1 MAFKKAGLI
10 SKFISKGSFKLN
22 KISKKIFKLNPILK
36 REKPLKRHKKTK
48 SIKKPFNKNKSFLKA
63 SVLLIGALGGLPHLR
78 ASECRY
84 WSWWSGYHDKI
95 ESGSNSPTHNSYCL
109 FSSTQGSGTYYLNTL
124 TTYSAGGASFTQ
136 KFNNGTLNVG
146 GNIRFGGT
154 GVNGVNVGYITGTY
168 DAQTINFN
176 SSRITT
182 GNSLSDGGG
191 ATLNFNATNRIT
203 INQASFDNSDAGAQ
217 HSYMNFKGSNINV
230 SGSSFT
236 DDTNGGFSF
245 SGNNNNSAIS
255 FNKTKFNQGTYN
267 FTNSAN
273 LSFNNSNFNQS
284 TYNFNS
290 LQSTFNNST
299 FNQGTYNFTDNTSFN
314 NDTFNQGTYNFNTS
328 KVSFSGANTLNSSS
342 PFASL
347 KGSVS
352 FGSGAVFNLN
362 QTLNANQTYDILTTN
377 GTIQYGVYQS
387 YLWDLINYKGDKA
400 ISHVEVGNNTY
411 DVTFDIN
418 GQDETLQE
426 TFSNKS
432 ITTQFLGDDLQ
443 AKAKATYQQDLNN
456 SQSALSN
463 ATNDNKIASADTGYT
478 NNQNTTIKQDAQNL
492 EHTSQ
497 QIAKDEQALQ
507 GDLNKLKQL
516 ANSSFNEQA
525 FNQAQSKE
533 QQDEQTLQNE
543 ENTFSSEQE
552 GLEKALAN
560 AKEQQE
566 QQQAQATYQQ
576 DLNNSQSALSNATN
590 DNKIASADTDYTKNQ
605 NTAIKQDAQNLEN
618 TSQQITQDQKDLEQD
633 LDKLQQLA
641 NSKTG
646 FNEQAFNQAQS
657 TEQQDEQTLQNEEE
671 TFSSEQEGLE
681 KALANAKHTSPT
693 PTKHTAQNNPP
704 NKVSPP
710 TQNLPTTN
718 VWNGVYNFQNQTY
731 SKKGIYYIDPN
742 LSGQSGQSGN
752 TLSTY
757 GYLDWFTLKNK
768 FSVNANNGTLIIGNN
783 TESANTKGL
792 IWIGDDKGLVY
803 YNTGTFNAAN
813 IYLTSNLKTGNGF
826 SGEGATLN
834 FNATNR
840 ITINQA
846 SFDNSD
852 AGAQHSYMNF
862 KGSNINVSGS
872 SFTDDTNGGFSFS
885 GNNNNSAISF
895 NKTKFNQGTYN
906 FTNSANLSF
915 NNSNFNQSTYNF
927 NSLQSTFNNS
937 TFNQGTYNFTDN
949 TSFNNDTFN
958 QGTYNFNTS
967 KVSFSGAN
975 TLNSSSPFA
984 SLKGSV
990 SFGSGAVF
998 NLNQTL
1004 NANQTYDILT
1014 TNGTIQYGVYQ
1025 SYLWDLINYKGD
1037 KAISHVEVGNNTYD
1051 VTFDINGQ
1059 DETLQETFSNKSIT
1073 TQFLGDD
1080 LQAKAKATYQ
1090 QDLNNSQS
1098 ALSNATNDNK
1108 IASADTGY
1116 TNNQN
1121 TTIKQDAQNLEHTS
1135 QQIAKDEQA
1144 LQGDLN
1150 KLKQLANSSFN
1161 EQAFNQAQSK
1171 EQQDEQTL
1179 QNEEETFSSE
1189 QEGLEKALANAKPA
1203 SPTPTPTPTPTP
1215 SPTPNPTP
1223 TKHTAPNKVPP
1234 TPPTQNLPTTNVW
1247 NGVYWLQNQTYS
1259 QKGVYYIDPN
1269 LSGQSGQSAN
1279 TLSTYTAN
1287 LLGRSF
1293 GVNIQNG
1300 TLIIGNNTESVNDNG
1315 LIWIGHGGFGYII
1328 GTFNAANIYLTNNF
1342 KTGEGVSGSDGGG
1355 ANITFKA
1362 SDNITMDGLNYND
1375 AETVTKMIQ
1384 TGASQHSYATFDATN
1399 NISVTNSSFSDMT
1412 WGKFSFNAKNI
1423 SFSNA
1428 SFSGFTNP
1436 GGSSVISANAA
1447 NSLSFNNSRLN
1458 GGAVYNLWANSLI
1471 FNNTQ
1476 AVFNVLYSRGT
1487 SNFNATT
1494 QLLGNTSFTLSSQS
1508 LLNFNGD
1515 TTLQNNANI
1524 TLGNK
1529 SQTAFKNSL
1538 TLDNNSNLSLDNQS
1552 VLNASGAS
1560 AFNNQASLNIYNGSQ
1575 ATFNSLFFNG
1585 ATLSLNA
1592 NSKLNA
1598 SSASFSNNTTIN
1610 LDDSVLSVSNASSLN
1625 ANINFQGASQAT
1637 FGGNTTIDAAS
1648 FNFDSAS
1655 SLSFNNLTANG
1666 ALNFNGY
1673 APSLSK
1679 ALMSVSG
1686 QFVLGN
1692 NGDINLSDINIF
1704 DNITKSVTYNILNA
1718 QKGITGISGANGYE
1732 KILFYGMKI
1741 QNATYSD
1748 NNNIQTWSFINPLNS
1763 SQIIQESIKNGD
1775 LTIEV
1780 LNNPNS
1786 ASNTIF
1792 NIAPELYNYQASK
1805 QNPTGY
1811 SYDYSDNQA
1820 GTYYLTSNI
1829 KGLFTPKGSQTPQ
1842 TPGTYSPFN
1851 QPLNSLNIYNKGF
1864 SSGNLKTLLGILS
1877 QNSATLKEMIE
1888 TNQLDNITSINEV
1901 LQLLDRIKITP
1912 AQKQALLETINHLT
1926 DNINQTFSN
1935 GNLVIGATQDHVT
1948 NSTSSIWFGGNGYSS
1963 PCALDSA
1970 TCSSFRNTYLGQL
1983 LGSTSPYLGYIN
1995 ADFKAKSIYI
2005 TGTLGSGNAFESGG
2019 SADITFQSANNLV
2032 LNKANIE
2039 AQATDNI
2046 FNLLGQ
2052 EGIDKIFNQGNL
2064 ANVLSQMA
2072 MEKIKQAGGLGNFVE
2087 NALIPLSKELPSS
2100 LQNETLGQLIGQ
2112 NNLDNLLNNSG
2123 VMNAIQNIIS
2133 KKLSIFGNFVTPSI
2147 IENYLAKQSLKSMLD
2162 DKGLLNFIGG
2172 YMDASELSSILS
2184 VILKDIT
2191 NPPTSL
2197 QKDIGVVANDLLDE
2211 FLGQD
2216 VVKKL
2221 ESQGLVSNIINNI
2234 ISQGGLSGI
2243 YNQGLGSVL
2252 PPSLQNAL
2260 KENDLGALLSPRGL
2274 HDFWQKGYFN
2284 FLSNGYVFVNNSS
2297 FSNATG
2303 GSLNF
2308 VANKS
2313 IIFNGDN
2320 TIDFSKYQGALIFA
2334 SNGVSNINITTLNAT
2349 NGLSLNAGLNNV
2361 SVQKGEIC
2369 INLANCPTTKNS
2381 SSTNSSVTPTNES
2394 LSVRANN
2401 FTFLGVIASNGAID
2415 LSQVKNNSVIGTLNL
2430 NENATLQAN
2439 NLTIANAFNNASNST
2454 ANINGD
2460 FTLNQQATL
2469 STNAS
2474 GLNVMGNFNSYGDL
2488 VFNLSHSV
2496 SHAIINAQGIATIM
2510 TNYNN
2515 PLIQFNTSSKETG
2528 AYTLIDSAKAIY
2540 YGYNDQ
2546 ITGGSSLDNYLKLYT
2561 LININGKH
2569 MVMTDNGL
2577 TYNGQ
2582 AVSIKDGGLIVGFKD
2597 SQNQYIYTS
2606 ILYNKVKIAVSNA
2619 PINNLQAPTLKQY
2632 IAQIQGIQGVD
2643 SIEQAGGTQAINWLN
2658 KIFETKGSPLFAPYY
2673 LESHS
2678 TKDLTTI
2685 AGDIANTLEVIANPN
2700 FKNDATNILQINTYT
2715 QQMSRLAKLSDT
2727 STFASADFH
2736 ERLEALK
2743 NKRFADAI
2751 PNAMDV
2757 ILKYSQRNRVK
2768 NNVWATGVGGAS
2780 FINGGTGT
2788 LYGINVG
2795 YDRFI
2800 KGVIVGGYA
2809 AYGYSG
2815 FHANITQS
2823 GSSNVNMGVY
2833 SRAFIKRSE
2842 LTMSLNETWGYN
2854 KTFINSYDPLLSII
2868 NQSYRYNTWTT
2879 DAKINY
2885 GYDFMFK
2892 DKSVIFKPQIG
2903 LAYYYIG
2910 MSGLRGIM
2918 DDPIYNQFRA
2928 NADPNKKSVLTIN
2941 FALESRHYFNKNSY
2955 YFVIADVG
2963 RDLFINSMGDK
2974 MVRFIGNNTLSY
2986 RDGGRYNTFAS
2997 IITGGEIRLF
3007 KTFYVN
3013 AGIGARFGL
3022 DYKDINITG
3031 NIGMR
3036 YAF

>member
-1 MAFKKAGLI
+1 MWDLIKTIGVLMAFKKARLI
-10 SKFISKGSFKLN
+10 SRFISKGSFKLD
-22 KISKKIFKLNPILK
+22 KISKKIFKLNRILK

-48 SIKKPFNKNKSFLKA
+48 SIKKLSNRNKSFLKA
-63 SVLLIGALGGLPHLR
+63 SVLLIGALGGLSHLR

-84 WSWWSGYHDKI
+84 WSWSSFSYQDNI
-95 ESGSNSPTHNSYCL
+95 ESGPNSPTHNSYCL
-109 FSSTQGSGTYYLNTL
+109 FSSAQGSGTYYLNTL
-124 TTYSAGGASFTQ
+124 TTYSTGGASFTQ
-136 KFNNGTLNVG
+136 KFNNGTLNVE

-154 GVNGVNVGYITGTY
+154 SINGGDVGYITGTY

-176 SSRITT
+176 SSHLTT
-182 GNSLSDGGG
+182 GNSYADGGG
-191 ATLNFNATNRIT
+191 ATLNFNATNHIT
-203 INQASFDNSDAGAQ
+203 INQASFDNSDAGTQ

-236 DDTNGGFSF
+236 DDTDGGFSF
-245 SGNNNNSAIS
+245 SGNNSNSAIS
-255 FNKTKFNQGTYN
+255 FNQTSFNQGTYN
-267 FTNSAN
+267 FSNSTT
-273 LSFNNSNFNQS
+273 LSFDNSNFNQG
-284 TYNFNS
+284 TYHFNS
-290 LQSTFNNST
+290 TQSTFENSN
-299 FNQGTYNFTDNTSFN
+299 FNQGTYNFNDNISFN

-328 KVSFSGANTLNSSS
+328 KVSFSGINTLNSSS

-352 FGSGAVFNLN
+352 FGSGAIFNLN
-362 QTLNANQTYDILTTN
+362 QTLNSNQTYDILTTN
-377 GTIQYGVYQS
+377 GAIQYGVYQS

-426 TFSNKS
+426 TFNKQS
-432 ITTQFLGDDLQ
+432 IITQFLGDDLQ
-443 AKAKATYQQDLNN
+443 QQAQQTYQEDLTN
-456 SQSALSN
+456 SQSTLNNVTS
-463 ATNDNKIASADTGYT
+463 DNKIANNDTSYT
-478 NNQNTTIKQDAQNL
+478 QSSNPTINKDAQNL
-492 EHTSQ
+492 ENTNQ
-497 QIAKDEQALQ
+497 QIVKDQQALEQ
-507 GDLNKLKQL
+507 DLDKLKQL
-516 ANSSFNEQA
+516 ANSTTGFSEQA
-525 FNQAQSKE
+525 FNQAQKQE

-543 ENTFSSEQE
+543 EKTFNSEQE
-552 GLEKALAN
+552 GLKQAIAN
-560 AKEQQE
+560 AKP
-566 QQQAQATYQQ
+566 
-576 DLNNSQSALSNATN
+576 
-590 DNKIASADTDYTKNQ
+590 
-605 NTAIKQDAQNLEN
+605 
-618 TSQQITQDQKDLEQD
+618 TSPTPSH
-633 LDKLQQLA
+633 A
-641 NSKTG
+641 
-646 FNEQAFNQAQS
+646 
-657 TEQQDEQTLQNEEE
+657 
-671 TFSSEQEGLE
+671 
-681 KALANAKHTSPT
+681 PT
-693 PTKHTAQNNPP
+693 PTKHTAQNTPP
-704 NKVSPP
+704 NKVSP
-710 TQNLPTTN
+710 T
-718 VWNGVYNFQNQTY
+718 
-731 SKKGIYYIDPN
+731 
-742 LSGQSGQSGN
+742 
-752 TLSTY
+752 
-757 GYLDWFTLKNK
+757 
-768 FSVNANNGTLIIGNN
+768 
-783 TESANTKGL
+783 
-792 IWIGDDKGLVY
+792 
-803 YNTGTFNAAN
+803 
-813 IYLTSNLKTGNGF
+813 
-826 SGEGATLN
+826 
-834 FNATNR
+834 
-840 ITINQA
+840 
-846 SFDNSD
+846 
-852 AGAQHSYMNF
+852 
-862 KGSNINVSGS
+862 
-872 SFTDDTNGGFSFS
+872 
-885 GNNNNSAISF
+885 
-895 NKTKFNQGTYN
+895 
-906 FTNSANLSF
+906 
-915 NNSNFNQSTYNF
+915 
-927 NSLQSTFNNS
+927 
-937 TFNQGTYNFTDN
+937 
-949 TSFNNDTFN
+949 
-958 QGTYNFNTS
+958 
-967 KVSFSGAN
+967 
-975 TLNSSSPFA
+975 
-984 SLKGSV
+984 
-990 SFGSGAVF
+990 
-998 NLNQTL
+998 
-1004 NANQTYDILT
+1004 
-1014 TNGTIQYGVYQ
+1014 
-1025 SYLWDLINYKGD
+1025 
-1037 KAISHVEVGNNTYD
+1037 
-1051 VTFDINGQ
+1051 
-1059 DETLQETFSNKSIT
+1059 
-1073 TQFLGDD
+1073 
-1080 LQAKAKATYQ
+1080 
-1090 QDLNNSQS
+1090 
-1098 ALSNATNDNK
+1098 
-1108 IASADTGY
+1108 
-1116 TNNQN
+1116 
-1121 TTIKQDAQNLEHTS
+1121 
-1135 QQIAKDEQA
+1135 
-1144 LQGDLN
+1144 
-1150 KLKQLANSSFN
+1150 
-1161 EQAFNQAQSK
+1161 
-1171 EQQDEQTL
+1171 
-1179 QNEEETFSSE
+1179 
-1189 QEGLEKALANAKPA
+1189 
-1203 SPTPTPTPTPTP
+1203 
-1215 SPTPNPTP
+1215 
-1223 TKHTAPNKVPP
+1223 P

-1247 NGVYWLQNQTYS
+1247 NGVYNLQNQTYS
-1259 QKGVYYIDPN
+1259 NKGVYYIDPN
-1269 LSGQSGQSAN
+1269 LSGQSGQNGN

-1287 LLGRSF
+1287 LFGRSF

-1315 LIWIGHGGFGYII
+1315 LIWIGHGGFGYIT
-1328 GTFNAANIYLTNNF
+1328 GTFSAANIYLTNNF
-1342 KTGEGVSGSDGGG
+1342 KTGEGVSNSDGGG

-1384 TGASQHSYATFDATN
+1384 TGASQHSYAAFDALN

-1412 WGKFSFNAKNI
+1412 WGKFSFSAKNI

-1436 GGSSVISANAA
+1436 GGSSTISANAA

-1458 GGAVYNLWANSLI
+1458 GGAIYNLQANSLI

-1529 SQTAFKNSL
+1529 SQAAFKNSL

-1552 VLNASGAS
+1552 VLNANGTS

-1575 ATFNSLFFNG
+1575 AAFNSLFFNG
-1585 ATLSLNA
+1585 GTLSLNA
-1592 NSKLNA
+1592 SSKLNA
-1598 SSASFSNNTTIN
+1598 SSASFSSNTTIN
-1610 LDDSVLSVSNASSLN
+1610 LDDSVLSANNTSSLN
-1625 ANINFQGASQAT
+1625 ANINFQGASQAD
-1637 FGGNTTIDAAS
+1637 FGGNTTIDTAS

-1673 APSLSK
+1673 APSLTK

-1732 KILFYGMKI
+1732 KILFYGMRI

-1842 TPGTYSPFN
+1842 APGTYSPFN

-1864 SSGNLKTLLGILS
+1864 SSENLKTLLGILS

-1888 TNQLDNITSINEV
+1888 SNQLDNITNINEV
-1901 LQLLDRIKITP
+1901 LQLLDKIKITQ

-1926 DNINQTFSN
+1926 DNINQTFNN
-1935 GNLVIGATQDHVT
+1935 GNLVIGTTQDNVT

-2005 TGTLGSGNAFESGG
+2005 TGTIGSGNAFESGG
-2019 SADITFQSANNLV
+2019 SADVTFQSANNLV

-2052 EGIDKIFNQGNL
+2052 KGIDKIFNQGNL
-2064 ANVLSQMA
+2064 ANVLSQVA
-2072 MEKIKQAGGLGNFVE
+2072 MEKIKQAGGLGNFIE
-2087 NALIPLSKELPSS
+2087 NALSPLSKELPAS
-2100 LQNETLGQLIGQ
+2100 LQDETLGQLIGQ

-2197 QKDIGVVANDLLDE
+2197 QKDIGVVANDLLNE

-2216 VVKKL
+2216 VIKKL

-2252 PPSLQNAL
+2252 PLSLQNAL

-2369 INLANCPTTKNS
+2369 VNLANCPTTKNS

-2401 FTFLGVIASNGAID
+2401 FTFLGTIASNGAID

-2496 SHAIINAQGIATIM
+2496 SHAIINAQGSATIM
-2510 TNYNN
+2510 ANNNN

-2528 AYTLIDSAKAIY
+2528 TYTLIDSAKAIY

-2546 ITGGSSLDNYLKLYT
+2546 ITGGSSLDNYLKLYA
-2561 LININGKH
+2561 LIDINGKH

-2582 AVSIKDGGLIVGFKD
+2582 AVSIKDGGLVVGFKD

-2606 ILYNKVKIAVSNA
+2606 ILYNKVKIAVSND

-2632 IAQIQGIQGVD
+2632 IAQIQGTQSVD
-2643 SIEQAGGTQAINWLN
+2643 SIDQAGGSQAIDWLN

-2685 AGDIANTLEVIANPN
+2685 AGDIANTLEVIANPD

-2727 STFASADFH
+2727 STFARSDFL

-2815 FHANITQS
+2815 FHGNITQS

-2868 NQSYRYNTWTT
+2868 NQSYRYDTWTT

-2892 DKSVIFKPQIG
+2892 DKSVIFKPQVG

-2910 MSGLRGIM
+2910 LSSLRGIM

>member
-1 MAFKKAGLI
+1 MAFKKARLI

-22 KISKKIFKLNPILK
+22 KISKKIFKLNQILK
-36 REKPLKRHKKTK
+36 CEKPLKCHKKALK
-48 SIKKPFNKNKSFLKA
+48 PIKKLSNRNKSFLKA
-63 SVLLIGALGGLPHLR
+63 SVLLIGALGGLSHLR
-78 ASECRY
+78 ANECRY
-84 WSWWSGYHDKI
+84 WSWSSWSYQDNI
-95 ESGSNSPTHNSYCL
+95 ESGPNSPTHNSYCL
-109 FSSTQGSGTYYLNTL
+109 FSSAQGSGTYYLNTL

-136 KFNNGTLNVG
+136 KFNGGTLNVG

-154 GVNGVNVGYITGTY
+154 GINGGDVGYITGTY
-168 DAQTINFN
+168 DAQTMNFN
-176 SSRITT
+176 SSHLTT
-182 GNSLSDGGG
+182 GNSYADGGG
-191 ATLNFNATNRIT
+191 TTLNFNATNNIT
-203 INQASFDNSDAGAQ
+203 INQASFDNSDAGTQ

-236 DDTNGGFSF
+236 DDTDGGFSF
-245 SGNNNNSAIS
+245 SGNNNHSAIS
-255 FNKTKFNQGTYN
+255 FNQTNFNQGTYHFNSAQSTFENSNFNQGTYN
-267 FTNSAN
+267 FNNNA
-273 LSFNNSNFNQS
+273 SFNNN
-284 TYNFNS
+284 
-290 LQSTFNNST
+290 
-299 FNQGTYNFTDNTSFN
+299 
-314 NDTFNQGTYNFNTS
+314 TFNQGTYNFNTS
-328 KVSFSGANTLNSSS
+328 KVSFSGINTLNSSS

-352 FGSGAVFNLN
+352 FNSGAIFNLN
-362 QTLNANQTYDILTTN
+362 QTLNSNQTYDILTTN

-400 ISHVEVGNNTY
+400 ISHVEVGDNTY

-426 TFSNKS
+426 TFNKQS
-432 ITTQFLGDDLQ
+432 IITQFLGDDLQ
-443 AKAKATYQQDLNN
+443 QQAQKTYQQDLSN
-456 SQSALSN
+456 SQSALNN
-463 ATNDNKIASADTGYT
+463 AASDNKIANSDTGYT
-478 NNQNTTIKQDAQNL
+478 QSKNTTINKDAQGL
-492 EHTSQ
+492 ENTNQKIQ
-497 QIAKDEQALQ
+497 QDEQALEK
-507 GDLNKLKQL
+507 DLAQIKQL
-516 ANSSFNEQA
+516 ANSTTGFNEQA
-525 FNQAQSKE
+525 FKNAQSKE
-533 QQDEQTLQNE
+533 QQDEQTLQND
-543 ENTFSSEQE
+543 ENAFNTEQDS
-552 GLEKALAN
+552 LNKAIQQAQ
-560 AKEQQE
+560 AQQQKQE
-566 QQQAQATYQQ
+566 QQQAQKTYQEDLTHSQ
-576 DLNNSQSALSNATN
+576 NALNNVTSDNTIANNDTN
-590 DNKIASADTDYTKNQ
+590 YTKNK
-605 NTAIKQDAQNLEN
+605 NTAIAKDAQSLEN
-618 TSQQITQDQKDLEQD
+618 TNQQIAQDEQALEKD
-633 LDKLQQLA
+633 LDKLKQLA
-641 NSKTG
+641 NSTTG
-646 FNEQAFNQAQS
+646 FNEQAFNTTQKQ
-657 TEQQDEQTLQNEEE
+657 EQQDEQTLQNEEK
-671 TFSSEQEGLE
+671 TFNAEQEGL
-681 KALANAKHTSPT
+681 KQAIANAKPTSPTPSPTPT
-693 PTKHTAQNNPP
+693 PTKHTVPNTPP
-704 NKVSPP
+704 SQVSPTPP
-710 TQNLPTTN
+710 TQNPPAEN
-718 VWNGVYNFQNQTY
+718 VWNGVYWLQNQTY
-731 SKKGIYYIDPN
+731 SNKGIYYIDPN

-757 GYLDWFTLKNK
+757 
-768 FSVNANNGTLIIGNN
+768 
-783 TESANTKGL
+783 
-792 IWIGDDKGLVY
+792 
-803 YNTGTFNAAN
+803 
-813 IYLTSNLKTGNGF
+813 
-826 SGEGATLN
+826 
-834 FNATNR
+834 
-840 ITINQA
+840 
-846 SFDNSD
+846 
-852 AGAQHSYMNF
+852 
-862 KGSNINVSGS
+862 
-872 SFTDDTNGGFSFS
+872 
-885 GNNNNSAISF
+885 
-895 NKTKFNQGTYN
+895 
-906 FTNSANLSF
+906 
-915 NNSNFNQSTYNF
+915 
-927 NSLQSTFNNS
+927 
-937 TFNQGTYNFTDN
+937 
-949 TSFNNDTFN
+949 
-958 QGTYNFNTS
+958 
-967 KVSFSGAN
+967 
-975 TLNSSSPFA
+975 
-984 SLKGSV
+984 
-990 SFGSGAVF
+990 
-998 NLNQTL
+998 
-1004 NANQTYDILT
+1004 
-1014 TNGTIQYGVYQ
+1014 
-1025 SYLWDLINYKGD
+1025 
-1037 KAISHVEVGNNTYD
+1037 
-1051 VTFDINGQ
+1051 
-1059 DETLQETFSNKSIT
+1059 
-1073 TQFLGDD
+1073 
-1080 LQAKAKATYQ
+1080 
-1090 QDLNNSQS
+1090 
-1098 ALSNATNDNK
+1098 
-1108 IASADTGY
+1108 
-1116 TNNQN
+1116 
-1121 TTIKQDAQNLEHTS
+1121 
-1135 QQIAKDEQA
+1135 
-1144 LQGDLN
+1144 
-1150 KLKQLANSSFN
+1150 
-1161 EQAFNQAQSK
+1161 
-1171 EQQDEQTL
+1171 
-1179 QNEEETFSSE
+1179 
-1189 QEGLEKALANAKPA
+1189 
-1203 SPTPTPTPTPTP
+1203 
-1215 SPTPNPTP
+1215 
-1223 TKHTAPNKVPP
+1223 
-1234 TPPTQNLPTTNVW
+1234 
-1247 NGVYWLQNQTYS
+1247 
-1259 QKGVYYIDPN
+1259 
-1269 LSGQSGQSAN
+1269 
-1279 TLSTYTAN
+1279 TAN

-1293 GVNIQNG
+1293 SVNTQNG
-1300 TLIIGNNTESVNDNG
+1300 TLIIGNDTESVNSNG
-1315 LIWIGHGGFGYII
+1315 LIWIGHGGFGYIT
-1328 GTFNAANIYLTNNF
+1328 GTFSAANIYLTNNF
-1342 KTGEGVSGSDGGG
+1342 KTGEGVSNSDGGG

-1384 TGASQHSYATFDATN
+1384 TGASQHSYATFDALN

-1412 WGKFSFNAKNI
+1412 WGKFSFSAKNI

-1436 GGSSVISANAA
+1436 GGSSTISANAS
-1447 NSLSFNNSRLN
+1447 NSLSFVNSRLN
-1458 GGAVYNLWANSLI
+1458 GGAIYNLQANSLI

-1494 QLLGNTSFTLSSQS
+1494 QLLGNTNFTLSSQS

-1529 SQTAFKNSL
+1529 SQVAFKNSL

-1552 VLNASGAS
+1552 VLNANGAS

-1575 ATFNSLFFNG
+1575 ATFKSLFFNG
-1585 ATLSLNA
+1585 GTLSLNA
-1592 NSKLNA
+1592 SSKLNA
-1598 SSASFSNNTTIN
+1598 SNASFSNNTTIN
-1610 LDDSVLSVSNASSLN
+1610 LDDSVLSANNTSSLN
-1625 ANINFQGASQAT
+1625 ANINFQGASQAD
-1637 FGGNTTIDAAS
+1637 FGGNTTIDTAS

-1655 SLSFNNLTANG
+1655 SLNFNNLTANG

-1673 APSLSK
+1673 APSLTK

-1763 SQIIQESIKNGD
+1763 SQIIQESVKNGD

-1842 TPGTYSPFN
+1842 APGTYSPFN

-1864 SSGNLKTLLGILS
+1864 SSENLKTLLGILS
-1877 QNSATLKEMIE
+1877 QNSAALKEMIE
-1888 TNQLDNITSINEV
+1888 SNQLDNITNINEV
-1901 LQLLDRIKITP
+1901 LQLLDKIKITQ

-1935 GNLVIGATQDHVT
+1935 GNLVIGATQDNVT

-1963 PCALDSA
+1963 PCTLDSA

-2005 TGTLGSGNAFESGG
+2005 TGTIGSGNAFESGG
-2019 SADITFQSANNLV
+2019 SADVTFQSANNLV

-2052 EGIDKIFNQGNL
+2052 KGINEIFNQGNL
-2064 ANVLSQMA
+2064 ANVLSQVA
-2072 MEKIKQAGGLGNFVE
+2072 MEKIKQAGGLGNFIE
-2087 NALIPLSKELPSS
+2087 NALSPLSKELPAS
-2100 LQNETLGQLIGQ
+2100 LQDETLGQLIGQ
-2112 NNLDNLLNNSG
+2112 NNLDDLLNNSG
-2123 VMNAIQNIIS
+2123 VMNEIQNIIS

-2172 YMDASELSSILS
+2172 YIDASELSSILS
-2184 VILKDIT
+2184 VVLKDIT

-2197 QKDIGVVANDLLDE
+2197 QKDIGVVANDLLNE

-2216 VVKKL
+2216 VIKKL
-2221 ESQGLVSNIINNI
+2221 ESQGLVNNIINNI
-2234 ISQGGLSGI
+2234 ISQGGLSGV

-2369 INLANCPTTKNS
+2369 VNLANCPTTKNS

-2401 FTFLGVIASNGAID
+2401 FTFLGAIASNGAID

-2439 NLTIANAFNNASNST
+2439 NLTITNAFNNASNST
-2454 ANINGD
+2454 ANINGN

-2488 VFNLSHSV
+2488 VFNISHSA
-2496 SHAIINAQGIATIM
+2496 SHAIINAQGTATIM
-2510 TNYNN
+2510 ANNN
-2515 PLIQFNTSSKETG
+2515 PLIQFNTSSKEVGT
-2528 AYTLIDSAKAIY
+2528 YTLIDSAKAIY

-2546 ITGGSSLDNYLKLYT
+2546 ITGGSSLDNYLKLYA
-2561 LININGKH
+2561 LIDINGKH

-2582 AVSIKDGGLIVGFKD
+2582 AVSVKDGGLVVGFKD

-2606 ILYNKVKIAVSNA
+2606 ILYNKVKIAISND

-2632 IAQIQGIQGVD
+2632 IAQIQGTQGVD
-2643 SIEQAGGTQAINWLN
+2643 SIDQAGGSQAINWLN

-2678 TKDLTTI
+2678 AKDLTTI

-2815 FHANITQS
+2815 FHGNITQS

-2868 NQSYRYNTWTT
+2868 NQSYRYDTWMT

-2892 DKSVIFKPQIG
+2892 DKSVIFKPQVG

-2910 MSGLRGIM
+2910 LSGLRGIM

>member
-1 MAFKKAGLI
+1 MAFEKAGLI
-10 SKFISKGSFKLN
+10 SNFILKGSFKLN
-22 KISKKIFKLNPILK
+22 KISKKIFKLNLILK
-36 REKPLKRHKKTK
+36 REKLLKRHKKTK
-48 SIKKPFNKNKSFLKA
+48 SVKKPFNKSKSFLKA
-63 SVLLIGALGGLPHLR
+63 SVLLIGALGGLSHLR

-84 WSWWSGYHDKI
+84 WSWSSWSYHDNI

-109 FSSTQGSGTYYLNTL
+109 FNSAQGSGTYYLNTL
-124 TTYSAGGASFTQ
+124 TTYSPGGASFTQ
-136 KFNNGTLNVG
+136 KFNNGTLNAG

-154 GVNGVNVGYITGTY
+154 GVNGGDVGYIIGTY

-182 GNSLSDGGG
+182 GNSFSTGGG
-191 ATLNFNATNRIT
+191 ATLNFNATNHIT
-203 INQASFDNSDAGAQ
+203 IDQASFNNSDAGTQ
-217 HSYMNFKGSNINV
+217 HSYMNFSGSNINV
-230 SGSSFT
+230 SASSFT

-245 SGNNNNSAIS
+245 SANGTNSNLSFDKTNFNQGTYKFTNSANLNFNNSA
-255 FNKTKFNQGTYN
+255 FNQGTYN
-267 FTNSAN
+267 FSSAQ
-273 LSFNNSNFNQS
+273 SVFENSNFNQGAYS
-284 TYNFNS
+284 
-290 LQSTFNNST
+290 
-299 FNQGTYNFTDNTSFN
+299 FTDNIGLNFD
-314 NDTFNQGTYNFNTS
+314 NDTFNQGTYNFNTN
-328 KVSFSGANTLNSSS
+328 KVSFSGTNTLNSSS

-352 FGSGAVFNLN
+352 FGSGAIFNLN

-377 GTIQYGVYQS
+377 KTIQYGVYQS

-426 TFSNKS
+426 TFNNQA

-443 AKAKATYQQDLNN
+443 AKA
-456 SQSALSN
+456 
-463 ATNDNKIASADTGYT
+463 
-478 NNQNTTIKQDAQNL
+478 
-492 EHTSQ
+492 
-497 QIAKDEQALQ
+497 
-507 GDLNKLKQL
+507 
-516 ANSSFNEQA
+516 
-525 FNQAQSKE
+525 
-533 QQDEQTLQNE
+533 
-543 ENTFSSEQE
+543 
-552 GLEKALAN
+552 
-560 AKEQQE
+560 
-566 QQQAQATYQQ
+566 QATYQQ
-576 DLNNSQSALSNATN
+576 DLSNSQSALNNATS
-590 DNKIASADTDYTKNQ
+590 DNKIASADTDYTNNQ
-605 NTAIKQDAQNLEN
+605 NTTIAKDAQSLEN
-618 TSQQITQDQKDLEQD
+618 TSQQITQDEQALEKDLANV
-633 LDKLQQLA
+633 KQLA
-641 NSKTG
+641 NAPTG
-646 FNEQAFNQAQS
+646 FNQQAFKNAQS
-657 TEQQDEQTLQNEEE
+657 TEQQDLQTLQENEN
-671 TFSSEQEGLE
+671 TFNSEQEGLE
-681 KALANAKHTSPT
+681 KA
-693 PTKHTAQNNPP
+693 
-704 NKVSPP
+704 
-710 TQNLPTTN
+710 
-718 VWNGVYNFQNQTY
+718 
-731 SKKGIYYIDPN
+731 I
-742 LSGQSGQSGN
+742 
-752 TLSTY
+752 
-757 GYLDWFTLKNK
+757 
-768 FSVNANNGTLIIGNN
+768 
-783 TESANTKGL
+783 
-792 IWIGDDKGLVY
+792 
-803 YNTGTFNAAN
+803 
-813 IYLTSNLKTGNGF
+813 
-826 SGEGATLN
+826 
-834 FNATNR
+834 
-840 ITINQA
+840 
-846 SFDNSD
+846 
-852 AGAQHSYMNF
+852 
-862 KGSNINVSGS
+862 
-872 SFTDDTNGGFSFS
+872 
-885 GNNNNSAISF
+885 
-895 NKTKFNQGTYN
+895 
-906 FTNSANLSF
+906 
-915 NNSNFNQSTYNF
+915 
-927 NSLQSTFNNS
+927 
-937 TFNQGTYNFTDN
+937 
-949 TSFNNDTFN
+949 
-958 QGTYNFNTS
+958 
-967 KVSFSGAN
+967 
-975 TLNSSSPFA
+975 
-984 SLKGSV
+984 
-990 SFGSGAVF
+990 
-998 NLNQTL
+998 
-1004 NANQTYDILT
+1004 
-1014 TNGTIQYGVYQ
+1014 
-1025 SYLWDLINYKGD
+1025 
-1037 KAISHVEVGNNTYD
+1037 
-1051 VTFDINGQ
+1051 
-1059 DETLQETFSNKSIT
+1059 
-1073 TQFLGDD
+1073 
-1080 LQAKAKATYQ
+1080 
-1090 QDLNNSQS
+1090 
-1098 ALSNATNDNK
+1098 
-1108 IASADTGY
+1108 
-1116 TNNQN
+1116 
-1121 TTIKQDAQNLEHTS
+1121 
-1135 QQIAKDEQA
+1135 
-1144 LQGDLN
+1144 
-1150 KLKQLANSSFN
+1150 
-1161 EQAFNQAQSK
+1161 
-1171 EQQDEQTL
+1171 
-1179 QNEEETFSSE
+1179 
-1189 QEGLEKALANAKPA
+1189 ANAKPT
-1203 SPTPTPTPTPTP
+1203 SPTPTPTKRTAPNTP
-1215 SPTPNPTP
+1215 
-1223 TKHTAPNKVPP
+1223 PNKVPP

-1247 NGVYWLQNQTYS
+1247 SGVYNLQNQTYS
-1259 QKGVYYIDPN
+1259 KQGVYYIDPN
-1269 LSGQSGQSAN
+1269 LSGQSGQSGN

-1315 LIWIGHGGFGYII
+1315 LIWIGHGGFGYIT
-1328 GTFNAANIYLTNNF
+1328 GTFNAVNIYLTNNF
-1342 KTGEGVSGSDGGG
+1342 KTGEGVSDSDGGG

-1362 SDNITMDGLNYND
+1362 SDNIIMDGLNYND

-1384 TGASQHSYATFDATN
+1384 TGASQHSYAAFDATN

-1412 WGKFSFNAKNI
+1412 WGKFSFSAKNI

-1458 GGAVYNLWANSLI
+1458 GGAIYNLQANSLI

-1529 SQTAFKNSL
+1529 SQVAFKNSL

-1552 VLNASGAS
+1552 VLNANGAS

-1585 ATLSLNA
+1585 GILSLNA

-1610 LDDSVLSVSNASSLN
+1610 LDDSVLSASNTSSLN
-1625 ANINFQGASQAT
+1625 ANINFQGASQAD
-1637 FGGNTTIDAAS
+1637 FGGNTTIDTAS

-1877 QNSATLKEMIE
+1877 QNSTTLKEMIE
-1888 TNQLDNITSINEV
+1888 SNQLDNITSINEV
-1901 LQLLDRIKITP
+1901 LQLLDEIKITP
-1912 AQKQALLETINHLT
+1912 AQKQELLETINHLT

-1935 GNLVIGATQDHVT
+1935 GNLVIGATQDNVT

-1995 ADFKAKSIYI
+1995 ADFKAKSVYI

-2019 SADITFQSANNLV
+2019 SADVTFQSANNLV
-2032 LNKANIE
+2032 LDEANIE

-2064 ANVLSQMA
+2064 ANVLSQVA

-2087 NALIPLSKELPSS
+2087 NALSPLSKELPTS

-2123 VMNAIQNIIS
+2123 VMNEIQNIIS

-2172 YMDASELSSILS
+2172 YIDASELSSILS

-2197 QKDIGVVANDLLDE
+2197 QKDIGVVANDLLNE

-2216 VVKKL
+2216 LVKKL
-2221 ESQGLVSNIINNI
+2221 EGQGLVSNIINNI
-2234 ISQGGLSGI
+2234 ISQGGLSGV

-2369 INLANCPTTKNS
+2369 VNLANCPITKNS

-2394 LSVRANN
+2394 LSVHANN
-2401 FTFLGVIASNGAID
+2401 FTFLGTIASNGAID

-2439 NLTIANAFNNASNST
+2439 NLTITNAFNNASNST
-2454 ANINGD
+2454 ANINGN

-2488 VFNLSHSV
+2488 VFNLSHSA
-2496 SHAIINAQGIATIM
+2496 SHAIINAQGTATIM
-2510 TNYNN
+2510 ANN
-2515 PLIQFNTSSKETG
+2515 NSPLIQFNTSSKETG

-2546 ITGGSSLDNYLKLYT
+2546 ITGGNSLADYLKLYT
-2561 LININGKH
+2561 LIDINGKR
-2569 MVMTDNGL
+2569 MVMSNNGL

-2582 AVSIKDGGLIVGFKD
+2582 AVNIKDGGLIVGFKD

-2606 ILYNKVKIAVSNA
+2606 ILYNKVKIAVSND

-2632 IAQIQGIQGVD
+2632 IAQIQGAQGVD
-2643 SIEQAGGTQAINWLN
+2643 SIDQAGGAQAINWLN

-2685 AGDIANTLEVIANPN
+2685 AGDIANTLEVIANPD

-2788 LYGINVG
+2788 LYGINIG

-2868 NQSYRYNTWTT
+2868 NQSYKYNTWTT

-2910 MSGLRGIM
+2910 LSGLRGIM

>member
-1 MAFKKAGLI
+1 M
-10 SKFISKGSFKLN
+10 N
-22 KISKKIFKLNPILK
+22 KISKKFFTLNQILK

-48 SIKKPFNKNKSFLKA
+48 SIEKPFNKNKSFLKA
-63 SVLLIGALGGLPHLR
+63 SVLLIGALGGLSHLR
-78 ASECRY
+78 ANECRY
-84 WSWWSGYHDKI
+84 WSWSSWSYQDNI
-95 ESGSNSPTHNSYCL
+95 ESGPNSPTHNSYCL
-109 FSSTQGSGTYYLNTL
+109 FSSAQGSGTYYLNTL

-136 KFNNGTLNVG
+136 KFNNGTLDIG

-154 GVNGVNVGYITGTY
+154 GINGGDVGYITGTY
-168 DAQTINFN
+168 DAQTMNFN
-176 SSRITT
+176 SSHLTT
-182 GNSLSDGGG
+182 GNSYADGGG
-191 ATLNFNATNRIT
+191 TTLNFNAANNIT
-203 INQASFDNSDAGAQ
+203 INQASFDNSDAGTQ
-217 HSYMNFKGSNINV
+217 KSYMNFKGSNIKV

-236 DDTNGGFSF
+236 DDTDGGFSF
-245 SGNNNNSAIS
+245 SGNNNNSVIS
-255 FNKTKFNQGTYN
+255 FNQTNFNQGAYHFNSAQSTFENSNFNQGTYN
-267 FTNSAN
+267 FNDSV
-273 LSFNNSNFNQS
+273 
-284 TYNFNS
+284 
-290 LQSTFNNST
+290 
-299 FNQGTYNFTDNTSFN
+299 SFN

-328 KVSFSGANTLNSSS
+328 KVSFSGINTLNSSS

-352 FGSGAVFNLN
+352 FNSNAIFNLN
-362 QTLNANQTYDILTTN
+362 QTLNNNQTYDILTTN
-377 GTIQYGVYQS
+377 GAIQYGVYQS

-400 ISHVEVGNNTY
+400 ISHVKVGNNTY

-426 TFSNKS
+426 TFSNQS

-443 AKAKATYQQDLNN
+443 AQAQKTYQEDVAH
-456 SQSALSN
+456 SQNALRG
-463 ATNDNKIASADTGYT
+463 ATSDNTIASNDTGYT
-478 NNQNTTIKQDAQNL
+478 
-492 EHTSQ
+492 
-497 QIAKDEQALQ
+497 
-507 GDLNKLKQL
+507 
-516 ANSSFNEQA
+516 
-525 FNQAQSKE
+525 QSK
-533 QQDEQTLQNE
+533 
-543 ENTFSSEQE
+543 
-552 GLEKALAN
+552 
-560 AKEQQE
+560 
-566 QQQAQATYQQ
+566 
-576 DLNNSQSALSNATN
+576 NATIL
-590 DNKIASADTDYTKNQ
+590 K
-605 NTAIKQDAQNLEN
+605 DAQNLEN
-618 TSQQITQDQKDLEQD
+618 TNQQITKDKQALEKDLAQI
-633 LDKLQQLA
+633 KQLA
-641 NSKTG
+641 NPTTG
-646 FNEQAFNQAQS
+646 FNEQAFNQAQKQ
-657 TEQQDEQTLQNEEE
+657 EQQEEQTLQNDENAFN
-671 TFSSEQEGLE
+671 TEQEGLE
-681 KALANAKHTSPT
+681 QAIANAKHVSPTPNPTPSPTPT
-693 PTKHTAQNNPP
+693 PTKHTAPNTPP
-704 NKVSPP
+704 SQVPPTP
-710 TQNLPTTN
+710 TQNPPAES
-718 VWNGVYNFQNQTY
+718 VWSGVYWLQNKTY
-731 SKKGIYYIDPN
+731 SNKGIYYIDPN

-757 GYLDWFTLKNK
+757 
-768 FSVNANNGTLIIGNN
+768 
-783 TESANTKGL
+783 
-792 IWIGDDKGLVY
+792 
-803 YNTGTFNAAN
+803 
-813 IYLTSNLKTGNGF
+813 
-826 SGEGATLN
+826 
-834 FNATNR
+834 
-840 ITINQA
+840 
-846 SFDNSD
+846 
-852 AGAQHSYMNF
+852 
-862 KGSNINVSGS
+862 
-872 SFTDDTNGGFSFS
+872 
-885 GNNNNSAISF
+885 
-895 NKTKFNQGTYN
+895 
-906 FTNSANLSF
+906 
-915 NNSNFNQSTYNF
+915 
-927 NSLQSTFNNS
+927 
-937 TFNQGTYNFTDN
+937 
-949 TSFNNDTFN
+949 
-958 QGTYNFNTS
+958 
-967 KVSFSGAN
+967 
-975 TLNSSSPFA
+975 
-984 SLKGSV
+984 
-990 SFGSGAVF
+990 
-998 NLNQTL
+998 
-1004 NANQTYDILT
+1004 
-1014 TNGTIQYGVYQ
+1014 
-1025 SYLWDLINYKGD
+1025 
-1037 KAISHVEVGNNTYD
+1037 
-1051 VTFDINGQ
+1051 
-1059 DETLQETFSNKSIT
+1059 
-1073 TQFLGDD
+1073 
-1080 LQAKAKATYQ
+1080 
-1090 QDLNNSQS
+1090 
-1098 ALSNATNDNK
+1098 
-1108 IASADTGY
+1108 
-1116 TNNQN
+1116 
-1121 TTIKQDAQNLEHTS
+1121 
-1135 QQIAKDEQA
+1135 
-1144 LQGDLN
+1144 
-1150 KLKQLANSSFN
+1150 
-1161 EQAFNQAQSK
+1161 
-1171 EQQDEQTL
+1171 
-1179 QNEEETFSSE
+1179 
-1189 QEGLEKALANAKPA
+1189 
-1203 SPTPTPTPTPTP
+1203 
-1215 SPTPNPTP
+1215 
-1223 TKHTAPNKVPP
+1223 
-1234 TPPTQNLPTTNVW
+1234 
-1247 NGVYWLQNQTYS
+1247 
-1259 QKGVYYIDPN
+1259 
-1269 LSGQSGQSAN
+1269 
-1279 TLSTYTAN
+1279 TAN

-1293 GVNIQNG
+1293 SVNIQNG

-1315 LIWIGHGGFGYII
+1315 LIWIGHGGFGYIT
-1328 GTFNAANIYLTNNF
+1328 GTFSAANIYLTNNF

-1362 SDNITMDGLNYND
+1362 SDNITMDGLNYNN

-1384 TGASQHSYATFDATN
+1384 TGASQHSYAAFDATN
-1399 NISVTNSSFSDMT
+1399 NISVTDSNFSDMT
-1412 WGKFSFNAKNI
+1412 WGKFSFSAENI

-1436 GGSSVISANAA
+1436 GGSSTISANAS
-1447 NSLSFNNSRLN
+1447 NSLSFIDSRLN
-1458 GGAVYNLWANSLI
+1458 GGAVYNLQANSLI

-1529 SQTAFKNSL
+1529 SQAAFKNSL

-1552 VLNASGAS
+1552 VLNANGAS

-1585 ATLSLNA
+1585 GTLSLNA
-1592 NSKLNA
+1592 NSKLSA
-1598 SSASFSNNTTIN
+1598 SNASFSNNTTIN
-1610 LDDSVLSVSNASSLN
+1610 LDDSVLSANNTSSLN
-1625 ANINFQGASQAT
+1625 ANINFQGASQAD
-1637 FGGNTTIDAAS
+1637 FGGNTTIDTAS

-1655 SLSFNNLTANG
+1655 SLNFNNLTANG

-1673 APSLSK
+1673 APSLTK

-1842 TPGTYSPFN
+1842 APGTYSPFN

-1864 SSGNLKTLLGILS
+1864 SSENLKTLLGILS

-1888 TNQLDNITSINEV
+1888 SNQLDNITNINEV
-1901 LQLLDRIKITP
+1901 LQLLDKIKITQ
-1912 AQKQALLETINHLT
+1912 AQKQVLLDTINHLT
-1926 DNINQTFSN
+1926 DNINQTFNN
-1935 GNLVIGATQDHVT
+1935 GNLVIGATQDNVT

-2005 TGTLGSGNAFESGG
+2005 TGTIGSGNAFESGG
-2019 SADITFQSANNLV
+2019 SADVTFQSANNLV

-2072 MEKIKQAGGLGNFVE
+2072 MEKIKQAGGLGNFIE
-2087 NALIPLSKELPSS
+2087 NALSPLSKELPAS
-2100 LQNETLGQLIGQ
+2100 LQDETLGQLIGQ
-2112 NNLDNLLNNSG
+2112 NNLDDLLNNSG
-2123 VMNAIQNIIS
+2123 VMNEIQNIIS
-2133 KKLSIFGNFVTPSI
+2133 QKLSIFGNFVTPSI

-2172 YMDASELSSILS
+2172 YIDASELSSILG

-2197 QKDIGVVANDLLDE
+2197 QKDIGVVANDLLNE

-2234 ISQGGLSGI
+2234 ISQGGLSGV

-2349 NGLSLNAGLNNV
+2349 NGLSLNADLNNV

-2381 SSTNSSVTPTNES
+2381 SSANSSVTPTNES
-2394 LSVRANN
+2394 LSVHANN
-2401 FTFLGVIASNGAID
+2401 FTFLGAIASNGAID
-2415 LSQVKNNSVIGTLNL
+2415 LSQVTNNSVIGTLNL

-2439 NLTIANAFNNASNST
+2439 NLTITNAFNNASNST
-2454 ANINGD
+2454 ANINGN

-2488 VFNLSHSV
+2488 VFNISHSA
-2496 SHAIINAQGIATIM
+2496 SHAIINAQGAATIM
-2510 TNYNN
+2510 ANDNN
-2515 PLIQFNTSSKETG
+2515 PLIQFNASSKEVGT
-2528 AYTLIDSAKAIY
+2528 YTLIDSAKAIY

-2561 LININGKH
+2561 LIDINGKH
-2569 MVMTDNGL
+2569 MVMTGNGL

-2582 AVSIKDGGLIVGFKD
+2582 AVNIKDGGLVVGFKD

-2606 ILYNKVKIAVSNA
+2606 ILYNKVKIAVSND

-2632 IAQIQGIQGVD
+2632 IAQIQGIQSVD
-2643 SIEQAGGTQAINWLN
+2643 SIDQAGGSQAINWLN

-2685 AGDIANTLEVIANPN
+2685 AGDIANTLEVIANPD

-2727 STFASADFH
+2727 STFARSDFL

-2868 NQSYRYNTWTT
+2868 NQSYRYDTWTT

-2892 DKSVIFKPQIG
+2892 DKSVIFKPQVG

-2910 MSGLRGIM
+2910 LSSLRGIM

>member
-10 SKFISKGSFKLN
+10 SKFILKGSFKLN
-22 KISKKIFKLNPILK
+22 KISKKIFKLNLILK
-36 REKPLKRHKKTK
+36 REKPLSHKKTK
-48 SIKKPFNKNKSFLKA
+48 SIKKPFNKNRSFLKA
-63 SVLLIGALGGLPHLR
+63 SVLLIGALGGLSHLR

-84 WSWWSGYHDKI
+84 WSWSSWGYHDNI

-109 FSSTQGSGTYYLNTL
+109 FSSAQGSGTYYLNTL
-124 TTYSAGGASFTQ
+124 TTYSPGGTSFTQ

-154 GVNGVNVGYITGTY
+154 GVNGGNLGYITGTY
-168 DAQTINFN
+168 DSQTINFN

-182 GNSLSDGGG
+182 GNSFSTGGG
-191 ATLNFNATNRIT
+191 ATLNFNATNHIT
-203 INQASFDNSDAGAQ
+203 INQASFDNSDAGTQ
-217 HSYMNFKGSNINV
+217 HSYMNFSGPNINV
-230 SGSSFT
+230 SASSFT

-245 SGNNNNSAIS
+245 SANGANSNLS
-255 FNKTKFNQGTYN
+255 FNKTNFNQGTYKFTNSANLNFNNSAFNQGTYN
-267 FTNSAN
+267 FNSAQ
-273 LSFNNSNFNQS
+273 SAFENSNFNQ
-284 TYNFNS
+284 
-290 LQSTFNNST
+290 
-299 FNQGTYNFTDNTSFN
+299 GTYSFTDNTGLNFN
-314 NDTFNQGTYNFNTS
+314 NDTFNQGTYNFNAS
-328 KVSFSGANTLNSSS
+328 KVSFLGANTLNSSS

-352 FGSGAVFNLN
+352 FGSGAIFNLN
-362 QTLNANQTYDILTTN
+362 QTLNSNQTYDILTTN
-377 GTIQYGVYQS
+377 KTIQYGVYQS

-400 ISHVEVGNNTY
+400 ISHVEVGSNTY

-426 TFSNKS
+426 TFNNQS

-443 AKAKATYQQDLNN
+443 AKAQATYQQDLSN
-456 SQSALSN
+456 SQSALNN
-463 ATNDNKIASADTGYT
+463 AADDNKIASSDTGYT
-478 NNQNTTIKQDAQNL
+478 NNQNTTIKKDAQ
-492 EHTSQ
+492 S
-497 QIAKDEQALQ
+497 
-507 GDLNKLKQL
+507 
-516 ANSSFNEQA
+516 
-525 FNQAQSKE
+525 
-533 QQDEQTLQNE
+533 
-543 ENTFSSEQE
+543 
-552 GLEKALAN
+552 
-560 AKEQQE
+560 
-566 QQQAQATYQQ
+566 
-576 DLNNSQSALSNATN
+576 
-590 DNKIASADTDYTKNQ
+590 
-605 NTAIKQDAQNLEN
+605 LEN
-618 TSQQITQDQKDLEQD
+618 TSQQIAQDKQALEKDLANV
-633 LDKLQQLA
+633 KQLA

-646 FNEQAFNQAQS
+646 FNEQAFNQAQ
-657 TEQQDEQTLQNEEE
+657 D
-671 TFSSEQEGLE
+671 
-681 KALANAKHTSPT
+681 
-693 PTKHTAQNNPP
+693 
-704 NKVSPP
+704 
-710 TQNLPTTN
+710 
-718 VWNGVYNFQNQTY
+718 
-731 SKKGIYYIDPN
+731 
-742 LSGQSGQSGN
+742 
-752 TLSTY
+752 
-757 GYLDWFTLKNK
+757 
-768 FSVNANNGTLIIGNN
+768 
-783 TESANTKGL
+783 
-792 IWIGDDKGLVY
+792 
-803 YNTGTFNAAN
+803 
-813 IYLTSNLKTGNGF
+813 
-826 SGEGATLN
+826 
-834 FNATNR
+834 
-840 ITINQA
+840 
-846 SFDNSD
+846 
-852 AGAQHSYMNF
+852 
-862 KGSNINVSGS
+862 
-872 SFTDDTNGGFSFS
+872 
-885 GNNNNSAISF
+885 
-895 NKTKFNQGTYN
+895 
-906 FTNSANLSF
+906 
-915 NNSNFNQSTYNF
+915 
-927 NSLQSTFNNS
+927 
-937 TFNQGTYNFTDN
+937 
-949 TSFNNDTFN
+949 
-958 QGTYNFNTS
+958 
-967 KVSFSGAN
+967 
-975 TLNSSSPFA
+975 
-984 SLKGSV
+984 
-990 SFGSGAVF
+990 
-998 NLNQTL
+998 
-1004 NANQTYDILT
+1004 
-1014 TNGTIQYGVYQ
+1014 
-1025 SYLWDLINYKGD
+1025 
-1037 KAISHVEVGNNTYD
+1037 
-1051 VTFDINGQ
+1051 
-1059 DETLQETFSNKSIT
+1059 
-1073 TQFLGDD
+1073 
-1080 LQAKAKATYQ
+1080 
-1090 QDLNNSQS
+1090 
-1098 ALSNATNDNK
+1098 
-1108 IASADTGY
+1108 
-1116 TNNQN
+1116 
-1121 TTIKQDAQNLEHTS
+1121 
-1135 QQIAKDEQA
+1135 
-1144 LQGDLN
+1144 
-1150 KLKQLANSSFN
+1150 
-1161 EQAFNQAQSK
+1161 K

-1179 QNEEETFSSE
+1179 QGEEKTFNSE

-1203 SPTPTPTPTPTP
+1203 SPTP
-1215 SPTPNPTP
+1215 SPTPTP
-1223 TKHTAPNKVPP
+1223 TKHTAPNTPPNKVSP

-1247 NGVYWLQNQTYS
+1247 NGVYNLQNQTYS
-1259 QKGVYYIDPN
+1259 KQGIYYIDPN
-1269 LSGQSGQSAN
+1269 LLGQSGQSGN

-1300 TLIIGNNTESVNDNG
+1300 TLIIGNDTESVNDNG
-1315 LIWIGHGGFGYII
+1315 LIWIGHGGFGYIT

-1384 TGASQHSYATFDATN
+1384 TGASQHSYAAFDATN
-1399 NISVTNSSFSDMT
+1399 NISVTDSSFSDMT
-1412 WGKFSFNAKNI
+1412 WGKFSFSAKNI

-1447 NSLSFNNSRLN
+1447 NSLNFNNSRLN

-1515 TTLQNNANI
+1515 TTLQDNANI

-1529 SQTAFKNSL
+1529 SQTTFKNSL

-1552 VLNASGAS
+1552 VLNANGSS
-1560 AFNNQASLNIYNGSQ
+1560 VFNNQASLNIYNGSQ

-1585 ATLSLNA
+1585 GIISLNA

-1610 LDDSVLSVSNASSLN
+1610 LDDSVLSASNTSSLN
-1625 ANINFQGASQAT
+1625 ANINFQGASQAD
-1637 FGGNTTIDAAS
+1637 FGGNTTIDTAS
-1648 FNFDSAS
+1648 FNFDSTS

-1673 APSLSK
+1673 APSLTK

-1686 QFVLGN
+1686 QFVLGD

-1864 SSGNLKTLLGILS
+1864 SSENLKTLLGILS

-1888 TNQLDNITSINEV
+1888 SNQLDNITSINEV
-1901 LQLLDRIKITP
+1901 LQLLDKIKITP

-1935 GNLVIGATQDHVT
+1935 GNLVIGATQDNVT

-2005 TGTLGSGNAFESGG
+2005 TGTVGSANAFESGG
-2019 SADITFQSANNLV
+2019 SADVTFQSANNLV
-2032 LNKANIE
+2032 LNEANIE

-2064 ANVLSQMA
+2064 ANVLSQVA

-2087 NALIPLSKELPSS
+2087 NALSPLSKELPAS

-2123 VMNAIQNIIS
+2123 VMNEIQNIIS

-2172 YMDASELSSILS
+2172 YIDASELSSILS

-2197 QKDIGVVANDLLDE
+2197 KKDIGVVANDLLNE

-2221 ESQGLVSNIINNI
+2221 ESQGLVGNIINNI
-2234 ISQGGLSGI
+2234 ISQGGLSGV

-2252 PPSLQNAL
+2252 PLSLQNAL

-2369 INLANCPTTKNS
+2369 INLANCPTTKDS

-2439 NLTIANAFNNASNST
+2439 NLTITNAFNNASNST
-2454 ANINGD
+2454 ANINGN

-2488 VFNLSHSV
+2488 VFNLSHSA
-2496 SHAIINAQGIATIM
+2496 SHAIINAQGTATIM
-2510 TNYNN
+2510 ANNNN

-2528 AYTLIDSAKAIY
+2528 TYTLIDSAKAIY

-2546 ITGGSSLDNYLKLYT
+2546 ITGGNSLADYLKLYT
-2561 LININGKH
+2561 LIDINGKR

-2582 AVSIKDGGLIVGFKD
+2582 AVNIKDGGLIVGFKD

-2606 ILYNKVKIAVSNA
+2606 ILYNKVKIAVSND

-2632 IAQIQGIQGVD
+2632 IAQIQGTQGVD
-2643 SIEQAGGTQAINWLN
+2643 SIDQAGGTQAINWLN

-2685 AGDIANTLEVIANPN
+2685 AGDIANTLEVIANPD

-2788 LYGINVG
+2788 LYGINIG

-2868 NQSYRYNTWTT
+2868 NQSYKYNTWTT

-2910 MSGLRGIM
+2910 LSGLRGIM

-3036 YAF
+3036 YTF

>member
-1 MAFKKAGLI
+1 MAFKKAKLI
-10 SKFISKGSFKLN
+10 SRFISKGSFKLN
-22 KISKKIFKLNPILK
+22 KISKKIFKLNQILK
-36 REKPLKRHKKTK
+36 REKLLKRHKKALK
-48 SIKKPFNKNKSFLKA
+48 PIKKLSNRNKSFLKA
-63 SVLLIGALGGLPHLR
+63 SVLLIGALGGLSHLR
-78 ASECRY
+78 ANECRY
-84 WSWWSGYHDKI
+84 WSWSSWNYQDNI
-95 ESGSNSPTHNSYCL
+95 ESGPNSPTHNSYCL
-109 FSSTQGSGTYYLNTL
+109 FSSAQGSGTYYLNTL

-136 KFNNGTLNVG
+136 KFNGGTLDIG

-154 GVNGVNVGYITGTY
+154 GINGGDVGYITGTY

-176 SSRITT
+176 SNHITT
-182 GNSLSDGGG
+182 GNSYADGGG
-191 ATLNFNATNRIT
+191 ATLNFNATNNIT

-217 HSYMNFKGSNINV
+217 KSYMNFKGSNIKV

-255 FNKTKFNQGTYN
+255 FNQTNFNQGTYN
-267 FTNSAN
+267 FSNSASS
-273 LSFNNSNFNQS
+273 SFDNSNFNQG
-284 TYNFNS
+284 TYHFNS
-290 LQSTFNNST
+290 TQSAFNNST
-299 FNQGTYNFTDNTSFN
+299 FNQGTYSFSNSTSFN
-314 NDTFNQGTYNFNTS
+314 NDTFNQGAYSFNTS
-328 KVSFSGANTLNSSS
+328 KVSFSGTNTLNSSS

-352 FGSGAVFNLN
+352 FNSGAIFNLN
-362 QTLNANQTYDILTTN
+362 QTLSNNQTYDILTTN
-377 GTIQYGVYQS
+377 GAIQYGVYQS

-426 TFSNKS
+426 TFNKQS
-432 ITTQFLGDDLQ
+432 IITQFLGDDLQ
-443 AKAKATYQQDLNN
+443 QQAQQTYQEDLTHSQNALNN
-456 SQSALSN
+456 ATSDNTIANNDTSYTQSKN
-463 ATNDNKIASADTGYT
+463 ATIA
-478 NNQNTTIKQDAQNL
+478 KDAQSL
-492 EHTSQ
+492 ENTNQ
-497 QIAKDEQALQ
+497 QIQQDEQALEK
-507 GDLNKLKQL
+507 DLAQIKQL
-516 ANSSFNEQA
+516 ANS
-525 FNQAQSKE
+525 
-533 QQDEQTLQNE
+533 T
-543 ENTFSSEQE
+543 
-552 GLEKALAN
+552 
-560 AKEQQE
+560 
-566 QQQAQATYQQ
+566 
-576 DLNNSQSALSNATN
+576 
-590 DNKIASADTDYTKNQ
+590 
-605 NTAIKQDAQNLEN
+605 
-618 TSQQITQDQKDLEQD
+618 
-633 LDKLQQLA
+633 
-641 NSKTG
+641 TG
-646 FNEQAFNQAQS
+646 FNEQAFNQAQKQ
-657 TEQQDEQTLQNEEE
+657 EQQDEQTLQNDENA
-671 TFSSEQEGLE
+671 FNAEQEGL
-681 KALANAKHTSPT
+681 KQAIANAKHANPTPNPTPSPTPT
-693 PTKHTAQNNPP
+693 PTKHTAPNTPP
-704 NKVSPP
+704 SKVSPTPTPP
-710 TQNLPTTN
+710 TQNLPKTN
-718 VWNGVYNFQNQTY
+718 VWNGVYNLQNQTY
-731 SKKGIYYIDPN
+731 SKQGIYYIDPN

-757 GYLDWFTLKNK
+757 
-768 FSVNANNGTLIIGNN
+768 
-783 TESANTKGL
+783 
-792 IWIGDDKGLVY
+792 
-803 YNTGTFNAAN
+803 
-813 IYLTSNLKTGNGF
+813 
-826 SGEGATLN
+826 
-834 FNATNR
+834 
-840 ITINQA
+840 
-846 SFDNSD
+846 
-852 AGAQHSYMNF
+852 
-862 KGSNINVSGS
+862 
-872 SFTDDTNGGFSFS
+872 
-885 GNNNNSAISF
+885 
-895 NKTKFNQGTYN
+895 
-906 FTNSANLSF
+906 
-915 NNSNFNQSTYNF
+915 
-927 NSLQSTFNNS
+927 
-937 TFNQGTYNFTDN
+937 
-949 TSFNNDTFN
+949 
-958 QGTYNFNTS
+958 
-967 KVSFSGAN
+967 
-975 TLNSSSPFA
+975 
-984 SLKGSV
+984 
-990 SFGSGAVF
+990 
-998 NLNQTL
+998 
-1004 NANQTYDILT
+1004 
-1014 TNGTIQYGVYQ
+1014 
-1025 SYLWDLINYKGD
+1025 
-1037 KAISHVEVGNNTYD
+1037 
-1051 VTFDINGQ
+1051 
-1059 DETLQETFSNKSIT
+1059 
-1073 TQFLGDD
+1073 
-1080 LQAKAKATYQ
+1080 
-1090 QDLNNSQS
+1090 
-1098 ALSNATNDNK
+1098 
-1108 IASADTGY
+1108 
-1116 TNNQN
+1116 
-1121 TTIKQDAQNLEHTS
+1121 
-1135 QQIAKDEQA
+1135 
-1144 LQGDLN
+1144 
-1150 KLKQLANSSFN
+1150 
-1161 EQAFNQAQSK
+1161 
-1171 EQQDEQTL
+1171 
-1179 QNEEETFSSE
+1179 
-1189 QEGLEKALANAKPA
+1189 
-1203 SPTPTPTPTPTP
+1203 
-1215 SPTPNPTP
+1215 
-1223 TKHTAPNKVPP
+1223 
-1234 TPPTQNLPTTNVW
+1234 
-1247 NGVYWLQNQTYS
+1247 
-1259 QKGVYYIDPN
+1259 
-1269 LSGQSGQSAN
+1269 
-1279 TLSTYTAN
+1279 TAN
-1287 LLGRSF
+1287 LLGRNFS
-1293 GVNIQNG
+1293 VNIQNG

-1315 LIWIGHGGFGYII
+1315 LIWIGHGGFGYIT

-1342 KTGEGVSGSDGGG
+1342 KTGEGVSNSDGGG

-1384 TGASQHSYATFDATN
+1384 TGASQHSYAAFDATN

-1412 WGKFSFNAKNI
+1412 WGKFSFSAKNI

-1436 GGSSVISANAA
+1436 GGSSAISANAS
-1447 NSLSFNNSRLN
+1447 NSLSFIDSRLN
-1458 GGAVYNLWANSLI
+1458 GGAVYNLQANSLI

-1508 LLNFNGD
+1508 LLNFNGN

-1529 SQTAFKNSL
+1529 SQAAFKNSL

-1552 VLNASGAS
+1552 VLNANGTST
-1560 AFNNQASLNIYNGSQ
+1560 FNNQASLNIYNGSQ
-1575 ATFNSLFFNG
+1575 ATFNSLSFNG
-1585 ATLSLNA
+1585 GTLSLNA

-1598 SSASFSNNTTIN
+1598 SNASFSNNTTIN
-1610 LDDSVLSVSNASSLN
+1610 LDNSVLNANNTSSLN
-1625 ANINFQGASQAT
+1625 ANINFQGTSQAD
-1637 FGGNTTIDAAS
+1637 FGGNTTIDTAS

-1655 SLSFNNLTANG
+1655 SLNFNNLTANG

-1673 APSLSK
+1673 APSLTK

-1792 NIAPELYNYQASK
+1792 NIAPELYNYQASN

-1842 TPGTYSPFN
+1842 APGTYSPFN

-1864 SSGNLKTLLGILS
+1864 SSENLKTLLGILS

-1888 TNQLDNITSINEV
+1888 SNQLDNITNINEV
-1901 LQLLDRIKITP
+1901 LQLLDKIKITQT
-1912 AQKQALLETINHLT
+1912 QKQALLETINHLT

-1935 GNLVIGATQDHVT
+1935 GNLVIGATQDNVT

-1963 PCALDSA
+1963 PCTLDSA

-2005 TGTLGSGNAFESGG
+2005 TGTIGSGNAFESGG
-2019 SADITFQSANNLV
+2019 SADVTFQSANNLV

-2052 EGIDKIFNQGNL
+2052 EGIEKIFNQGNL

-2072 MEKIKQAGGLGNFVE
+2072 MEKIKQAGGLGNFIE
-2087 NALIPLSKELPSS
+2087 NALSPLSKELPAS

-2112 NNLDNLLNNSG
+2112 NNLDDLLNNSG
-2123 VMNAIQNIIS
+2123 VMNEIQNIIS

-2172 YMDASELSSILS
+2172 YIDASEISSILG

-2197 QKDIGVVANDLLDE
+2197 EKDIGVVANDLLNE

-2216 VVKKL
+2216 VIKKL

-2234 ISQGGLSGI
+2234 ISQGGLSGV

-2334 SNGVSNINITTLNAT
+2334 SNDVSNINITTLNAT

-2369 INLANCPTTKNS
+2369 VNLASCPTTKNS

-2401 FTFLGVIASNGAID
+2401 FTFLGAITSNGAID

-2439 NLTIANAFNNASNST
+2439 NLTITNAFNNASNST
-2454 ANINGD
+2454 ANINGN

-2488 VFNLSHSV
+2488 VFNISRSA
-2496 SHAIINAQGIATIM
+2496 SHAIINAQGAATIM
-2510 TNYNN
+2510 ANDNN
-2515 PLIQFNTSSKETG
+2515 PLIQFNTSSKEVGT
-2528 AYTLIDSAKAIY
+2528 YTLIDSAKAIY
-2540 YGYNDQ
+2540 YGYNNQ
-2546 ITGGSSLDNYLKLYT
+2546 ITGGSNLDNYLKLYA
-2561 LININGKH
+2561 LIDINGKH

-2582 AVSIKDGGLIVGFKD
+2582 AVNIKDGGLIVGFKD

-2606 ILYNKVKIAVSNA
+2606 ILYNKVKIAVSND

-2632 IAQIQGIQGVD
+2632 IAQIQGVQSVD
-2643 SIEQAGGTQAINWLN
+2643 SIDQAGGNQAINWLN

-2678 TKDLTTI
+2678 IKDLTTI
-2685 AGDIANTLEVIANPN
+2685 AGDIANTLEVIANPD

-2727 STFASADFH
+2727 STFARSDFL

-2815 FHANITQS
+2815 FHGNITQS

-2868 NQSYRYNTWTT
+2868 NQSYRYDTWTT

-2892 DKSVIFKPQIG
+2892 DKSVIFKPQVG

-2910 MSGLRGIM
+2910 LSGLRGIM

>member
-1 MAFKKAGLI
+1 MAFKKARLI
-10 SKFISKGSFKLN
+10 SRFISKGSFKLN
-22 KISKKIFKLNPILK
+22 KISKKIFKLNQILK

-48 SIKKPFNKNKSFLKA
+48 SIKKPFNKNKSLLKA
-63 SVLLIGALGGLPHLR
+63 SVLLIGALGGLSHLR
-78 ASECRY
+78 ANECTY
-84 WSWWSGYHDKI
+84 WSWSTWSYHDNI

-109 FSSTQGSGTYYLNTL
+109 FSSAQGSGTYYLNTL

-136 KFNNGTLNVG
+136 KFNGGTLNVG

-154 GVNGVNVGYITGTY
+154 GINGGDVGYITGTY

-176 SSRITT
+176 SSHLTT
-182 GNSLSDGGG
+182 GNSYADGGG
-191 ATLNFNATNRIT
+191 ATLNFNATNNLT
-203 INQASFDNSDAGAQ
+203 INQASFDNSDAGTQ
-217 HSYMNFKGSNINV
+217 KSYMNFKGSNIKV
-230 SGSSFT
+230 SGSSFK
-236 DDTNGGFSF
+236 DDTDGGFSF
-245 SGNNNNSAIS
+245 SGNSNNSTIS
-255 FNKTKFNQGTYN
+255 FNQTNFNQGTYH
-267 FTNSAN
+267 FSNSASS
-273 LSFNNSNFNQS
+273 SFDNSNFNQGS
-284 TYNFNS
+284 YNFNG
-290 LQSTFNNST
+290 NA
-299 FNQGTYNFTDNTSFN
+299 SFN
-314 NDTFNQGTYNFNTS
+314 NDTFNQGSYSFNTS
-328 KVSFSGANTLNSSS
+328 KVSFSGTNTLNSSS

-362 QTLNANQTYDILTTN
+362 QTLNSNQTYDILTTN

-400 ISHVEVGNNTY
+400 ISHVGVGNNTY

-426 TFSNKS
+426 TFNKQS
-432 ITTQFLGDDLQ
+432 IIAQFLGDDLQ
-443 AKAKATYQQDLNN
+443 QQAQKTYQQDLSN
-456 SQSALSN
+456 SQSALKN
-463 ATNDNKIASADTGYT
+463 ATSDNKIANSDTGYT
-478 NNQNTTIKQDAQNL
+478 KSSNPTINKDAQSL
-492 EHTSQ
+492 ENTNQ
-497 QIAKDEQALQ
+497 QIAQDEQALEK
-507 GDLNKLKQL
+507 DLAQIKQL
-516 ANSSFNEQA
+516 ANSTTGFSEQA
-525 FNQAQSKE
+525 FNQAQDKEQQDEQILQNEEKTFSSEQEGLKQAIQQAQAQEQEQQQAQKTYQQDLSNSQSALNNAASDNKIASNDTSYTQSKNTTVATDAQNLENTNQQIAQDEQALEKDLAQIKQLANSTTGFSEQAFNQAQDKE

-543 ENTFSSEQE
+543 EKTFNAEQE
-552 GLEKALAN
+552 GLKQAIAN
-560 AKEQQE
+560 AKP
-566 QQQAQATYQQ
+566 
-576 DLNNSQSALSNATN
+576 
-590 DNKIASADTDYTKNQ
+590 
-605 NTAIKQDAQNLEN
+605 
-618 TSQQITQDQKDLEQD
+618 TSPTPSH
-633 LDKLQQLA
+633 A
-641 NSKTG
+641 
-646 FNEQAFNQAQS
+646 
-657 TEQQDEQTLQNEEE
+657 
-671 TFSSEQEGLE
+671 
-681 KALANAKHTSPT
+681 PT
-693 PTKHTAQNNPP
+693 PTKHTAQNTPP
-704 NKVSPP
+704 NK
-710 TQNLPTTN
+710 
-718 VWNGVYNFQNQTY
+718 
-731 SKKGIYYIDPN
+731 I
-742 LSGQSGQSGN
+742 
-752 TLSTY
+752 
-757 GYLDWFTLKNK
+757 
-768 FSVNANNGTLIIGNN
+768 
-783 TESANTKGL
+783 
-792 IWIGDDKGLVY
+792 
-803 YNTGTFNAAN
+803 
-813 IYLTSNLKTGNGF
+813 
-826 SGEGATLN
+826 
-834 FNATNR
+834 
-840 ITINQA
+840 
-846 SFDNSD
+846 
-852 AGAQHSYMNF
+852 
-862 KGSNINVSGS
+862 
-872 SFTDDTNGGFSFS
+872 
-885 GNNNNSAISF
+885 
-895 NKTKFNQGTYN
+895 
-906 FTNSANLSF
+906 
-915 NNSNFNQSTYNF
+915 
-927 NSLQSTFNNS
+927 
-937 TFNQGTYNFTDN
+937 
-949 TSFNNDTFN
+949 
-958 QGTYNFNTS
+958 
-967 KVSFSGAN
+967 
-975 TLNSSSPFA
+975 
-984 SLKGSV
+984 
-990 SFGSGAVF
+990 
-998 NLNQTL
+998 
-1004 NANQTYDILT
+1004 
-1014 TNGTIQYGVYQ
+1014 
-1025 SYLWDLINYKGD
+1025 
-1037 KAISHVEVGNNTYD
+1037 
-1051 VTFDINGQ
+1051 
-1059 DETLQETFSNKSIT
+1059 
-1073 TQFLGDD
+1073 
-1080 LQAKAKATYQ
+1080 
-1090 QDLNNSQS
+1090 
-1098 ALSNATNDNK
+1098 
-1108 IASADTGY
+1108 
-1116 TNNQN
+1116 
-1121 TTIKQDAQNLEHTS
+1121 
-1135 QQIAKDEQA
+1135 
-1144 LQGDLN
+1144 
-1150 KLKQLANSSFN
+1150 
-1161 EQAFNQAQSK
+1161 
-1171 EQQDEQTL
+1171 
-1179 QNEEETFSSE
+1179 
-1189 QEGLEKALANAKPA
+1189 
-1203 SPTPTPTPTPTP
+1203 
-1215 SPTPNPTP
+1215 
-1223 TKHTAPNKVPP
+1223 PP

-1247 NGVYWLQNQTYS
+1247 NGVYNLENQTYS
-1259 QKGVYYIDPN
+1259 KQGVYYIDPN

-1287 LLGRSF
+1287 LFGRSF

-1315 LIWIGHGGFGYII
+1315 LIWIGHGGFGYIT
-1328 GTFNAANIYLTNNF
+1328 GTFSAANIYLTNNF
-1342 KTGEGVSGSDGGG
+1342 KTGEGVSNSDGGG

-1384 TGASQHSYATFDATN
+1384 TGASQHSYAAFDALN
-1399 NISVTNSSFSDMT
+1399 NISVTNSNFSDMT
-1412 WGKFSFNAKNI
+1412 WGKFSFSAKNI

-1436 GGSSVISANAA
+1436 GGSSTISANAS
-1447 NSLSFNNSRLN
+1447 NSLSFINSRLN
-1458 GGAVYNLWANSLI
+1458 GGAVYNLQANSLI

-1494 QLLGNTSFTLSSQS
+1494 QLLGNTNFTLSSQS

-1529 SQTAFKNSL
+1529 SQATFKNSL

-1552 VLNASGAS
+1552 VLNANGAS

-1575 ATFNSLFFNG
+1575 ATFKSLFFNG
-1585 ATLSLNA
+1585 GTLSLNA

-1610 LDDSVLSVSNASSLN
+1610 LDDSVLSANNTSSLN
-1625 ANINFQGASQAT
+1625 ANINFQGASQAD
-1637 FGGNTTIDAAS
+1637 FGGNTTIDTAS

-1673 APSLSK
+1673 APSLTK

-1792 NIAPELYNYQASK
+1792 NIAPELYNYQASR

-1811 SYDYSDNQA
+1811 SYDYSDNQV

-1842 TPGTYSPFN
+1842 APGTYSPFN

-1864 SSGNLKTLLGILS
+1864 SSENLKTLLGILS

-1888 TNQLDNITSINEV
+1888 SNQLDNITNINEV
-1901 LQLLDRIKITP
+1901 LQLLDKIKITQ

-1926 DNINQTFSN
+1926 DNINQTFNN
-1935 GNLVIGATQDHVT
+1935 GNLIIGATQDNVT

-1963 PCALDSA
+1963 PCTLDSA

-2005 TGTLGSGNAFESGG
+2005 TGTLGSANAFESGG
-2019 SADITFQSANNLV
+2019 SADVTFQSANNLV

-2064 ANVLSQMA
+2064 ANVLSQVA
-2072 MEKIKQAGGLGNFVE
+2072 MEKIKQAGGLGNFIE
-2087 NALIPLSKELPSS
+2087 NALSPLSKELPAS

-2112 NNLDNLLNNSG
+2112 NNLDDLLNNSG
-2123 VMNAIQNIIS
+2123 VMNEIQNIIS

-2172 YMDASELSSILS
+2172 YIDASELSSILS

-2197 QKDIGVVANDLLDE
+2197 QKDIGVVANDLLNE

-2234 ISQGGLSGI
+2234 ISQGGLSGV

-2284 FLSNGYVFVNNSS
+2284 FLSNGYIFVNNSS

-2334 SNGVSNINITTLNAT
+2334 SNDVSNINITTLNAT

-2369 INLANCPTTKNS
+2369 VNLASCPTTKNS

-2394 LSVRANN
+2394 LSVHANN
-2401 FTFLGVIASNGAID
+2401 FTFLGTIASNGVID
-2415 LSQVKNNSVIGTLNL
+2415 LSQVTNNSVIGTLNL

-2439 NLTIANAFNNASNST
+2439 NLTITNAFNNASNST
-2454 ANINGD
+2454 ANINGN

-2488 VFNLSHSV
+2488 VFNLSHSA
-2496 SHAIINAQGIATIM
+2496 SHAIINAQGAATIM
-2510 TNYNN
+2510 ANDNN
-2515 PLIQFNTSSKETG
+2515 PLIQFNTSSKEVGT
-2528 AYTLIDSAKAIY
+2528 YTLIDSAKAIY

-2546 ITGGSSLDNYLKLYT
+2546 ITGGSSLDNYLKLYA
-2561 LININGKH
+2561 LIDINGKH
-2569 MVMTDNGL
+2569 MVMSDNGL

-2582 AVSIKDGGLIVGFKD
+2582 AVNIKDGGLVVVFKD

-2606 ILYNKVKIAVSNA
+2606 ILYNKVKIAVSND

-2632 IAQIQGIQGVD
+2632 IAQIQGVQSVD
-2643 SIEQAGGTQAINWLN
+2643 SIDQAGGNQAINWLN

-2678 TKDLTTI
+2678 AKDLTTI
-2685 AGDIANTLEVIANPN
+2685 AGDIANTLEVIANPD

-2727 STFASADFH
+2727 STFARSDFL

-2815 FHANITQS
+2815 FHGNITQS
-2823 GSSNVNMGVY
+2823 GSSNVNVGVY

-2868 NQSYRYNTWTT
+2868 NQSYKYNTWTT

-2910 MSGLRGIM
+2910 LSSLRGIM

>member
-1 MAFKKAGLI
+1 MAFKKARLI

-22 KISKKIFKLNPILK
+22 KISKKIFKLNQILK
-36 REKPLKRHKKTK
+36 CEKPLKCHKKTK
-48 SIKKPFNKNKSFLKA
+48 SIKKPFNQNKSFLKA
-63 SVLLIGALGGLPHLR
+63 SVLLIGALGGLSHLR
-78 ASECRY
+78 ANECRY
-84 WSWWSGYHDKI
+84 WSWPSWSYQDNI
-95 ESGSNSPTHNSYCL
+95 ESGPNSPTHNSYCL

-146 GNIRFGGT
+146 GNIHFGGT
-154 GVNGVNVGYITGTY
+154 GINGGDVGYITGTY

-176 SSRITT
+176 SSHLAT
-182 GNSLSDGGG
+182 GNSYADGGG
-191 ATLNFNATNRIT
+191 ATLNFNAANNIT
-203 INQASFDNSDAGAQ
+203 INQASFDNSDAGTQ
-217 HSYMNFKGSNINV
+217 KSYMNFKGSNIKV
-230 SGSSFT
+230 SGSSFK
-236 DDTNGGFSF
+236 DDTDGGFSF
-245 SGNNNNSAIS
+245 SGNSNNSTIS
-255 FNKTKFNQGTYN
+255 FNQTNFNQGTYHFSNSASSSFDNSSFNQGTYHFNSAQSTFENSNFNQGTYN
-267 FTNSAN
+267 FN
-273 LSFNNSNFNQS
+273 
-284 TYNFNS
+284 
-290 LQSTFNNST
+290 
-299 FNQGTYNFTDNTSFN
+299 DNVSFN
-314 NDTFNQGTYNFNTS
+314 NDTFNQGTYSFNTS
-328 KVSFSGANTLNSSS
+328 KVSFSGTNTLNSSS

-352 FGSGAVFNLN
+352 FGSNVIFNLN
-362 QTLNANQTYDILTTN
+362 QTLNSNQTYDILTTN
-377 GTIQYGVYQS
+377 GAIQYGVYQS

-426 TFSNKS
+426 TFNNQS
-432 ITTQFLGDDLQ
+432 IITQFLGDDLQ
-443 AKAKATYQQDLNN
+443 AKAQKTYQQDLSN
-456 SQSALSN
+456 SQSALNN
-463 ATNDNKIASADTGYT
+463 ATSDNKIANSDTDYT
-478 NNQNTTIKQDAQNL
+478 KNKNTTIATDAQNL
-492 EHTSQ
+492 EHTNQ
-497 QIAKDEQALQ
+497 QIAQDEQALQ
-507 GDLNKLKQL
+507 GDLDKLKQL
-516 ANSSFNEQA
+516 ANSTTGFNEQA
-525 FNQAQSKE
+525 FNQAQKQE

-543 ENTFSSEQE
+543 EKTFNSEQE
-552 GLEKALAN
+552 GLKQAIQQAQ
-560 AKEQQE
+560 AQEQKQE
-566 QQQAQATYQQ
+566 QQQAQKTYQEDVANSQ
-576 DLNNSQSALSNATN
+576 NALNNVTS
-590 DNKIASADTDYTKNQ
+590 DNTIASNDTSYTQSKN
-605 NTAIKQDAQNLEN
+605 TTVAKDAQGLEN
-618 TSQQITQDQKDLEQD
+618 TNQKIAQDEQALEKDLAQI
-633 LDKLQQLA
+633 KQLA
-641 NSKTG
+641 NSTTG
-646 FNEQAFNQAQS
+646 FSEQAFNQAQKQ
-657 TEQQDEQTLQNEEE
+657 EQQDEQTLQNEEK
-671 TFSSEQEGLE
+671 TFNSEQEGL
-681 KALANAKHTSPT
+681 K
-693 PTKHTAQNNPP
+693 
-704 NKVSPP
+704 
-710 TQNLPTTN
+710 
-718 VWNGVYNFQNQTY
+718 
-731 SKKGIYYIDPN
+731 
-742 LSGQSGQSGN
+742 
-752 TLSTY
+752 
-757 GYLDWFTLKNK
+757 
-768 FSVNANNGTLIIGNN
+768 
-783 TESANTKGL
+783 
-792 IWIGDDKGLVY
+792 
-803 YNTGTFNAAN
+803 
-813 IYLTSNLKTGNGF
+813 
-826 SGEGATLN
+826 
-834 FNATNR
+834 
-840 ITINQA
+840 QA
-846 SFDNSD
+846 
-852 AGAQHSYMNF
+852 
-862 KGSNINVSGS
+862 I
-872 SFTDDTNGGFSFS
+872 
-885 GNNNNSAISF
+885 
-895 NKTKFNQGTYN
+895 
-906 FTNSANLSF
+906 
-915 NNSNFNQSTYNF
+915 
-927 NSLQSTFNNS
+927 
-937 TFNQGTYNFTDN
+937 
-949 TSFNNDTFN
+949 
-958 QGTYNFNTS
+958 
-967 KVSFSGAN
+967 
-975 TLNSSSPFA
+975 
-984 SLKGSV
+984 
-990 SFGSGAVF
+990 
-998 NLNQTL
+998 
-1004 NANQTYDILT
+1004 
-1014 TNGTIQYGVYQ
+1014 
-1025 SYLWDLINYKGD
+1025 
-1037 KAISHVEVGNNTYD
+1037 
-1051 VTFDINGQ
+1051 
-1059 DETLQETFSNKSIT
+1059 
-1073 TQFLGDD
+1073 
-1080 LQAKAKATYQ
+1080 
-1090 QDLNNSQS
+1090 
-1098 ALSNATNDNK
+1098 
-1108 IASADTGY
+1108 
-1116 TNNQN
+1116 
-1121 TTIKQDAQNLEHTS
+1121 
-1135 QQIAKDEQA
+1135 
-1144 LQGDLN
+1144 
-1150 KLKQLANSSFN
+1150 
-1161 EQAFNQAQSK
+1161 
-1171 EQQDEQTL
+1171 
-1179 QNEEETFSSE
+1179 
-1189 QEGLEKALANAKPA
+1189 ANAKPA
-1203 SPTPTPTPTPTP
+1203 SPTP
-1215 SPTPNPTP
+1215 SPTPTP
-1223 TKHTAPNKVPP
+1223 TKHTAPNTPPNKVPP

-1247 NGVYWLQNQTYS
+1247 DGVYNLQNQTYS
-1259 QKGVYYIDPN
+1259 KQGVYYIDPN

-1287 LLGRSF
+1287 LFGRSF

-1315 LIWIGHGGFGYII
+1315 LIWIGHGGFGYIT

-1342 KTGEGVSGSDGGG
+1342 KTGEGVSNSDGGG

-1384 TGASQHSYATFDATN
+1384 TGASQHSYAAFDAVN
-1399 NISVTNSSFSDMT
+1399 NISVTDSSFSDMT

-1436 GGSSVISANAA
+1436 GGSSVISANAS
-1447 NSLSFNNSRLN
+1447 NSLSFVNSRLN
-1458 GGAVYNLWANSLI
+1458 GGAIYNLQANSLI

-1494 QLLGNTSFTLSSQS
+1494 QFLGNTNFTLSSQS

-1529 SQTAFKNSL
+1529 SQAAFKNSL

-1552 VLNASGAS
+1552 VLNANGTS

-1575 ATFNSLFFNG
+1575 AAFNSLFFNG
-1585 ATLSLNA
+1585 GTLSLNA
-1592 NSKLNA
+1592 SSKLNA

-1610 LDDSVLSVSNASSLN
+1610 LDDSVLSASNTSSLN
-1625 ANINFQGASQAT
+1625 ANINFQGTSQAD
-1637 FGGNTTIDAAS
+1637 FGGNTTIDTAS

-1655 SLSFNNLTANG
+1655 SLNFNNLTANG

-1673 APSLSK
+1673 APSLTK

-1792 NIAPELYNYQASK
+1792 NIAPELYNYQTSK

-1842 TPGTYSPFN
+1842 APGTYSPFN

-1864 SSGNLKTLLGILS
+1864 SSENLKTLLGILS

-1888 TNQLDNITSINEV
+1888 SNQLDNITNINEV
-1901 LQLLDRIKITP
+1901 LQLLDKIKITQ

-1935 GNLVIGATQDHVT
+1935 GNLVIGATQDNVT

-2005 TGTLGSGNAFESGG
+2005 TGTIGSANAFESGG
-2019 SADITFQSANNLV
+2019 SADVTFQSANNLV

-2052 EGIDKIFNQGNL
+2052 KGIDKIFNQGNL
-2064 ANVLSQMA
+2064 ANVLSQVA
-2072 MEKIKQAGGLGNFVE
+2072 MEKIKQAGGLGNFIE
-2087 NALIPLSKELPSS
+2087 NALSPLSKELPAS
-2100 LQNETLGQLIGQ
+2100 LQDETLGQLIGQ
-2112 NNLDNLLNNSG
+2112 NNLDDLLNNSG
-2123 VMNAIQNIIS
+2123 VMNEIQNIIS

-2172 YMDASELSSILS
+2172 YIDASELSSILS
-2184 VILKDIT
+2184 VVLKDIT
-2191 NPPTSL
+2191 NPPASL
-2197 QKDIGVVANDLLDE
+2197 QKDIGVVANDLLNE

-2234 ISQGGLSGI
+2234 ISQGGLSGV

-2334 SNGVSNINITTLNAT
+2334 SNDVSNINITTLNAT

-2369 INLANCPTTKNS
+2369 VNLANCPTTKNS
-2381 SSTNSSVTPTNES
+2381 STSSSVTPTNES

-2439 NLTIANAFNNASNST
+2439 NLTITNAFNNASNST
-2454 ANINGD
+2454 ANINGN

-2488 VFNLSHSV
+2488 VFNLSHSA
-2496 SHAIINAQGIATIM
+2496 SHAIINAQGAATIM
-2510 TNYNN
+2510 ANNNN
-2515 PLIQFNTSSKETG
+2515 PLIQFNTSSKEVGT
-2528 AYTLIDSAKAIY
+2528 YTLIDSAKAIY
-2540 YGYNDQ
+2540 YGYNNQ

-2561 LININGKH
+2561 LVDINGKH
-2569 MVMTDNGL
+2569 MVMADNGL

-2582 AVSIKDGGLIVGFKD
+2582 AVNIKDGGLVVGFKD

-2606 ILYNKVKIAVSNA
+2606 ILYNKVKIAVSND

-2632 IAQIQGIQGVD
+2632 IAQIQGVQSVD
-2643 SIEQAGGTQAINWLN
+2643 SIDQVGGNQAINWLN

-2685 AGDIANTLEVIANPN
+2685 AGDIANTLEVIANPD

-2727 STFASADFH
+2727 STFARSDFL

-2815 FHANITQS
+2815 FHGNITQS

-2868 NQSYRYNTWTT
+2868 NQSYKYDTWTT

-2892 DKSVIFKPQIG
+2892 DKSVIFKPQVG

-2910 MSGLRGIM
+2910 LSGLRGIM

>member
-1 MAFKKAGLI
+1 MAFKKARLI
-10 SKFISKGSFKLN
+10 SRFISKGSFKLN
-22 KISKKIFKLNPILK
+22 KISKKFFKLNQILK
-36 REKPLKRHKKTK
+36 CEKPLKCHKKTK
-48 SIKKPFNKNKSFLKA
+48 SIKKPFNKNKSFLKV
-63 SVLLIGALGGLPHLR
+63 SVLLIGALGGLSHLR
-78 ASECRY
+78 ANECRY
-84 WSWWSGYHDKI
+84 WSWSSWSYQDNI
-95 ESGSNSPTHNSYCL
+95 ESGPNSPTHNSYCL
-109 FSSTQGSGTYYLNTL
+109 FSSAQGSGTYYLNTL

-136 KFNNGTLNVG
+136 KFNNGALDIG

-154 GVNGVNVGYITGTY
+154 GINGGDVGYITGTY
-168 DAQTINFN
+168 DAQTMNFN
-176 SSRITT
+176 SSHITT
-182 GNSLSDGGG
+182 GNSYADGGG
-191 ATLNFNATNRIT
+191 TTLNFNATNNIA
-203 INQASFDNSDAGAQ
+203 INQASFDNSDAGTQ
-217 HSYMNFKGSNINV
+217 KSYMNFKGSNIKI
-230 SGSSFT
+230 SGSSFK
-236 DDTNGGFSF
+236 DDTDGGFSF
-245 SGNNNNSAIS
+245 SGNNNNSTIS
-255 FNKTKFNQGTYN
+255 FNQTSFNQGTYN
-267 FTNSAN
+267 FSNSASS
-273 LSFNNSNFNQS
+273 SFDNSNFNQG
-284 TYNFNS
+284 TYHFNS
-290 LQSTFNNST
+290 TQSTFENSN
-299 FNQGTYNFTDNTSFN
+299 FNQGTYDFNNNASFN
-314 NDTFNQGTYNFNTS
+314 NDTFNQGTYSFNTS
-328 KVSFSGANTLNSSS
+328 KVSFSGINTLNSSS

-352 FGSGAVFNLN
+352 FNSNAIFNLN
-362 QTLNANQTYDILTTN
+362 QTFNDNQTYDILTTN
-377 GTIQYGVYQS
+377 GAIQYGVYQS

-400 ISHVEVGNNTY
+400 ISHVEVGNNIY

-426 TFSNKS
+426 TFNNQS
-432 ITTQFLGDDLQ
+432 ITTQFLGDNLQ
-443 AKAKATYQQDLNN
+443 QEAQQTYQEDVAH
-456 SQSALSN
+456 SQNALSGAISDNTIASNDTSYTQSKN
-463 ATNDNKIASADTGYT
+463 ATVAK
-478 NNQNTTIKQDAQNL
+478 DAQSL
-492 EHTSQ
+492 ENTNQ
-497 QIAKDEQALQ
+497 QIQKDEKALKK
-507 GDLNKLKQL
+507 DLDNLNQL
-516 ANSSFNEQA
+516 VNSTTGFNEQA
-525 FNQAQSKE
+525 FNQAQKQEQQEEQTLQNEENAFNTEQDSLNKAIQQAQQQQQKQEQQQAQQTYQEDLTHSQNALNGATSDKTIASNDTGYTQSKNATVAKDAQNLESTSQKIQQDKQALEKDLAQIKQLANSTTGFNEQAFTQAQKQE

-543 ENTFSSEQE
+543 EKTFNSEQE
-552 GLEKALAN
+552 GLK
-560 AKEQQE
+560 
-566 QQQAQATYQQ
+566 QA
-576 DLNNSQSALSNATN
+576 
-590 DNKIASADTDYTKNQ
+590 I
-605 NTAIKQDAQNLEN
+605 
-618 TSQQITQDQKDLEQD
+618 
-633 LDKLQQLA
+633 
-641 NSKTG
+641 
-646 FNEQAFNQAQS
+646 
-657 TEQQDEQTLQNEEE
+657 
-671 TFSSEQEGLE
+671 
-681 KALANAKHTSPT
+681 ANAKHVSPTPNPTPSPTPT
-693 PTKHTAQNNPP
+693 PTKHTGPNTPPSQVPPTPPSQNPP
-704 NKVSPP
+704 AES
-710 TQNLPTTN
+710 
-718 VWNGVYNFQNQTY
+718 VWSGVYWLQNKTY
-731 SKKGIYYIDPN
+731 SKQGIYYIDPN

-757 GYLDWFTLKNK
+757 TANLLGRSFG
-768 FSVNANNGTLIIGNN
+768 VNANNGTLIIGN
-783 TESANTKGL
+783 
-792 IWIGDDKGLVY
+792 D
-803 YNTGTFNAAN
+803 
-813 IYLTSNLKTGNGF
+813 
-826 SGEGATLN
+826 
-834 FNATNR
+834 
-840 ITINQA
+840 
-846 SFDNSD
+846 
-852 AGAQHSYMNF
+852 
-862 KGSNINVSGS
+862 
-872 SFTDDTNGGFSFS
+872 
-885 GNNNNSAISF
+885 
-895 NKTKFNQGTYN
+895 
-906 FTNSANLSF
+906 
-915 NNSNFNQSTYNF
+915 
-927 NSLQSTFNNS
+927 
-937 TFNQGTYNFTDN
+937 
-949 TSFNNDTFN
+949 
-958 QGTYNFNTS
+958 
-967 KVSFSGAN
+967 
-975 TLNSSSPFA
+975 
-984 SLKGSV
+984 
-990 SFGSGAVF
+990 
-998 NLNQTL
+998 
-1004 NANQTYDILT
+1004 
-1014 TNGTIQYGVYQ
+1014 
-1025 SYLWDLINYKGD
+1025 
-1037 KAISHVEVGNNTYD
+1037 
-1051 VTFDINGQ
+1051 
-1059 DETLQETFSNKSIT
+1059 
-1073 TQFLGDD
+1073 
-1080 LQAKAKATYQ
+1080 
-1090 QDLNNSQS
+1090 
-1098 ALSNATNDNK
+1098 
-1108 IASADTGY
+1108 
-1116 TNNQN
+1116 
-1121 TTIKQDAQNLEHTS
+1121 
-1135 QQIAKDEQA
+1135 
-1144 LQGDLN
+1144 
-1150 KLKQLANSSFN
+1150 
-1161 EQAFNQAQSK
+1161 
-1171 EQQDEQTL
+1171 
-1179 QNEEETFSSE
+1179 
-1189 QEGLEKALANAKPA
+1189 
-1203 SPTPTPTPTPTP
+1203 
-1215 SPTPNPTP
+1215 
-1223 TKHTAPNKVPP
+1223 
-1234 TPPTQNLPTTNVW
+1234 
-1247 NGVYWLQNQTYS
+1247 
-1259 QKGVYYIDPN
+1259 
-1269 LSGQSGQSAN
+1269 
-1279 TLSTYTAN
+1279 
-1287 LLGRSF
+1287 
-1293 GVNIQNG
+1293 
-1300 TLIIGNNTESVNDNG
+1300 TESVNDNG
-1315 LIWIGHGGFGYII
+1315 LIWIGHGGFGYIT
-1328 GTFNAANIYLTNNF
+1328 GTFSAANIYLTNNF

-1384 TGASQHSYATFDATN
+1384 TGASQHSYAAFDATN
-1399 NISVTNSSFSDMT
+1399 NISVTDSNFSDMT
-1412 WGKFSFNAKNI
+1412 WGKFSFNAENI

-1436 GGSSVISANAA
+1436 GGSSTISANAS
-1447 NSLSFNNSRLN
+1447 NSLSLIDSRLN
-1458 GGAVYNLWANSLI
+1458 GGAIYNLQANSLI

-1529 SQTAFKNSL
+1529 SQAAFKNSL

-1552 VLNASGAS
+1552 VLNANGAS

-1575 ATFNSLFFNG
+1575 AAFNSLFFNG
-1585 ATLSLNA
+1585 GTLSLNA
-1592 NSKLNA
+1592 SSKLNA
-1598 SSASFSNNTTIN
+1598 SSASFSNDTTIN
-1610 LDDSVLSVSNASSLN
+1610 LDDSVLSANNTSSLN
-1625 ANINFQGASQAT
+1625 ANINFQGASQAN
-1637 FGGNTTIDAAS
+1637 FGGNTTIDTAS

-1655 SLSFNNLTANG
+1655 SLNFNNLTANG

-1673 APSLSK
+1673 APSLTK

-1786 ASNTIF
+1786 DSNTIF

-1842 TPGTYSPFN
+1842 APGTYSPFN

-1864 SSGNLKTLLGILS
+1864 SSENLKTLLGILS

-1888 TNQLDNITSINEV
+1888 SNQLDNITNINEV
-1901 LQLLDRIKITP
+1901 LQLLDKIKITQ
-1912 AQKQALLETINHLT
+1912 AQKQVLLETINHLT

-1935 GNLVIGATQDHVT
+1935 GNLVIGATQDNVT

-2005 TGTLGSGNAFESGG
+2005 TGTIGSGNAFESGG
-2019 SADITFQSANNLV
+2019 SADVTFQSANNLV

-2052 EGIDKIFNQGNL
+2052 EGIEKIFNQGNL
-2064 ANVLSQMA
+2064 ANVLSQVA
-2072 MEKIKQAGGLGNFVE
+2072 MEKIKQAGGLGNFIE
-2087 NALIPLSKELPSS
+2087 NALSPLSKELPAS
-2100 LQNETLGQLIGQ
+2100 LQDETLGQLIGQ
-2112 NNLDNLLNNSG
+2112 NNLDDLLNNSG
-2123 VMNAIQNIIS
+2123 VMNEIQNIIS
-2133 KKLSIFGNFVTPSI
+2133 QKLSIFGNFVTPSI

-2172 YMDASELSSILS
+2172 YIDASEISSILS

-2197 QKDIGVVANDLLDE
+2197 QKDIGVVANDLLNE

-2221 ESQGLVSNIINNI
+2221 ESQGLVSNIINNV
-2234 ISQGGLSGI
+2234 ISQGGLSGV

-2260 KENDLGALLSPRGL
+2260 KENDLGTLLSPRGL

-2369 INLANCPTTKNS
+2369 INLANCPTTKNGSTS
-2381 SSTNSSVTPTNES
+2381 SANSSVTPTNET

-2401 FTFLGVIASNGAID
+2401 FTFLGAIASSGAID
-2415 LSQVKNNSVIGTLNL
+2415 LSQVTNNSVIGTLNL
-2430 NENATLQAN
+2430 NENAALQAN
-2439 NLTIANAFNNASNST
+2439 NLTITNAFNNASNST
-2454 ANINGD
+2454 ADINGN

-2496 SHAIINAQGIATIM
+2496 SHAIINTQGNATIM
-2510 TNYNN
+2510 ANNNN
-2515 PLIQFNTSSKETG
+2515 PLIQFNASSKETG
-2528 AYTLIDSAKAIY
+2528 TYTLIDSAKAIY
-2540 YGYNDQ
+2540 YGYNNQ

-2561 LININGKH
+2561 LIDINGKH

-2582 AVSIKDGGLIVGFKD
+2582 AVSVKDGGLVVGFKD

-2606 ILYNKVKIAVSNA
+2606 ILYNKVKIAVSND

-2632 IAQIQGIQGVD
+2632 IAQIQGVQSVD
-2643 SIEQAGGTQAINWLN
+2643 SIDQAGGNQAINWLN

-2727 STFASADFH
+2727 STFARSDFL

-2815 FHANITQS
+2815 FHGNITQS
-2823 GSSNVNMGVY
+2823 GSSNVNVGVY

-2868 NQSYRYNTWTT
+2868 NQSYKYDTWTT

-2892 DKSVIFKPQIG
+2892 DKSVIFKPQVG
-2903 LAYYYIG
+2903 LSYYYIG
-2910 MSGLRGIM
+2910 LSGLRGIM

>member
-1 MAFKKAGLI
+1 MAFKKARLI
-10 SKFISKGSFKLN
+10 SRFISKGSFKLN
-22 KISKKIFKLNPILK
+22 KISKKFFTLNQILK

-48 SIKKPFNKNKSFLKA
+48 SIEKPFNKNKSFLKA
-63 SVLLIGALGGLPHLR
+63 SVLLIGALGGLSHLR
-78 ASECRY
+78 ANECRY
-84 WSWWSGYHDKI
+84 WSWSSWSYQDNI
-95 ESGSNSPTHNSYCL
+95 ESGPNSPTHNSYCL
-109 FSSTQGSGTYYLNTL
+109 FSSAQGSGTYYLNTL

-136 KFNNGTLNVG
+136 KFNNGTLDIG

-154 GVNGVNVGYITGTY
+154 GINGGDVGYITGTY

-176 SSRITT
+176 SSHITT
-182 GNSLSDGGG
+182 GNSYADGGG
-191 ATLNFNATNRIT
+191 TTLNFNAANNIT
-203 INQASFDNSDAGAQ
+203 INQASFDNSDAGTQ
-217 HSYMNFKGSNINV
+217 KSYMNFKGSNIKV

-236 DDTNGGFSF
+236 DDTNGGFNF
-245 SGNNNNSAIS
+245 SGNNNNSTIS
-255 FNKTKFNQGTYN
+255 FNQTSFNQGTYN
-267 FTNSAN
+267 FSNSAT
-273 LSFNNSNFNQS
+273 LSFNNSNFNQG
-284 TYNFNS
+284 TYHFNS
-290 LQSTFNNST
+290 AQSTFENSN
-299 FNQGTYNFTDNTSFN
+299 FNQGTYNFNDNTSFN
-314 NDTFNQGTYNFNTS
+314 NDTFNQGTYNFNSS
-328 KVSFSGANTLNSSS
+328 KVSFSGTNTLNSSS

-352 FGSGAVFNLN
+352 FNSGAIFNLN
-362 QTLNANQTYDILTTN
+362 QTLNNNQTYDILTTN
-377 GTIQYGVYQS
+377 GAIQYGVYQS

-400 ISHVEVGNNTY
+400 ISHVEVSNNTY

-426 TFSNKS
+426 TFSNQS
-432 ITTQFLGDDLQ
+432 IITQFLGDDLQ
-443 AKAKATYQQDLNN
+443 
-456 SQSALSN
+456 
-463 ATNDNKIASADTGYT
+463 
-478 NNQNTTIKQDAQNL
+478 
-492 EHTSQ
+492 
-497 QIAKDEQALQ
+497 
-507 GDLNKLKQL
+507 
-516 ANSSFNEQA
+516 
-525 FNQAQSKE
+525 
-533 QQDEQTLQNE
+533 
-543 ENTFSSEQE
+543 
-552 GLEKALAN
+552 
-560 AKEQQE
+560 
-566 QQQAQATYQQ
+566 QQAQQTYQE
-576 DLNNSQSALSNATN
+576 DLTNSKNALSGVTSDNTIANNDTSYTQSKNATIL
-590 DNKIASADTDYTKNQ
+590 K
-605 NTAIKQDAQNLEN
+605 DAQNLEN
-618 TSQQITQDQKDLEQD
+618 TNQKIQQDEQDLEKDLENV
-633 LDKLQQLA
+633 KQLA
-641 NSKTG
+641 NSTIG
-646 FNEQAFNQAQS
+646 FNEQAFNQAQKQ
-657 TEQQDEQTLQNEEE
+657 EQQEEQTLQNDENAFN
-671 TFSSEQEGLE
+671 TEQEGLE
-681 KALANAKHTSPT
+681 QAIANAKHVSPT
-693 PTKHTAQNNPP
+693 PNPTPSPTPSPTKHTTPNTPP
-704 NKVSPP
+704 SQVPPTP
-710 TQNLPTTN
+710 TQNPPAES
-718 VWNGVYNFQNQTY
+718 VWSGVYWLQNKTY
-731 SKKGIYYIDPN
+731 SNKGIYYIDPN

-757 GYLDWFTLKNK
+757 
-768 FSVNANNGTLIIGNN
+768 
-783 TESANTKGL
+783 
-792 IWIGDDKGLVY
+792 
-803 YNTGTFNAAN
+803 
-813 IYLTSNLKTGNGF
+813 
-826 SGEGATLN
+826 
-834 FNATNR
+834 
-840 ITINQA
+840 
-846 SFDNSD
+846 
-852 AGAQHSYMNF
+852 
-862 KGSNINVSGS
+862 
-872 SFTDDTNGGFSFS
+872 
-885 GNNNNSAISF
+885 
-895 NKTKFNQGTYN
+895 
-906 FTNSANLSF
+906 
-915 NNSNFNQSTYNF
+915 
-927 NSLQSTFNNS
+927 
-937 TFNQGTYNFTDN
+937 
-949 TSFNNDTFN
+949 
-958 QGTYNFNTS
+958 
-967 KVSFSGAN
+967 
-975 TLNSSSPFA
+975 
-984 SLKGSV
+984 
-990 SFGSGAVF
+990 
-998 NLNQTL
+998 
-1004 NANQTYDILT
+1004 
-1014 TNGTIQYGVYQ
+1014 
-1025 SYLWDLINYKGD
+1025 
-1037 KAISHVEVGNNTYD
+1037 
-1051 VTFDINGQ
+1051 
-1059 DETLQETFSNKSIT
+1059 
-1073 TQFLGDD
+1073 
-1080 LQAKAKATYQ
+1080 
-1090 QDLNNSQS
+1090 
-1098 ALSNATNDNK
+1098 
-1108 IASADTGY
+1108 
-1116 TNNQN
+1116 
-1121 TTIKQDAQNLEHTS
+1121 
-1135 QQIAKDEQA
+1135 
-1144 LQGDLN
+1144 
-1150 KLKQLANSSFN
+1150 
-1161 EQAFNQAQSK
+1161 
-1171 EQQDEQTL
+1171 
-1179 QNEEETFSSE
+1179 
-1189 QEGLEKALANAKPA
+1189 
-1203 SPTPTPTPTPTP
+1203 
-1215 SPTPNPTP
+1215 
-1223 TKHTAPNKVPP
+1223 
-1234 TPPTQNLPTTNVW
+1234 
-1247 NGVYWLQNQTYS
+1247 
-1259 QKGVYYIDPN
+1259 
-1269 LSGQSGQSAN
+1269 
-1279 TLSTYTAN
+1279 TAN

-1293 GVNIQNG
+1293 GVNANNG

-1315 LIWIGHGGFGYII
+1315 LIWIGHGGFGYIT
-1328 GTFNAANIYLTNNF
+1328 GTFSAANIYLTNNF
-1342 KTGEGVSGSDGGG
+1342 KTGEGVSNSDGGG

-1362 SDNITMDGLNYND
+1362 SDNITMDGLNYNN

-1384 TGASQHSYATFDATN
+1384 TGASQHSYAAFDATN
-1399 NISVTNSSFSDMT
+1399 NISVTNSNFSDMT
-1412 WGKFSFNAKNI
+1412 WGKFSFSAENI

-1436 GGSSVISANAA
+1436 GGSSTISANAS
-1447 NSLSFNNSRLN
+1447 NSLNFIDSRLN
-1458 GGAVYNLWANSLI
+1458 GGAIYNLQANSLI

-1529 SQTAFKNSL
+1529 SQAAFKNSL

-1552 VLNASGAS
+1552 VLNASGTS
-1560 AFNNQASLNIYNGSQ
+1560 TFNNQASLNIYNGSQ

-1585 ATLSLNA
+1585 GTLSLNA
-1592 NSKLNA
+1592 SSKLNA
-1598 SSASFSNNTTIN
+1598 SSASFSNDTTIN
-1610 LDDSVLSVSNASSLN
+1610 LDDSVLNANNTSSLN
-1625 ANINFQGASQAT
+1625 ANINFQDASQAN
-1637 FGGNTTIDAAS
+1637 FGGNTTIDTAS
-1648 FNFDSAS
+1648 FNFDSTS
-1655 SLSFNNLTANG
+1655 SLNFNNLTANG

-1673 APSLSK
+1673 APSLTK

-1842 TPGTYSPFN
+1842 APGTYSPFN

-1864 SSGNLKTLLGILS
+1864 SSENLKTLLGILS

-1888 TNQLDNITSINEV
+1888 SNQLDNITNINEV
-1901 LQLLDRIKITP
+1901 LQLLDKIKITQ
-1912 AQKQALLETINHLT
+1912 AQKQVLLETINHLT

-1935 GNLVIGATQDHVT
+1935 GNLVIGATQDNVT

-2005 TGTLGSGNAFESGG
+2005 TGTIGSGNAFESGG
-2019 SADITFQSANNLV
+2019 SADVTFQSANNLV

-2072 MEKIKQAGGLGNFVE
+2072 MEKIKQAGGLGNFIE
-2087 NALIPLSKELPSS
+2087 NALSPLSKELPAS
-2100 LQNETLGQLIGQ
+2100 LQDETLGQLIGQ
-2112 NNLDNLLNNSG
+2112 NNLDDLLNNSG
-2123 VMNAIQNIIS
+2123 VMNEIQNIIS
-2133 KKLSIFGNFVTPSI
+2133 QKLSIFGNFVTPSI

-2172 YMDASELSSILS
+2172 YIDASEISSILS

-2197 QKDIGVVANDLLDE
+2197 QKDIGVVANDLLNE

-2221 ESQGLVSNIINNI
+2221 ESQGLVSNIINNV
-2234 ISQGGLSGI
+2234 ISQGGLSGV

-2381 SSTNSSVTPTNES
+2381 SPANSSVTPTNES
-2394 LSVRANN
+2394 LSVHANN
-2401 FTFLGVIASNGAID
+2401 FTFLGAIASNGAID
-2415 LSQVKNNSVIGTLNL
+2415 LSQVTNNSVIGTLNL

-2439 NLTIANAFNNASNST
+2439 NLTITNAFNNASNST
-2454 ANINGD
+2454 ANINGN
-2460 FTLNQQATL
+2460 FTLNQQAAL

-2496 SHAIINAQGIATIM
+2496 SHAIINTQGTATIM
-2510 TNYNN
+2510 ANDNN

-2528 AYTLIDSAKAIY
+2528 TYTLIDSAKAIY
-2540 YGYNDQ
+2540 YGYNNQ
-2546 ITGGSSLDNYLKLYT
+2546 ITGGSSLDNYLKLYA
-2561 LININGKH
+2561 LIDINGKH

-2582 AVSIKDGGLIVGFKD
+2582 AVSVKDGGLVVGFKD

-2606 ILYNKVKIAVSNA
+2606 ILYNKVKIAVSND

-2632 IAQIQGIQGVD
+2632 IAQIQGVQSVD
-2643 SIEQAGGTQAINWLN
+2643 SIDQAGGNQAINWLN
-2658 KIFETKGSPLFAPYY
+2658 KIFETKGSPLFAPYF

-2727 STFASADFH
+2727 STFARSDFL

-2780 FINGGTGT
+2780 FISGGTGT
-2788 LYGINVG
+2788 LYGINIG

-2868 NQSYRYNTWTT
+2868 NQSYRYDTWTT

-2892 DKSVIFKPQIG
+2892 DKSVIFKPQVG

-2910 MSGLRGIM
+2910 LSGLRGIM

>member
-1 MAFKKAGLI
+1 M
-10 SKFISKGSFKLN
+10 N
-22 KISKKIFKLNPILK
+22 KISKKIFKLNQILK
-36 REKPLKRHKKTK
+36 CEKPLKCHKKTK
-48 SIKKPFNKNKSFLKA
+48 SIKKPLNKNKSFLKA
-63 SVLLIGALGGLPHLR
+63 SILLIGALGGLSHLR
-78 ASECRY
+78 ANECRY
-84 WSWWSGYHDKI
+84 WSWSSWSYQDNI
-95 ESGSNSPTHNSYCL
+95 ESGPNSPTHNSYCL
-109 FSSTQGSGTYYLNTL
+109 FSSAQGSGTYYLNTL

-136 KFNNGTLNVG
+136 KFNGGTLDIG

-154 GVNGVNVGYITGTY
+154 GINGGDVGYITGTY
-168 DAQTINFN
+168 DAQTMNFN
-176 SSRITT
+176 SSRIIT
-182 GNSLSDGGG
+182 GNSFSTGGG
-191 ATLNFNATNRIT
+191 ATLNFNATNNIT

-217 HSYMNFKGSNINV
+217 KSYMNFKGSNINV

-236 DDTNGGFSF
+236 DDTDGGFSF
-245 SGNNNNSAIS
+245 SGNNNSAIS
-255 FNKTKFNQGTYN
+255 FNQTSFNQGTYHFSNSATLSFNQTNFNQGTYHFNSTQSTFENSNFNQGTYN
-267 FTNSAN
+267 FN
-273 LSFNNSNFNQS
+273 
-284 TYNFNS
+284 
-290 LQSTFNNST
+290 
-299 FNQGTYNFTDNTSFN
+299 DNTSFN
-314 NDTFNQGTYNFNTS
+314 NDTFNQGTYSFNTS

-352 FGSGAVFNLN
+352 FNSGAIFNLN
-362 QTLNANQTYDILTTN
+362 QTLNNNQTYDILTTN
-377 GTIQYGVYQS
+377 GAIQYGVYQS

-400 ISHVEVGNNTY
+400 ISHVGVGNNTY

-426 TFSNKS
+426 TFNKQS
-432 ITTQFLGDDLQ
+432 IITQFLGDDLQ
-443 AKAKATYQQDLNN
+443 QQAQQTYQEDLTHSQNALNN
-456 SQSALSN
+456 VTS
-463 ATNDNKIASADTGYT
+463 DNTIASNDTSYT
-478 NNQNTTIKQDAQNL
+478 QSKNTTIAKDAQNL
-492 EHTSQ
+492 ENTNQ
-497 QIAKDEQALQ
+497 KIAQDEQALQ
-507 GDLNKLKQL
+507 GDLDKLKQL
-516 ANSSFNEQA
+516 ANSPTGFSEQA
-525 FNQAQSKE
+525 FNQAQKQE

-543 ENTFSSEQE
+543 EKTFNNEQDS
-552 GLEKALAN
+552 LNKAIQQAQ
-560 AKEQQE
+560 AQQQKQE
-566 QQQAQATYQQ
+566 QQQAQKTYQQ
-576 DLNNSQSALSNATN
+576 DLSNSQSALNNAAS
-590 DNKIASADTDYTKNQ
+590 DNKIANSDTDYTNNKN
-605 NTAIKQDAQNLEN
+605 TTIKEDAQNLEHTN
-618 TSQQITQDQKDLEQD
+618 QQIAQDEQALEKDLAQI
-633 LDKLQQLA
+633 KQLA
-641 NSKTG
+641 NSTTG
-646 FNEQAFNQAQS
+646 FNEQAFNTVQKQ
-657 TEQQDEQTLQNEEE
+657 EQQDEQTLQNEEK
-671 TFSSEQEGLE
+671 TFNSEQEGL
-681 KALANAKHTSPT
+681 K
-693 PTKHTAQNNPP
+693 
-704 NKVSPP
+704 
-710 TQNLPTTN
+710 
-718 VWNGVYNFQNQTY
+718 
-731 SKKGIYYIDPN
+731 
-742 LSGQSGQSGN
+742 
-752 TLSTY
+752 
-757 GYLDWFTLKNK
+757 
-768 FSVNANNGTLIIGNN
+768 
-783 TESANTKGL
+783 
-792 IWIGDDKGLVY
+792 
-803 YNTGTFNAAN
+803 
-813 IYLTSNLKTGNGF
+813 
-826 SGEGATLN
+826 
-834 FNATNR
+834 
-840 ITINQA
+840 QA
-846 SFDNSD
+846 
-852 AGAQHSYMNF
+852 
-862 KGSNINVSGS
+862 I
-872 SFTDDTNGGFSFS
+872 
-885 GNNNNSAISF
+885 
-895 NKTKFNQGTYN
+895 
-906 FTNSANLSF
+906 
-915 NNSNFNQSTYNF
+915 
-927 NSLQSTFNNS
+927 
-937 TFNQGTYNFTDN
+937 
-949 TSFNNDTFN
+949 
-958 QGTYNFNTS
+958 
-967 KVSFSGAN
+967 
-975 TLNSSSPFA
+975 
-984 SLKGSV
+984 
-990 SFGSGAVF
+990 
-998 NLNQTL
+998 
-1004 NANQTYDILT
+1004 
-1014 TNGTIQYGVYQ
+1014 
-1025 SYLWDLINYKGD
+1025 
-1037 KAISHVEVGNNTYD
+1037 
-1051 VTFDINGQ
+1051 
-1059 DETLQETFSNKSIT
+1059 
-1073 TQFLGDD
+1073 
-1080 LQAKAKATYQ
+1080 
-1090 QDLNNSQS
+1090 
-1098 ALSNATNDNK
+1098 
-1108 IASADTGY
+1108 
-1116 TNNQN
+1116 
-1121 TTIKQDAQNLEHTS
+1121 
-1135 QQIAKDEQA
+1135 
-1144 LQGDLN
+1144 
-1150 KLKQLANSSFN
+1150 
-1161 EQAFNQAQSK
+1161 
-1171 EQQDEQTL
+1171 
-1179 QNEEETFSSE
+1179 
-1189 QEGLEKALANAKPA
+1189 ANAKPT
-1203 SPTPTPTPTPTP
+1203 SPTP
-1215 SPTPNPTP
+1215 SPTPTP
-1223 TKHTAPNKVPP
+1223 TKHTAPNTPPNKVSP

-1259 QKGVYYIDPN
+1259 NKGVYYIDPN
-1269 LSGQSGQSAN
+1269 LSGQSGQSGN

-1287 LLGRSF
+1287 LFGRSF

-1315 LIWIGHGGFGYII
+1315 LIWIGHGGFGYIT

-1342 KTGEGVSGSDGGG
+1342 KTGEGVSNSDGGG

-1384 TGASQHSYATFDATN
+1384 TGASQHSYAAFDALN

-1412 WGKFSFNAKNI
+1412 WGKFSFTAKNI

-1436 GGSSVISANAA
+1436 GGSSTISANAS
-1447 NSLSFNNSRLN
+1447 NSLSFINSRLN
-1458 GGAVYNLWANSLI
+1458 GGAVYNLQANSLI

-1494 QLLGNTSFTLSSQS
+1494 QLLGNTNFTLGSQS

-1529 SQTAFKNSL
+1529 SQAAFKNSL

-1552 VLNASGAS
+1552 VLNANGTST
-1560 AFNNQASLNIYNGSQ
+1560 FNNQASLNIYNGSQ

-1585 ATLSLNA
+1585 GTLSLNA
-1592 NSKLNA
+1592 SSKLNA
-1598 SSASFSNNTTIN
+1598 SNASFSSNTTIN
-1610 LDDSVLSVSNASSLN
+1610 LDDSVLSANNTSSLN
-1625 ANINFQGASQAT
+1625 ANINFQGASQAD
-1637 FGGNTTIDAAS
+1637 FGGNTTIDTAS

-1673 APSLSK
+1673 APSLTK

-1851 QPLNSLNIYNKGF
+1851 QPLSSLNIYNKGF
-1864 SSGNLKTLLGILS
+1864 SSENLKTLLGILS
-1877 QNSATLKEMIE
+1877 QNSAALKEMIE
-1888 TNQLDNITSINEV
+1888 SNQLDNITNINEV
-1901 LQLLDRIKITP
+1901 LQLLDKIKITQ

-1926 DNINQTFSN
+1926 DNINQTFNN
-1935 GNLVIGATQDHVT
+1935 GNLIIGATQDNVT

-1963 PCALDSA
+1963 PCVLDSA

-2005 TGTLGSGNAFESGG
+2005 TGTMGSGNAFESGG
-2019 SADITFQSANNLV
+2019 SADVTFQSANNLV

-2052 EGIDKIFNQGNL
+2052 KGIDKIFNQGNL
-2064 ANVLSQMA
+2064 ANVLSQVA
-2072 MEKIKQAGGLGNFVE
+2072 MEKIKQAGGLGNFIE
-2087 NALIPLSKELPSS
+2087 NALSPLSKELPAS

-2112 NNLDNLLNNSG
+2112 NNLDDLLNNSG

-2172 YMDASELSSILS
+2172 YIDASELSSILS
-2184 VILKDIT
+2184 VVLKDIT

-2197 QKDIGVVANDLLDE
+2197 QKDIGVVANDLLNE

-2216 VVKKL
+2216 VIKKL

-2234 ISQGGLSGI
+2234 ISQGGLSGV

-2320 TIDFSKYQGALIFA
+2320 TIDFSKYQGTLIFA
-2334 SNGVSNINITTLNAT
+2334 SNDVSNINITTLNAT

-2369 INLANCPTTKNS
+2369 VNLASCLTTKNS
-2381 SSTNSSVTPTNES
+2381 SSANSSVTPTNES
-2394 LSVRANN
+2394 LSVRTNN

-2430 NENATLQAN
+2430 NKNATLQAN
-2439 NLTIANAFNNASNST
+2439 NLTITNAFNNASNST
-2454 ANINGD
+2454 ANINGN

-2474 GLNVMGNFNSYGDL
+2474 GLNIMGNFNSYGDL
-2488 VFNLSHSV
+2488 VFNISHSA
-2496 SHAIINAQGIATIM
+2496 SHAIINAQGNATIM
-2510 TNYNN
+2510 ANDNN
-2515 PLIQFNTSSKETG
+2515 PLIQFNTSSKEVGT
-2528 AYTLIDSAKAIY
+2528 YTLIDSAKAIY
-2540 YGYNDQ
+2540 YGYNNQ
-2546 ITGGSSLDNYLKLYT
+2546 ITGGSSLDNYLKLYA
-2561 LININGKH
+2561 LIDINGKH

-2582 AVSIKDGGLIVGFKD
+2582 AVNIKDGGLVVGFKD

-2606 ILYNKVKIAVSNA
+2606 ILYNKVKIAVSND

-2632 IAQIQGIQGVD
+2632 IAQIQGTQGVD
-2643 SIEQAGGTQAINWLN
+2643 SIDQVGGNQAINWLN

-2685 AGDIANTLEVIANPN
+2685 AGDIANTLEVIANPD

-2727 STFASADFH
+2727 STFARSDFL

-2768 NNVWATGVGGAS
+2768 NNIWATGVGGAS

-2815 FHANITQS
+2815 FHGNITQS

-2868 NQSYRYNTWTT
+2868 NQSYKYDTWTT

-2910 MSGLRGIM
+2910 LSGLRGIM

>member
-1 MAFKKAGLI
+1 MTLKKAKLI
-10 SKFISKGSFKLN
+10 SGFISKRSFKLD
-22 KISKKIFKLNPILK
+22 KVSRKFFPLNRILK
-36 REKPLKRHKKTK
+36 REKSLKRHKKALK
-48 SIKKPFNKNKSFLKA
+48 PIKKPFNKNKSFLKA
-63 SVLLIGALGGLPHLR
+63 SVLLIGALGGLSHLR
-78 ASECRY
+78 ASDCKT
-84 WSWWSGYHDKI
+84 WSWSSWTYQDNIASGA
-95 ESGSNSPTHNSYCL
+95 NSPTHNSYCL

-124 TTYSAGGASFTQ
+124 TTYSSGGASFTQ
-136 KFNNGTLNVG
+136 KFNDGTLDIG
-146 GNIRFGGT
+146 GNIRFGEG
-154 GVNGVNVGYITGTY
+154 GYLGYITGAY

-176 SSRITT
+176 SSHITT
-182 GNSLSDGGG
+182 GNGWSGGG
-191 ATLNFNATNRIT
+191 ATLNFNATNNLA
-203 INQASFDNSDAGAQ
+203 INQASFDNSHAGTQ
-217 HSYMNFKGSNINV
+217 KSYMNFKGSNISV
-230 SGSSFT
+230 SGSSFK

-245 SGNNNNSAIS
+245 SGNNNNSTIS
-255 FNKTKFNQGTYN
+255 FNQTSFNQGTYK
-267 FTNSAN
+267 FSNSASSSFDSS
-273 LSFNNSNFNQS
+273 SFNQGA
-284 TYNFNS
+284 YNFNS
-290 LQSTFNNST
+290 DQSTFENSS
-299 FNQGTYNFTDNTSFN
+299 FNQGTYDFSNSTNFN
-314 NDTFNQGTYNFNTS
+314 NDTFNQGAYSFNAS

-347 KGSVS
+347 KGGVS
-352 FGSGAVFNLN
+352 FGSNAVFNLN

-377 GTIQYGVYQS
+377 GAIQYGVYQS

-400 ISHVEVGNNTY
+400 ISHVEVGKNTY
-411 DVTFDIN
+411 DVTFDVN

-426 TFSNKS
+426 TFNSQS
-432 ITTQFLGDDLQ
+432 IIAQFLGDDLQ
-443 AKAKATYQQDLNN
+443 QQAQNTYKEDLTN
-456 SQSALSN
+456 SQSALNN
-463 ATNDNKIASADTGYT
+463 ATSDNQVASNDTDYT
-478 NNQNTTIKQDAQNL
+478 KSSNPAVAKDAQSL
-492 EHTSQ
+492 ENTNQ
-497 QIAKDEQALQ
+497 QIQQDKQALEK
-507 GDLNKLKQL
+507 DLANVKQL
-516 ANSSFNEQA
+516 ANS
-525 FNQAQSKE
+525 
-533 QQDEQTLQNE
+533 T
-543 ENTFSSEQE
+543 
-552 GLEKALAN
+552 
-560 AKEQQE
+560 
-566 QQQAQATYQQ
+566 
-576 DLNNSQSALSNATN
+576 
-590 DNKIASADTDYTKNQ
+590 
-605 NTAIKQDAQNLEN
+605 
-618 TSQQITQDQKDLEQD
+618 
-633 LDKLQQLA
+633 
-641 NSKTG
+641 TG

-657 TEQQDEQTLQNEEE
+657 QEQQDEQTLQSDENA
-671 TFSSEQEGLE
+671 FNSEQEGLKQALQQAE
-681 KALANAKHTSPT
+681 QQKQEQEQAQAQNTYKEDLTNSQSALNNATSDNQVASNDTDYTKSSNPAVAKDAQSLENTNQQIQQDKQALEKDLANVKQLANSTTGFNEQAFNQAQSQEQQDEQTLQSDENAFNSEQEGLQKALASAKHASPT
-693 PTKHTAQNNPP
+693 PSPTPNPTKHTAQNTPP
-704 NKVSPP
+704 SKVPPTPP
-710 TQNLPTTN
+710 TQNPSAES
-718 VWNGVYNFQNQTY
+718 VWGGVYWLQNKTY
-731 SKKGIYYIDPN
+731 SKQGTYYIDPN

-757 GYLDWFTLKNK
+757 
-768 FSVNANNGTLIIGNN
+768 
-783 TESANTKGL
+783 
-792 IWIGDDKGLVY
+792 
-803 YNTGTFNAAN
+803 
-813 IYLTSNLKTGNGF
+813 
-826 SGEGATLN
+826 
-834 FNATNR
+834 
-840 ITINQA
+840 
-846 SFDNSD
+846 
-852 AGAQHSYMNF
+852 
-862 KGSNINVSGS
+862 
-872 SFTDDTNGGFSFS
+872 
-885 GNNNNSAISF
+885 
-895 NKTKFNQGTYN
+895 
-906 FTNSANLSF
+906 
-915 NNSNFNQSTYNF
+915 
-927 NSLQSTFNNS
+927 
-937 TFNQGTYNFTDN
+937 
-949 TSFNNDTFN
+949 
-958 QGTYNFNTS
+958 
-967 KVSFSGAN
+967 
-975 TLNSSSPFA
+975 
-984 SLKGSV
+984 
-990 SFGSGAVF
+990 
-998 NLNQTL
+998 
-1004 NANQTYDILT
+1004 
-1014 TNGTIQYGVYQ
+1014 
-1025 SYLWDLINYKGD
+1025 
-1037 KAISHVEVGNNTYD
+1037 
-1051 VTFDINGQ
+1051 
-1059 DETLQETFSNKSIT
+1059 
-1073 TQFLGDD
+1073 
-1080 LQAKAKATYQ
+1080 
-1090 QDLNNSQS
+1090 
-1098 ALSNATNDNK
+1098 
-1108 IASADTGY
+1108 
-1116 TNNQN
+1116 
-1121 TTIKQDAQNLEHTS
+1121 
-1135 QQIAKDEQA
+1135 
-1144 LQGDLN
+1144 
-1150 KLKQLANSSFN
+1150 
-1161 EQAFNQAQSK
+1161 
-1171 EQQDEQTL
+1171 
-1179 QNEEETFSSE
+1179 
-1189 QEGLEKALANAKPA
+1189 
-1203 SPTPTPTPTPTP
+1203 
-1215 SPTPNPTP
+1215 
-1223 TKHTAPNKVPP
+1223 
-1234 TPPTQNLPTTNVW
+1234 
-1247 NGVYWLQNQTYS
+1247 
-1259 QKGVYYIDPN
+1259 
-1269 LSGQSGQSAN
+1269 
-1279 TLSTYTAN
+1279 TAN

-1293 GVNIQNG
+1293 SVNANNG
-1300 TLIIGNNTESVNDNG
+1300 ALIIGNDTESVNDNG
-1315 LIWIGHGGFGYII
+1315 LIWIGHGGFGYIT
-1328 GTFNAANIYLTNNF
+1328 GTFSAANIYLTNNF

-1384 TGASQHSYATFDATN
+1384 TGASQHSYATFDAIN
-1399 NISVTNSSFSDMT
+1399 NISATNSSFSDMT
-1412 WGKFSFNAKNI
+1412 WGKFSFTAKNI

-1436 GGSSVISANAA
+1436 GGSSVISANAT
-1447 NSLSFNNSRLN
+1447 NSLSFTDSRLN
-1458 GGAVYNLWANSLI
+1458 GGAVYNLQASSLI

-1508 LLNFNGD
+1508 SLNFSGN

-1529 SQTAFKNSL
+1529 SQVTFKNSL
-1538 TLDNNSNLSLDNQS
+1538 TLNNNSNLSLDNQS
-1552 VLNASGAS
+1552 VLNANGAS

-1575 ATFNSLFFNG
+1575 ASFSSLFFNG
-1585 ATLSLNA
+1585 GTLSLNA
-1592 NSKLNA
+1592 SSKLNA
-1598 SSASFSNNTTIN
+1598 SNASFSNNTTIN
-1610 LDDSVLSVSNASSLN
+1610 LDNSVLSANNTSSLN
-1625 ANINFQGASQAT
+1625 ANINFQGASQAD
-1637 FGGNTTIDAAS
+1637 FGGNTTTDTAS

-1655 SLSFNNLTANG
+1655 SLNFNNLTANG

-1673 APSLSK
+1673 ASSSSK

-1692 NGDINLSDINIF
+1692 NGDIDLSNINIF

-1718 QKGITGISGANGYE
+1718 QKGIAGISGANGYE
-1732 KILFYGMKI
+1732 KILFYGMKV

-1748 NNNIQTWSFINPLNS
+1748 NNNVQTWSFINPLNS

-1811 SYDYSDNQA
+1811 SYDYSSNQA

-1888 TNQLDNITSINEV
+1888 SNQLDNITNINEV
-1901 LQLLDRIKITP
+1901 LQLLDKIKITQ
-1912 AQKQALLETINHLT
+1912 AQKQALLDTINHLT
-1926 DNINQTFSN
+1926 NNINQTFSN
-1935 GNLVIGATQDHVT
+1935 GNLVIGATQDNVT
-1948 NSTSSIWFGGNGYSS
+1948 NSTSSIWFGGDGYSS
-1963 PCALDSA
+1963 PCSLDSA

-1983 LGSTSPYLGYIN
+1983 LGSTSAYLGYIN

-2005 TGTLGSGNAFESGG
+2005 TGTVGSGNAFESGG
-2019 SADITFQSANNLV
+2019 SADVTFQSANNLV

-2052 EGIDKIFNQGNL
+2052 KGINEIFNQGNL

-2072 MEKIKQAGGLGNFVE
+2072 MEKIKQAGGLGNFIE
-2087 NALIPLSKELPSS
+2087 NALSPLSKELPAS

-2123 VMNAIQNIIS
+2123 VMNGIQNIIS

-2172 YMDASELSSILS
+2172 YIDASEISSILS

-2191 NPPTSL
+2191 NPPASL
-2197 QKDIGVVANDLLDE
+2197 QKDIGVVANDLLNE

-2221 ESQGLVSNIINNI
+2221 ESQGLVDNIINNI

-2260 KENDLGALLSPRGL
+2260 KENNLGSLLLPRGL

-2284 FLSNGYVFVNNSS
+2284 FLSNGYVFVNDSS

-2313 IIFNGDN
+2313 IIFNGNN

-2334 SNGVSNINITTLNAT
+2334 SNDVSNINITTLNAT

-2369 INLANCPTTKNS
+2369 VNLASCPTTKNS
-2381 SSTNSSVTPTNES
+2381 SSTSSSVTPTNES
-2394 LSVRANN
+2394 LSVHANN
-2401 FTFLGVIASNGAID
+2401 FTFLGAIASNGAID

-2439 NLTIANAFNNASNST
+2439 NLTITNALNNASNST
-2454 ANINGD
+2454 ANIGGN

-2474 GLNVMGNFNSYGDL
+2474 GLNIMGNFNSYGDL
-2488 VFNLSHSV
+2488 VFNLNHSV
-2496 SHAIINAQGIATIM
+2496 NHAIINAQGTATLM
-2510 TNYNN
+2510 ANSNN
-2515 PLIQFNTSSKETG
+2515 PLIQFNASSKEVGT
-2528 AYTLIDSAKAIY
+2528 YTLVDSSKAIY
-2540 YGYNDQ
+2540 YGYNNQ

-2561 LININGKH
+2561 LIDINGKH
-2569 MVMTDNGL
+2569 MVMANNGL

-2606 ILYNKVKIAVSNA
+2606 ILYNKVKIAVSND
-2619 PINNLQAPTLKQY
+2619 PINDLQAPTLKQY
-2632 IAQIQGIQGVD
+2632 IAQIQGVQSVD
-2643 SIEQAGGTQAINWLN
+2643 SIDQAGGSQAINWLN

-2678 TKDLTTI
+2678 IKDLTTI
-2685 AGDIANTLEVIANPN
+2685 AGDIANTLEVIANPD

-2727 STFASADFH
+2727 STFARSDFL

-2757 ILKYSQRNRVK
+2757 ILKYSQRNKVK

-2815 FHANITQS
+2815 FHGNITQS

-2868 NQSYRYNTWTT
+2868 NQSYKYNTWTT

-2892 DKSVIFKPQIG
+2892 DKSVIFKPQVG

-2910 MSGLRGIM
+2910 LSGLRGIM

-2997 IITGGEIRLF
+2997 IITGGELRLF

>member
-22 KISKKIFKLNPILK
+22 KISRKIFKLNQILN
-36 REKPLKRHKKTK
+36 REKPLSHKKTK
-48 SIKKPFNKNKSFLKA
+48 SVKKPFNKNRSFLKA
-63 SVLLIGALGGLPHLR
+63 SVLLIGALGGLSHLR

-84 WSWWSGYHDKI
+84 WSWSSWSYHDNI

-109 FSSTQGSGTYYLNTL
+109 FSSAQGSGTYYLNTL

-136 KFNNGTLNVG
+136 KFNNGTLNAG

-154 GVNGVNVGYITGTY
+154 GVNGGDVGYITGTY

-182 GNSLSDGGG
+182 GNSFSTGGG
-191 ATLNFNATNRIT
+191 ATLNFNATNHIT
-203 INQASFDNSDAGAQ
+203 INQASFDNSDAGTQ
-217 HSYMNFKGSNINV
+217 HSYMNFSGSNINV
-230 SGSSFT
+230 SDSSFT
-236 DDTNGGFSF
+236 DDTDGGFSF
-245 SGNNNNSAIS
+245 SGNGTNSNLFFNKTNFNQGTYKFTNSANLNFNNSA
-255 FNKTKFNQGTYN
+255 FNQGTYN
-267 FTNSAN
+267 FNSAQ
-273 LSFNNSNFNQS
+273 SVFENSNFNQ
-284 TYNFNS
+284 
-290 LQSTFNNST
+290 
-299 FNQGTYNFTDNTSFN
+299 GTYSFTDNTGLNFN

-362 QTLNANQTYDILTTN
+362 QTLNSNQTYDILTTN

-400 ISHVEVGNNTY
+400 ISHVGVGNNTY

-426 TFSNKS
+426 TFNNQS
-432 ITTQFLGDDLQ
+432 IITQFLGDDLQ
-443 AKAKATYQQDLNN
+443 QQAQKTYQQDLSN
-456 SQSALSN
+456 SQSALNN
-463 ATNDNKIASADTGYT
+463 AVNDNKIANSDTDYT
-478 NNQNTTIKQDAQNL
+478 NNQNATIATDAQNL
-492 EHTSQ
+492 ESTNQ
-497 QIAKDEQALQ
+497 QIVKDQQALQ
-507 GDLNKLKQL
+507 G
-516 ANSSFNEQA
+516 
-525 FNQAQSKE
+525 
-533 QQDEQTLQNE
+533 
-543 ENTFSSEQE
+543 
-552 GLEKALAN
+552 
-560 AKEQQE
+560 
-566 QQQAQATYQQ
+566 
-576 DLNNSQSALSNATN
+576 
-590 DNKIASADTDYTKNQ
+590 
-605 NTAIKQDAQNLEN
+605 
-618 TSQQITQDQKDLEQD
+618 D

-641 NSKTG
+641 NSTTG
-646 FNEQAFNQAQS
+646 FNQQAFNQAQ
-657 TEQQDEQTLQNEEE
+657 D
-671 TFSSEQEGLE
+671 
-681 KALANAKHTSPT
+681 
-693 PTKHTAQNNPP
+693 
-704 NKVSPP
+704 
-710 TQNLPTTN
+710 
-718 VWNGVYNFQNQTY
+718 
-731 SKKGIYYIDPN
+731 
-742 LSGQSGQSGN
+742 
-752 TLSTY
+752 
-757 GYLDWFTLKNK
+757 
-768 FSVNANNGTLIIGNN
+768 
-783 TESANTKGL
+783 
-792 IWIGDDKGLVY
+792 
-803 YNTGTFNAAN
+803 
-813 IYLTSNLKTGNGF
+813 
-826 SGEGATLN
+826 
-834 FNATNR
+834 
-840 ITINQA
+840 
-846 SFDNSD
+846 
-852 AGAQHSYMNF
+852 
-862 KGSNINVSGS
+862 
-872 SFTDDTNGGFSFS
+872 
-885 GNNNNSAISF
+885 
-895 NKTKFNQGTYN
+895 
-906 FTNSANLSF
+906 
-915 NNSNFNQSTYNF
+915 
-927 NSLQSTFNNS
+927 
-937 TFNQGTYNFTDN
+937 
-949 TSFNNDTFN
+949 
-958 QGTYNFNTS
+958 
-967 KVSFSGAN
+967 
-975 TLNSSSPFA
+975 
-984 SLKGSV
+984 
-990 SFGSGAVF
+990 
-998 NLNQTL
+998 
-1004 NANQTYDILT
+1004 
-1014 TNGTIQYGVYQ
+1014 
-1025 SYLWDLINYKGD
+1025 
-1037 KAISHVEVGNNTYD
+1037 
-1051 VTFDINGQ
+1051 
-1059 DETLQETFSNKSIT
+1059 
-1073 TQFLGDD
+1073 
-1080 LQAKAKATYQ
+1080 
-1090 QDLNNSQS
+1090 
-1098 ALSNATNDNK
+1098 
-1108 IASADTGY
+1108 
-1116 TNNQN
+1116 
-1121 TTIKQDAQNLEHTS
+1121 
-1135 QQIAKDEQA
+1135 
-1144 LQGDLN
+1144 
-1150 KLKQLANSSFN
+1150 
-1161 EQAFNQAQSK
+1161 K

-1179 QNEEETFSSE
+1179 QSEEKTFNAE
-1189 QEGLEKALANAKPA
+1189 QEGLEQAIANAKPT
-1203 SPTPTPTPTPTP
+1203 SPTP
-1215 SPTPNPTP
+1215 SPTPTP
-1223 TKHTAPNKVPP
+1223 TKHTAPNTPPNKVPP

-1247 NGVYWLQNQTYS
+1247 SGVYNLQNQTYS
-1259 QKGVYYIDPN
+1259 KQGVYYIDPN
-1269 LSGQSGQSAN
+1269 LSGQSGQSGN

-1315 LIWIGHGGFGYII
+1315 LIWIGHGGFGYIT

-1384 TGASQHSYATFDATN
+1384 TGASQHSYAAFDAAN

-1412 WGKFSFNAKNI
+1412 WGKFSFSAKNI

-1529 SQTAFKNSL
+1529 SQAAFKNSL
-1538 TLDNNSNLSLDNQS
+1538 TLDDNSNLSLDNQS
-1552 VLNASGAS
+1552 VLNANGAS

-1585 ATLSLNA
+1585 GIISLNA

-1610 LDDSVLSVSNASSLN
+1610 LDDSVLSASNTSSLN
-1625 ANINFQGASQAT
+1625 ANINFQGASQAN
-1637 FGGNTTIDAAS
+1637 FGGNTTIDTAS

-1655 SLSFNNLTANG
+1655 SLGFNNLTANG

-1741 QNATYSD
+1741 QNATYSG

-1888 TNQLDNITSINEV
+1888 SNQLDNITSINEV
-1901 LQLLDRIKITP
+1901 LQLLDKIKITP
-1912 AQKQALLETINHLT
+1912 VQKQALLETINHLT
-1926 DNINQTFSN
+1926 DNINQTFNN
-1935 GNLVIGATQDHVT
+1935 GNLVIGATQDNVT

-2019 SADITFQSANNLV
+2019 SADVTFQSANNLV
-2032 LNKANIE
+2032 LDKANIE

-2064 ANVLSQMA
+2064 ANVLSQVA
-2072 MEKIKQAGGLGNFVE
+2072 MEKIKQAGGLGNFIE
-2087 NALIPLSKELPSS
+2087 NALSPLSKELPTS

-2123 VMNAIQNIIS
+2123 VMNEIQNIIS

-2172 YMDASELSSILS
+2172 YIDASELSSILS

-2191 NPPTSL
+2191 NPPTNL
-2197 QKDIGVVANDLLDE
+2197 QKDIGVVANDLLNE

-2234 ISQGGLSGI
+2234 ISQGGLSGV

-2260 KENDLGALLSPRGL
+2260 KENDLSALLSPRGL

-2381 SSTNSSVTPTNES
+2381 SSANSSVTPTDES
-2394 LSVRANN
+2394 LSVHANN
-2401 FTFLGVIASNGAID
+2401 FTFLGTIASNGAID

-2439 NLTIANAFNNASNST
+2439 NLTITNAFNNASNST

-2474 GLNVMGNFNSYGDL
+2474 GLDVMGNFNSYGDL

-2496 SHAIINAQGIATIM
+2496 SHAIINAQGTATIM
-2510 TNYNN
+2510 ANNNN
-2515 PLIQFNTSSKETG
+2515 PLIQFNTPSKETG

-2561 LININGKH
+2561 LIDINGKR
-2569 MVMTDNGL
+2569 MVMSNNGL

-2582 AVSIKDGGLIVGFKD
+2582 AVNIKDGGLIVGFKD

-2606 ILYNKVKIAVSNA
+2606 ILYNKVKIAVSND

-2632 IAQIQGIQGVD
+2632 IAQIQGAQGVD
-2643 SIEQAGGTQAINWLN
+2643 SIDQAGGTQAINWLN

-2685 AGDIANTLEVIANPN
+2685 AGDIANTLEVIANPD

-2757 ILKYSQRNRVK
+2757 ILKYSQRNKVK

-2788 LYGINVG
+2788 LYGINIG

-2868 NQSYRYNTWTT
+2868 NQSYKYNTWTT

-2910 MSGLRGIM
+2910 LSGLRGIM

>member
-1 MAFKKAGLI
+1 MAFKKARLI
-10 SKFISKGSFKLN
+10 SNFISKGSFKLN
-22 KISKKIFKLNPILK
+22 KISKKIFKLNLILK
-36 REKPLKRHKKTK
+36 REKPLSHKKTK

-63 SVLLIGALGGLPHLR
+63 SVLLIGALGGLSHLK
-78 ASECRY
+78 ASECKT
-84 WSWWSGYHDKI
+84 WSWSSWGYHDNI

-109 FSSTQGSGTYYLNTL
+109 FSSAQGSGTYYLNTL
-124 TTYSAGGASFTQ
+124 TTYSPSGASFTQ
-136 KFNNGTLNVG
+136 KFNNGALDVG

-154 GVNGVNVGYITGTY
+154 GVNGGDVGYITGTY

-182 GNSLSDGGG
+182 GNSFSTGGG
-191 ATLNFNATNRIT
+191 ATLNFNAANHIT
-203 INQASFDNSDAGAQ
+203 INQASFDNGDAGTQ
-217 HSYMNFKGSNINV
+217 HSYMNFSGSNINV
-230 SGSSFT
+230 SDSSFT

-245 SGNNNNSAIS
+245 SGNGTNSNLS
-255 FNKTKFNQGTYN
+255 FNQTNFNQGIYK

-273 LSFNNSNFNQS
+273 LSFDNSAFNQG

-290 LQSTFNNST
+290 AQSTFNNDT
-299 FNQGTYNFTDNTSFN
+299 FNQGTYNFTDNASFN

-328 KVSFSGANTLNSSS
+328 KVSFSGSNTLNSSS

-347 KGSVS
+347 KGGVS
-352 FGSGAVFNLN
+352 FGSGAIFNLN
-362 QTLNANQTYDILTTN
+362 QTLNSNQTYDILTTN
-377 GTIQYGVYQS
+377 KTIQYGVYQS

-400 ISHVEVGNNTY
+400 ISHVEVGSNTY

-426 TFSNKS
+426 TFNNQS

-443 AKAKATYQQDLNN
+443 AKAQATYQQDLSN
-456 SQSALSN
+456 SQTALNN
-463 ATNDNKIASADTGYT
+463 ATSDNKIASSDTDYT
-478 NNQNTTIKQDAQNL
+478 NNQNTTIKKDAQ
-492 EHTSQ
+492 S
-497 QIAKDEQALQ
+497 
-507 GDLNKLKQL
+507 
-516 ANSSFNEQA
+516 
-525 FNQAQSKE
+525 
-533 QQDEQTLQNE
+533 
-543 ENTFSSEQE
+543 
-552 GLEKALAN
+552 
-560 AKEQQE
+560 
-566 QQQAQATYQQ
+566 
-576 DLNNSQSALSNATN
+576 
-590 DNKIASADTDYTKNQ
+590 
-605 NTAIKQDAQNLEN
+605 LEN
-618 TSQQITQDQKDLEQD
+618 TDQQITQDEQALKGD

-641 NSKTG
+641 NATTG

-657 TEQQDEQTLQNEEE
+657 TEQQDLQTLQENEN
-671 TFSSEQEGLE
+671 TFNSEQEGLE
-681 KALANAKHTSPT
+681 KAIANAKPTGPTPSPTPT
-693 PTKHTAQNNPP
+693 PTKHTAP
-704 NKVSPP
+704 N
-710 TQNLPTTN
+710 
-718 VWNGVYNFQNQTY
+718 
-731 SKKGIYYIDPN
+731 
-742 LSGQSGQSGN
+742 
-752 TLSTY
+752 
-757 GYLDWFTLKNK
+757 
-768 FSVNANNGTLIIGNN
+768 
-783 TESANTKGL
+783 
-792 IWIGDDKGLVY
+792 
-803 YNTGTFNAAN
+803 
-813 IYLTSNLKTGNGF
+813 
-826 SGEGATLN
+826 
-834 FNATNR
+834 
-840 ITINQA
+840 
-846 SFDNSD
+846 
-852 AGAQHSYMNF
+852 
-862 KGSNINVSGS
+862 
-872 SFTDDTNGGFSFS
+872 
-885 GNNNNSAISF
+885 
-895 NKTKFNQGTYN
+895 
-906 FTNSANLSF
+906 
-915 NNSNFNQSTYNF
+915 
-927 NSLQSTFNNS
+927 
-937 TFNQGTYNFTDN
+937 
-949 TSFNNDTFN
+949 
-958 QGTYNFNTS
+958 
-967 KVSFSGAN
+967 
-975 TLNSSSPFA
+975 
-984 SLKGSV
+984 
-990 SFGSGAVF
+990 
-998 NLNQTL
+998 
-1004 NANQTYDILT
+1004 
-1014 TNGTIQYGVYQ
+1014 
-1025 SYLWDLINYKGD
+1025 
-1037 KAISHVEVGNNTYD
+1037 
-1051 VTFDINGQ
+1051 
-1059 DETLQETFSNKSIT
+1059 
-1073 TQFLGDD
+1073 
-1080 LQAKAKATYQ
+1080 
-1090 QDLNNSQS
+1090 
-1098 ALSNATNDNK
+1098 
-1108 IASADTGY
+1108 
-1116 TNNQN
+1116 
-1121 TTIKQDAQNLEHTS
+1121 
-1135 QQIAKDEQA
+1135 
-1144 LQGDLN
+1144 
-1150 KLKQLANSSFN
+1150 
-1161 EQAFNQAQSK
+1161 
-1171 EQQDEQTL
+1171 
-1179 QNEEETFSSE
+1179 
-1189 QEGLEKALANAKPA
+1189 
-1203 SPTPTPTPTPTP
+1203 TP
-1215 SPTPNPTP
+1215 
-1223 TKHTAPNKVPP
+1223 PNKVPP

-1247 NGVYWLQNQTYS
+1247 NGVYNLQNQTYS
-1259 QKGVYYIDPN
+1259 QKGIYYIDPN
-1269 LSGQSGQSAN
+1269 LSGQNGQSAN

-1287 LLGRSF
+1287 LFGRSF

-1315 LIWIGHGGFGYII
+1315 LIWIGHGGFGYIT

-1384 TGASQHSYATFDATN
+1384 TGASQHSYAAFDATN

-1412 WGKFSFNAKNI
+1412 WGKFSFSAKNI

-1529 SQTAFKNSL
+1529 SQAAFKNSL

-1552 VLNASGAS
+1552 VLNANGAS

-1585 ATLSLNA
+1585 GIISLNA

-1610 LDDSVLSVSNASSLN
+1610 LDDSVLSVSNTSSLN
-1625 ANINFQGASQAT
+1625 ANINFQGASQAN
-1637 FGGNTTIDAAS
+1637 FGGNTTIDTAS

-1673 APSLSK
+1673 APSLTK

-1741 QNATYSD
+1741 QNATYSG

-1842 TPGTYSPFN
+1842 IPGTYSPFN

-1888 TNQLDNITSINEV
+1888 SDQLDNITSINEV
-1901 LQLLDRIKITP
+1901 LQLLDKIKITP

-1935 GNLVIGATQDHVT
+1935 GNLVIGATQDNVT

-2019 SADITFQSANNLV
+2019 SADVTFQSANNLV
-2032 LNKANIE
+2032 LDKANIE

-2064 ANVLSQMA
+2064 ANVLSQVA

-2087 NALIPLSKELPSS
+2087 NALSPLSKELPTS

-2112 NNLDNLLNNSG
+2112 NNLDDLLNNSG
-2123 VMNAIQNIIS
+2123 VMNEIQNIIS

-2172 YMDASELSSILS
+2172 YIDASELSSILS

-2197 QKDIGVVANDLLDE
+2197 QKDIGVVANDLLNE

-2234 ISQGGLSGI
+2234 ISQGGLSGV

-2313 IIFNGDN
+2313 IIFDGDN

-2334 SNGVSNINITTLNAT
+2334 SNSVSNINITTLNAT

-2394 LSVRANN
+2394 LSVHANN

-2439 NLTIANAFNNASNST
+2439 NLTITNAFNNASNST
-2454 ANINGD
+2454 ANINGN

-2488 VFNLSHSV
+2488 VFNLSHLA
-2496 SHAIINAQGIATIM
+2496 SHAIINAQGAATIM
-2510 TNYNN
+2510 ANNNN

-2528 AYTLIDSAKAIY
+2528 TYTLIDSAKAIY

-2561 LININGKH
+2561 LIDINGKR
-2569 MVMTDNGL
+2569 MVMTNNGL
-2577 TYNGQ
+2577 TYNDQ
-2582 AVSIKDGGLIVGFKD
+2582 AVNIKDGGLVVGFKD

-2606 ILYNKVKIAVSNA
+2606 ILYNKVKIAVSND
-2619 PINNLQAPTLKQY
+2619 PINNLQSPTLKQY
-2632 IAQIQGIQGVD
+2632 IAQIQGTQGVD
-2643 SIEQAGGTQAINWLN
+2643 SIEQAGGAQAINWLN

-2727 STFASADFH
+2727 STFASTDFH

-2788 LYGINVG
+2788 LYGINIG

-2868 NQSYRYNTWTT
+2868 NQSYKYNTWTT

-2910 MSGLRGIM
+2910 LSGLRGIM

>member
-1 MAFKKAGLI
+1 MAFKKAKLI
-10 SKFISKGSFKLN
+10 SNLISKGSFKLN
-22 KISKKIFKLNPILK
+22 KISKKIFKLNQILK
-36 REKPLKRHKKTK
+36 CEKPLKRHKKTK

-63 SVLLIGALGGLPHLR
+63 SILLIGALGGLSHLR
-78 ASECRY
+78 ANECRY
-84 WSWWSGYHDKI
+84 WSWSSWSYQDNI
-95 ESGSNSPTHNSYCL
+95 ESGPNSPTHNSYCL
-109 FSSTQGSGTYYLNTL
+109 FSSAQGSGTYYLNTL

-136 KFNNGTLNVG
+136 KFNGGTLNVG

-154 GVNGVNVGYITGTY
+154 GINGGDVGYITGTY

-176 SSRITT
+176 SSHITT
-182 GNSLSDGGG
+182 GNSYSDGGG
-191 ATLNFNATNRIT
+191 ATLNFNAVNNLT
-203 INQASFDNSDAGAQ
+203 INQASFDNSDAGTQ
-217 HSYMNFKGSNINV
+217 KSYMNFKGSNINV

-236 DDTNGGFSF
+236 DDTDGGFSF
-245 SGNNNNSAIS
+245 SGSDSNSTIS
-255 FNKTKFNQGTYN
+255 FNQTNFNQGTYN
-267 FTNSAN
+267 FSNSASS
-273 LSFNNSNFNQS
+273 SFNNSSFNQGTYHFNSTQSTFENSNFNQ
-284 TYNFNS
+284 
-290 LQSTFNNST
+290 
-299 FNQGTYNFTDNTSFN
+299 GTYDFSNNTSFN

-352 FGSGAVFNLN
+352 FGSDAVFNLN
-362 QTLNANQTYDILTTN
+362 QTLNSNQTYDILTTN
-377 GTIQYGVYQS
+377 GAIQYGVYQS

-418 GQDETLQE
+418 RQDETLQE
-426 TFSNKS
+426 TFNNQS

-443 AKAKATYQQDLNN
+443 QQAQQTYQQDLSN
-456 SQSALSN
+456 SQSALNN
-463 ATNDNKIASADTGYT
+463 AASDNKIA
-478 NNQNTTIKQDAQNL
+478 
-492 EHTSQ
+492 
-497 QIAKDEQALQ
+497 
-507 GDLNKLKQL
+507 
-516 ANSSFNEQA
+516 NS
-525 FNQAQSKE
+525 
-533 QQDEQTLQNE
+533 
-543 ENTFSSEQE
+543 
-552 GLEKALAN
+552 
-560 AKEQQE
+560 
-566 QQQAQATYQQ
+566 
-576 DLNNSQSALSNATN
+576 
-590 DNKIASADTDYTKNQ
+590 DTDYTKSSNPTI
-605 NTAIKQDAQNLEN
+605 NKDAQNLEN
-618 TSQQITQDQKDLEQD
+618 TNQQIAQDERALQGD

-657 TEQQDEQTLQNEEE
+657 TEQQDEQTLQNEEK
-671 TFSSEQEGLE
+671 TFNSEQERLKQTIQQAQAQEQEQQQAQKTYQQDLSNSQSALNNAASDNKIASSDTGYTNNQNATIKKDAQNLE
-681 KALANAKHTSPT
+681 STSQQIAQDEQALQGDLDKLKQLANSKTGFSEQAFNQMQGKEQQDEQTLQNEEKTFNSEQEELKQAIANAKPTSPTPSPTPT
-693 PTKHTAQNNPP
+693 PTKHTAQNTPP
-704 NKVSPP
+704 NKVPPTPP

-718 VWNGVYNFQNQTY
+718 VWNGVYNLQNQAY
-731 SKKGIYYIDPN
+731 SNKGIYYIDPN

-757 GYLDWFTLKNK
+757 
-768 FSVNANNGTLIIGNN
+768 
-783 TESANTKGL
+783 
-792 IWIGDDKGLVY
+792 
-803 YNTGTFNAAN
+803 
-813 IYLTSNLKTGNGF
+813 
-826 SGEGATLN
+826 
-834 FNATNR
+834 
-840 ITINQA
+840 
-846 SFDNSD
+846 
-852 AGAQHSYMNF
+852 
-862 KGSNINVSGS
+862 
-872 SFTDDTNGGFSFS
+872 
-885 GNNNNSAISF
+885 
-895 NKTKFNQGTYN
+895 
-906 FTNSANLSF
+906 
-915 NNSNFNQSTYNF
+915 
-927 NSLQSTFNNS
+927 
-937 TFNQGTYNFTDN
+937 
-949 TSFNNDTFN
+949 
-958 QGTYNFNTS
+958 
-967 KVSFSGAN
+967 
-975 TLNSSSPFA
+975 
-984 SLKGSV
+984 
-990 SFGSGAVF
+990 
-998 NLNQTL
+998 
-1004 NANQTYDILT
+1004 
-1014 TNGTIQYGVYQ
+1014 
-1025 SYLWDLINYKGD
+1025 
-1037 KAISHVEVGNNTYD
+1037 
-1051 VTFDINGQ
+1051 
-1059 DETLQETFSNKSIT
+1059 
-1073 TQFLGDD
+1073 
-1080 LQAKAKATYQ
+1080 
-1090 QDLNNSQS
+1090 
-1098 ALSNATNDNK
+1098 
-1108 IASADTGY
+1108 
-1116 TNNQN
+1116 
-1121 TTIKQDAQNLEHTS
+1121 
-1135 QQIAKDEQA
+1135 
-1144 LQGDLN
+1144 
-1150 KLKQLANSSFN
+1150 
-1161 EQAFNQAQSK
+1161 
-1171 EQQDEQTL
+1171 
-1179 QNEEETFSSE
+1179 
-1189 QEGLEKALANAKPA
+1189 
-1203 SPTPTPTPTPTP
+1203 
-1215 SPTPNPTP
+1215 
-1223 TKHTAPNKVPP
+1223 
-1234 TPPTQNLPTTNVW
+1234 
-1247 NGVYWLQNQTYS
+1247 
-1259 QKGVYYIDPN
+1259 
-1269 LSGQSGQSAN
+1269 
-1279 TLSTYTAN
+1279 TAN
-1287 LLGRSF
+1287 LFGRSF

-1315 LIWIGHGGFGYII
+1315 LIWIGHGGFGYIT

-1342 KTGEGVSGSDGGG
+1342 KTGEGVSNSDGGG

-1384 TGASQHSYATFDATN
+1384 TGASQHSYAAFDALN
-1399 NISVTNSSFSDMT
+1399 NISVTDSSFSDMT
-1412 WGKFSFNAKNI
+1412 WGKFSFSAKNI

-1447 NSLSFNNSRLN
+1447 NSLSFINSRLN
-1458 GGAVYNLWANSLI
+1458 GGAIYNLQANSLI

-1487 SNFNATT
+1487 SNFNAAT

-1529 SQTAFKNSL
+1529 SQAAFKNSL

-1552 VLNASGAS
+1552 VLNANGAS

-1585 ATLSLNA
+1585 GTLSLNA
-1592 NSKLNA
+1592 SSKLNA
-1598 SSASFSNNTTIN
+1598 SNASFSNNTTIN
-1610 LDDSVLSVSNASSLN
+1610 LDDSVLSASNTSSLN
-1625 ANINFQGASQAT
+1625 ANINFQGASQAD
-1637 FGGNTTIDAAS
+1637 FGGNTTIDTAS

-1673 APSLSK
+1673 APSLTK

-1748 NNNIQTWSFINPLNS
+1748 SNNIQTWSFINPLNS

-1811 SYDYSDNQA
+1811 SYDYSDNQV

-1864 SSGNLKTLLGILS
+1864 SSENLKTLLGILS

-1888 TNQLDNITSINEV
+1888 SNQLDNITNINEV
-1901 LQLLDRIKITP
+1901 LQLLDKIKITQV
-1912 AQKQALLETINHLT
+1912 QKQALLETINHLT

-1935 GNLVIGATQDHVT
+1935 GNLVIGATQDNVT

-1995 ADFKAKSIYI
+1995 ADFKAKSVYI
-2005 TGTLGSGNAFESGG
+2005 TGTMGSGNAFESGG
-2019 SADITFQSANNLV
+2019 SADVTFQSANNLV

-2072 MEKIKQAGGLGNFVE
+2072 MEKIKQAGGLGNFIE
-2087 NALIPLSKELPSS
+2087 NALSPLSKELPTS

-2112 NNLDNLLNNSG
+2112 NNLDDLLNNSG
-2123 VMNAIQNIIS
+2123 VMNEIQNIIS

-2172 YMDASELSSILS
+2172 YIDASELSSILS
-2184 VILKDIT
+2184 VVLKDIT

-2197 QKDIGVVANDLLDE
+2197 QKDIGVVANDLLNE

-2216 VVKKL
+2216 VIKTL

-2234 ISQGGLSGI
+2234 ISQGGLSGV

-2369 INLANCPTTKNS
+2369 VNLANCPTTKNS
-2381 SSTNSSVTPTNES
+2381 STSSSVTPTNES
-2394 LSVRANN
+2394 LSVHANN

-2430 NENATLQAN
+2430 NENAALQAN
-2439 NLTIANAFNNASNST
+2439 NLTITNAFNNASNST
-2454 ANINGD
+2454 ANINGN

-2496 SHAIINAQGIATIM
+2496 SHAIINAQGSATIM
-2510 TNYNN
+2510 ANNNN

-2528 AYTLIDSAKAIY
+2528 TYTLIDSAKAIY

-2561 LININGKH
+2561 LIDINGKH
-2569 MVMTDNGL
+2569 MVMTGNGL

-2582 AVSIKDGGLIVGFKD
+2582 AVNIKDGGLVVGFKD

-2606 ILYNKVKIAVSNA
+2606 ILYNKVKIAVSND

-2632 IAQIQGIQGVD
+2632 IAQIQGTQGVD
-2643 SIEQAGGTQAINWLN
+2643 SIDQAGDSQAINWLN

-2868 NQSYRYNTWTT
+2868 NQSYKYDTWTT

-2910 MSGLRGIM
+2910 LSGLRGIM

>member
-1 MAFKKAGLI
+1 MAFKKARLI
-10 SKFISKGSFKLN
+10 SRFISKGSFKLS
-22 KISKKIFKLNPILK
+22 KISKKIFKLNQILK
-36 REKPLKRHKKTK
+36 REKPLKRHKKALK
-48 SIKKPFNKNKSFLKA
+48 PIKKLSNRNKSFLKA
-63 SVLLIGALGGLPHLR
+63 SVLLIGALGGLSHLR
-78 ASECRY
+78 ANECRY
-84 WSWWSGYHDKI
+84 WSWSSWNYQDNI
-95 ESGSNSPTHNSYCL
+95 ESGPNSPTHNSYCL
-109 FSSTQGSGTYYLNTL
+109 FSSAQGSGTYYLNTL

-136 KFNNGTLNVG
+136 KFNNGTLDIG

-154 GVNGVNVGYITGTY
+154 GINGGDVGYITGTY

-176 SSRITT
+176 SSHITT
-182 GNSLSDGGG
+182 GNSYSDGGG
-191 ATLNFNATNRIT
+191 ATLNFNATNNLT
-203 INQASFDNSDAGAQ
+203 INQASFDNSDAGTQ
-217 HSYMNFKGSNINV
+217 KSYMNFKGSNIKV
-230 SGSSFT
+230 SGSSFK
-236 DDTNGGFSF
+236 DDTDGGFSF
-245 SGNNNNSAIS
+245 SGNSNNSTIS
-255 FNKTKFNQGTYN
+255 FNQTSFNQGTYN
-267 FTNSAN
+267 FSNSASS
-273 LSFNNSNFNQS
+273 SFGNSNFNQG
-284 TYNFNS
+284 TYHFNS
-290 LQSTFNNST
+290 AQSVFENSN
-299 FNQGTYNFTDNTSFN
+299 FNQGTYNFNGNASFN
-314 NDTFNQGTYNFNTS
+314 NDTFNQGTYSFNTS

-362 QTLNANQTYDILTTN
+362 QTLNSNQTYDILTTN
-377 GTIQYGVYQS
+377 GAIQYGVYQS

-400 ISHVEVGNNTY
+400 ISHVGVGNNTY

-426 TFSNKS
+426 TFNKQS
-432 ITTQFLGDDLQ
+432 IITQFLGDDLQ
-443 AKAKATYQQDLNN
+443 QQAQKTYQEDVTNSQTALNN
-456 SQSALSN
+456 
-463 ATNDNKIASADTGYT
+463 ATSDNKIASNDTSYT
-478 NNQNTTIKQDAQNL
+478 QSKNTTVAKDAQGL
-492 EHTSQ
+492 ESTNQ
-497 QIAKDEQALQ
+497 QIAQDEQALEK
-507 GDLNKLKQL
+507 DLAQIKQL
-516 ANSSFNEQA
+516 ANSTTGFNEQA
-525 FNQAQSKE
+525 FNTAQKQE

-543 ENTFSSEQE
+543 EKTFNSEQDS
-552 GLEKALAN
+552 LNKAIQQVQAQQQ
-560 AKEQQE
+560 KQE
-566 QQQAQATYQQ
+566 QQQAQKTYQEDLTHSQ
-576 DLNNSQSALSNATN
+576 NALNNVTS
-590 DNKIASADTDYTKNQ
+590 DNTIASNDTSYTQSKN
-605 NTAIKQDAQNLEN
+605 TTVAKDAQNLEN
-618 TSQQITQDQKDLEQD
+618 TNQKIQQDEQALEKDLAQI
-633 LDKLQQLA
+633 KQLA
-641 NSKTG
+641 NSTTG
-646 FNEQAFNQAQS
+646 FNEQAFNQAQKQ
-657 TEQQDEQTLQNEEE
+657 EQQDEQTLQNDENAFN
-671 TFSSEQEGLE
+671 TEQEGL
-681 KALANAKHTSPT
+681 KQAIANAKPTSPTPSHAPT
-693 PTKHTAQNNPP
+693 PTKHTAPNTPP
-704 NKVSPP
+704 NQVPPTPP
-710 TQNLPTTN
+710 TQNPPAES
-718 VWNGVYNFQNQTY
+718 VWSGVYWLQNKTY
-731 SKKGIYYIDPN
+731 SNKGVYYIDPN

-757 GYLDWFTLKNK
+757 
-768 FSVNANNGTLIIGNN
+768 
-783 TESANTKGL
+783 
-792 IWIGDDKGLVY
+792 
-803 YNTGTFNAAN
+803 
-813 IYLTSNLKTGNGF
+813 
-826 SGEGATLN
+826 
-834 FNATNR
+834 
-840 ITINQA
+840 
-846 SFDNSD
+846 
-852 AGAQHSYMNF
+852 
-862 KGSNINVSGS
+862 
-872 SFTDDTNGGFSFS
+872 
-885 GNNNNSAISF
+885 
-895 NKTKFNQGTYN
+895 
-906 FTNSANLSF
+906 
-915 NNSNFNQSTYNF
+915 
-927 NSLQSTFNNS
+927 
-937 TFNQGTYNFTDN
+937 
-949 TSFNNDTFN
+949 
-958 QGTYNFNTS
+958 
-967 KVSFSGAN
+967 
-975 TLNSSSPFA
+975 
-984 SLKGSV
+984 
-990 SFGSGAVF
+990 
-998 NLNQTL
+998 
-1004 NANQTYDILT
+1004 
-1014 TNGTIQYGVYQ
+1014 
-1025 SYLWDLINYKGD
+1025 
-1037 KAISHVEVGNNTYD
+1037 
-1051 VTFDINGQ
+1051 
-1059 DETLQETFSNKSIT
+1059 
-1073 TQFLGDD
+1073 
-1080 LQAKAKATYQ
+1080 
-1090 QDLNNSQS
+1090 
-1098 ALSNATNDNK
+1098 
-1108 IASADTGY
+1108 
-1116 TNNQN
+1116 
-1121 TTIKQDAQNLEHTS
+1121 
-1135 QQIAKDEQA
+1135 
-1144 LQGDLN
+1144 
-1150 KLKQLANSSFN
+1150 
-1161 EQAFNQAQSK
+1161 
-1171 EQQDEQTL
+1171 
-1179 QNEEETFSSE
+1179 
-1189 QEGLEKALANAKPA
+1189 
-1203 SPTPTPTPTPTP
+1203 
-1215 SPTPNPTP
+1215 
-1223 TKHTAPNKVPP
+1223 
-1234 TPPTQNLPTTNVW
+1234 
-1247 NGVYWLQNQTYS
+1247 
-1259 QKGVYYIDPN
+1259 
-1269 LSGQSGQSAN
+1269 
-1279 TLSTYTAN
+1279 TAN
-1287 LLGRSF
+1287 LFGRSF

-1315 LIWIGHGGFGYII
+1315 LIWIGHGGFGYIT

-1342 KTGEGVSGSDGGG
+1342 KTGEGVSNSDGGG

-1384 TGASQHSYATFDATN
+1384 TGASQHSYAAFDALN
-1399 NISVTNSSFSDMT
+1399 NISVTDSSFSDMT
-1412 WGKFSFNAKNI
+1412 WGKFSFSAKNI

-1436 GGSSVISANAA
+1436 GGSSVISTNAA
-1447 NSLSFNNSRLN
+1447 NSLSFVNSRLN
-1458 GGAVYNLWANSLI
+1458 GGAVYNLQANSLI

-1494 QLLGNTSFTLSSQS
+1494 QLLGNTNFTLSSQS

-1529 SQTAFKNSL
+1529 SQAAFKNSL

-1552 VLNASGAS
+1552 VLNANNTST
-1560 AFNNQASLNIYNGSQ
+1560 FNNQASLNIYNGSQ

-1585 ATLSLNA
+1585 GTLSLNA
-1592 NSKLNA
+1592 SSKLNA

-1610 LDDSVLSVSNASSLN
+1610 LDDSVLSASNTSSLN
-1625 ANINFQGASQAT
+1625 ANINFQGTSQAD
-1637 FGGNTTIDAAS
+1637 FGGNTTIDTAS

-1679 ALMSVSG
+1679 ALMNVSG

-1763 SQIIQESIKNGD
+1763 SQIIQESVKNGD

-1811 SYDYSDNQA
+1811 DYDYSDNQA

-1842 TPGTYSPFN
+1842 APGTYSPFN

-1864 SSGNLKTLLGILS
+1864 SSENLKTLLGILS

-1888 TNQLDNITSINEV
+1888 SNQLDNITNINEV
-1901 LQLLDRIKITP
+1901 LQLLDEIKITP

-1935 GNLVIGATQDHVT
+1935 GNLVIGATQDNVT

-1963 PCALDSA
+1963 PCVLDSA

-2019 SADITFQSANNLV
+2019 SADVTFQSANNLV

-2064 ANVLSQMA
+2064 ANVLSQVA

-2087 NALIPLSKELPSS
+2087 NALSPLSKELPAS

-2123 VMNAIQNIIS
+2123 VMNELQNIIS
-2133 KKLSIFGNFVTPSI
+2133 KKLSFFGNFVTPSI

-2172 YMDASELSSILS
+2172 YIDASELSSILS
-2184 VILKDIT
+2184 VVLKDIT

-2197 QKDIGVVANDLLDE
+2197 QKDIGVVANDLLNE

-2221 ESQGLVSNIINNI
+2221 ESQGLVNNIINNI
-2234 ISQGGLSGI
+2234 ISQGGLSGV

-2369 INLANCPTTKNS
+2369 VNLANCPTTKNS
-2381 SSTNSSVTPTNES
+2381 SSANSSVTPTNES

-2439 NLTIANAFNNASNST
+2439 NLTITNALNNDSNST
-2454 ANINGD
+2454 ANINGN

-2488 VFNLSHSV
+2488 VFNLSHSA
-2496 SHAIINAQGIATIM
+2496 SHAIINAQGSATIM
-2510 TNYNN
+2510 ANNNN
-2515 PLIQFNTSSKETG
+2515 PLIQFNASSKEAGT
-2528 AYTLIDSAKAIY
+2528 YTLIDSAKAIY

-2561 LININGKH
+2561 LIDINGKH

-2582 AVSIKDGGLIVGFKD
+2582 AVSVKDGGLVVGFKD

-2606 ILYNKVKIAVSNA
+2606 ILYNKVKIAVSND

-2632 IAQIQGIQGVD
+2632 IAQIQGTQGVD
-2643 SIEQAGGTQAINWLN
+2643 SIDQAGGSQAIDWLN

-2678 TKDLTTI
+2678 TKDLTMI
-2685 AGDIANTLEVIANPN
+2685 AGDIANTLEVIANPD

-2788 LYGINVG
+2788 LYGINIG

-2815 FHANITQS
+2815 FHGNITQS

-2868 NQSYRYNTWTT
+2868 NQSYRYDTWTT

-2892 DKSVIFKPQIG
+2892 DKSVIFKPQVG

-2910 MSGLRGIM
+2910 LSGLRGIM

>member
-1 MAFKKAGLI
+1 MAFKKARLI
-10 SKFISKGSFKLN
+10 SRFISKGSFKLN
-22 KISKKIFKLNPILK
+22 KISKKFFTLNQILK
-36 REKPLKRHKKTK
+36 REKPLKRHKKALK
-48 SIKKPFNKNKSFLKA
+48 PIKKLSNRNKSFLKA
-63 SVLLIGALGGLPHLR
+63 SVLLIGALGGLSHLR
-78 ASECRY
+78 ANECRY
-84 WSWWSGYHDKI
+84 WSWSSWSYQDNI
-95 ESGSNSPTHNSYCL
+95 ESGPNSPTHNSYCL

-136 KFNNGTLNVG
+136 KFNNGTLDIG

-154 GVNGVNVGYITGTY
+154 GINGGDVGYITGTY
-168 DAQTINFN
+168 DAANIYLT
-176 SSRITT
+176 SHLKT
-182 GNSLSDGGG
+182 GNSYADGGG
-191 ATLNFNATNRIT
+191 ATLNFNATNNIT
-203 INQASFDNSDAGAQ
+203 INQASFDNSDAGTQ
-217 HSYMNFKGSNINV
+217 KSYMNFKGSNIKV
-230 SGSSFT
+230 SGSSFK

-255 FNKTKFNQGTYN
+255 FNQTSFNQGTYN
-267 FTNSAN
+267 FSNSASSSFDN
-273 LSFNNSNFNQS
+273 SSFNQG
-284 TYNFNS
+284 TYHFNS
-290 LQSTFNNST
+290 AQSTFENST
-299 FNQGTYNFTDNTSFN
+299 FNQGTYDFSNNTSFN
-314 NDTFNQGTYNFNTS
+314 NDTFNQGTYSFNTS
-328 KVSFSGANTLNSSS
+328 KVSFSGINTLNSSS

-352 FGSGAVFNLN
+352 FGSDAIFNLN
-362 QTLNANQTYDILTTN
+362 QTLNSNQTYDILTTN
-377 GTIQYGVYQS
+377 GAIQYGVYQS

-400 ISHVEVGNNTY
+400 ISHVGVGNNTY

-426 TFSNKS
+426 TFNKQS
-432 ITTQFLGDDLQ
+432 IITQFLGDDLQ
-443 AKAKATYQQDLNN
+443 QQAQKTYQEDLTHSQNSLNN
-456 SQSALSN
+456 VTSDNTIANNDTSYTQS
-463 ATNDNKIASADTGYT
+463 K
-478 NNQNTTIKQDAQNL
+478 NTTVAKDAQNL
-492 EHTSQ
+492 ENTNQKIQ
-497 QIAKDEQALQ
+497 QDEQALEK
-507 GDLNKLKQL
+507 DLAQIKQL
-516 ANSSFNEQA
+516 ANSTTGFNEQA
-525 FNQAQSKE
+525 FNQAQKQEQQDEQTLQNDEKTFNNEQDSLNKAIQQAQAQQQKQEQAQAQKTYQQDLSDSQSALNNAASDNKIANSDTSYTQSKNTTIATDAQGLEHTNQKIQQDEQALEKDLAQIKQLANSTTGFNEQAFNQAQKQE

-543 ENTFSSEQE
+543 EKTFNAEQE
-552 GLEKALAN
+552 GLKQAIAN
-560 AKEQQE
+560 AKP
-566 QQQAQATYQQ
+566 
-576 DLNNSQSALSNATN
+576 
-590 DNKIASADTDYTKNQ
+590 
-605 NTAIKQDAQNLEN
+605 
-618 TSQQITQDQKDLEQD
+618 TSPTPSH
-633 LDKLQQLA
+633 A
-641 NSKTG
+641 
-646 FNEQAFNQAQS
+646 
-657 TEQQDEQTLQNEEE
+657 
-671 TFSSEQEGLE
+671 
-681 KALANAKHTSPT
+681 PT
-693 PTKHTAQNNPP
+693 PTKHTAQNTPP
-704 NKVSPP
+704 NKVPP
-710 TQNLPTTN
+710 TPPNQNLPTTN
-718 VWNGVYNFQNQTY
+718 VWNGVYNLQNQTY
-731 SKKGIYYIDPN
+731 SNKGVYYIDPN

-757 GYLDWFTLKNK
+757 
-768 FSVNANNGTLIIGNN
+768 
-783 TESANTKGL
+783 
-792 IWIGDDKGLVY
+792 
-803 YNTGTFNAAN
+803 
-813 IYLTSNLKTGNGF
+813 
-826 SGEGATLN
+826 
-834 FNATNR
+834 
-840 ITINQA
+840 
-846 SFDNSD
+846 
-852 AGAQHSYMNF
+852 
-862 KGSNINVSGS
+862 
-872 SFTDDTNGGFSFS
+872 
-885 GNNNNSAISF
+885 
-895 NKTKFNQGTYN
+895 
-906 FTNSANLSF
+906 
-915 NNSNFNQSTYNF
+915 
-927 NSLQSTFNNS
+927 
-937 TFNQGTYNFTDN
+937 
-949 TSFNNDTFN
+949 
-958 QGTYNFNTS
+958 
-967 KVSFSGAN
+967 
-975 TLNSSSPFA
+975 
-984 SLKGSV
+984 
-990 SFGSGAVF
+990 
-998 NLNQTL
+998 
-1004 NANQTYDILT
+1004 
-1014 TNGTIQYGVYQ
+1014 
-1025 SYLWDLINYKGD
+1025 
-1037 KAISHVEVGNNTYD
+1037 
-1051 VTFDINGQ
+1051 
-1059 DETLQETFSNKSIT
+1059 
-1073 TQFLGDD
+1073 
-1080 LQAKAKATYQ
+1080 
-1090 QDLNNSQS
+1090 
-1098 ALSNATNDNK
+1098 
-1108 IASADTGY
+1108 
-1116 TNNQN
+1116 
-1121 TTIKQDAQNLEHTS
+1121 
-1135 QQIAKDEQA
+1135 
-1144 LQGDLN
+1144 
-1150 KLKQLANSSFN
+1150 
-1161 EQAFNQAQSK
+1161 
-1171 EQQDEQTL
+1171 
-1179 QNEEETFSSE
+1179 
-1189 QEGLEKALANAKPA
+1189 
-1203 SPTPTPTPTPTP
+1203 
-1215 SPTPNPTP
+1215 
-1223 TKHTAPNKVPP
+1223 
-1234 TPPTQNLPTTNVW
+1234 
-1247 NGVYWLQNQTYS
+1247 
-1259 QKGVYYIDPN
+1259 
-1269 LSGQSGQSAN
+1269 
-1279 TLSTYTAN
+1279 TAN
-1287 LLGRSF
+1287 LFGRSF

-1315 LIWIGHGGFGYII
+1315 LIWIGHGGFGYIT

-1342 KTGEGVSGSDGGG
+1342 KTGEGVSNSDGGG

-1384 TGASQHSYATFDATN
+1384 TGASQHSYAAFDALN

-1412 WGKFSFNAKNI
+1412 WGKFSFSAKNI

-1436 GGSSVISANAA
+1436 GGSSAISTNAS
-1447 NSLSFNNSRLN
+1447 NSLSFINSRLN
-1458 GGAVYNLWANSLI
+1458 GGAVYNLQANSLI

-1529 SQTAFKNSL
+1529 SQAAFKNSL

-1552 VLNASGAS
+1552 VLNANGTS

-1575 ATFNSLFFNG
+1575 AAFNSLFFNG
-1585 ATLSLNA
+1585 GILSLNA

-1598 SSASFSNNTTIN
+1598 SNASFSNNTTIN
-1610 LDDSVLSVSNASSLN
+1610 LDDSVLSANNTSSLN
-1625 ANINFQGASQAT
+1625 ANINFQGASQAD
-1637 FGGNTTIDAAS
+1637 FGGNTTIDTAS

-1655 SLSFNNLTANG
+1655 SLNFNNLTANG

-1673 APSLSK
+1673 APSLTK

-1842 TPGTYSPFN
+1842 APGTYSPFN

-1864 SSGNLKTLLGILS
+1864 SSENLKTLLGILS
-1877 QNSATLKEMIE
+1877 QNSAALKEMIE
-1888 TNQLDNITSINEV
+1888 SNQLDNITNINEV
-1901 LQLLDRIKITP
+1901 LQLLDKIKITQT
-1912 AQKQALLETINHLT
+1912 QKQALLETINHLT

-1935 GNLVIGATQDHVT
+1935 GNLIIGATQDNVT

-1995 ADFKAKSIYI
+1995 ADFKAKGIYI
-2005 TGTLGSGNAFESGG
+2005 TGTIGSGNAFESGG
-2019 SADITFQSANNLV
+2019 SADVTFQSANNLV

-2052 EGIDKIFNQGNL
+2052 KGIDKIFNQGNL
-2064 ANVLSQMA
+2064 ANVLSQVA
-2072 MEKIKQAGGLGNFVE
+2072 MEKIKQAGGLGNFIE
-2087 NALIPLSKELPSS
+2087 NALSPLSEELPAS
-2100 LQNETLGQLIGQ
+2100 LQSETLGQLIGQ
-2112 NNLDNLLNNSG
+2112 NNLDDLLNNSG

-2172 YMDASELSSILS
+2172 YIDASELSSILS
-2184 VILKDIT
+2184 VVLKDIT
-2191 NPPTSL
+2191 NPPASL
-2197 QKDIGVVANDLLDE
+2197 QKDIGVVANDLLNE

-2221 ESQGLVSNIINNI
+2221 ESQGLVNNIINNI
-2234 ISQGGLSGI
+2234 ISQGGLSGV

-2361 SVQKGEIC
+2361 SVQKGGIC
-2369 INLANCPTTKNS
+2369 VNLANCPTTKNS

-2394 LSVRANN
+2394 LSVHANN
-2401 FTFLGVIASNGAID
+2401 FTFLGAIASNGAID
-2415 LSQVKNNSVIGTLNL
+2415 LSQVKNNSVIGMLNL

-2439 NLTIANAFNNASNST
+2439 NLTITNAFNNASNST
-2454 ANINGD
+2454 ANINGN

-2496 SHAIINAQGIATIM
+2496 SHAIINAQGTATIM
-2510 TNYNN
+2510 ANNN
-2515 PLIQFNTSSKETG
+2515 PLIQFNTSSKEVGT
-2528 AYTLIDSAKAIY
+2528 YTLIDSAKAIY

-2546 ITGGSSLDNYLKLYT
+2546 ITGDSSLDNYLKLYA
-2561 LININGKH
+2561 LIDINGKH

-2582 AVSIKDGGLIVGFKD
+2582 AVSVKDGGLVVGFKD

-2606 ILYNKVKIAVSNA
+2606 ILYNKVKIAVSND

-2632 IAQIQGIQGVD
+2632 IAQIQGTQGVD
-2643 SIEQAGGTQAINWLN
+2643 SIDQAGGSQAINWLN

-2678 TKDLTTI
+2678 IKDLTTI
-2685 AGDIANTLEVIANPN
+2685 AGDIANTLEVIANPD

-2727 STFASADFH
+2727 STFARSDFL

-2815 FHANITQS
+2815 FHGNITQS
-2823 GSSNVNMGVY
+2823 GSSNVNIGVY

-2868 NQSYRYNTWTT
+2868 NQSYRYDTWTT

-2892 DKSVIFKPQIG
+2892 DKSVIFKPQVG
-2903 LAYYYIG
+2903 LSYYYIG
-2910 MSGLRGIM
+2910 LSGLRGIM

-3022 DYKDINITG
+3022 DYKDINVTG

>member
-1 MAFKKAGLI
+1 MAFKKARLI
-10 SKFISKGSFKLN
+10 SRFISKGSFKLN
-22 KISKKIFKLNPILK
+22 KISKKIFTLNQILK

-48 SIKKPFNKNKSFLKA
+48 SIEKPFNKNKSFLKA
-63 SVLLIGALGGLPHLR
+63 SVLLIGALGGLSHLR
-78 ASECRY
+78 ANECRY
-84 WSWWSGYHDKI
+84 WSWSSWSYQDNI
-95 ESGSNSPTHNSYCL
+95 ESGPNSPTHNSYCL
-109 FSSTQGSGTYYLNTL
+109 FSSAQGSGTYYLNTL
-124 TTYSAGGASFTQ
+124 TTYSVGGASFTQ
-136 KFNNGTLNVG
+136 KFNNGTLDIG

-154 GVNGVNVGYITGTY
+154 GINGGDVGYITGTY

-182 GNSLSDGGG
+182 GNSYADGGG
-191 ATLNFNATNRIT
+191 ATLNFNATNNIA
-203 INQASFDNSDAGAQ
+203 INQASFDNSDAGTQ
-217 HSYMNFKGSNINV
+217 KSYMNFKGSNIKI
-230 SGSSFT
+230 SGSSFK
-236 DDTNGGFSF
+236 DDTDGGFSF
-245 SGNNNNSAIS
+245 SGNNNNSTIS
-255 FNKTKFNQGTYN
+255 FNQTSFNQGTYN
-267 FTNSAN
+267 FSNSASS
-273 LSFNNSNFNQS
+273 SFDNSNFNQG
-284 TYNFNS
+284 TYHFNS
-290 LQSTFNNST
+290 TQSTFENSN
-299 FNQGTYNFTDNTSFN
+299 FNQGTYDFNNNASFN
-314 NDTFNQGTYNFNTS
+314 NDTFNQGTYSFNTS
-328 KVSFSGANTLNSSS
+328 KVSFSGINTLNSSS

-352 FGSGAVFNLN
+352 FNSNAIFNLN
-362 QTLNANQTYDILTTN
+362 QTFNDNQTYDILTTN
-377 GTIQYGVYQS
+377 GAIQYGVYQS

-400 ISHVEVGNNTY
+400 ISHVEVGNNIY

-426 TFSNKS
+426 TFNNQS
-432 ITTQFLGDDLQ
+432 ITTQFLGDNLQ
-443 AKAKATYQQDLNN
+443 QEAQQTYQEDVAH
-456 SQSALSN
+456 SQNALSGAISDNTIASNDTSYTQSKN
-463 ATNDNKIASADTGYT
+463 ATVAK
-478 NNQNTTIKQDAQNL
+478 DAQSL
-492 EHTSQ
+492 ENTNQ
-497 QIAKDEQALQ
+497 QIQKDEKALKK
-507 GDLNKLKQL
+507 DLDNLNQL
-516 ANSSFNEQA
+516 VNSTTGFNEQA
-525 FNQAQSKE
+525 FNQAQKQEQQEEQTLQNEENAFNTEQDSLNKAIQQAQQQQQKQEQQQAQQTYQEDLTNSQNTLSGATSDNTIANNDTDYTSNKNTTIATDAQNLESTNQQIAQDEQALQGDLDKLKQLANSTTGFSEQAFNQAQKQE

-543 ENTFSSEQE
+543 EKTFNSEQE
-552 GLEKALAN
+552 GLK
-560 AKEQQE
+560 
-566 QQQAQATYQQ
+566 QA
-576 DLNNSQSALSNATN
+576 
-590 DNKIASADTDYTKNQ
+590 I
-605 NTAIKQDAQNLEN
+605 
-618 TSQQITQDQKDLEQD
+618 
-633 LDKLQQLA
+633 
-641 NSKTG
+641 
-646 FNEQAFNQAQS
+646 
-657 TEQQDEQTLQNEEE
+657 
-671 TFSSEQEGLE
+671 
-681 KALANAKHTSPT
+681 ANAKHVSPTPNPTPSPTPT
-693 PTKHTAQNNPP
+693 PTKHTGPNTPPSQVPPTPPSQNPP
-704 NKVSPP
+704 AES
-710 TQNLPTTN
+710 
-718 VWNGVYNFQNQTY
+718 VWSGVYWLQNKTY
-731 SKKGIYYIDPN
+731 SKQGIYYIDPN

-757 GYLDWFTLKNK
+757 TANLLGRSFG
-768 FSVNANNGTLIIGNN
+768 VNANNGTLIIGN
-783 TESANTKGL
+783 
-792 IWIGDDKGLVY
+792 D
-803 YNTGTFNAAN
+803 
-813 IYLTSNLKTGNGF
+813 
-826 SGEGATLN
+826 
-834 FNATNR
+834 
-840 ITINQA
+840 
-846 SFDNSD
+846 
-852 AGAQHSYMNF
+852 
-862 KGSNINVSGS
+862 
-872 SFTDDTNGGFSFS
+872 
-885 GNNNNSAISF
+885 
-895 NKTKFNQGTYN
+895 
-906 FTNSANLSF
+906 
-915 NNSNFNQSTYNF
+915 
-927 NSLQSTFNNS
+927 
-937 TFNQGTYNFTDN
+937 
-949 TSFNNDTFN
+949 
-958 QGTYNFNTS
+958 
-967 KVSFSGAN
+967 
-975 TLNSSSPFA
+975 
-984 SLKGSV
+984 
-990 SFGSGAVF
+990 
-998 NLNQTL
+998 
-1004 NANQTYDILT
+1004 
-1014 TNGTIQYGVYQ
+1014 
-1025 SYLWDLINYKGD
+1025 
-1037 KAISHVEVGNNTYD
+1037 
-1051 VTFDINGQ
+1051 
-1059 DETLQETFSNKSIT
+1059 
-1073 TQFLGDD
+1073 
-1080 LQAKAKATYQ
+1080 
-1090 QDLNNSQS
+1090 
-1098 ALSNATNDNK
+1098 
-1108 IASADTGY
+1108 
-1116 TNNQN
+1116 
-1121 TTIKQDAQNLEHTS
+1121 
-1135 QQIAKDEQA
+1135 
-1144 LQGDLN
+1144 
-1150 KLKQLANSSFN
+1150 
-1161 EQAFNQAQSK
+1161 
-1171 EQQDEQTL
+1171 
-1179 QNEEETFSSE
+1179 
-1189 QEGLEKALANAKPA
+1189 
-1203 SPTPTPTPTPTP
+1203 
-1215 SPTPNPTP
+1215 
-1223 TKHTAPNKVPP
+1223 
-1234 TPPTQNLPTTNVW
+1234 
-1247 NGVYWLQNQTYS
+1247 
-1259 QKGVYYIDPN
+1259 
-1269 LSGQSGQSAN
+1269 
-1279 TLSTYTAN
+1279 
-1287 LLGRSF
+1287 
-1293 GVNIQNG
+1293 
-1300 TLIIGNNTESVNDNG
+1300 TESVNDNG
-1315 LIWIGHGGFGYII
+1315 LIWIGHGGFGYIT
-1328 GTFNAANIYLTNNF
+1328 GTFSAANIYLTNNF

-1384 TGASQHSYATFDATN
+1384 TGASQHSYAAFDATN
-1399 NISVTNSSFSDMT
+1399 NISVTDSNFSDMT
-1412 WGKFSFNAKNI
+1412 WGKFSFNAENI

-1436 GGSSVISANAA
+1436 GGSSTISANAS
-1447 NSLSFNNSRLN
+1447 NSLSLIDSRLN
-1458 GGAVYNLWANSLI
+1458 GGAIYNLQANSLI

-1529 SQTAFKNSL
+1529 SQAAFKNSL

-1552 VLNASGAS
+1552 VLNANGAS

-1575 ATFNSLFFNG
+1575 AAFNSLFFNG
-1585 ATLSLNA
+1585 GTLSLNA
-1592 NSKLNA
+1592 SSKLNA
-1598 SSASFSNNTTIN
+1598 SSASFSNDTTIN
-1610 LDDSVLSVSNASSLN
+1610 LDDSVLSANNTSSLN
-1625 ANINFQGASQAT
+1625 ANINFQGASQAN
-1637 FGGNTTIDAAS
+1637 FGGNTTIDTAS

-1655 SLSFNNLTANG
+1655 SLNFNNLTANG

-1673 APSLSK
+1673 APSLTK

-1786 ASNTIF
+1786 DSNTIF

-1842 TPGTYSPFN
+1842 APGTYSPFN

-1864 SSGNLKTLLGILS
+1864 SSENLKTLLGILS
-1877 QNSATLKEMIE
+1877 QNSVTLKEMIE
-1888 TNQLDNITSINEV
+1888 SNQLDNITNINEV
-1901 LQLLDRIKITP
+1901 LQLLDKIKITQ
-1912 AQKQALLETINHLT
+1912 AQKQALLDTINHLT

-1935 GNLVIGATQDHVT
+1935 GNLVIGATQDNVT

-2005 TGTLGSGNAFESGG
+2005 TGTIGSGNAFESGG
-2019 SADITFQSANNLV
+2019 SADVTFQSANNLV

-2052 EGIDKIFNQGNL
+2052 KGIEKIFNQGNL
-2064 ANVLSQMA
+2064 ANVLSQVA
-2072 MEKIKQAGGLGNFVE
+2072 MEKIKQAGGLGNFIE
-2087 NALIPLSKELPSS
+2087 NALSPLSKKLPAS
-2100 LQNETLGQLIGQ
+2100 LQDETLGQLIGQ
-2112 NNLDNLLNNSG
+2112 NNLDDLLNNSG
-2123 VMNAIQNIIS
+2123 VMNEIQNIIS
-2133 KKLSIFGNFVTPSI
+2133 QKLSIFGNFVTPSI

-2172 YMDASELSSILS
+2172 YIDASEISSILS

-2197 QKDIGVVANDLLDE
+2197 QKDIGVVANDLLNE

-2221 ESQGLVSNIINNI
+2221 ESQGLVSNIINNV
-2234 ISQGGLSGI
+2234 ISQGGLSGV

-2260 KENDLGALLSPRGL
+2260 KENDLGTLLSPRGL

-2369 INLANCPTTKNS
+2369 INLANCPTTKNGSTS
-2381 SSTNSSVTPTNES
+2381 SANSSVTPTNET

-2401 FTFLGVIASNGAID
+2401 FTFLGAIASSGAID
-2415 LSQVKNNSVIGTLNL
+2415 LSQVTNNSVIGTLNL
-2430 NENATLQAN
+2430 NENAALQAN
-2439 NLTIANAFNNASNST
+2439 NLTITNAFNNASNST
-2454 ANINGD
+2454 ADINGN

-2496 SHAIINAQGIATIM
+2496 SHAIINTQGNATIM
-2510 TNYNN
+2510 ANNNN
-2515 PLIQFNTSSKETG
+2515 PLIQFNASSKETG
-2528 AYTLIDSAKAIY
+2528 TYTLIDSAKAIY
-2540 YGYNDQ
+2540 YGYNNQ

-2561 LININGKH
+2561 LIDINGKH

-2582 AVSIKDGGLIVGFKD
+2582 AVSVKDGGLVVGFKD

-2606 ILYNKVKIAVSNA
+2606 ILYNKVKIAVSND

-2632 IAQIQGIQGVD
+2632 IAQIQGVQSVD
-2643 SIEQAGGTQAINWLN
+2643 SIDQAGGNQAINWLN

-2727 STFASADFH
+2727 STFARSDFL

-2815 FHANITQS
+2815 FHGNITQS
-2823 GSSNVNMGVY
+2823 GSSNVNVGVY

-2868 NQSYRYNTWTT
+2868 NQSYKYDTWTT

-2892 DKSVIFKPQIG
+2892 DKSVIFKPQVG
-2903 LAYYYIG
+2903 LSYYYIG
-2910 MSGLRGIM
+2910 LSGLRGIM

>member
-1 MAFKKAGLI
+1 M
-10 SKFISKGSFKLN
+10 
-22 KISKKIFKLNPILK
+22 
-36 REKPLKRHKKTK
+36 
-48 SIKKPFNKNKSFLKA
+48 
-63 SVLLIGALGGLPHLR
+63 GGLSHLR

-84 WSWWSGYHDKI
+84 WSWSSWGYHDNI
-95 ESGSNSPTHNSYCL
+95 ESGSDSPTHNSYCL
-109 FSSTQGSGTYYLNTL
+109 FSSAQGSGTYYLNTL

-136 KFNNGTLNVG
+136 KFNNGMLNVG

-154 GVNGVNVGYITGTY
+154 GVNGGDVGYITGTY

-182 GNSLSDGGG
+182 GNSYSTGGG
-191 ATLNFNATNRIT
+191 ATLNFNATNHIT
-203 INQASFDNSDAGAQ
+203 INQASFDNGDAGAQ
-217 HSYMNFKGSNINV
+217 HSYMNFSGSNINV
-230 SGSSFT
+230 SDSSFT
-236 DDTNGGFSF
+236 DDTDGGFSF
-245 SGNNNNSAIS
+245 SGNGANSNLS
-255 FNKTKFNQGTYN
+255 FDKTNFNQGTYK

-273 LSFNNSNFNQS
+273 LNFNNSAFNQGIYNFNSAQSTFENSNFNQG

-290 LQSTFNNST
+290 LQSTFNN
-299 FNQGTYNFTDNTSFN
+299 
-314 NDTFNQGTYNFNTS
+314 DTFNQGTYSFNAS

-352 FGSGAVFNLN
+352 FGSGAIFNLN
-362 QTLNANQTYDILTTN
+362 QTLNTNQTYDILTTN
-377 GTIQYGVYQS
+377 KTIQYGVYQS

-400 ISHVEVGNNTY
+400 ISHVEVGSNTY

-426 TFSNKS
+426 TFSNQA

-443 AKAKATYQQDLNN
+443 AKAKATYQQDLTG
-456 SQSALSN
+456 SQTALNN
-463 ATNDNKIASADTGYT
+463 ATSDNKIASSDTDYT
-478 NNQNTTIKQDAQNL
+478 NNQNTTIKKDAQSL
-492 EHTSQ
+492 ENTDQTIQ
-497 QIAKDEQALQ
+497 QDEQAL
-507 GDLNKLKQL
+507 
-516 ANSSFNEQA
+516 E
-525 FNQAQSKE
+525 
-533 QQDEQTLQNE
+533 
-543 ENTFSSEQE
+543 
-552 GLEKALAN
+552 
-560 AKEQQE
+560 
-566 QQQAQATYQQ
+566 
-576 DLNNSQSALSNATN
+576 
-590 DNKIASADTDYTKNQ
+590 
-605 NTAIKQDAQNLEN
+605 
-618 TSQQITQDQKDLEQD
+618 KDLA
-633 LDKLQQLA
+633 KLQQLA
-641 NSKTG
+641 NSPTG
-646 FNEQAFNQAQS
+646 FNQQAFNQAQS
-657 TEQQDEQTLQNEEE
+657 TEQQDLQTLQENEN
-671 TFSSEQEGLE
+671 TFNAEQEGLE
-681 KALANAKHTSPT
+681 QALANAKPTSPTPT
-693 PTKHTAQNNPP
+693 PTKHTAQNTPP
-704 NKVSPP
+704 NKVS
-710 TQNLPTTN
+710 
-718 VWNGVYNFQNQTY
+718 
-731 SKKGIYYIDPN
+731 
-742 LSGQSGQSGN
+742 
-752 TLSTY
+752 
-757 GYLDWFTLKNK
+757 
-768 FSVNANNGTLIIGNN
+768 
-783 TESANTKGL
+783 
-792 IWIGDDKGLVY
+792 
-803 YNTGTFNAAN
+803 
-813 IYLTSNLKTGNGF
+813 
-826 SGEGATLN
+826 
-834 FNATNR
+834 
-840 ITINQA
+840 
-846 SFDNSD
+846 
-852 AGAQHSYMNF
+852 
-862 KGSNINVSGS
+862 
-872 SFTDDTNGGFSFS
+872 
-885 GNNNNSAISF
+885 
-895 NKTKFNQGTYN
+895 
-906 FTNSANLSF
+906 
-915 NNSNFNQSTYNF
+915 
-927 NSLQSTFNNS
+927 
-937 TFNQGTYNFTDN
+937 
-949 TSFNNDTFN
+949 
-958 QGTYNFNTS
+958 
-967 KVSFSGAN
+967 
-975 TLNSSSPFA
+975 
-984 SLKGSV
+984 
-990 SFGSGAVF
+990 
-998 NLNQTL
+998 
-1004 NANQTYDILT
+1004 
-1014 TNGTIQYGVYQ
+1014 
-1025 SYLWDLINYKGD
+1025 
-1037 KAISHVEVGNNTYD
+1037 
-1051 VTFDINGQ
+1051 
-1059 DETLQETFSNKSIT
+1059 
-1073 TQFLGDD
+1073 
-1080 LQAKAKATYQ
+1080 
-1090 QDLNNSQS
+1090 
-1098 ALSNATNDNK
+1098 
-1108 IASADTGY
+1108 
-1116 TNNQN
+1116 
-1121 TTIKQDAQNLEHTS
+1121 
-1135 QQIAKDEQA
+1135 
-1144 LQGDLN
+1144 
-1150 KLKQLANSSFN
+1150 
-1161 EQAFNQAQSK
+1161 
-1171 EQQDEQTL
+1171 
-1179 QNEEETFSSE
+1179 
-1189 QEGLEKALANAKPA
+1189 
-1203 SPTPTPTPTPTP
+1203 
-1215 SPTPNPTP
+1215 
-1223 TKHTAPNKVPP
+1223 P

-1247 NGVYWLQNQTYS
+1247 NGVYNLQNQTYS
-1259 QKGVYYIDPN
+1259 QKGIYYIDPN

-1315 LIWIGHGGFGYII
+1315 LIWIGHGGFGYIT

-1384 TGASQHSYATFDATN
+1384 TGASQHSYAAFDATN
-1399 NISVTNSSFSDMT
+1399 NISVTDSSFSDMT
-1412 WGKFSFNAKNI
+1412 WGKFSFSAKNI

-1436 GGSSVISANAA
+1436 GGSSAISANAA

-1515 TTLQNNANI
+1515 TTLQDNANI

-1529 SQTAFKNSL
+1529 SQATFKNSL

-1552 VLNASGAS
+1552 VLNANGAS

-1575 ATFNSLFFNG
+1575 AAFNSLFFNG
-1585 ATLSLNA
+1585 GIISLNA

-1610 LDDSVLSVSNASSLN
+1610 LDDSVLSASNASSLN
-1625 ANINFQGASQAT
+1625 ANINFQGTSQAN
-1637 FGGNTTIDAAS
+1637 FGGNTTIDTAS

-1673 APSLSK
+1673 APSLAK

-1686 QFVLGN
+1686 QFVLGD

-1741 QNATYSD
+1741 QNATYSG

-1820 GTYYLTSNI
+1820 GTYYLTSSI

-1888 TNQLDNITSINEV
+1888 SNQLDNITSINEV
-1901 LQLLDRIKITP
+1901 LQLLDKIKITP

-1935 GNLVIGATQDHVT
+1935 GNLVIGATQDNVT

-2005 TGTLGSGNAFESGG
+2005 TGTVGSANAFESGG
-2019 SADITFQSANNLV
+2019 SADVTFQSANNLV
-2032 LNKANIE
+2032 LNNANIE

-2064 ANVLSQMA
+2064 ANVLSQVA

-2087 NALIPLSKELPSS
+2087 NALSPLSKELPAS

-2123 VMNAIQNIIS
+2123 VMNEIQNIIS

-2172 YMDASELSSILS
+2172 YIDASELSSILS

-2197 QKDIGVVANDLLDE
+2197 QKDIGVVANDLLNE

-2313 IIFNGDN
+2313 IIFNGDS

-2369 INLANCPTTKNS
+2369 INLANCPTTKDS

-2401 FTFLGVIASNGAID
+2401 FTFLGTIASNGAID

-2430 NENATLQAN
+2430 NENAALQAN
-2439 NLTIANAFNNASNST
+2439 NLTITNAFNNASNST

-2469 STNAS
+2469 NTNAS
-2474 GLNVMGNFNSYGDL
+2474 GLDVMGNFNSYGDL
-2488 VFNLSHSV
+2488 VFNLNHSA
-2496 SHAIINAQGIATIM
+2496 SHAIINAQGTATIM
-2510 TNYNN
+2510 ANNNN

-2546 ITGGSSLDNYLKLYT
+2546 ITGGNSLADYLKLYT
-2561 LININGKH
+2561 LIDINGKH

-2582 AVSIKDGGLIVGFKD
+2582 AVNIKDGGLIVGFKD

-2606 ILYNKVKIAVSNA
+2606 ILYNKVKIAVSND

-2632 IAQIQGIQGVD
+2632 IAQIQGTQGVD
-2643 SIEQAGGTQAINWLN
+2643 SIEQAGGAQAINWLN

-2685 AGDIANTLEVIANPN
+2685 AGDIANTLEVIANPD

-2727 STFASADFH
+2727 STLASADFH

-2788 LYGINVG
+2788 LYGINIG
-2795 YDRFI
+2795 YDRFV

-2833 SRAFIKRSE
+2833 SRVFIKRSE

-2868 NQSYRYNTWTT
+2868 NQSYKYNTWTT

-2910 MSGLRGIM
+2910 LSGLRGIM

-2986 RDGGRYNTFAS
+2986 RDGSRYNTFAS

-3013 AGIGARFGL
+3013 ASIGARFGL

>member
-1 MAFKKAGLI
+1 MAFKKARLI
-10 SKFISKGSFKLN
+10 SKFISKGSFKLS
-22 KISKKIFKLNPILK
+22 KISKKIFTLNQILK

-63 SVLLIGALGGLPHLR
+63 SVLLIGALGGLSHLR
-78 ASECRY
+78 ANECRY
-84 WSWWSGYHDKI
+84 WSWSSWSYQDNI
-95 ESGSNSPTHNSYCL
+95 ESGPNSPTHNSYCL
-109 FSSTQGSGTYYLNTL
+109 FSSAQGSGTYYLNTL

-136 KFNNGTLNVG
+136 KFNGGTLNVG
-146 GNIRFGGT
+146 ENIRFGGT
-154 GVNGVNVGYITGTY
+154 GINGGDVGYITGTY
-168 DAQTINFN
+168 DAANIYLT
-176 SSRITT
+176 SHLTT
-182 GNSLSDGGG
+182 GNSYADGGG
-191 ATLNFNATNRIT
+191 ATLNFNAANHIT
-203 INQASFDNSDAGAQ
+203 INQASFDNSDAGTQ
-217 HSYMNFKGSNINV
+217 HSYMNFKGSNIKV
-230 SGSSFT
+230 SGSSFK
-236 DDTNGGFSF
+236 DDTDGGFSF
-245 SGNNNNSAIS
+245 SGNSNNSTIS
-255 FNKTKFNQGTYN
+255 FNQTNFNQGTYHFSNSTSSSFDNSSFNQGTYN
-267 FTNSAN
+267 FNSVQSA
-273 LSFNNSNFNQS
+273 FNNSA
-284 TYNFNS
+284 
-290 LQSTFNNST
+290 
-299 FNQGTYNFTDNTSFN
+299 FNQGTYNFNDNTSFN
-314 NDTFNQGTYNFNTS
+314 NDTFNQGTYSFNTS
-328 KVSFSGANTLNSSS
+328 KVSFLGINTLNSSS

-347 KGSVS
+347 EGSVS
-352 FGSGAVFNLN
+352 FGSDAVFNLN
-362 QTLNANQTYDILTTN
+362 QTLNSNQTYDILTTN
-377 GTIQYGVYQS
+377 GAIQYGVYQS

-426 TFSNKS
+426 TFNNQS
-432 ITTQFLGDDLQ
+432 IITQFLGDDLQ
-443 AKAKATYQQDLNN
+443 QQAQQTYQQDLSD
-456 SQSALSN
+456 SQSALNN
-463 ATNDNKIASADTGYT
+463 AASDNKIASNDTSYT
-478 NNQNTTIKQDAQNL
+478 QSKNATIAKDAQGL
-492 EHTSQ
+492 ENTNQKIQ
-497 QIAKDEQALQ
+497 QDEQALEK
-507 GDLNKLKQL
+507 DLAQIKQL
-516 ANSSFNEQA
+516 ANSTTGFNEQA
-525 FNQAQSKE
+525 FNTAQKQE

-543 ENTFSSEQE
+543 EKTFNSEQE
-552 GLEKALAN
+552 GLK
-560 AKEQQE
+560 
-566 QQQAQATYQQ
+566 QA
-576 DLNNSQSALSNATN
+576 
-590 DNKIASADTDYTKNQ
+590 I
-605 NTAIKQDAQNLEN
+605 
-618 TSQQITQDQKDLEQD
+618 
-633 LDKLQQLA
+633 
-641 NSKTG
+641 
-646 FNEQAFNQAQS
+646 
-657 TEQQDEQTLQNEEE
+657 
-671 TFSSEQEGLE
+671 
-681 KALANAKHTSPT
+681 ANAKHANPTPSPTPT
-693 PTKHTAQNNPP
+693 PTKHTAP
-704 NKVSPP
+704 N
-710 TQNLPTTN
+710 
-718 VWNGVYNFQNQTY
+718 
-731 SKKGIYYIDPN
+731 
-742 LSGQSGQSGN
+742 
-752 TLSTY
+752 
-757 GYLDWFTLKNK
+757 
-768 FSVNANNGTLIIGNN
+768 
-783 TESANTKGL
+783 
-792 IWIGDDKGLVY
+792 
-803 YNTGTFNAAN
+803 
-813 IYLTSNLKTGNGF
+813 
-826 SGEGATLN
+826 
-834 FNATNR
+834 
-840 ITINQA
+840 
-846 SFDNSD
+846 
-852 AGAQHSYMNF
+852 
-862 KGSNINVSGS
+862 
-872 SFTDDTNGGFSFS
+872 
-885 GNNNNSAISF
+885 
-895 NKTKFNQGTYN
+895 
-906 FTNSANLSF
+906 
-915 NNSNFNQSTYNF
+915 
-927 NSLQSTFNNS
+927 
-937 TFNQGTYNFTDN
+937 
-949 TSFNNDTFN
+949 
-958 QGTYNFNTS
+958 
-967 KVSFSGAN
+967 
-975 TLNSSSPFA
+975 
-984 SLKGSV
+984 
-990 SFGSGAVF
+990 
-998 NLNQTL
+998 
-1004 NANQTYDILT
+1004 
-1014 TNGTIQYGVYQ
+1014 
-1025 SYLWDLINYKGD
+1025 
-1037 KAISHVEVGNNTYD
+1037 
-1051 VTFDINGQ
+1051 
-1059 DETLQETFSNKSIT
+1059 
-1073 TQFLGDD
+1073 
-1080 LQAKAKATYQ
+1080 
-1090 QDLNNSQS
+1090 
-1098 ALSNATNDNK
+1098 
-1108 IASADTGY
+1108 
-1116 TNNQN
+1116 
-1121 TTIKQDAQNLEHTS
+1121 
-1135 QQIAKDEQA
+1135 
-1144 LQGDLN
+1144 
-1150 KLKQLANSSFN
+1150 
-1161 EQAFNQAQSK
+1161 
-1171 EQQDEQTL
+1171 
-1179 QNEEETFSSE
+1179 
-1189 QEGLEKALANAKPA
+1189 
-1203 SPTPTPTPTPTP
+1203 TP
-1215 SPTPNPTP
+1215 
-1223 TKHTAPNKVPP
+1223 PNKVPP

-1259 QKGVYYIDPN
+1259 NKGVYYIDPN
-1269 LSGQSGQSAN
+1269 LSGQSGQSGN

-1287 LLGRSF
+1287 LFGRSF
-1293 GVNIQNG
+1293 SVNIQNG

-1315 LIWIGHGGFGYII
+1315 LIWIGHGGFGYIT

-1342 KTGEGVSGSDGGG
+1342 KTGEGVSNSDGGG

-1384 TGASQHSYATFDATN
+1384 TGASQHSYAAFDATN

-1412 WGKFSFNAKNI
+1412 WGKFSFSAKNI

-1428 SFSGFTNP
+1428 SFGGFTNP
-1436 GGSSVISANAA
+1436 GGSSVISANAS
-1447 NSLSFNNSRLN
+1447 NSLSFINSRLN
-1458 GGAVYNLWANSLI
+1458 GGAIYNLQANSLI

-1494 QLLGNTSFTLSSQS
+1494 QLLGNTNFTLSSQS
-1508 LLNFNGD
+1508 LLNFNSD

-1529 SQTAFKNSL
+1529 SQAAFKNSL

-1552 VLNASGAS
+1552 VLNANGTS

-1575 ATFNSLFFNG
+1575 ATFKSLFFNG
-1585 ATLSLNA
+1585 GTLSLNA

-1598 SSASFSNNTTIN
+1598 SNASFSNNTTIN
-1610 LDDSVLSVSNASSLN
+1610 LDDSVLSANNTSSLN
-1625 ANINFQGASQAT
+1625 ANINFQGASQAD
-1637 FGGNTTIDAAS
+1637 FGGNTTIDTAS

-1655 SLSFNNLTANG
+1655 SLNFNNLTANG

-1673 APSLSK
+1673 APSLTK
-1679 ALMSVSG
+1679 ALMNVSG

-1792 NIAPELYNYQASK
+1792 NIAPELYNYQDSK

-1864 SSGNLKTLLGILS
+1864 SSENLKTLLGILS

-1888 TNQLDNITSINEV
+1888 SNQLDNITNINEV
-1901 LQLLDRIKITP
+1901 LQLLDKIKITQ

-1926 DNINQTFSN
+1926 DNINQTFNN
-1935 GNLVIGATQDHVT
+1935 GNLVIGATQDNVT

-2005 TGTLGSGNAFESGG
+2005 TGTIGSSNAFESGG
-2019 SADITFQSANNLV
+2019 SADVTFQSANNLV

-2072 MEKIKQAGGLGNFVE
+2072 MEKIKQAGGLGNFIE
-2087 NALIPLSKELPSS
+2087 NALSPLSKELPAS
-2100 LQNETLGQLIGQ
+2100 LQDETLGQLIGQ
-2112 NNLDNLLNNSG
+2112 NNLDDLLNNSG
-2123 VMNAIQNIIS
+2123 VMNEIQNIIS
-2133 KKLSIFGNFVTPSI
+2133 QKLSIFGNFVTPSI

-2172 YMDASELSSILS
+2172 YIDASELSSILG

-2197 QKDIGVVANDLLDE
+2197 QKDIGVVANDLLNE

-2221 ESQGLVSNIINNI
+2221 ESQGLVSNIINNV
-2234 ISQGGLSGI
+2234 ISQGGLSGV

-2260 KENDLGALLSPRGL
+2260 KENDLGTLLSPRGL

-2381 SSTNSSVTPTNES
+2381 SPANSSVTPTNES
-2394 LSVRANN
+2394 LSVHANN
-2401 FTFLGVIASNGAID
+2401 FTFLGTIISNGAID
-2415 LSQVKNNSVIGTLNL
+2415 LSQVTNNSVIGTLNL

-2439 NLTIANAFNNASNST
+2439 NLTITNAFNNASNST
-2454 ANINGD
+2454 ANIDGN

-2496 SHAIINAQGIATIM
+2496 SHAIINTQGTATIM
-2510 TNYNN
+2510 ANNN
-2515 PLIQFNTSSKETG
+2515 PLIQFNASSKEVGT
-2528 AYTLIDSAKAIY
+2528 YTLIDSAKAIY
-2540 YGYNDQ
+2540 YGYNNQ
-2546 ITGGSSLDNYLKLYT
+2546 ITGGSSLDNYLKLYA
-2561 LININGKH
+2561 LIDINGKH

-2582 AVSIKDGGLIVGFKD
+2582 AVSVKDGGLVVGFKD

-2606 ILYNKVKIAVSNA
+2606 ILYNKVKIAVSND
-2619 PINNLQAPTLKQY
+2619 PINNPQAPTLKQY
-2632 IAQIQGIQGVD
+2632 IAQIQGVQSVD
-2643 SIEQAGGTQAINWLN
+2643 SIDQAGGNQAINWLN

-2727 STFASADFH
+2727 STFARSDFL

-2780 FINGGTGT
+2780 FISGGTGT

-2823 GSSNVNMGVY
+2823 GSSNVNVGVY

-2868 NQSYRYNTWTT
+2868 NQSYRYDTWTT

-2892 DKSVIFKPQIG
+2892 DKSVIFKPQVG
-2903 LAYYYIG
+2903 LSYYYIG
-2910 MSGLRGIM
+2910 LSGLRGIM

-3031 NIGMR
+3031 NIGTR

>member
-1 MAFKKAGLI
+1 MAFKKARLI

-22 KISKKIFKLNPILK
+22 KISKKIFKLNQILK
-36 REKPLKRHKKTK
+36 CEKPLKCHKKTK
-48 SIKKPFNKNKSFLKA
+48 SIKKLSNRNKSFLKA
-63 SVLLIGALGGLPHLR
+63 SVLLIGALGGLSHLR
-78 ASECRY
+78 ANECRY
-84 WSWWSGYHDKI
+84 WSWSSWNYQDNI

-109 FSSTQGSGTYYLNTL
+109 FSSAQGSGTYYLNTL

-136 KFNNGTLNVG
+136 KFNGGTLNVG

-154 GVNGVNVGYITGTY
+154 GINGGDVGYITGTY
-168 DAQTINFN
+168 DAANIYLT
-176 SSRITT
+176 SHLTT
-182 GNSLSDGGG
+182 GNSYADGGG
-191 ATLNFNATNRIT
+191 ATLNFNAANNIT
-203 INQASFDNSDAGAQ
+203 INQASFDNSDAGTQ
-217 HSYMNFKGSNINV
+217 KSYMNFKGSNIKV
-230 SGSSFT
+230 SGSSFK
-236 DDTNGGFSF
+236 DDTDGGFSF
-245 SGNNNNSAIS
+245 SGNNNNSVIS
-255 FNKTKFNQGTYN
+255 FNQTNFNQGTYN
-267 FTNSAN
+267 FN
-273 LSFNNSNFNQS
+273 
-284 TYNFNS
+284 
-290 LQSTFNNST
+290 
-299 FNQGTYNFTDNTSFN
+299 DNTSFN
-314 NDTFNQGTYNFNTS
+314 NDTFNQGSYSFNTS

-352 FGSGAVFNLN
+352 FGSDAVFNLN
-362 QTLNANQTYDILTTN
+362 QTLNSNQTYDILTTN
-377 GTIQYGVYQS
+377 GAIQYGVYQS

-400 ISHVEVGNNTY
+400 ISHVGVGNNTY

-426 TFSNKS
+426 TFNKQS
-432 ITTQFLGDDLQ
+432 IITQFLGDDLQ
-443 AKAKATYQQDLNN
+443 QQAQQTYQEDVAHSQNALNN
-456 SQSALSN
+456 VTS
-463 ATNDNKIASADTGYT
+463 DNTIASNDTSYT
-478 NNQNTTIKQDAQNL
+478 QSKNPTINKDAQNL
-492 EHTSQ
+492 ENTNQ
-497 QIAKDEQALQ
+497 QIAKDEQALEK
-507 GDLNKLKQL
+507 DLAQIKQL
-516 ANSSFNEQA
+516 ANSTTGFNEQA
-525 FNQAQSKE
+525 FNQVQSKE
-533 QQDEQTLQNE
+533 QQDEQTLQND
-543 ENTFSSEQE
+543 ENAFNAEQE
-552 GLEKALAN
+552 GLK
-560 AKEQQE
+560 
-566 QQQAQATYQQ
+566 QA
-576 DLNNSQSALSNATN
+576 
-590 DNKIASADTDYTKNQ
+590 I
-605 NTAIKQDAQNLEN
+605 
-618 TSQQITQDQKDLEQD
+618 
-633 LDKLQQLA
+633 
-641 NSKTG
+641 
-646 FNEQAFNQAQS
+646 
-657 TEQQDEQTLQNEEE
+657 
-671 TFSSEQEGLE
+671 
-681 KALANAKHTSPT
+681 ANAKHANPTPSHAPT
-693 PTKHTAQNNPP
+693 PTKHTAQNTPP
-704 NKVSPP
+704 NKVP
-710 TQNLPTTN
+710 
-718 VWNGVYNFQNQTY
+718 
-731 SKKGIYYIDPN
+731 
-742 LSGQSGQSGN
+742 
-752 TLSTY
+752 
-757 GYLDWFTLKNK
+757 
-768 FSVNANNGTLIIGNN
+768 
-783 TESANTKGL
+783 
-792 IWIGDDKGLVY
+792 
-803 YNTGTFNAAN
+803 
-813 IYLTSNLKTGNGF
+813 
-826 SGEGATLN
+826 
-834 FNATNR
+834 
-840 ITINQA
+840 
-846 SFDNSD
+846 
-852 AGAQHSYMNF
+852 
-862 KGSNINVSGS
+862 
-872 SFTDDTNGGFSFS
+872 
-885 GNNNNSAISF
+885 
-895 NKTKFNQGTYN
+895 
-906 FTNSANLSF
+906 
-915 NNSNFNQSTYNF
+915 
-927 NSLQSTFNNS
+927 
-937 TFNQGTYNFTDN
+937 
-949 TSFNNDTFN
+949 
-958 QGTYNFNTS
+958 
-967 KVSFSGAN
+967 
-975 TLNSSSPFA
+975 
-984 SLKGSV
+984 
-990 SFGSGAVF
+990 
-998 NLNQTL
+998 
-1004 NANQTYDILT
+1004 
-1014 TNGTIQYGVYQ
+1014 
-1025 SYLWDLINYKGD
+1025 
-1037 KAISHVEVGNNTYD
+1037 
-1051 VTFDINGQ
+1051 
-1059 DETLQETFSNKSIT
+1059 
-1073 TQFLGDD
+1073 
-1080 LQAKAKATYQ
+1080 
-1090 QDLNNSQS
+1090 
-1098 ALSNATNDNK
+1098 
-1108 IASADTGY
+1108 
-1116 TNNQN
+1116 
-1121 TTIKQDAQNLEHTS
+1121 
-1135 QQIAKDEQA
+1135 
-1144 LQGDLN
+1144 
-1150 KLKQLANSSFN
+1150 
-1161 EQAFNQAQSK
+1161 
-1171 EQQDEQTL
+1171 
-1179 QNEEETFSSE
+1179 
-1189 QEGLEKALANAKPA
+1189 
-1203 SPTPTPTPTPTP
+1203 
-1215 SPTPNPTP
+1215 
-1223 TKHTAPNKVPP
+1223 
-1234 TPPTQNLPTTNVW
+1234 PPTQNLPTTNVW

-1259 QKGVYYIDPN
+1259 NKGIYYIDPN
-1269 LSGQSGQSAN
+1269 LSGQSGQSGN
-1279 TLSTYTAN
+1279 TISTYTAN

-1300 TLIIGNNTESVNDNG
+1300 TLVIGNDTESVNDNG
-1315 LIWIGHGGFGYII
+1315 LIWIGHGGFGYIT
-1328 GTFNAANIYLTNNF
+1328 GTFSAANIYLTNNF
-1342 KTGEGVSGSDGGG
+1342 KTGEGVSNSDGGG

-1384 TGASQHSYATFDATN
+1384 TGASQHSYAVFDATN

-1412 WGKFSFNAKNI
+1412 WGKFSFSAKNI

-1436 GGSSVISANAA
+1436 GGSSVISANAT
-1447 NSLSFNNSRLN
+1447 NSLSFINSRLN
-1458 GGAVYNLWANSLI
+1458 GGAVYNLQANSLI

-1494 QLLGNTSFTLSSQS
+1494 QLLGNTNFTLSSQS

-1529 SQTAFKNSL
+1529 SQAAFKNSL

-1575 ATFNSLFFNG
+1575 ATFKSLFFNG
-1585 ATLSLNA
+1585 GTLSLNA
-1592 NSKLNA
+1592 SSKLNA

-1610 LDDSVLSVSNASSLN
+1610 LDDSVLSANNTSSLN
-1625 ANINFQGASQAT
+1625 ANINFQGASQAD
-1637 FGGNTTIDAAS
+1637 FGGNTTIDTAS

-1666 ALNFNGY
+1666 ALDFNGY
-1673 APSLSK
+1673 APSLTK

-1686 QFVLGN
+1686 QFVLGS

-1820 GTYYLTSNI
+1820 GTYYLTSSI
-1829 KGLFTPKGSQTPQ
+1829 KGLFTPKDSQTPQ
-1842 TPGTYSPFN
+1842 APGTYSPFN

-1864 SSGNLKTLLGILS
+1864 SSENLKTLLGILS
-1877 QNSATLKEMIE
+1877 QNSAALKEMIE
-1888 TNQLDNITSINEV
+1888 SNQLDNITNINEV
-1901 LQLLDRIKITP
+1901 LQLLDKIKITQ

-1935 GNLVIGATQDHVT
+1935 GNLVIGATQDNVT

-1963 PCALDSA
+1963 PCTLDSA

-2005 TGTLGSGNAFESGG
+2005 TGTLGSANAFESGG
-2019 SADITFQSANNLV
+2019 SADVTFQSANNLV

-2052 EGIDKIFNQGNL
+2052 KGIDKIFNQGNL
-2064 ANVLSQMA
+2064 ANVLSQVA
-2072 MEKIKQAGGLGNFVE
+2072 MEKIKQAGGLGNFIE
-2087 NALIPLSKELPSS
+2087 NALSPLSKELPAS

-2112 NNLDNLLNNSG
+2112 NNLDDLLNNSG

-2172 YMDASELSSILS
+2172 YIDASELSSILG
-2184 VILKDIT
+2184 VVLKDIT

-2197 QKDIGVVANDLLDE
+2197 QKDIGVVANDLLNE

-2234 ISQGGLSGI
+2234 ISQGGLSGV

-2334 SNGVSNINITTLNAT
+2334 SNDVSNINITTLNAT

-2369 INLANCPTTKNS
+2369 VNLANCPTTKNS
-2381 SSTNSSVTPTNES
+2381 SSTSSSVTPTNES

-2439 NLTIANAFNNASNST
+2439 NLTITNAFNNASNST
-2454 ANINGD
+2454 ANINGN

-2488 VFNLSHSV
+2488 VFNLSHSA
-2496 SHAIINAQGIATIM
+2496 SHAIINAQGTATLM
-2510 TNYNN
+2510 ANNNN
-2515 PLIQFNTSSKETG
+2515 PLIQFNASSKEAGT
-2528 AYTLIDSAKAIY
+2528 YTLIDSAKAIY

-2546 ITGGSSLDNYLKLYT
+2546 ITGGSSLDNYLKLYA
-2561 LININGKH
+2561 LIDINGKH
-2569 MVMTDNGL
+2569 MVMTGNGL

-2582 AVSIKDGGLIVGFKD
+2582 AVNIKDGGLVVGFKD

-2606 ILYNKVKIAVSNA
+2606 ILYNKVKIAVSND

-2632 IAQIQGIQGVD
+2632 IAQIQGVQSVD
-2643 SIEQAGGTQAINWLN
+2643 SIDQAGGSQAINWLN

-2685 AGDIANTLEVIANPN
+2685 AGDIANTLEVIANPD

-2815 FHANITQS
+2815 FHGNITQS

-2868 NQSYRYNTWTT
+2868 NQSYRYDTWTT

-2892 DKSVIFKPQIG
+2892 DKSVIFKPQVG

-2910 MSGLRGIM
+2910 LSGLRGIM

-2963 RDLFINSMGDK
+2963 RDLLINSMGDK

>member
-1 MAFKKAGLI
+1 MAFKKVRLI

-22 KISKKIFKLNPILK
+22 KISKKIFKLNQILK
-36 REKPLKRHKKTK
+36 CEKPLKCHKKTK

-63 SVLLIGALGGLPHLR
+63 SILLIGALGGLSHLR

-84 WSWWSGYHDKI
+84 WSWSSWNYQDNI
-95 ESGSNSPTHNSYCL
+95 ESGPNSPTHNSYCL
-109 FSSTQGSGTYYLNTL
+109 FSSAQGSGTYYLNTL

-136 KFNNGTLNVG
+136 KFNGGTLNVG

-154 GVNGVNVGYITGTY
+154 GINGGDVGYITGTY

-176 SSRITT
+176 SSHLTT
-182 GNSLSDGGG
+182 GNSYADGGG
-191 ATLNFNATNRIT
+191 ATLNFNATNNLT
-203 INQASFDNSDAGAQ
+203 INQASFDNSDAGTQ

-230 SGSSFT
+230 SGSSFN

-245 SGNNNNSAIS
+245 SGNSNNSTIS
-255 FNKTKFNQGTYN
+255 FNQTNFNQGTYN
-267 FTNSAN
+267 FSNSASSSFDN
-273 LSFNNSNFNQS
+273 SSFNQGTYHFNSTQSAFNNSA
-284 TYNFNS
+284 
-290 LQSTFNNST
+290 
-299 FNQGTYNFTDNTSFN
+299 FNQGTYNFNNNASFN
-314 NDTFNQGTYNFNTS
+314 NDTFNQGTYSFNTS
-328 KVSFSGANTLNSSS
+328 KVSFSGINTLNSSS

-352 FGSGAVFNLN
+352 FNSGAVFNLN
-362 QTLNANQTYDILTTN
+362 QTLNNNQTYDILTTN
-377 GTIQYGVYQS
+377 GAIQYGVYQS

-400 ISHVEVGNNTY
+400 ISHVGVGNNTY

-426 TFSNKS
+426 TFNKQS
-432 ITTQFLGDDLQ
+432 IITQFLGDDLQ
-443 AKAKATYQQDLNN
+443 QQAQKTYQQDLSD
-456 SQSALSN
+456 SQSALNNAASDNKIANSDTDYTNNKNTTIAKDAQGLENTNQQIQQDEQALEKDLTQIQQLANSTTGFNEQAFTQAQKQEQQDEQTLQNDENAFNTEQDSLNKAIQQAQAQQQEQEQQQAQKTYQQDLSN
-463 ATNDNKIASADTGYT
+463 SQNALNNAANDNKIASTDTGYI
-478 NNQNTTIKQDAQNL
+478 NNQNATIKKDAQNL
-492 EHTSQ
+492 ESTSQ
-497 QIAKDEQALQ
+497 QIAQDEQTLQ
-507 GDLNKLKQL
+507 GDLDNLKQL
-516 ANSSFNEQA
+516 ANSKTGFSEQA
-525 FNQAQSKE
+525 FKNAQDKE

-543 ENTFSSEQE
+543 EKTFNTEQE
-552 GLEKALAN
+552 GLKQAIAN
-560 AKEQQE
+560 AKP
-566 QQQAQATYQQ
+566 
-576 DLNNSQSALSNATN
+576 
-590 DNKIASADTDYTKNQ
+590 
-605 NTAIKQDAQNLEN
+605 
-618 TSQQITQDQKDLEQD
+618 TSPTPSP
-633 LDKLQQLA
+633 A
-641 NSKTG
+641 
-646 FNEQAFNQAQS
+646 
-657 TEQQDEQTLQNEEE
+657 
-671 TFSSEQEGLE
+671 
-681 KALANAKHTSPT
+681 PT
-693 PTKHTAQNNPP
+693 PTKHTAPNTPP
-704 NKVSPP
+704 NKVPPP

-718 VWNGVYNFQNQTY
+718 VWNGVYNLQNQTY
-731 SKKGIYYIDPN
+731 SNKGVYYIDPN

-757 GYLDWFTLKNK
+757 
-768 FSVNANNGTLIIGNN
+768 
-783 TESANTKGL
+783 
-792 IWIGDDKGLVY
+792 
-803 YNTGTFNAAN
+803 
-813 IYLTSNLKTGNGF
+813 
-826 SGEGATLN
+826 
-834 FNATNR
+834 
-840 ITINQA
+840 
-846 SFDNSD
+846 
-852 AGAQHSYMNF
+852 
-862 KGSNINVSGS
+862 
-872 SFTDDTNGGFSFS
+872 
-885 GNNNNSAISF
+885 
-895 NKTKFNQGTYN
+895 
-906 FTNSANLSF
+906 
-915 NNSNFNQSTYNF
+915 
-927 NSLQSTFNNS
+927 
-937 TFNQGTYNFTDN
+937 
-949 TSFNNDTFN
+949 
-958 QGTYNFNTS
+958 
-967 KVSFSGAN
+967 
-975 TLNSSSPFA
+975 
-984 SLKGSV
+984 
-990 SFGSGAVF
+990 
-998 NLNQTL
+998 
-1004 NANQTYDILT
+1004 
-1014 TNGTIQYGVYQ
+1014 
-1025 SYLWDLINYKGD
+1025 
-1037 KAISHVEVGNNTYD
+1037 
-1051 VTFDINGQ
+1051 
-1059 DETLQETFSNKSIT
+1059 
-1073 TQFLGDD
+1073 
-1080 LQAKAKATYQ
+1080 
-1090 QDLNNSQS
+1090 
-1098 ALSNATNDNK
+1098 
-1108 IASADTGY
+1108 
-1116 TNNQN
+1116 
-1121 TTIKQDAQNLEHTS
+1121 
-1135 QQIAKDEQA
+1135 
-1144 LQGDLN
+1144 
-1150 KLKQLANSSFN
+1150 
-1161 EQAFNQAQSK
+1161 
-1171 EQQDEQTL
+1171 
-1179 QNEEETFSSE
+1179 
-1189 QEGLEKALANAKPA
+1189 
-1203 SPTPTPTPTPTP
+1203 
-1215 SPTPNPTP
+1215 
-1223 TKHTAPNKVPP
+1223 
-1234 TPPTQNLPTTNVW
+1234 
-1247 NGVYWLQNQTYS
+1247 
-1259 QKGVYYIDPN
+1259 
-1269 LSGQSGQSAN
+1269 
-1279 TLSTYTAN
+1279 TAN
-1287 LLGRSF
+1287 LFGRSF

-1315 LIWIGHGGFGYII
+1315 LIWIGHGGFGYIT
-1328 GTFNAANIYLTNNF
+1328 GTFSAANIYLTNNF
-1342 KTGEGVSGSDGGG
+1342 KTGEGVSNSDGGG

-1412 WGKFSFNAKNI
+1412 WGKFSFSAKNI

-1436 GGSSVISANAA
+1436 GGSSTISANAS
-1447 NSLSFNNSRLN
+1447 NSLSFVNSRLN
-1458 GGAVYNLWANSLI
+1458 GGAIYNLWANSLI

-1494 QLLGNTSFTLSSQS
+1494 QLLGNTNFTLSSQS

-1529 SQTAFKNSL
+1529 SQAAFKNSL

-1552 VLNASGAS
+1552 VLNANNTS

-1575 ATFNSLFFNG
+1575 ATFKSLFFNG
-1585 ATLSLNA
+1585 GTLSLNA
-1592 NSKLNA
+1592 SSKLNA

-1610 LDDSVLSVSNASSLN
+1610 LDDSVLNANNTSSLN
-1625 ANINFQGASQAT
+1625 ANINFQGASQAD
-1637 FGGNTTIDAAS
+1637 FGGNTTIDTAS

-1673 APSLSK
+1673 APSLTK

-1704 DNITKSVTYNILNA
+1704 DNITKSVTYSILNA

-1748 NNNIQTWSFINPLNS
+1748 NNNTQTWSFINPLNS

-1864 SSGNLKTLLGILS
+1864 SSENLKTLLGILS

-1888 TNQLDNITSINEV
+1888 SNQLDNITNINEV
-1901 LQLLDRIKITP
+1901 LQLLDKIKITQT
-1912 AQKQALLETINHLT
+1912 QKQALLETINHLT
-1926 DNINQTFSN
+1926 DNINQTFDN
-1935 GNLVIGATQDHVT
+1935 GNLIIGATQDNVT

-2005 TGTLGSGNAFESGG
+2005 TGTLGSANAFESGG
-2019 SADITFQSANNLV
+2019 SADVTFQSANNLV

-2052 EGIDKIFNQGNL
+2052 KGIDEIFNQGNL
-2064 ANVLSQMA
+2064 ANVLSQVA
-2072 MEKIKQAGGLGNFVE
+2072 MEKIKQAGGLGNFIE
-2087 NALIPLSKELPSS
+2087 NALSPLSKELPAS

-2112 NNLDNLLNNSG
+2112 NNLDDLLNNSG
-2123 VMNAIQNIIS
+2123 VMNEIQNIIS

-2172 YMDASELSSILS
+2172 YIDASELSSILG

-2197 QKDIGVVANDLLDE
+2197 QKDIGVVANDLLNE

-2221 ESQGLVSNIINNI
+2221 ESQGLVNNIINNI
-2234 ISQGGLSGI
+2234 ISQGGLSGV

-2334 SNGVSNINITTLNAT
+2334 SNDVSNINIITLNAT

-2369 INLANCPTTKNS
+2369 VNLANCPTTKNS
-2381 SSTNSSVTPTNES
+2381 SSTSSSVTPTNES

-2401 FTFLGVIASNGAID
+2401 FTFLGTIASNGAID

-2439 NLTIANAFNNASNST
+2439 NLTITNAFNNASNST
-2454 ANINGD
+2454 ANINGN

-2496 SHAIINAQGIATIM
+2496 SHAIINAQGSATIM
-2510 TNYNN
+2510 ANNNN

-2528 AYTLIDSAKAIY
+2528 TYTLIDSAKAIY

-2561 LININGKH
+2561 LIDFNGKH

-2577 TYNGQ
+2577 TYNDQ
-2582 AVSIKDGGLIVGFKD
+2582 AVNIKDGGLVVGFKD

-2606 ILYNKVKIAVSNA
+2606 ILYNKVKIAVSND

-2632 IAQIQGIQGVD
+2632 IAQIQGVQGVD
-2643 SIEQAGGTQAINWLN
+2643 SIDQAGGNQAINWLN

-2685 AGDIANTLEVIANPN
+2685 AGDIANTLEVIANPD

-2868 NQSYRYNTWTT
+2868 NQSYRYDTWTT

-2892 DKSVIFKPQIG
+2892 DKSVIFKPQVG

-2910 MSGLRGIM
+2910 LSGLRGIM

>member
-22 KISKKIFKLNPILK
+22 KISKKIFKLNQILK

-48 SIKKPFNKNKSFLKA
+48 SVKKPFNKNKSFLKA
-63 SVLLIGALGGLPHLR
+63 SVLLIGALGGLSHIR

-84 WSWWSGYHDKI
+84 WSWSSWSYHDNI

-109 FSSTQGSGTYYLNTL
+109 FSSAQGSGTYYLNTL
-124 TTYSAGGASFTQ
+124 TTYSPGGASFTQ

-154 GVNGVNVGYITGTY
+154 GVNGGDVGYITGTY

-182 GNSLSDGGG
+182 GNSFSTGGG
-191 ATLNFNATNRIT
+191 ATLNFNATNHIT
-203 INQASFDNSDAGAQ
+203 INQASFDNSDAGTQ
-217 HSYMNFKGSNINV
+217 HSYMNFSGSNINV

-245 SGNNNNSAIS
+245 SGNNNSSAIS
-255 FNKTKFNQGTYN
+255 FNKTNFNQGTYN
-267 FTNSAN
+267 FSKSTN
-273 LSFNNSNFNQS
+273 LSFNNSNFNQG

-290 LQSTFNNST
+290 AQSVFENSN
-299 FNQGTYNFTDNTSFN
+299 FNQGTYNFTDNASFN
-314 NDTFNQGTYNFNTS
+314 NDTFNQGTYSFNTS
-328 KVSFSGANTLNSSS
+328 KVSFSGVNTLNSSS
-342 PFASL
+342 PFANL

-352 FGSGAVFNLN
+352 FVSGAIFNLN
-362 QTLNANQTYDILTTN
+362 QTFNNTNQTYDILTTN

-400 ISHVEVGNNTY
+400 ISHVEVGSNTY
-411 DVTFDIN
+411 DVTFKIN

-426 TFSNKS
+426 TFNNQS

-443 AKAKATYQQDLNN
+443 AKAQKTYQQDLSD
-456 SQSALSN
+456 SQTALNN
-463 ATNDNKIASADTGYT
+463 ATSDNKIASADTDYT
-478 NNQNTTIKQDAQNL
+478 HNQNATIKEDAQNL
-492 EHTSQ
+492 ESTSQ
-497 QIAKDEQALQ
+497 QIAQDEQALQ
-507 GDLNKLKQL
+507 GDLDNLKKL
-516 ANSSFNEQA
+516 ANATTGFNQQA

-552 GLEKALAN
+552 GLE
-560 AKEQQE
+560 
-566 QQQAQATYQQ
+566 QA
-576 DLNNSQSALSNATN
+576 
-590 DNKIASADTDYTKNQ
+590 IASAKPASPTP
-605 NTAIKQDAQNLEN
+605 
-618 TSQQITQDQKDLEQD
+618 
-633 LDKLQQLA
+633 
-641 NSKTG
+641 
-646 FNEQAFNQAQS
+646 
-657 TEQQDEQTLQNEEE
+657 
-671 TFSSEQEGLE
+671 
-681 KALANAKHTSPT
+681 SPT
-693 PTKHTAQNNPP
+693 PTKHTAQNTPP
-704 NKVSPP
+704 
-710 TQNLPTTN
+710 
-718 VWNGVYNFQNQTY
+718 
-731 SKKGIYYIDPN
+731 
-742 LSGQSGQSGN
+742 
-752 TLSTY
+752 
-757 GYLDWFTLKNK
+757 
-768 FSVNANNGTLIIGNN
+768 
-783 TESANTKGL
+783 
-792 IWIGDDKGLVY
+792 
-803 YNTGTFNAAN
+803 
-813 IYLTSNLKTGNGF
+813 
-826 SGEGATLN
+826 
-834 FNATNR
+834 
-840 ITINQA
+840 
-846 SFDNSD
+846 
-852 AGAQHSYMNF
+852 
-862 KGSNINVSGS
+862 
-872 SFTDDTNGGFSFS
+872 
-885 GNNNNSAISF
+885 
-895 NKTKFNQGTYN
+895 
-906 FTNSANLSF
+906 
-915 NNSNFNQSTYNF
+915 
-927 NSLQSTFNNS
+927 
-937 TFNQGTYNFTDN
+937 
-949 TSFNNDTFN
+949 
-958 QGTYNFNTS
+958 S
-967 KVSFSGAN
+967 KVS
-975 TLNSSSPFA
+975 
-984 SLKGSV
+984 
-990 SFGSGAVF
+990 
-998 NLNQTL
+998 
-1004 NANQTYDILT
+1004 
-1014 TNGTIQYGVYQ
+1014 
-1025 SYLWDLINYKGD
+1025 
-1037 KAISHVEVGNNTYD
+1037 
-1051 VTFDINGQ
+1051 
-1059 DETLQETFSNKSIT
+1059 
-1073 TQFLGDD
+1073 
-1080 LQAKAKATYQ
+1080 
-1090 QDLNNSQS
+1090 
-1098 ALSNATNDNK
+1098 
-1108 IASADTGY
+1108 
-1116 TNNQN
+1116 
-1121 TTIKQDAQNLEHTS
+1121 
-1135 QQIAKDEQA
+1135 
-1144 LQGDLN
+1144 
-1150 KLKQLANSSFN
+1150 
-1161 EQAFNQAQSK
+1161 
-1171 EQQDEQTL
+1171 
-1179 QNEEETFSSE
+1179 
-1189 QEGLEKALANAKPA
+1189 
-1203 SPTPTPTPTPTP
+1203 
-1215 SPTPNPTP
+1215 
-1223 TKHTAPNKVPP
+1223 
-1234 TPPTQNLPTTNVW
+1234 PPTQNLPTTNVW

-1259 QKGVYYIDPN
+1259 QKGIYYIDPN

-1315 LIWIGHGGFGYII
+1315 LIWIGHGGFGYIT

-1342 KTGEGVSGSDGGG
+1342 KTGEGVSSSDGGG

-1384 TGASQHSYATFDATN
+1384 TGASQHSYAAFDATN
-1399 NISVTNSSFSDMT
+1399 NISVTDSSFSDMT
-1412 WGKFSFNAKNI
+1412 WGKFSFSAKNI

-1458 GGAVYNLWANSLI
+1458 GGAIYNLWANSLI

-1529 SQTAFKNSL
+1529 SQATFKNSL

-1552 VLNASGAS
+1552 VLNANGAS

-1585 ATLSLNA
+1585 GILSLNA

-1598 SSASFSNNTTIN
+1598 SSGSFSNNTTIN
-1610 LDDSVLSVSNASSLN
+1610 LDDSVLSANNTSSLN
-1625 ANINFQGASQAT
+1625 ANINFQGTSQAD
-1637 FGGNTTIDAAS
+1637 FGGNTTIDTAS

-1673 APSLSK
+1673 APSLNK

-1741 QNATYSD
+1741 QNATYSG

-1888 TNQLDNITSINEV
+1888 SNQLDNITNINEV
-1901 LQLLDRIKITP
+1901 LQLLDKIKITP

-1935 GNLVIGATQDHVT
+1935 GNLVIGATQDNVT
-1948 NSTSSIWFGGNGYSS
+1948 SSTSSIVIGATQDNVTSSTSSIWFGGNGYSS

-2005 TGTLGSGNAFESGG
+2005 TGTVGSGNAFESGG
-2019 SADITFQSANNLV
+2019 SADVTFQSANNLV

-2064 ANVLSQMA
+2064 ANVLSQVA

-2087 NALIPLSKELPSS
+2087 NALSPLSKELPSS

-2197 QKDIGVVANDLLDE
+2197 QKDIGVVANDLLNE

-2221 ESQGLVSNIINNI
+2221 ESQGLVGNIINNI
-2234 ISQGGLSGI
+2234 ISQGGLSGV

-2369 INLANCPTTKNS
+2369 VNLANCPTTKNS

-2401 FTFLGVIASNGAID
+2401 FTFLGTIASNGAID

-2454 ANINGD
+2454 ANINGN

-2496 SHAIINAQGIATIM
+2496 SHAIINAQGAATIM

-2528 AYTLIDSAKAIY
+2528 TYTLIDSAKAIY

-2561 LININGKH
+2561 LIDINGKH

-2577 TYNGQ
+2577 TYNDQ

-2606 ILYNKVKIAVSNA
+2606 ILYNKVKIAVSND

-2632 IAQIQGIQGVD
+2632 IAQIQGVQSVD
-2643 SIEQAGGTQAINWLN
+2643 NIDQAGGTQAINWLN

-2685 AGDIANTLEVIANPN
+2685 AGDIANTLEVIANPD

-2868 NQSYRYNTWTT
+2868 NQSYKYNTWTT

-2986 RDGGRYNTFAS
+2986 RDGARYNTFAS

>member
-1 MAFKKAGLI
+1 MAFKKARLI
-10 SKFISKGSFKLN
+10 SRFISKGSFKLN
-22 KISKKIFKLNPILK
+22 KISKKIFKLNQILK
-36 REKPLKRHKKTK
+36 REKPLKRHKKALK
-48 SIKKPFNKNKSFLKA
+48 PIKKLSNRNKSFLKA
-63 SVLLIGALGGLPHLR
+63 SVLLIGALGGLSHLR
-78 ASECRY
+78 ANECRY
-84 WSWWSGYHDKI
+84 WSWSSWSYQDNI
-95 ESGSNSPTHNSYCL
+95 ESGPNSPTHNSYCL

-136 KFNNGTLNVG
+136 KFNGGTLDIG

-154 GVNGVNVGYITGTY
+154 GINGGDVGYITGTY
-168 DAQTINFN
+168 DAANIYLT
-176 SSRITT
+176 SHLKT
-182 GNSLSDGGG
+182 GNSYADGGG
-191 ATLNFNATNRIT
+191 ATLNFNATNNIT
-203 INQASFDNSDAGAQ
+203 INQASLDNSHAGTQ
-217 HSYMNFKGSNINV
+217 KSYMNFKGSNIKV

-245 SGNNNNSAIS
+245 SGNNNNSTIS
-255 FNKTKFNQGTYN
+255 FNQTNFNQGAYNFSNSASSSFDNSSFNQGTYHFNSAQSTFENSNFNQGTYN
-267 FTNSAN
+267 F
-273 LSFNNSNFNQS
+273 NNNA
-284 TYNFNS
+284 
-290 LQSTFNNST
+290 
-299 FNQGTYNFTDNTSFN
+299 SFN

-328 KVSFSGANTLNSSS
+328 KVSFSGINTLNSSS

-352 FGSGAVFNLN
+352 FNSGAIFNLN
-362 QTLNANQTYDILTTN
+362 QTLNNNQTYDILTTN
-377 GTIQYGVYQS
+377 GAIQYGVYQS

-426 TFSNKS
+426 TFNKQS
-432 ITTQFLGDDLQ
+432 IITQFLGDDLQ
-443 AKAKATYQQDLNN
+443 QQAQKTYQEDIAN
-456 SQSALSN
+456 SQNALSGATSDNTIANNDTSYTQSKN
-463 ATNDNKIASADTGYT
+463 ATILK
-478 NNQNTTIKQDAQNL
+478 DAQSL
-492 EHTSQ
+492 ESTNQ
-497 QIAKDEQALQ
+497 QIQQDEKALQ

-516 ANSSFNEQA
+516 ANSTTGFNEQA
-525 FNQAQSKE
+525 FTQAQKQE
-533 QQDEQTLQNE
+533 QQDEQTLQND
-543 ENTFSSEQE
+543 ENAFNTEQE
-552 GLEKALAN
+552 GLK
-560 AKEQQE
+560 
-566 QQQAQATYQQ
+566 QA
-576 DLNNSQSALSNATN
+576 
-590 DNKIASADTDYTKNQ
+590 I
-605 NTAIKQDAQNLEN
+605 
-618 TSQQITQDQKDLEQD
+618 
-633 LDKLQQLA
+633 
-641 NSKTG
+641 
-646 FNEQAFNQAQS
+646 
-657 TEQQDEQTLQNEEE
+657 
-671 TFSSEQEGLE
+671 
-681 KALANAKHTSPT
+681 ANAKHVSPT
-693 PTKHTAQNNPP
+693 PSPTKRTAQNTPP
-704 NKVSPP
+704 SQVPPTPP
-710 TQNLPTTN
+710 TQNPPKTN
-718 VWNGVYNFQNQTY
+718 VWNGVYNLQNQTY
-731 SKKGIYYIDPN
+731 SNKGIYYIDPN

-757 GYLDWFTLKNK
+757 
-768 FSVNANNGTLIIGNN
+768 
-783 TESANTKGL
+783 
-792 IWIGDDKGLVY
+792 
-803 YNTGTFNAAN
+803 
-813 IYLTSNLKTGNGF
+813 
-826 SGEGATLN
+826 
-834 FNATNR
+834 
-840 ITINQA
+840 
-846 SFDNSD
+846 
-852 AGAQHSYMNF
+852 
-862 KGSNINVSGS
+862 
-872 SFTDDTNGGFSFS
+872 
-885 GNNNNSAISF
+885 
-895 NKTKFNQGTYN
+895 
-906 FTNSANLSF
+906 
-915 NNSNFNQSTYNF
+915 
-927 NSLQSTFNNS
+927 
-937 TFNQGTYNFTDN
+937 
-949 TSFNNDTFN
+949 
-958 QGTYNFNTS
+958 
-967 KVSFSGAN
+967 
-975 TLNSSSPFA
+975 
-984 SLKGSV
+984 
-990 SFGSGAVF
+990 
-998 NLNQTL
+998 
-1004 NANQTYDILT
+1004 
-1014 TNGTIQYGVYQ
+1014 
-1025 SYLWDLINYKGD
+1025 
-1037 KAISHVEVGNNTYD
+1037 
-1051 VTFDINGQ
+1051 
-1059 DETLQETFSNKSIT
+1059 
-1073 TQFLGDD
+1073 
-1080 LQAKAKATYQ
+1080 
-1090 QDLNNSQS
+1090 
-1098 ALSNATNDNK
+1098 
-1108 IASADTGY
+1108 
-1116 TNNQN
+1116 
-1121 TTIKQDAQNLEHTS
+1121 
-1135 QQIAKDEQA
+1135 
-1144 LQGDLN
+1144 
-1150 KLKQLANSSFN
+1150 
-1161 EQAFNQAQSK
+1161 
-1171 EQQDEQTL
+1171 
-1179 QNEEETFSSE
+1179 
-1189 QEGLEKALANAKPA
+1189 
-1203 SPTPTPTPTPTP
+1203 
-1215 SPTPNPTP
+1215 
-1223 TKHTAPNKVPP
+1223 
-1234 TPPTQNLPTTNVW
+1234 
-1247 NGVYWLQNQTYS
+1247 
-1259 QKGVYYIDPN
+1259 
-1269 LSGQSGQSAN
+1269 
-1279 TLSTYTAN
+1279 TAN
-1287 LLGRSF
+1287 LFGRSF
-1293 GVNIQNG
+1293 SVNIQNG
-1300 TLIIGNNTESVNDNG
+1300 TLIIGNDTESVNSNG
-1315 LIWIGHGGFGYII
+1315 LIWIGHGGFGYIT
-1328 GTFNAANIYLTNNF
+1328 GTFSAANIYLTNNF
-1342 KTGEGVSGSDGGG
+1342 KTGEGVSNSDGGG

-1362 SDNITMDGLNYND
+1362 SDNITMNGLNYND

-1384 TGASQHSYATFDATN
+1384 TGASQHSYATFDALN

-1412 WGKFSFNAKNI
+1412 WGKFSFSAKNI

-1436 GGSSVISANAA
+1436 GGSSTISANAS
-1447 NSLSFNNSRLN
+1447 NSLSFTDSRLN
-1458 GGAVYNLWANSLI
+1458 GGAVYNLQANSLI

-1515 TTLQNNANI
+1515 TALQNNANI

-1529 SQTAFKNSL
+1529 SQAAFKNSL

-1552 VLNASGAS
+1552 VLNANGTST
-1560 AFNNQASLNIYNGSQ
+1560 FNNQASLNIYNGSQ
-1575 ATFNSLFFNG
+1575 AAFSSLFFNG
-1585 ATLSLNA
+1585 GTLSLNA
-1592 NSKLNA
+1592 SSKLNA

-1610 LDDSVLSVSNASSLN
+1610 LDDSVLSANNTSSLN
-1625 ANINFQGASQAT
+1625 ANINFQGASQAD
-1637 FGGNTTIDAAS
+1637 FGGNTTIDTAS

-1655 SLSFNNLTANG
+1655 SLNFNNLTANG

-1673 APSLSK
+1673 APSLAK

-1842 TPGTYSPFN
+1842 APGTYSPFN
-1851 QPLNSLNIYNKGF
+1851 QPLSSLNIYNKGF
-1864 SSGNLKTLLGILS
+1864 SSENLKTLLGILS
-1877 QNSATLKEMIE
+1877 QNSAALKEMIE
-1888 TNQLDNITSINEV
+1888 SNQLDNITNINEV
-1901 LQLLDRIKITP
+1901 LQLLDKIKITQ

-1926 DNINQTFSN
+1926 DNINQTFNN
-1935 GNLVIGATQDHVT
+1935 GNLVIGATQDNVT

-2005 TGTLGSGNAFESGG
+2005 TGTIGSGNAFESGG
-2019 SADITFQSANNLV
+2019 SADVTFQSANNLV

-2052 EGIDKIFNQGNL
+2052 KGIDKIFNQGNL
-2064 ANVLSQMA
+2064 ANVLSQVA
-2072 MEKIKQAGGLGNFVE
+2072 MEKIKQAGGLGNFIE
-2087 NALIPLSKELPSS
+2087 NALSPLSKELPAS

-2112 NNLDNLLNNSG
+2112 NNLDDLLNNSG
-2123 VMNAIQNIIS
+2123 VMNEIQNIIS

-2172 YMDASELSSILS
+2172 YIDASELSSILG

-2197 QKDIGVVANDLLDE
+2197 QKDIGVVANDLLNE

-2216 VVKKL
+2216 VIKKL

-2234 ISQGGLSGI
+2234 ISQGGLSGV

-2313 IIFNGDN
+2313 IIFNGNN

-2334 SNGVSNINITTLNAT
+2334 SNDVSNINITTLNAT

-2369 INLANCPTTKNS
+2369 VNLANCPTTKNS

-2401 FTFLGVIASNGAID
+2401 FTFLGTITSNGAID
-2415 LSQVKNNSVIGTLNL
+2415 LSQVTNNSVIGTLNL

-2439 NLTIANAFNNASNST
+2439 NLTITNAFNNASNST
-2454 ANINGD
+2454 ANINGN

-2488 VFNLSHSV
+2488 VFNISHSA
-2496 SHAIINAQGIATIM
+2496 SHAIINAQGAATIM
-2510 TNYNN
+2510 ANDNN
-2515 PLIQFNTSSKETG
+2515 PLIQFNTSSKEVGT
-2528 AYTLIDSAKAIY
+2528 YTLIGSAKAIY
-2540 YGYNDQ
+2540 YGYNNQ
-2546 ITGGSSLDNYLKLYT
+2546 ITGGSSLDNYLKLYA

-2582 AVSIKDGGLIVGFKD
+2582 AVSVKDGGLVVGFKD

-2606 ILYNKVKIAVSNA
+2606 ILYNKVKIAVSND

-2632 IAQIQGIQGVD
+2632 IAQIQGVQSVD
-2643 SIEQAGGTQAINWLN
+2643 SIDQAGGNQAINWLN

-2678 TKDLTTI
+2678 IKDLTTI
-2685 AGDIANTLEVIANPN
+2685 AGDIANTLEVIANPD

-2727 STFASADFH
+2727 STFARSDFL

-2815 FHANITQS
+2815 FHGNITQS
-2823 GSSNVNMGVY
+2823 GSSNVNIGVY

-2868 NQSYRYNTWTT
+2868 NQSYRYDTWTT

-2892 DKSVIFKPQIG
+2892 DKSVIFKPQVG

-2910 MSGLRGIM
+2910 LSGLRGIM

>member
-1 MAFKKAGLI
+1 MAFKKVRLI
-10 SKFISKGSFKLN
+10 SRFISKGSFKLN
-22 KISKKIFKLNPILK
+22 KISKKFFTLNQILK

-48 SIKKPFNKNKSFLKA
+48 SIEKPFNKNKSFLKA
-63 SVLLIGALGGLPHLR
+63 SVLLIGALGGLSHLR
-78 ASECRY
+78 ANECRY
-84 WSWWSGYHDKI
+84 WSWSSWSYQDNI
-95 ESGSNSPTHNSYCL
+95 ESGPNSPTHNSYCL
-109 FSSTQGSGTYYLNTL
+109 FSSAQGSGTYYLNTL

-136 KFNNGTLNVG
+136 KFNNGTLDIG

-154 GVNGVNVGYITGTY
+154 GINGGDVGYITGTY
-168 DAQTINFN
+168 DAQTMNFN
-176 SSRITT
+176 SSHITT
-182 GNSLSDGGG
+182 GNSYADGGG
-191 ATLNFNATNRIT
+191 TTLNFNATNNIT
-203 INQASFDNSDAGAQ
+203 INQASFDNSDAGTQ
-217 HSYMNFKGSNINV
+217 KSYMNFKGSNIKI
-230 SGSSFT
+230 SGSSFK
-236 DDTNGGFSF
+236 DDTDGGFNF
-245 SGNNNNSAIS
+245 SGNNNNSTIS
-255 FNKTKFNQGTYN
+255 FNQTSFNQGTYN
-267 FTNSAN
+267 FSNSAT
-273 LSFNNSNFNQS
+273 LSFNNSNFNQG
-284 TYNFNS
+284 TYHFNDNAS
-290 LQSTFNNST
+290 FNNNT
-299 FNQGTYNFTDNTSFN
+299 FNQGTYNFSNSATLSFN
-314 NDTFNQGTYNFNTS
+314 NSNFNQGTYHFNDNASFNNNTFNQGTYHFNDNASFNNNTFNQGTYNFNTS
-328 KVSFSGANTLNSSS
+328 KVSFSGTNTLNSSS

-352 FGSGAVFNLN
+352 FNSNAIFNLN
-362 QTLNANQTYDILTTN
+362 QTFNNNQTYDILTTN
-377 GTIQYGVYQS
+377 GAIQYGVYQS

-426 TFSNKS
+426 TFNKQS
-432 ITTQFLGDDLQ
+432 IITQFLGDNLQ
-443 AKAKATYQQDLNN
+443 QQAQKTYQQDWSNSQTALNN
-456 SQSALSN
+456 A
-463 ATNDNKIASADTGYT
+463 ANDNKIANNDTDYT
-478 NNQNTTIKQDAQNL
+478 SNKNTTIATDAQNL
-492 EHTSQ
+492 ESTNQ
-497 QIAKDEQALQ
+497 QIAQDEQALQ
-507 GDLNKLKQL
+507 GDLDKLKQL
-516 ANSSFNEQA
+516 ANSTTGFSEQA
-525 FNQAQSKE
+525 FNQAQKQE

-543 ENTFSSEQE
+543 EKTFNSEQE
-552 GLEKALAN
+552 GLKQAIAN
-560 AKEQQE
+560 AKP
-566 QQQAQATYQQ
+566 
-576 DLNNSQSALSNATN
+576 
-590 DNKIASADTDYTKNQ
+590 
-605 NTAIKQDAQNLEN
+605 
-618 TSQQITQDQKDLEQD
+618 TSPTP
-633 LDKLQQLA
+633 
-641 NSKTG
+641 SPT
-646 FNEQAFNQAQS
+646 
-657 TEQQDEQTLQNEEE
+657 
-671 TFSSEQEGLE
+671 
-681 KALANAKHTSPT
+681 PT
-693 PTKHTAQNNPP
+693 PTKHTAQNTPP
-704 NKVSPP
+704 NKVSPTPTPP

-718 VWNGVYNFQNQTY
+718 VWNGVYNLQNQTY
-731 SKKGIYYIDPN
+731 SNKGIYYIDPN

-757 GYLDWFTLKNK
+757 
-768 FSVNANNGTLIIGNN
+768 
-783 TESANTKGL
+783 
-792 IWIGDDKGLVY
+792 
-803 YNTGTFNAAN
+803 
-813 IYLTSNLKTGNGF
+813 
-826 SGEGATLN
+826 
-834 FNATNR
+834 
-840 ITINQA
+840 
-846 SFDNSD
+846 
-852 AGAQHSYMNF
+852 
-862 KGSNINVSGS
+862 
-872 SFTDDTNGGFSFS
+872 
-885 GNNNNSAISF
+885 
-895 NKTKFNQGTYN
+895 
-906 FTNSANLSF
+906 
-915 NNSNFNQSTYNF
+915 
-927 NSLQSTFNNS
+927 
-937 TFNQGTYNFTDN
+937 
-949 TSFNNDTFN
+949 
-958 QGTYNFNTS
+958 
-967 KVSFSGAN
+967 
-975 TLNSSSPFA
+975 
-984 SLKGSV
+984 
-990 SFGSGAVF
+990 
-998 NLNQTL
+998 
-1004 NANQTYDILT
+1004 
-1014 TNGTIQYGVYQ
+1014 
-1025 SYLWDLINYKGD
+1025 
-1037 KAISHVEVGNNTYD
+1037 
-1051 VTFDINGQ
+1051 
-1059 DETLQETFSNKSIT
+1059 
-1073 TQFLGDD
+1073 
-1080 LQAKAKATYQ
+1080 
-1090 QDLNNSQS
+1090 
-1098 ALSNATNDNK
+1098 
-1108 IASADTGY
+1108 
-1116 TNNQN
+1116 
-1121 TTIKQDAQNLEHTS
+1121 
-1135 QQIAKDEQA
+1135 
-1144 LQGDLN
+1144 
-1150 KLKQLANSSFN
+1150 
-1161 EQAFNQAQSK
+1161 
-1171 EQQDEQTL
+1171 
-1179 QNEEETFSSE
+1179 
-1189 QEGLEKALANAKPA
+1189 
-1203 SPTPTPTPTPTP
+1203 
-1215 SPTPNPTP
+1215 
-1223 TKHTAPNKVPP
+1223 
-1234 TPPTQNLPTTNVW
+1234 
-1247 NGVYWLQNQTYS
+1247 
-1259 QKGVYYIDPN
+1259 
-1269 LSGQSGQSAN
+1269 
-1279 TLSTYTAN
+1279 TAN
-1287 LLGRSF
+1287 LFGRSF

-1315 LIWIGHGGFGYII
+1315 LIWIGHGGFGYIT
-1328 GTFNAANIYLTNNF
+1328 GTFSAANIYLTNNF
-1342 KTGEGVSGSDGGG
+1342 KTGEGVSNSDGGG

-1362 SDNITMDGLNYND
+1362 SDNITVDGLNYND

-1384 TGASQHSYATFDATN
+1384 TGASQHSYAAFDALN

-1412 WGKFSFNAKNI
+1412 WGKFSFSAKNI

-1436 GGSSVISANAA
+1436 GGSSTISANAS
-1447 NSLSFNNSRLN
+1447 NSLSFINSRLN
-1458 GGAVYNLWANSLI
+1458 GGAIYNLQANSLI

-1529 SQTAFKNSL
+1529 SQVTFKNSL

-1552 VLNASGAS
+1552 VLNANGAS
-1560 AFNNQASLNIYNGSQ
+1560 TFNNQASLNIYNGSQ
-1575 ATFNSLFFNG
+1575 AAFNSLFFNG
-1585 ATLSLNA
+1585 GTLSLNA
-1592 NSKLNA
+1592 SSKLNA

-1610 LDDSVLSVSNASSLN
+1610 LDDSVLSANNTSSLN
-1625 ANINFQGASQAT
+1625 ANINFQGTSQAD
-1637 FGGNTTIDAAS
+1637 FGGNTTIDTAS

-1655 SLSFNNLTANG
+1655 SLNFNNLTANG
-1666 ALNFNGY
+1666 ALDFNGY
-1673 APSLSK
+1673 VPSLAK

-1829 KGLFTPKGSQTPQ
+1829 KGLFTPKGSQTSQ

-1864 SSGNLKTLLGILS
+1864 SSENLKTLLGILS

-1888 TNQLDNITSINEV
+1888 SNQLDNITNINEV
-1901 LQLLDRIKITP
+1901 LQLLDKIKITQ

-1926 DNINQTFSN
+1926 DNINQTFNN
-1935 GNLVIGATQDHVT
+1935 GNLIIGATQDNIT

-1963 PCALDSA
+1963 PCVLDSA

-2005 TGTLGSGNAFESGG
+2005 TGTIGSGNAFESGG
-2019 SADITFQSANNLV
+2019 SADVTFQSANNLV

-2052 EGIDKIFNQGNL
+2052 EGIEKIFNQGNL
-2064 ANVLSQMA
+2064 ANVLSQVA
-2072 MEKIKQAGGLGNFVE
+2072 MEKIKQAGGLGNFIE
-2087 NALIPLSKELPSS
+2087 NALSPLSKELPAS
-2100 LQNETLGQLIGQ
+2100 LQDETLGQLIGQ

-2172 YMDASELSSILS
+2172 YIDASELSSILS
-2184 VILKDIT
+2184 VVLKDIT

-2197 QKDIGVVANDLLDE
+2197 QKDIGVVANDLLNE

-2221 ESQGLVSNIINNI
+2221 ESQGLVNNIINNI
-2234 ISQGGLSGI
+2234 ISQGGLSGV

-2284 FLSNGYVFVNNSS
+2284 FLSNGYVFVNDSS

-2369 INLANCPTTKNS
+2369 VNLASCPTTKNS

-2415 LSQVKNNSVIGTLNL
+2415 LSQVTNNSVIGTLNL

-2439 NLTIANAFNNASNST
+2439 NLTITNAFNNASNST
-2454 ANINGD
+2454 ANINGN

-2488 VFNLSHSV
+2488 VFNLSHSA
-2496 SHAIINAQGIATIM
+2496 SHAIINAQGSATIM
-2510 TNYNN
+2510 ANNNN

-2528 AYTLIDSAKAIY
+2528 TYTLIDSAKAIY
-2540 YGYNDQ
+2540 YGYNNQ
-2546 ITGGSSLDNYLKLYT
+2546 ITGGSSLDNYLKLYA
-2561 LININGKH
+2561 LIDINGKR

-2582 AVSIKDGGLIVGFKD
+2582 AVSIKDGGLVVGFKD

-2606 ILYNKVKIAVSNA
+2606 ILYNKVKIAVSND

-2632 IAQIQGIQGVD
+2632 IAQIQGVQSMD
-2643 SIEQAGGTQAINWLN
+2643 SIDQAGGSQAINWLN

-2868 NQSYRYNTWTT
+2868 NQSYRYDTWTT

-2892 DKSVIFKPQIG
+2892 DKSVIFKPQVG

-2910 MSGLRGIM
+2910 LSGLRGIM

>member
-1 MAFKKAGLI
+1 MAFKKARLI
-10 SKFISKGSFKLN
+10 SRFISKGSFKLN
-22 KISKKIFKLNPILK
+22 KISKKIFTLNQILK
-36 REKPLKRHKKTK
+36 CEKPLKCHKKALK
-48 SIKKPFNKNKSFLKA
+48 PIKKLSNRNKSFLKA
-63 SVLLIGALGGLPHLR
+63 SVLLIGALGGLSHLR
-78 ASECRY
+78 ANECRY
-84 WSWWSGYHDKI
+84 WSWSSWSYQDNI
-95 ESGSNSPTHNSYCL
+95 ESGPNSPTHNSYCL
-109 FSSTQGSGTYYLNTL
+109 FSSAQGSGTYYLNTL

-136 KFNNGTLNVG
+136 TFNGGTLDIG

-154 GVNGVNVGYITGTY
+154 GINGGDVGYIIGTY

-176 SSRITT
+176 SSHITT
-182 GNSLSDGGG
+182 GNSYADGGG
-191 ATLNFNATNRIT
+191 ATLNFNATNNIT
-203 INQASFDNSDAGAQ
+203 INQASFDNSDAGTQ
-217 HSYMNFKGSNINV
+217 KSYMNFKGSNIKV

-236 DDTNGGFSF
+236 DDTDGGFSF
-245 SGNNNNSAIS
+245 SGSNNNSTIS
-255 FNKTKFNQGTYN
+255 FNQTSFNQGTYN
-267 FTNSAN
+267 FSNSAT
-273 LSFNNSNFNQS
+273 LSFGNSNFNQG
-284 TYNFNS
+284 TYHFNS
-290 LQSTFNNST
+290 AQSTFENSS
-299 FNQGTYNFTDNTSFN
+299 FNQGTYNFNDSVSFN
-314 NDTFNQGTYNFNTS
+314 NNTFNQGAYNFNTS
-328 KVSFSGANTLNSSS
+328 KVSFSGINTLNSSS

-352 FGSGAVFNLN
+352 FGSNAIFNLN
-362 QTLNANQTYDILTTN
+362 QTFNNNQTYDILTTN
-377 GTIQYGVYQS
+377 GAIQYGVYQS

-426 TFSNKS
+426 TFNKQS
-432 ITTQFLGDDLQ
+432 IITQFLGDNLQ
-443 AKAKATYQQDLNN
+443 QQAQKTYQEDVAN
-456 SQSALSN
+456 SQNALNKVTSDNTIANNDTSYTQSKN
-463 ATNDNKIASADTGYT
+463 ATVAK
-478 NNQNTTIKQDAQNL
+478 DAQNL
-492 EHTSQ
+492 ENTNQ
-497 QIAKDEQALQ
+497 QIAQDEQVLQ
-507 GDLNKLKQL
+507 GDLDKLKQL
-516 ANSSFNEQA
+516 ANSPTGFSEQA
-525 FNQAQSKE
+525 FNQAQKQE
-533 QQDEQTLQNE
+533 QQDEQALQNE
-543 ENTFSSEQE
+543 ENAFNTKQE
-552 GLEKALAN
+552 GLEQAIAN
-560 AKEQQE
+560 AKP
-566 QQQAQATYQQ
+566 
-576 DLNNSQSALSNATN
+576 
-590 DNKIASADTDYTKNQ
+590 
-605 NTAIKQDAQNLEN
+605 
-618 TSQQITQDQKDLEQD
+618 TSPTPSPTPSH
-633 LDKLQQLA
+633 A
-641 NSKTG
+641 
-646 FNEQAFNQAQS
+646 
-657 TEQQDEQTLQNEEE
+657 
-671 TFSSEQEGLE
+671 
-681 KALANAKHTSPT
+681 PT
-693 PTKHTAQNNPP
+693 PTKHTAQNTPP
-704 NKVSPP
+704 NKVPPTPP
-710 TQNLPTTN
+710 TQNPPAES
-718 VWNGVYNFQNQTY
+718 VWSGVYWLQNKTY
-731 SKKGIYYIDPN
+731 SNKGIYYIDPN
-742 LSGQSGQSGN
+742 LSGQSSQSG
-752 TLSTY
+752 
-757 GYLDWFTLKNK
+757 
-768 FSVNANNGTLIIGNN
+768 
-783 TESANTKGL
+783 
-792 IWIGDDKGLVY
+792 
-803 YNTGTFNAAN
+803 
-813 IYLTSNLKTGNGF
+813 
-826 SGEGATLN
+826 
-834 FNATNR
+834 
-840 ITINQA
+840 
-846 SFDNSD
+846 
-852 AGAQHSYMNF
+852 
-862 KGSNINVSGS
+862 
-872 SFTDDTNGGFSFS
+872 
-885 GNNNNSAISF
+885 
-895 NKTKFNQGTYN
+895 
-906 FTNSANLSF
+906 
-915 NNSNFNQSTYNF
+915 
-927 NSLQSTFNNS
+927 
-937 TFNQGTYNFTDN
+937 
-949 TSFNNDTFN
+949 
-958 QGTYNFNTS
+958 
-967 KVSFSGAN
+967 
-975 TLNSSSPFA
+975 
-984 SLKGSV
+984 
-990 SFGSGAVF
+990 
-998 NLNQTL
+998 
-1004 NANQTYDILT
+1004 
-1014 TNGTIQYGVYQ
+1014 
-1025 SYLWDLINYKGD
+1025 
-1037 KAISHVEVGNNTYD
+1037 
-1051 VTFDINGQ
+1051 
-1059 DETLQETFSNKSIT
+1059 
-1073 TQFLGDD
+1073 
-1080 LQAKAKATYQ
+1080 
-1090 QDLNNSQS
+1090 
-1098 ALSNATNDNK
+1098 
-1108 IASADTGY
+1108 
-1116 TNNQN
+1116 
-1121 TTIKQDAQNLEHTS
+1121 
-1135 QQIAKDEQA
+1135 
-1144 LQGDLN
+1144 
-1150 KLKQLANSSFN
+1150 
-1161 EQAFNQAQSK
+1161 
-1171 EQQDEQTL
+1171 
-1179 QNEEETFSSE
+1179 
-1189 QEGLEKALANAKPA
+1189 
-1203 SPTPTPTPTPTP
+1203 
-1215 SPTPNPTP
+1215 
-1223 TKHTAPNKVPP
+1223 
-1234 TPPTQNLPTTNVW
+1234 
-1247 NGVYWLQNQTYS
+1247 
-1259 QKGVYYIDPN
+1259 
-1269 LSGQSGQSAN
+1269 N

-1287 LLGRSF
+1287 LFGRSF

-1315 LIWIGHGGFGYII
+1315 LIWIGHGGFGYIT

-1342 KTGEGVSGSDGGG
+1342 KTGEGVSNSDGGG

-1384 TGASQHSYATFDATN
+1384 TGASQHSYAAFDALN

-1412 WGKFSFNAKNI
+1412 WGKFSFSAKNI

-1436 GGSSVISANAA
+1436 GGSSAISTNAS
-1447 NSLSFNNSRLN
+1447 NSLSFINSRLN
-1458 GGAVYNLWANSLI
+1458 GGAVYNLQANSLI

-1529 SQTAFKNSL
+1529 SQAAFKNSL

-1552 VLNASGAS
+1552 VLNANGTS

-1575 ATFNSLFFNG
+1575 AVFNSLFFNG
-1585 ATLSLNA
+1585 GTLSLNA
-1592 NSKLNA
+1592 SSKLNA

-1610 LDDSVLSVSNASSLN
+1610 LDDSVLSASNTSSLN
-1625 ANINFQGASQAT
+1625 ANINFQGASQAD
-1637 FGGNTTIDAAS
+1637 FGGNTTIDTAS

-1655 SLSFNNLTANG
+1655 SLNFNNLTANG

-1673 APSLSK
+1673 APSLTK
-1679 ALMSVSG
+1679 ALMNVSG

-1704 DNITKSVTYNILNA
+1704 DNITKSVTYNILNT

-1820 GTYYLTSNI
+1820 GTYYLTSSI

-1842 TPGTYSPFN
+1842 APGTYSPFN

-1864 SSGNLKTLLGILS
+1864 SSENLKTLLGILS

-1888 TNQLDNITSINEV
+1888 SNQLDNITNINEV
-1901 LQLLDRIKITP
+1901 LQLLDKIKITQ
-1912 AQKQALLETINHLT
+1912 AQKQAFLETINHLT
-1926 DNINQTFSN
+1926 DNINQTFNN
-1935 GNLVIGATQDHVT
+1935 GNLVIGATQDNIT

-2019 SADITFQSANNLV
+2019 SADVTFQSANNLV

-2052 EGIDKIFNQGNL
+2052 KGIDEIFNQGNL
-2064 ANVLSQMA
+2064 ANVLSQVA
-2072 MEKIKQAGGLGNFVE
+2072 MEKIKQAGGLGSFIE
-2087 NALIPLSKELPSS
+2087 NALSPLSKELPAS

-2112 NNLDNLLNNSG
+2112 NNLDDLLNNSG
-2123 VMNAIQNIIS
+2123 VMNEIQNIIS

-2172 YMDASELSSILS
+2172 YIDASELSSILS

-2197 QKDIGVVANDLLDE
+2197 QKDIGVVANDLLNE

-2221 ESQGLVSNIINNI
+2221 ESQGLVNNIINNI
-2234 ISQGGLSGI
+2234 ISQGGLSGV

-2284 FLSNGYVFVNNSS
+2284 FLSDGYVFVNNSS

-2369 INLANCPTTKNS
+2369 INLANCPTTKNGSTS
-2381 SSTNSSVTPTNES
+2381 SANSSVTPTNET
-2394 LSVRANN
+2394 LSVHANN
-2401 FTFLGVIASNGAID
+2401 FTFLGAIASNGAID
-2415 LSQVKNNSVIGTLNL
+2415 LSQVTNNSVIGTLNL

-2439 NLTIANAFNNASNST
+2439 NLTITNAFNNASNST
-2454 ANINGD
+2454 ANIDGN

-2469 STNAS
+2469 STNAN

-2496 SHAIINAQGIATIM
+2496 SHAIINTQGTATIM
-2510 TNYNN
+2510 ANNN
-2515 PLIQFNTSSKETG
+2515 PLIQFNASSKETG
-2528 AYTLIDSAKAIY
+2528 TYTLIDSAKAIY
-2540 YGYNDQ
+2540 YGYNNQ

-2561 LININGKH
+2561 LIDINGKH

-2582 AVSIKDGGLIVGFKD
+2582 AVSVKDGGLVVGFKD

-2606 ILYNKVKIAVSNA
+2606 ILYNKVKIAVSND

-2632 IAQIQGIQGVD
+2632 IAQIQGVQSVD
-2643 SIEQAGGTQAINWLN
+2643 SIDQAGGNQAINWLN

-2678 TKDLTTI
+2678 VKDLTTI

-2815 FHANITQS
+2815 FHGNITQS

-2868 NQSYRYNTWTT
+2868 NQSYKYDTWTT

-2892 DKSVIFKPQIG
+2892 DKSVIFKPQVG

-2910 MSGLRGIM
+2910 LSGLRGIM

>member
-1 MAFKKAGLI
+1 MAFKKARLI
-10 SKFISKGSFKLN
+10 SRFISKGSFKLN
-22 KISKKIFKLNPILK
+22 KISKKFFTLNQILK

-48 SIKKPFNKNKSFLKA
+48 SIEKPFNKNKSFLKA
-63 SVLLIGALGGLPHLR
+63 SVLLIGALGGLSHLR
-78 ASECRY
+78 ANECRY
-84 WSWWSGYHDKI
+84 WSWSSWRYQDNI
-95 ESGSNSPTHNSYCL
+95 ESGPNSPTHNSYCL
-109 FSSTQGSGTYYLNTL
+109 FSSAQGSGTYYLNTL

-136 KFNNGTLNVG
+136 KFNNGTLDIG

-154 GVNGVNVGYITGTY
+154 GINGGDVGYITGTY

-176 SSRITT
+176 SSHITT
-182 GNSLSDGGG
+182 GNSYADGGG
-191 ATLNFNATNRIT
+191 ATLNFNAANNIT
-203 INQASFDNSDAGAQ
+203 INQASFDNSDAGTQ
-217 HSYMNFKGSNINV
+217 KSYMNFKGSQINV

-236 DDTNGGFSF
+236 DDTDGGFNF
-245 SGNNNNSAIS
+245 SGNSNNSTIS
-255 FNKTKFNQGTYN
+255 FNQTSFNQGTYHFSNSATLSFNHSAFNQGTYN
-267 FTNSAN
+267 FN
-273 LSFNNSNFNQS
+273 
-284 TYNFNS
+284 
-290 LQSTFNNST
+290 
-299 FNQGTYNFTDNTSFN
+299 DNTSFN
-314 NDTFNQGTYNFNTS
+314 NDTFNQGTYSFNTN
-328 KVSFSGANTLNSSS
+328 KVSFSGTNTLNSSS

-347 KGSVS
+347 KGSAS
-352 FGSGAVFNLN
+352 FGSGAIFNLN
-362 QTLNANQTYDILTTN
+362 QTLNSNQTYDILTTN
-377 GTIQYGVYQS
+377 GAIQYGVYQS

-400 ISHVEVGNNTY
+400 ISHVGVGNNTY

-426 TFSNKS
+426 TFNNQS
-432 ITTQFLGDDLQ
+432 IITQFLGDDLQ
-443 AKAKATYQQDLNN
+443 QQAQKTYQQDLSD
-456 SQSALSN
+456 SQSALNN
-463 ATNDNKIASADTGYT
+463 AASDNKIANSDTDYT
-478 NNQNTTIKQDAQNL
+478 KNKNTAIATDAQNL
-492 EHTSQ
+492 ENTNQ
-497 QIAKDEQALQ
+497 QIAQDEQALEK
-507 GDLNKLKQL
+507 DLAQIKQL
-516 ANSSFNEQA
+516 ANSTTGFSEQA

-533 QQDEQTLQNE
+533 QQDEQTLQND
-543 ENTFSSEQE
+543 ENAFNTEQDS
-552 GLEKALAN
+552 LNKAIQQAQ
-560 AKEQQE
+560 AQEQKQE
-566 QQQAQATYQQ
+566 QQQAQQTYQEDVTNSQ
-576 DLNNSQSALSNATN
+576 TALNNATS
-590 DNKIASADTDYTKNQ
+590 DNKIANNDTSYTQSKN
-605 NTAIKQDAQNLEN
+605 TTIATDAQNLEN
-618 TSQQITQDQKDLEQD
+618 TNQQIAQDEQALEKDLAQI
-633 LDKLQQLA
+633 KQLA
-641 NSKTG
+641 NSTTG
-646 FNEQAFNQAQS
+646 FSEQAFNQAQKQ
-657 TEQQDEQTLQNEEE
+657 EQQDEQTLQNEEK
-671 TFSSEQEGLE
+671 TFNSEQERL
-681 KALANAKHTSPT
+681 KQAIANAKPTSPTPT
-693 PTKHTAQNNPP
+693 PTKHTAP
-704 NKVSPP
+704 N
-710 TQNLPTTN
+710 
-718 VWNGVYNFQNQTY
+718 
-731 SKKGIYYIDPN
+731 
-742 LSGQSGQSGN
+742 
-752 TLSTY
+752 
-757 GYLDWFTLKNK
+757 
-768 FSVNANNGTLIIGNN
+768 
-783 TESANTKGL
+783 
-792 IWIGDDKGLVY
+792 
-803 YNTGTFNAAN
+803 
-813 IYLTSNLKTGNGF
+813 
-826 SGEGATLN
+826 
-834 FNATNR
+834 
-840 ITINQA
+840 
-846 SFDNSD
+846 
-852 AGAQHSYMNF
+852 
-862 KGSNINVSGS
+862 
-872 SFTDDTNGGFSFS
+872 
-885 GNNNNSAISF
+885 
-895 NKTKFNQGTYN
+895 
-906 FTNSANLSF
+906 
-915 NNSNFNQSTYNF
+915 
-927 NSLQSTFNNS
+927 
-937 TFNQGTYNFTDN
+937 
-949 TSFNNDTFN
+949 
-958 QGTYNFNTS
+958 
-967 KVSFSGAN
+967 
-975 TLNSSSPFA
+975 
-984 SLKGSV
+984 
-990 SFGSGAVF
+990 
-998 NLNQTL
+998 
-1004 NANQTYDILT
+1004 
-1014 TNGTIQYGVYQ
+1014 
-1025 SYLWDLINYKGD
+1025 
-1037 KAISHVEVGNNTYD
+1037 
-1051 VTFDINGQ
+1051 
-1059 DETLQETFSNKSIT
+1059 
-1073 TQFLGDD
+1073 
-1080 LQAKAKATYQ
+1080 
-1090 QDLNNSQS
+1090 
-1098 ALSNATNDNK
+1098 
-1108 IASADTGY
+1108 
-1116 TNNQN
+1116 
-1121 TTIKQDAQNLEHTS
+1121 
-1135 QQIAKDEQA
+1135 
-1144 LQGDLN
+1144 
-1150 KLKQLANSSFN
+1150 
-1161 EQAFNQAQSK
+1161 
-1171 EQQDEQTL
+1171 
-1179 QNEEETFSSE
+1179 
-1189 QEGLEKALANAKPA
+1189 
-1203 SPTPTPTPTPTP
+1203 TP
-1215 SPTPNPTP
+1215 
-1223 TKHTAPNKVPP
+1223 PNKVPP
-1234 TPPTQNLPTTNVW
+1234 TPPTQNLPITNVW
-1247 NGVYWLQNQTYS
+1247 DGVYNLQNQTYS
-1259 QKGVYYIDPN
+1259 NKGVYYIDPN

-1287 LLGRSF
+1287 LFGRSF

-1300 TLIIGNNTESVNDNG
+1300 ILIIGNNTESVNDNG
-1315 LIWIGHGGFGYII
+1315 LIWIGHGGFGYIT
-1328 GTFNAANIYLTNNF
+1328 GTFSAANIYLTNNF
-1342 KTGEGVSGSDGGG
+1342 KTGEGVSNSDGGG

-1384 TGASQHSYATFDATN
+1384 TGASQHSYAAFDAVN

-1412 WGKFSFNAKNI
+1412 WGKFSFSAKNI

-1447 NSLSFNNSRLN
+1447 NSLSFSNSRLN
-1458 GGAVYNLWANSLI
+1458 GGAVYNLQANSLI

-1494 QLLGNTSFTLSSQS
+1494 QLLGNTNFTLSSQS

-1529 SQTAFKNSL
+1529 SQAAFKNSL

-1552 VLNASGAS
+1552 VLNANNTS

-1575 ATFNSLFFNG
+1575 ATFSSLFFNG
-1585 ATLSLNA
+1585 GTLSLNA

-1598 SSASFSNNTTIN
+1598 SNASFSSNTTIN
-1610 LDDSVLSVSNASSLN
+1610 LDDSVLNANNTSSLN
-1625 ANINFQGASQAT
+1625 ANINFQGASQAD
-1637 FGGNTTIDAAS
+1637 FGGNTTIDTAS
-1648 FNFDSAS
+1648 FNFDSTS

-1673 APSLSK
+1673 APSLTK

-1686 QFVLGN
+1686 QFVLGS
-1692 NGDINLSDINIF
+1692 NGDINLSNINIF

-1741 QNATYSD
+1741 QNATYSG

-1792 NIAPELYNYQASK
+1792 NIAPELYNYQVSK

-1842 TPGTYSPFN
+1842 APGTYSPFN

-1864 SSGNLKTLLGILS
+1864 SSENLKTLLGILS

-1888 TNQLDNITSINEV
+1888 SNQLDNITNINEV

-1912 AQKQALLETINHLT
+1912 VQKQALLETINHLT

-1935 GNLVIGATQDHVT
+1935 GNLVIGATQDNVT

-2005 TGTLGSGNAFESGG
+2005 TGTLGSANAFESGG
-2019 SADITFQSANNLV
+2019 SADVTFQSANNLV

-2064 ANVLSQMA
+2064 ANVLSQVA
-2072 MEKIKQAGGLGNFVE
+2072 MEKIKQAGGLGNFIE
-2087 NALIPLSKELPSS
+2087 NALSPLSKELPAS

-2112 NNLDNLLNNSG
+2112 NNLDDLLNNSG
-2123 VMNAIQNIIS
+2123 VMNEIQNIIS

-2172 YMDASELSSILS
+2172 YIDASELSSILS
-2184 VILKDIT
+2184 VVLKDIT

-2197 QKDIGVVANDLLDE
+2197 QKDIGVVANDLLNE

-2221 ESQGLVSNIINNI
+2221 ESQGLVNNIINNI
-2234 ISQGGLSGI
+2234 ISQGGLSGV

-2260 KENDLGALLSPRGL
+2260 KENDLDALLSPRGL

-2369 INLANCPTTKNS
+2369 VNLASCPTTKNS

-2394 LSVRANN
+2394 LSVRTNN

-2430 NENATLQAN
+2430 NENAALQAN
-2439 NLTIANAFNNASNST
+2439 NLTITNAFNNASNST
-2454 ANINGD
+2454 ANINGN

-2496 SHAIINAQGIATIM
+2496 SHAIINAQGNATIM
-2510 TNYNN
+2510 ANNNN
-2515 PLIQFNTSSKETG
+2515 PLIQFNTSSKEAGT
-2528 AYTLIDSAKAIY
+2528 YTLIDSAKAIY

-2546 ITGGSSLDNYLKLYT
+2546 ITGGSSLDNYLKLYA
-2561 LININGKH
+2561 LIDINGKH
-2569 MVMTDNGL
+2569 MVMTGNGL
-2577 TYNGQ
+2577 TYNDQ
-2582 AVSIKDGGLIVGFKD
+2582 AVNIKDGGLVVGFKD

-2606 ILYNKVKIAVSNA
+2606 ILYNKVKIAVSND

-2632 IAQIQGIQGVD
+2632 IAQIQGTQGVN
-2643 SIEQAGGTQAINWLN
+2643 SIDQVGGSQAINWLN

-2685 AGDIANTLEVIANPN
+2685 AGDIANTLEVIANPD

-2727 STFASADFH
+2727 STFVSADFH

-2815 FHANITQS
+2815 FHGNITQS

-2868 NQSYRYNTWTT
+2868 NQSYRYDTWTT

-2910 MSGLRGIM
+2910 LSGLRGIM

>member
-1 MAFKKAGLI
+1 MAFKKVRLI

-22 KISKKIFKLNPILK
+22 KISKKIFKLNQILK
-36 REKPLKRHKKTK
+36 CEKPLKRHKKTK
-48 SIKKPFNKNKSFLKA
+48 SIKKPFNKNKSLLKA
-63 SVLLIGALGGLPHLR
+63 SILLVGALGGLSHLR

-84 WSWWSGYHDKI
+84 WSWSSFSYQDNI
-95 ESGSNSPTHNSYCL
+95 ESGPNSPTHNSYCL
-109 FSSTQGSGTYYLNTL
+109 FSSAQGSGTYYLNTL
-124 TTYSAGGASFTQ
+124 TTYSTGGASFTQ
-136 KFNNGTLNVG
+136 KFNGGTLNVG
-146 GNIRFGGT
+146 ENIRFGGT
-154 GVNGVNVGYITGTY
+154 GINGGDVGYITGTY

-176 SSRITT
+176 SSHLTT
-182 GNSLSDGGG
+182 GNSYSDGGG
-191 ATLNFNATNRIT
+191 ATLNFNATNNLT
-203 INQASFDNSDAGAQ
+203 INQASFDNSDAGTQ
-217 HSYMNFKGSNINV
+217 KSYMNFKGSNIKV
-230 SGSSFT
+230 SGSSFK
-236 DDTNGGFSF
+236 DDTDGGFNF

-255 FNKTKFNQGTYN
+255 FNQTNFNQGTYN
-267 FTNSAN
+267 FSNSASS
-273 LSFNNSNFNQS
+273 SFGNSNFNQG
-284 TYNFNS
+284 TYHFNS
-290 LQSTFNNST
+290 AQSAFNHSA
-299 FNQGTYNFTDNTSFN
+299 FNQGTYNFNGNASFD
-314 NDTFNQGTYNFNTS
+314 NDTFNQGTYSFNTS
-328 KVSFSGANTLNSSS
+328 KVSFSGINTLNSSS

-362 QTLNANQTYDILTTN
+362 QTLNSNQTYDILTTN

-400 ISHVEVGNNTY
+400 ISHVGVGNNTY

-426 TFSNKS
+426 TFNNQS
-432 ITTQFLGDDLQ
+432 IITQFLGDDLQ
-443 AKAKATYQQDLNN
+443 AKAQKTYQEDVTN
-456 SQSALSN
+456 SQSALKN
-463 ATNDNKIASADTGYT
+463 ATSDNKIANSDTDYT
-478 NNQNTTIKQDAQNL
+478 QSKNTTVAKDAQNL
-492 EHTSQ
+492 ESTNQKIQ
-497 QIAKDEQALQ
+497 QDEQALEK
-507 GDLNKLKQL
+507 DLAQIKQL
-516 ANSSFNEQA
+516 ANSTTGFNEQA
-525 FNQAQSKE
+525 FTQAQKQE
-533 QQDEQTLQNE
+533 QQDEQTLQND
-543 ENTFSSEQE
+543 ENAFNTEQE
-552 GLEKALAN
+552 GLEQTIAN
-560 AKEQQE
+560 AKP
-566 QQQAQATYQQ
+566 
-576 DLNNSQSALSNATN
+576 
-590 DNKIASADTDYTKNQ
+590 ASPTPNPTP
-605 NTAIKQDAQNLEN
+605 
-618 TSQQITQDQKDLEQD
+618 S
-633 LDKLQQLA
+633 
-641 NSKTG
+641 
-646 FNEQAFNQAQS
+646 
-657 TEQQDEQTLQNEEE
+657 
-671 TFSSEQEGLE
+671 
-681 KALANAKHTSPT
+681 HVPT
-693 PTKHTAQNNPP
+693 PTKHTAQNTPP
-704 NKVSPP
+704 NKVPPMPP

-718 VWNGVYNFQNQTY
+718 VWSGVYN
-731 SKKGIYYIDPN
+731 
-742 LSGQSGQSGN
+742 
-752 TLSTY
+752 
-757 GYLDWFTLKNK
+757 
-768 FSVNANNGTLIIGNN
+768 
-783 TESANTKGL
+783 
-792 IWIGDDKGLVY
+792 
-803 YNTGTFNAAN
+803 
-813 IYLTSNLKTGNGF
+813 
-826 SGEGATLN
+826 
-834 FNATNR
+834 
-840 ITINQA
+840 
-846 SFDNSD
+846 
-852 AGAQHSYMNF
+852 
-862 KGSNINVSGS
+862 
-872 SFTDDTNGGFSFS
+872 
-885 GNNNNSAISF
+885 
-895 NKTKFNQGTYN
+895 
-906 FTNSANLSF
+906 
-915 NNSNFNQSTYNF
+915 
-927 NSLQSTFNNS
+927 
-937 TFNQGTYNFTDN
+937 
-949 TSFNNDTFN
+949 
-958 QGTYNFNTS
+958 
-967 KVSFSGAN
+967 
-975 TLNSSSPFA
+975 
-984 SLKGSV
+984 
-990 SFGSGAVF
+990 
-998 NLNQTL
+998 
-1004 NANQTYDILT
+1004 
-1014 TNGTIQYGVYQ
+1014 
-1025 SYLWDLINYKGD
+1025 
-1037 KAISHVEVGNNTYD
+1037 
-1051 VTFDINGQ
+1051 
-1059 DETLQETFSNKSIT
+1059 
-1073 TQFLGDD
+1073 
-1080 LQAKAKATYQ
+1080 
-1090 QDLNNSQS
+1090 
-1098 ALSNATNDNK
+1098 
-1108 IASADTGY
+1108 
-1116 TNNQN
+1116 
-1121 TTIKQDAQNLEHTS
+1121 
-1135 QQIAKDEQA
+1135 
-1144 LQGDLN
+1144 
-1150 KLKQLANSSFN
+1150 
-1161 EQAFNQAQSK
+1161 
-1171 EQQDEQTL
+1171 
-1179 QNEEETFSSE
+1179 
-1189 QEGLEKALANAKPA
+1189 
-1203 SPTPTPTPTPTP
+1203 
-1215 SPTPNPTP
+1215 
-1223 TKHTAPNKVPP
+1223 
-1234 TPPTQNLPTTNVW
+1234 
-1247 NGVYWLQNQTYS
+1247 LQNQTYS
-1259 QKGVYYIDPN
+1259 NKGIYYIDPN

-1287 LLGRSF
+1287 LFGRSF

-1300 TLIIGNNTESVNDNG
+1300 TLIIGNDTESVNDNG
-1315 LIWIGHGGFGYII
+1315 LIWIGHGGFGYIT
-1328 GTFNAANIYLTNNF
+1328 GTFNASNIYLTNNF
-1342 KTGEGVSGSDGGG
+1342 KTGEGVSNSDGGG

-1384 TGASQHSYATFDATN
+1384 TGASQHSYAAFDATN
-1399 NISVTNSSFSDMT
+1399 NISVINSSFSDMT
-1412 WGKFSFNAKNI
+1412 WGKFSFSAKNI

-1436 GGSSVISANAA
+1436 GGSSTISTNAA
-1447 NSLSFNNSRLN
+1447 NSLSFVNSRLN
-1458 GGAVYNLWANSLI
+1458 GGAIYNLQANSLI

-1494 QLLGNTSFTLSSQS
+1494 QLLGNTNFTLSSQS

-1529 SQTAFKNSL
+1529 SQAAFKNSL

-1552 VLNASGAS
+1552 VLNANGAS

-1575 ATFNSLFFNG
+1575 ATFSSLFFNG
-1585 ATLSLNA
+1585 GTLSLNA
-1592 NSKLNA
+1592 SSKLNA

-1610 LDDSVLSVSNASSLN
+1610 LDDSVLLANNTSSLN
-1625 ANINFQGASQAT
+1625 ANINFQGASQAD
-1637 FGGNTTIDAAS
+1637 FGGNTTIDTAS

-1655 SLSFNNLTANG
+1655 SLNFNNLTANG

-1673 APSLSK
+1673 APSLTK
-1679 ALMSVSG
+1679 ALMNVSG

-1805 QNPTGY
+1805 QNSTGY
-1811 SYDYSDNQA
+1811 SYDYSDDQA

-1864 SSGNLKTLLGILS
+1864 SSENLKTLLGILS

-1888 TNQLDNITSINEV
+1888 SNQLDNITNINEV

-1926 DNINQTFSN
+1926 DNINQTFNN
-1935 GNLVIGATQDHVT
+1935 GNLIIGATQDNVT

-2005 TGTLGSGNAFESGG
+2005 TGTLGSANAFESGG
-2019 SADITFQSANNLV
+2019 SADVTFQSANNLV
-2032 LNKANIE
+2032 LDKANIE

-2052 EGIDKIFNQGNL
+2052 KGINEIFNQGNL
-2064 ANVLSQMA
+2064 ANVLSQVA
-2072 MEKIKQAGGLGNFVE
+2072 MEKIKQAGGLGNFIE
-2087 NALIPLSKELPSS
+2087 NALSPLSKELPDS

-2112 NNLDNLLNNSG
+2112 NNLDDLLNNSG

-2172 YMDASELSSILS
+2172 YIDASELSSILS
-2184 VILKDIT
+2184 VVLKDIT
-2191 NPPTSL
+2191 NPPASL
-2197 QKDIGVVANDLLDE
+2197 QKDIGVVANDLLNE

-2216 VVKKL
+2216 VIKKL

-2234 ISQGGLSGI
+2234 ISQGGLSGV

-2334 SNGVSNINITTLNAT
+2334 SNGISNINITTLNAT

-2369 INLANCPTTKNS
+2369 VNLANCPTTKNS

-2394 LSVRANN
+2394 LSVHANN
-2401 FTFLGVIASNGAID
+2401 FTFLGTIASNGAID
-2415 LSQVKNNSVIGTLNL
+2415 LSQVTNNSVIGTLNL

-2439 NLTIANAFNNASNST
+2439 NLTITNAFNNASNST
-2454 ANINGD
+2454 ANINGN

-2496 SHAIINAQGIATIM
+2496 SHAIINAQGNATIM
-2510 TNYNN
+2510 ANNNN
-2515 PLIQFNTSSKETG
+2515 PLIQFNTSSKEVGT
-2528 AYTLIDSAKAIY
+2528 YTLIDSAKAIY

-2546 ITGGSSLDNYLKLYT
+2546 ITGDSSLDNYLKLYA
-2561 LININGKH
+2561 LIDINGKH
-2569 MVMTDNGL
+2569 MVMTGNGL

-2582 AVSIKDGGLIVGFKD
+2582 AVSIKDGGLVVGFKD

-2606 ILYNKVKIAVSNA
+2606 ILYNKVKIAVSND

-2632 IAQIQGIQGVD
+2632 IAQIQGVQSVD
-2643 SIEQAGGTQAINWLN
+2643 SIDQAGGNQAINWLN

-2678 TKDLTTI
+2678 AKDLTTI
-2685 AGDIANTLEVIANPN
+2685 AGDIANTLEVIANPD

-2815 FHANITQS
+2815 FHGNITQS

-2868 NQSYRYNTWTT
+2868 NQSYRYDTWTT

-2892 DKSVIFKPQIG
+2892 DKSVIFKPQVG

-2910 MSGLRGIM
+2910 LSGLRGIM

>member
-1 MAFKKAGLI
+1 MAFKKAKLI
-10 SKFISKGSFKLN
+10 SRFVSKGSFKLN
-22 KISKKIFKLNPILK
+22 KISKKFFTLNQILK
-36 REKPLKRHKKTK
+36 REKPLKRHKKALK
-48 SIKKPFNKNKSFLKA
+48 PIKKLSNRNKSFLKV
-63 SVLLIGALGGLPHLR
+63 SVLLIGALGGLSHLR
-78 ASECRY
+78 ANECRY
-84 WSWWSGYHDKI
+84 WSWSSWSYQDNI
-95 ESGSNSPTHNSYCL
+95 ESGPNSPTHNSYCL
-109 FSSTQGSGTYYLNTL
+109 FSSAQGSGTYYLNTL

-136 KFNNGTLNVG
+136 KFNNGTLDIG

-154 GVNGVNVGYITGTY
+154 GINGGDVGYITGTY
-168 DAQTINFN
+168 DAQTMNFN

-182 GNSLSDGGG
+182 GNSYADGGG
-191 ATLNFNATNRIT
+191 ATLNFNATNNIT
-203 INQASFDNSDAGAQ
+203 INQASFDNSDAGTQ
-217 HSYMNFKGSNINV
+217 KSYMNFKGSNIKV

-236 DDTNGGFSF
+236 DDTDGGFNF
-245 SGNNNNSAIS
+245 SGNNNNSVIS
-255 FNKTKFNQGTYN
+255 FNQTNFNQGTYN
-267 FTNSAN
+267 FSNSASS
-273 LSFNNSNFNQS
+273 SFDNSS
-284 TYNFNS
+284 
-290 LQSTFNNST
+290 
-299 FNQGTYNFTDNTSFN
+299 FNQGTYDFNDSVSFN
-314 NDTFNQGTYNFNTS
+314 NNTFNQGAYHFNTS
-328 KVSFSGANTLNSSS
+328 KVSFSGINTLNSSS

-352 FGSGAVFNLN
+352 FNSNAIFNLN
-362 QTLNANQTYDILTTN
+362 QTLNNNQTYDILTTN
-377 GTIQYGVYQS
+377 GAIQYGVYQS

-426 TFSNKS
+426 TFSNQS

-443 AKAKATYQQDLNN
+443 QQAQKTYQEDLTN
-456 SQSALSN
+456 SKNALSGATSDNTIANNDTSYTQSKN
-463 ATNDNKIASADTGYT
+463 ATILK
-478 NNQNTTIKQDAQNL
+478 DAQNL
-492 EHTSQ
+492 ENTNQKIQ
-497 QIAKDEQALQ
+497 QDEKALKKDL
-507 GDLNKLKQL
+507 DNLNQL
-516 ANSSFNEQA
+516 ANSTTGFNEQA

-533 QQDEQTLQNE
+533 QQDEQTLQND
-543 ENTFSSEQE
+543 ENAFNTEQE
-552 GLEKALAN
+552 GLK
-560 AKEQQE
+560 
-566 QQQAQATYQQ
+566 QA
-576 DLNNSQSALSNATN
+576 
-590 DNKIASADTDYTKNQ
+590 I
-605 NTAIKQDAQNLEN
+605 
-618 TSQQITQDQKDLEQD
+618 
-633 LDKLQQLA
+633 
-641 NSKTG
+641 
-646 FNEQAFNQAQS
+646 
-657 TEQQDEQTLQNEEE
+657 
-671 TFSSEQEGLE
+671 
-681 KALANAKHTSPT
+681 ANAKHVSPTPNPTPSPTPT
-693 PTKHTAQNNPP
+693 PTKHTAPNTPP
-704 NKVSPP
+704 SQVPPTP
-710 TQNLPTTN
+710 TQNPPAES
-718 VWNGVYNFQNQTY
+718 VWSGVYWLQNKTY
-731 SKKGIYYIDPN
+731 SNKGIYYIDPN
-742 LSGQSGQSGN
+742 LSGQSGQS
-752 TLSTY
+752 S
-757 GYLDWFTLKNK
+757 
-768 FSVNANNGTLIIGNN
+768 
-783 TESANTKGL
+783 
-792 IWIGDDKGLVY
+792 
-803 YNTGTFNAAN
+803 
-813 IYLTSNLKTGNGF
+813 
-826 SGEGATLN
+826 
-834 FNATNR
+834 
-840 ITINQA
+840 
-846 SFDNSD
+846 
-852 AGAQHSYMNF
+852 
-862 KGSNINVSGS
+862 
-872 SFTDDTNGGFSFS
+872 
-885 GNNNNSAISF
+885 
-895 NKTKFNQGTYN
+895 
-906 FTNSANLSF
+906 
-915 NNSNFNQSTYNF
+915 
-927 NSLQSTFNNS
+927 
-937 TFNQGTYNFTDN
+937 
-949 TSFNNDTFN
+949 
-958 QGTYNFNTS
+958 
-967 KVSFSGAN
+967 
-975 TLNSSSPFA
+975 
-984 SLKGSV
+984 
-990 SFGSGAVF
+990 
-998 NLNQTL
+998 
-1004 NANQTYDILT
+1004 
-1014 TNGTIQYGVYQ
+1014 
-1025 SYLWDLINYKGD
+1025 
-1037 KAISHVEVGNNTYD
+1037 
-1051 VTFDINGQ
+1051 
-1059 DETLQETFSNKSIT
+1059 
-1073 TQFLGDD
+1073 
-1080 LQAKAKATYQ
+1080 
-1090 QDLNNSQS
+1090 
-1098 ALSNATNDNK
+1098 
-1108 IASADTGY
+1108 
-1116 TNNQN
+1116 
-1121 TTIKQDAQNLEHTS
+1121 
-1135 QQIAKDEQA
+1135 
-1144 LQGDLN
+1144 
-1150 KLKQLANSSFN
+1150 
-1161 EQAFNQAQSK
+1161 
-1171 EQQDEQTL
+1171 
-1179 QNEEETFSSE
+1179 
-1189 QEGLEKALANAKPA
+1189 
-1203 SPTPTPTPTPTP
+1203 
-1215 SPTPNPTP
+1215 
-1223 TKHTAPNKVPP
+1223 
-1234 TPPTQNLPTTNVW
+1234 
-1247 NGVYWLQNQTYS
+1247 
-1259 QKGVYYIDPN
+1259 
-1269 LSGQSGQSAN
+1269 N

-1293 GVNIQNG
+1293 SVNIQNG
-1300 TLIIGNNTESVNDNG
+1300 TLIIGNDTENVNDNG
-1315 LIWIGHGGFGYII
+1315 LIWIGHGGFGYIT

-1342 KTGEGVSGSDGGG
+1342 KTGEGVSNSDGGG

-1362 SDNITMDGLNYND
+1362 SDNITMDGLNYNN

-1384 TGASQHSYATFDATN
+1384 TGASQHSYTTFDATN

-1436 GGSSVISANAA
+1436 GGSSTISANAS
-1447 NSLSFNNSRLN
+1447 NSLSFTDSRLN
-1458 GGAVYNLWANSLI
+1458 GGAVYNLQANSLI

-1529 SQTAFKNSL
+1529 SQAAFKNSL

-1575 ATFNSLFFNG
+1575 AAFNSLFFNG
-1585 ATLSLNA
+1585 GTLSLNA

-1598 SSASFSNNTTIN
+1598 SSTSFSNNTTIN
-1610 LDDSVLSVSNASSLN
+1610 LDDSVLSANNTSSLN
-1625 ANINFQGASQAT
+1625 ANINFQGASQAN
-1637 FGGNTTIDAAS
+1637 FGGNTTIDTAS

-1655 SLSFNNLTANG
+1655 SLNFNNLTANG

-1673 APSLSK
+1673 APSLTK

-1718 QKGITGISGANGYE
+1718 QKGITGISGADGYE

-1748 NNNIQTWSFINPLNS
+1748 NNNVQTWSFINPLNS

-1864 SSGNLKTLLGILS
+1864 SSENLKTLLGILS

-1888 TNQLDNITSINEV
+1888 SNQLDNITNINEV
-1901 LQLLDRIKITP
+1901 LQLLDKIKITQ

-1926 DNINQTFSN
+1926 DNINQTFNN
-1935 GNLVIGATQDHVT
+1935 GNLVIGATQDNVT

-2005 TGTLGSGNAFESGG
+2005 TGTIGSGNAFESGG
-2019 SADITFQSANNLV
+2019 SADVTFQSANNLV

-2064 ANVLSQMA
+2064 ANVLSQVA
-2072 MEKIKQAGGLGNFVE
+2072 MEKIKQAGGLGNFIE
-2087 NALIPLSKELPSS
+2087 NALSPLSKELPAS
-2100 LQNETLGQLIGQ
+2100 LQDETLGQLIGQ

-2123 VMNAIQNIIS
+2123 VMNEIQNIIS
-2133 KKLSIFGNFVTPSI
+2133 QKLSIFGNFVTPSI

-2172 YMDASELSSILS
+2172 YIDASEISSILS

-2197 QKDIGVVANDLLDE
+2197 QKDIGVVANDLLNE

-2234 ISQGGLSGI
+2234 ISQGGLSGV

-2369 INLANCPTTKNS
+2369 INLASCPTTKNS
-2381 SSTNSSVTPTNES
+2381 SPANSSVTPTNET

-2401 FTFLGVIASNGAID
+2401 FTFLGAIASNGAID
-2415 LSQVKNNSVIGTLNL
+2415 LSQVTNNSVIGTLNL

-2439 NLTIANAFNNASNST
+2439 NLTITNAFDNASNST
-2454 ANINGD
+2454 ADINGN

-2469 STNAS
+2469 STNAN

-2488 VFNLSHSV
+2488 AFNLSHSV
-2496 SHAIINAQGIATIM
+2496 SHAIINTQGTATIM
-2510 TNYNN
+2510 ANNN
-2515 PLIQFNTSSKETG
+2515 PLIQFNASSNEVGT
-2528 AYTLIDSAKAIY
+2528 YTLIDSAKAIY
-2540 YGYNDQ
+2540 YGYNNQ

-2561 LININGKH
+2561 LIDINGKH

-2582 AVSIKDGGLIVGFKD
+2582 AVSVKDGGLVVGFKD

-2606 ILYNKVKIAVSNA
+2606 ILYNKVKIAVSND

-2632 IAQIQGIQGVD
+2632 IAQIQGVQSVD
-2643 SIEQAGGTQAINWLN
+2643 SIDQAGGNQAINWLN

-2727 STFASADFH
+2727 STFARSDFL

-2780 FINGGTGT
+2780 FISGGTGT
-2788 LYGINVG
+2788 LYGINIG

-2823 GSSNVNMGVY
+2823 GSSNVNVGVY

-2868 NQSYRYNTWTT
+2868 NQSYKYDTWTT

-2892 DKSVIFKPQIG
+2892 DKSVIFKPQVG

-2910 MSGLRGIM
+2910 LSSLRGIM
-2918 DDPIYNQFRA
+2918 DDSIYNQFRA

>member
-1 MAFKKAGLI
+1 MAFKKARLI
-10 SKFISKGSFKLN
+10 SRFISKGSFKLS
-22 KISKKIFKLNPILK
+22 KISKKIFTLNQILK
-36 REKPLKRHKKTK
+36 REKPLKRHKKALK
-48 SIKKPFNKNKSFLKA
+48 PIKKLSNRNKSFLKA
-63 SVLLIGALGGLPHLR
+63 SVLLIGALGGLSHLR
-78 ASECRY
+78 ANECRY
-84 WSWWSGYHDKI
+84 WSWSSWSYQDNI
-95 ESGSNSPTHNSYCL
+95 ESGPNSPTHNSYCL
-109 FSSTQGSGTYYLNTL
+109 FSSAQGSGTYYLNTL

-136 KFNNGTLNVG
+136 KFNGGTLDIG

-154 GVNGVNVGYITGTY
+154 GINGGDVGYITGTY

-176 SSRITT
+176 SSHLTT
-182 GNSLSDGGG
+182 GNSYADGGG
-191 ATLNFNATNRIT
+191 ATLNFNAANNIT
-203 INQASFDNSDAGAQ
+203 INQASFDNSDAGTQ
-217 HSYMNFKGSNINV
+217 HSYMNFKGSNIKV
-230 SGSSFT
+230 SGSSFN
-236 DDTNGGFSF
+236 DDTDGGFNF
-245 SGNNNNSAIS
+245 SGSNNNSVIS
-255 FNKTKFNQGTYN
+255 FNQTSFNQGTYHFSNSTTLSFDNSNFNQGTYN
-267 FTNSAN
+267 FNSAQ
-273 LSFNNSNFNQS
+273 SAFNDSA
-284 TYNFNS
+284 
-290 LQSTFNNST
+290 
-299 FNQGTYNFTDNTSFN
+299 FNQGTYSFNDNTSFN
-314 NDTFNQGTYNFNTS
+314 NDTFNQGTYDFNTS
-328 KVSFSGANTLNSSS
+328 KVSFSGINTLNSSS

-352 FGSGAVFNLN
+352 FGSNAIFNLN
-362 QTLNANQTYDILTTN
+362 QTLNNNQTYDILTTN
-377 GTIQYGVYQS
+377 GAIQYGVYQS

-426 TFSNKS
+426 TFNKQS

-443 AKAKATYQQDLNN
+443 QQAQKTYQEDVAHSQNALNN
-456 SQSALSN
+456 VTS
-463 ATNDNKIASADTGYT
+463 DNTIASNDTSYT
-478 NNQNTTIKQDAQNL
+478 QSKNTTIATDAQGL
-492 EHTSQ
+492 EHTNQ
-497 QIAKDEQALQ
+497 QIAQDEQALEK
-507 GDLNKLKQL
+507 DLAQIKQL
-516 ANSSFNEQA
+516 ANSTTGFSEQA
-525 FNQAQSKE
+525 FNQVQSKE

-543 ENTFSSEQE
+543 EKTFNNEQE
-552 GLEKALAN
+552 GLKQAIAN
-560 AKEQQE
+560 AKP
-566 QQQAQATYQQ
+566 
-576 DLNNSQSALSNATN
+576 
-590 DNKIASADTDYTKNQ
+590 
-605 NTAIKQDAQNLEN
+605 
-618 TSQQITQDQKDLEQD
+618 TSPTPSH
-633 LDKLQQLA
+633 A
-641 NSKTG
+641 
-646 FNEQAFNQAQS
+646 
-657 TEQQDEQTLQNEEE
+657 
-671 TFSSEQEGLE
+671 
-681 KALANAKHTSPT
+681 PT
-693 PTKHTAQNNPP
+693 PTKHTAPNTPP
-704 NKVSPP
+704 SQVPPTPP

-718 VWNGVYNFQNQTY
+718 VWSGVYWLQNKTY
-731 SKKGIYYIDPN
+731 SKQGIYYIDPN

-757 GYLDWFTLKNK
+757 
-768 FSVNANNGTLIIGNN
+768 
-783 TESANTKGL
+783 
-792 IWIGDDKGLVY
+792 
-803 YNTGTFNAAN
+803 
-813 IYLTSNLKTGNGF
+813 
-826 SGEGATLN
+826 
-834 FNATNR
+834 
-840 ITINQA
+840 
-846 SFDNSD
+846 
-852 AGAQHSYMNF
+852 
-862 KGSNINVSGS
+862 
-872 SFTDDTNGGFSFS
+872 
-885 GNNNNSAISF
+885 
-895 NKTKFNQGTYN
+895 
-906 FTNSANLSF
+906 
-915 NNSNFNQSTYNF
+915 
-927 NSLQSTFNNS
+927 
-937 TFNQGTYNFTDN
+937 
-949 TSFNNDTFN
+949 
-958 QGTYNFNTS
+958 
-967 KVSFSGAN
+967 
-975 TLNSSSPFA
+975 
-984 SLKGSV
+984 
-990 SFGSGAVF
+990 
-998 NLNQTL
+998 
-1004 NANQTYDILT
+1004 
-1014 TNGTIQYGVYQ
+1014 
-1025 SYLWDLINYKGD
+1025 
-1037 KAISHVEVGNNTYD
+1037 
-1051 VTFDINGQ
+1051 
-1059 DETLQETFSNKSIT
+1059 
-1073 TQFLGDD
+1073 
-1080 LQAKAKATYQ
+1080 
-1090 QDLNNSQS
+1090 
-1098 ALSNATNDNK
+1098 
-1108 IASADTGY
+1108 
-1116 TNNQN
+1116 
-1121 TTIKQDAQNLEHTS
+1121 
-1135 QQIAKDEQA
+1135 
-1144 LQGDLN
+1144 
-1150 KLKQLANSSFN
+1150 
-1161 EQAFNQAQSK
+1161 
-1171 EQQDEQTL
+1171 
-1179 QNEEETFSSE
+1179 
-1189 QEGLEKALANAKPA
+1189 
-1203 SPTPTPTPTPTP
+1203 
-1215 SPTPNPTP
+1215 
-1223 TKHTAPNKVPP
+1223 
-1234 TPPTQNLPTTNVW
+1234 
-1247 NGVYWLQNQTYS
+1247 
-1259 QKGVYYIDPN
+1259 
-1269 LSGQSGQSAN
+1269 
-1279 TLSTYTAN
+1279 TAN

-1293 GVNIQNG
+1293 SVNIQNG

-1315 LIWIGHGGFGYII
+1315 LIWIGHGGFGYIT

-1342 KTGEGVSGSDGGG
+1342 KTGEGVSNSDGGG

-1384 TGASQHSYATFDATN
+1384 TGASQHSYAAFDALN

-1412 WGKFSFNAKNI
+1412 WGKFSFSAKNI

-1436 GGSSVISANAA
+1436 GGSSTISANAA
-1447 NSLSFNNSRLN
+1447 NSLSFINSRLN
-1458 GGAVYNLWANSLI
+1458 GGAIYNLQANSLI

-1529 SQTAFKNSL
+1529 SQAAFKNSL

-1552 VLNASGAS
+1552 VLNASGTS

-1575 ATFNSLFFNG
+1575 AAFSSLFFNG
-1585 ATLSLNA
+1585 GTLSLNA
-1592 NSKLNA
+1592 GSKLNA
-1598 SSASFSNNTTIN
+1598 SNASFSNNTTIN
-1610 LDDSVLSVSNASSLN
+1610 LDDSVLSASNTSSLN
-1625 ANINFQGASQAT
+1625 ANINFQGASQAD
-1637 FGGNTTIDAAS
+1637 FGGNTTIDTAS
-1648 FNFDSAS
+1648 FNFDSTS

-1673 APSLSK
+1673 TPSLAK

-1842 TPGTYSPFN
+1842 APGTYSPFN
-1851 QPLNSLNIYNKGF
+1851 QPLSSLNIYNKGF
-1864 SSGNLKTLLGILS
+1864 SSENLKTLLGILS

-1888 TNQLDNITSINEV
+1888 SNQLDNITNINEV
-1901 LQLLDRIKITP
+1901 LQLLDKIKITQT
-1912 AQKQALLETINHLT
+1912 QKQALLETINHLA
-1926 DNINQTFSN
+1926 DNINQTFNN
-1935 GNLVIGATQDHVT
+1935 GNLIIGATQDNVT

-2019 SADITFQSANNLV
+2019 SADVTFQSANNLV

-2064 ANVLSQMA
+2064 ANVLSQVA
-2072 MEKIKQAGGLGNFVE
+2072 MEKIKQAGGLGNFIE
-2087 NALIPLSKELPSS
+2087 NALSPLSKELPTS
-2100 LQNETLGQLIGQ
+2100 LQDETLGQLIGQ
-2112 NNLDNLLNNSG
+2112 NNLDDLLNNSG

-2172 YMDASELSSILS
+2172 YIDASELSSILS

-2197 QKDIGVVANDLLDE
+2197 QKDIGVVANDLLNE

-2234 ISQGGLSGI
+2234 ISQGGLSGV

-2252 PPSLQNAL
+2252 PPSLQNVL

-2369 INLANCPTTKNS
+2369 VNLANCPTTKNS
-2381 SSTNSSVTPTNES
+2381 SSTNSSVTPTNET

-2401 FTFLGVIASNGAID
+2401 FTFLGAITSNGAID
-2415 LSQVKNNSVIGTLNL
+2415 LSQVTNNSVIGTLNL

-2439 NLTIANAFNNASNST
+2439 NLTITNAFNNASNST
-2454 ANINGD
+2454 ANINGN

-2488 VFNLSHSV
+2488 VFNLSHSA
-2496 SHAIINAQGIATIM
+2496 SHAIINAQGTATIM
-2510 TNYNN
+2510 ANDNN
-2515 PLIQFNTSSKETG
+2515 SLIQFNTSSKEVGT
-2528 AYTLIDSAKAIY
+2528 YTLIDSAKAIY

-2546 ITGGSSLDNYLKLYT
+2546 ITGGSSLDNYLKLYA
-2561 LININGKH
+2561 LIDINGKH

-2582 AVSIKDGGLIVGFKD
+2582 AVSVKDGGLVVGFKD

-2606 ILYNKVKIAVSNA
+2606 ILYNKVKIAVSND

-2632 IAQIQGIQGVD
+2632 IAQIQGVQSVD
-2643 SIEQAGGTQAINWLN
+2643 SIDQAGGNQAINWLN

-2685 AGDIANTLEVIANPN
+2685 AGDIANTLEVIANPD

-2727 STFASADFH
+2727 STFARSDFL

-2815 FHANITQS
+2815 FHGNITQS

-2868 NQSYRYNTWTT
+2868 NQSYRYDTWTT

-2892 DKSVIFKPQIG
+2892 DKSVIFKPQVG

-2910 MSGLRGIM
+2910 LSGLRGIM

>member
-1 MAFKKAGLI
+1 M
-10 SKFISKGSFKLN
+10 N
-22 KISKKIFKLNPILK
+22 RILK

-48 SIKKPFNKNKSFLKA
+48 SIEKPFNKNKSFLKA
-63 SVLLIGALGGLPHLR
+63 SVLLIGVLGGLSHLR
-78 ASECRY
+78 ANECRY
-84 WSWWSGYHDKI
+84 WSWSSWSYQDNI
-95 ESGSNSPTHNSYCL
+95 ESGPNSPTHNSYCL

-136 KFNNGTLNVG
+136 KFNNGTLDIG

-154 GVNGVNVGYITGTY
+154 GINGGDVGYITGTY
-168 DAQTINFN
+168 DAQTMNFN
-176 SSRITT
+176 SSHITT
-182 GNSLSDGGG
+182 GNSYADGGG
-191 ATLNFNATNRIT
+191 TTLNFNATNNIT
-203 INQASFDNSDAGAQ
+203 INQASFDNSDAGTQ
-217 HSYMNFKGSNINV
+217 KSYMNFKGSNIKV

-236 DDTNGGFSF
+236 DDTDGGFNF
-245 SGNNNNSAIS
+245 SGSSNNSAIS
-255 FNKTKFNQGTYN
+255 FNQTSFNQGTYN
-267 FTNSAN
+267 FSNSASSSFGN
-273 LSFNNSNFNQS
+273 SSFNQGTYHFNSTQSTFNNSNFNQG
-284 TYNFNS
+284 TYNFN
-290 LQSTFNNST
+290 
-299 FNQGTYNFTDNTSFN
+299 DNTSFN
-314 NDTFNQGTYNFNTS
+314 NDTFNQGAYNFNTS
-328 KVSFSGANTLNSSS
+328 KVSFSGINTLNSSS

-352 FGSGAVFNLN
+352 FNSNAIFNLN
-362 QTLNANQTYDILTTN
+362 QTLNNNQTYDILTTN
-377 GTIQYGVYQS
+377 GAIRYGVYQS

-411 DVTFDIN
+411 DVTFDID

-426 TFSNKS
+426 TFNKQS
-432 ITTQFLGDDLQ
+432 IITQFLGD
-443 AKAKATYQQDLNN
+443 
-456 SQSALSN
+456 
-463 ATNDNKIASADTGYT
+463 
-478 NNQNTTIKQDAQNL
+478 NL
-492 EHTSQ
+492 
-497 QIAKDEQALQ
+497 
-507 GDLNKLKQL
+507 
-516 ANSSFNEQA
+516 
-525 FNQAQSKE
+525 
-533 QQDEQTLQNE
+533 
-543 ENTFSSEQE
+543 
-552 GLEKALAN
+552 
-560 AKEQQE
+560 
-566 QQQAQATYQQ
+566 QQQAQKTYQE
-576 DLNNSQSALSNATN
+576 DVANSQNALNKVTSDNTIANNDTSYTQSKNATVA
-590 DNKIASADTDYTKNQ
+590 K
-605 NTAIKQDAQNLEN
+605 DAQNLEN
-618 TSQQITQDQKDLEQD
+618 TNQQIQKDEQALEKELAQI
-633 LDKLQQLA
+633 KELA
-641 NSKTG
+641 NPTTG
-646 FNEQAFNQAQS
+646 FNEQAFNQAQKQ
-657 TEQQDEQTLQNEEE
+657 EQQDEQTLQNDENAFNTKQDSLNKAIQQAQEQQQKQEQAQAQQTYQEDLTNSQNALRGATSDNTIANNDTSYTQSKNATILKDAQGLENTNQQIQKDEQDLEKDLAQIKQLANPTTGFNEQAFTQAQKQEQQEEQTLQNDE
-671 TFSSEQEGLE
+671 NAFNTEQEGLE
-681 KALANAKHTSPT
+681 QAIANAKHANPTPNPTPSPTPT
-693 PTKHTAQNNPP
+693 PTKHTVPNTPP
-704 NKVSPP
+704 SQVPPTP
-710 TQNLPTTN
+710 TQNPPAES
-718 VWNGVYNFQNQTY
+718 VWSGVYWLQNKTY
-731 SKKGIYYIDPN
+731 SNKGIYYIDPN

-757 GYLDWFTLKNK
+757 
-768 FSVNANNGTLIIGNN
+768 
-783 TESANTKGL
+783 
-792 IWIGDDKGLVY
+792 
-803 YNTGTFNAAN
+803 
-813 IYLTSNLKTGNGF
+813 
-826 SGEGATLN
+826 
-834 FNATNR
+834 
-840 ITINQA
+840 
-846 SFDNSD
+846 
-852 AGAQHSYMNF
+852 
-862 KGSNINVSGS
+862 
-872 SFTDDTNGGFSFS
+872 
-885 GNNNNSAISF
+885 
-895 NKTKFNQGTYN
+895 
-906 FTNSANLSF
+906 
-915 NNSNFNQSTYNF
+915 
-927 NSLQSTFNNS
+927 
-937 TFNQGTYNFTDN
+937 
-949 TSFNNDTFN
+949 
-958 QGTYNFNTS
+958 
-967 KVSFSGAN
+967 
-975 TLNSSSPFA
+975 
-984 SLKGSV
+984 
-990 SFGSGAVF
+990 
-998 NLNQTL
+998 
-1004 NANQTYDILT
+1004 
-1014 TNGTIQYGVYQ
+1014 
-1025 SYLWDLINYKGD
+1025 
-1037 KAISHVEVGNNTYD
+1037 
-1051 VTFDINGQ
+1051 
-1059 DETLQETFSNKSIT
+1059 
-1073 TQFLGDD
+1073 
-1080 LQAKAKATYQ
+1080 
-1090 QDLNNSQS
+1090 
-1098 ALSNATNDNK
+1098 
-1108 IASADTGY
+1108 
-1116 TNNQN
+1116 
-1121 TTIKQDAQNLEHTS
+1121 
-1135 QQIAKDEQA
+1135 
-1144 LQGDLN
+1144 
-1150 KLKQLANSSFN
+1150 
-1161 EQAFNQAQSK
+1161 
-1171 EQQDEQTL
+1171 
-1179 QNEEETFSSE
+1179 
-1189 QEGLEKALANAKPA
+1189 
-1203 SPTPTPTPTPTP
+1203 
-1215 SPTPNPTP
+1215 
-1223 TKHTAPNKVPP
+1223 
-1234 TPPTQNLPTTNVW
+1234 
-1247 NGVYWLQNQTYS
+1247 
-1259 QKGVYYIDPN
+1259 
-1269 LSGQSGQSAN
+1269 
-1279 TLSTYTAN
+1279 TAN
-1287 LLGRSF
+1287 LLGRNFS
-1293 GVNIQNG
+1293 VNIQNG
-1300 TLIIGNNTESVNDNG
+1300 TLIIGNNTENVNDNG
-1315 LIWIGHGGFGYII
+1315 LIWIGHGGFGYIT

-1342 KTGEGVSGSDGGG
+1342 KTGEGVSNSDGGG

-1362 SDNITMDGLNYND
+1362 SDNITMDGLNYNN

-1384 TGASQHSYATFDATN
+1384 TGASQHSYVAFDATN

-1412 WGKFSFNAKNI
+1412 WGKFSFSAENI

-1436 GGSSVISANAA
+1436 GGSSVISANAS
-1447 NSLSFNNSRLN
+1447 NSLSFIDSRLN
-1458 GGAVYNLWANSLI
+1458 GGAIYNLQANSLI

-1529 SQTAFKNSL
+1529 SQAAFKNSL

-1552 VLNASGAS
+1552 VLNANGAS

-1585 ATLSLNA
+1585 GTLSLNA
-1592 NSKLNA
+1592 SSKLNA

-1610 LDDSVLSVSNASSLN
+1610 LDDSVLNANNTSSLN
-1625 ANINFQGASQAT
+1625 ANINFQGASQAD
-1637 FGGNTTIDAAS
+1637 FGGNTTIDTAS

-1655 SLSFNNLTANG
+1655 SLNFNNLTANG

-1673 APSLSK
+1673 APSLTK

-1792 NIAPELYNYQASK
+1792 NIAPELYNYQVSK

-1864 SSGNLKTLLGILS
+1864 SGENLKTLLGILS

-1888 TNQLDNITSINEV
+1888 SNQLDNITNINEV
-1901 LQLLDRIKITP
+1901 LQLLDKIKITQ

-1926 DNINQTFSN
+1926 DNINQTFNN
-1935 GNLVIGATQDHVT
+1935 GNLVIGVTQDNVT

-2005 TGTLGSGNAFESGG
+2005 TGTIGSGNAFESGG
-2019 SADITFQSANNLV
+2019 SADVTFQSANNLV

-2052 EGIDKIFNQGNL
+2052 EGIDRIFNQGNL

-2072 MEKIKQAGGLGNFVE
+2072 MEKIKQAGGLGNFIE
-2087 NALIPLSKELPSS
+2087 NALSPLSKELPAS
-2100 LQNETLGQLIGQ
+2100 LQDETLGQLIGQ
-2112 NNLDNLLNNSG
+2112 NNLDDLLNNSG
-2123 VMNAIQNIIS
+2123 VMNEIQNIIS
-2133 KKLSIFGNFVTPSI
+2133 QKLSIFGNFVTPSI

-2172 YMDASELSSILS
+2172 YIDASELSSILS

-2197 QKDIGVVANDLLDE
+2197 QKDIGVVANDLLNE

-2221 ESQGLVSNIINNI
+2221 ESQGLVSNIINNV
-2234 ISQGGLSGI
+2234 ISQGGLSGV

-2320 TIDFSKYQGALIFA
+2320 TIDFSKYQGTLIFA

-2381 SSTNSSVTPTNES
+2381 SSANSSVTPTNES

-2401 FTFLGVIASNGAID
+2401 FTFLGVIASNGAIN
-2415 LSQVKNNSVIGTLNL
+2415 LSQVTNNSVIGTLNL

-2439 NLTIANAFNNASNST
+2439 NLTITNAFNNASNST
-2454 ANINGD
+2454 ANINGN

-2488 VFNLSHSV
+2488 VFNISHSA
-2496 SHAIINAQGIATIM
+2496 SHAIINAQGNATIM
-2510 TNYNN
+2510 ANNNN
-2515 PLIQFNTSSKETG
+2515 PLIQFNTSSKEAG
-2528 AYTLIDSAKAIY
+2528 VYTLIDSAKAIY

-2561 LININGKH
+2561 LIDINGKH

-2582 AVSIKDGGLIVGFKD
+2582 AVSVKDGGLVVGFKD

-2606 ILYNKVKIAVSNA
+2606 ILYNKVKIAVSND

-2632 IAQIQGIQGVD
+2632 IAQIQGVQSVD
-2643 SIEQAGGTQAINWLN
+2643 SIDQAGGTQAINWLN

-2743 NKRFADAI
+2743 NKRFADTI

-2815 FHANITQS
+2815 FHGNITQS

-2868 NQSYRYNTWTT
+2868 NQSYRYDTWTT

-2910 MSGLRGIM
+2910 LSGLRGIM

>member
-1 MAFKKAGLI
+1 MAFKKARLI
-10 SKFISKGSFKLN
+10 SNLISKGSFKLN
-22 KISKKIFKLNPILK
+22 KISKKIFKLNQILK
-36 REKPLKRHKKTK
+36 CEKPLKCHKKTK
-48 SIKKPFNKNKSFLKA
+48 SIKKPFNKSKSFLKA
-63 SVLLIGALGGLPHLR
+63 SILLIGALGGLSHLR
-78 ASECRY
+78 ASECTY
-84 WSWWSGYHDKI
+84 WSWSSWGYHDNI
-95 ESGSNSPTHNSYCL
+95 ESGPNSPTHNSYCL

-136 KFNNGTLNVG
+136 KFNGGTLDIG

-154 GVNGVNVGYITGTY
+154 GINGGDVGYITGTY
-168 DAQTINFN
+168 DAQTMNFN
-176 SSRITT
+176 SSHLTT
-182 GNSLSDGGG
+182 GNSYADGGG
-191 ATLNFNATNRIT
+191 TTLNFNATNNIT
-203 INQASFDNSDAGAQ
+203 INQASFDNSDAGTQ
-217 HSYMNFKGSNINV
+217 KSYMNFKGSNIKV
-230 SGSSFT
+230 SGSSFK
-236 DDTNGGFSF
+236 DDTDGGFSF

-255 FNKTKFNQGTYN
+255 FNQTSFNQGTYN
-267 FTNSAN
+267 FSNNAT
-273 LSFNNSNFNQS
+273 LSFNNSNFNQG
-284 TYNFNS
+284 TYHFNS
-290 LQSTFNNST
+290 TQSTFDNSN
-299 FNQGTYNFTDNTSFN
+299 FNQGAYDFSNNTSFN

-328 KVSFSGANTLNSSS
+328 KVSFSGINTLNSSS

-352 FGSGAVFNLN
+352 FNSGAIFNLN
-362 QTLNANQTYDILTTN
+362 QTLNNNQTYDILTTN
-377 GTIQYGVYQS
+377 GAIQYGVYQS

-400 ISHVEVGNNTY
+400 ISHVGVGNNTY

-426 TFSNKS
+426 TFNKQS
-432 ITTQFLGDDLQ
+432 IITQFLGDDLQ
-443 AKAKATYQQDLNN
+443 QQAQKTYQEDLTN
-456 SQSALSN
+456 SQSALNN
-463 ATNDNKIASADTGYT
+463 AASDSKIANSDTDYT
-478 NNQNTTIKQDAQNL
+478 KNKNTAIATDAQNL
-492 EHTSQ
+492 ENTNQ
-497 QIAKDEQALQ
+497 QIAQDEQALQ
-507 GDLNKLKQL
+507 GDLDKLK
-516 ANSSFNEQA
+516 
-525 FNQAQSKE
+525 
-533 QQDEQTLQNE
+533 
-543 ENTFSSEQE
+543 
-552 GLEKALAN
+552 
-560 AKEQQE
+560 
-566 QQQAQATYQQ
+566 
-576 DLNNSQSALSNATN
+576 
-590 DNKIASADTDYTKNQ
+590 
-605 NTAIKQDAQNLEN
+605 
-618 TSQQITQDQKDLEQD
+618 
-633 LDKLQQLA
+633 QLA

-646 FNEQAFNQAQS
+646 FSEQAFNQAQS
-657 TEQQDEQTLQNEEE
+657 TEQQDEQTLQNEEK
-671 TFSSEQEGLE
+671 TFSSEQEGL
-681 KALANAKHTSPT
+681 KQAITKPASPTPSPTPT
-693 PTKHTAQNNPP
+693 PTKHTVQNTPP
-704 NKVSPP
+704 SQVPPTPP

-718 VWNGVYNFQNQTY
+718 VWNGVYNLQNQTY
-731 SKKGIYYIDPN
+731 SNKGVYYIDPN

-757 GYLDWFTLKNK
+757 TANLFGRS
-768 FSVNANNGTLIIGNN
+768 FSVNT
-783 TESANTKGL
+783 
-792 IWIGDDKGLVY
+792 
-803 YNTGTFNAAN
+803 
-813 IYLTSNLKTGNGF
+813 
-826 SGEGATLN
+826 
-834 FNATNR
+834 
-840 ITINQA
+840 
-846 SFDNSD
+846 
-852 AGAQHSYMNF
+852 
-862 KGSNINVSGS
+862 
-872 SFTDDTNGGFSFS
+872 
-885 GNNNNSAISF
+885 
-895 NKTKFNQGTYN
+895 
-906 FTNSANLSF
+906 
-915 NNSNFNQSTYNF
+915 
-927 NSLQSTFNNS
+927 
-937 TFNQGTYNFTDN
+937 
-949 TSFNNDTFN
+949 
-958 QGTYNFNTS
+958 
-967 KVSFSGAN
+967 
-975 TLNSSSPFA
+975 
-984 SLKGSV
+984 
-990 SFGSGAVF
+990 
-998 NLNQTL
+998 
-1004 NANQTYDILT
+1004 
-1014 TNGTIQYGVYQ
+1014 
-1025 SYLWDLINYKGD
+1025 
-1037 KAISHVEVGNNTYD
+1037 
-1051 VTFDINGQ
+1051 
-1059 DETLQETFSNKSIT
+1059 
-1073 TQFLGDD
+1073 
-1080 LQAKAKATYQ
+1080 
-1090 QDLNNSQS
+1090 
-1098 ALSNATNDNK
+1098 
-1108 IASADTGY
+1108 
-1116 TNNQN
+1116 
-1121 TTIKQDAQNLEHTS
+1121 
-1135 QQIAKDEQA
+1135 
-1144 LQGDLN
+1144 
-1150 KLKQLANSSFN
+1150 
-1161 EQAFNQAQSK
+1161 
-1171 EQQDEQTL
+1171 
-1179 QNEEETFSSE
+1179 
-1189 QEGLEKALANAKPA
+1189 
-1203 SPTPTPTPTPTP
+1203 
-1215 SPTPNPTP
+1215 
-1223 TKHTAPNKVPP
+1223 
-1234 TPPTQNLPTTNVW
+1234 
-1247 NGVYWLQNQTYS
+1247 
-1259 QKGVYYIDPN
+1259 
-1269 LSGQSGQSAN
+1269 
-1279 TLSTYTAN
+1279 
-1287 LLGRSF
+1287 
-1293 GVNIQNG
+1293 QNG
-1300 TLIIGNNTESVNDNG
+1300 TLVIGNDTESVNSNG
-1315 LIWIGHGGFGYII
+1315 LIWIGHGGFGYIT
-1328 GTFNAANIYLTNNF
+1328 GTFSAANIYLTNNF
-1342 KTGEGVSGSDGGG
+1342 KTGEGVSNSDGGG

-1384 TGASQHSYATFDATN
+1384 TGASQHSYAAFDALN

-1412 WGKFSFNAKNI
+1412 WGKFSFSAKNI

-1436 GGSSVISANAA
+1436 GGSSTISANAA
-1447 NSLSFNNSRLN
+1447 NSLSFVNSRLN
-1458 GGAVYNLWANSLI
+1458 GGAIYNLQANSLI

-1494 QLLGNTSFTLSSQS
+1494 QLLGNTNFTLSSQS

-1529 SQTAFKNSL
+1529 SQAAFKNSL
-1538 TLDNNSNLSLDNQS
+1538 TLNNDSNLSLDNQS
-1552 VLNASGAS
+1552 VLNANGAS

-1575 ATFNSLFFNG
+1575 ATFSSLFFNG
-1585 ATLSLNA
+1585 GTLSLNA
-1592 NSKLNA
+1592 SSKLNA
-1598 SSASFSNNTTIN
+1598 SNASFSNNTTIN
-1610 LDDSVLSVSNASSLN
+1610 LDDSVLSANNTSSLN
-1625 ANINFQGASQAT
+1625 ANINFQGTSQAD
-1637 FGGNTTIDAAS
+1637 FGGNTTIDTAS

-1666 ALNFNGY
+1666 ALDFNGY
-1673 APSLSK
+1673 APSLTK

-1686 QFVLGN
+1686 QFVLGS

-1820 GTYYLTSNI
+1820 GTYYLTSSI
-1829 KGLFTPKGSQTPQ
+1829 KGLFTPKDSQTPQ
-1842 TPGTYSPFN
+1842 APGTYSPFN

-1864 SSGNLKTLLGILS
+1864 SSENLKTLLGILS
-1877 QNSATLKEMIE
+1877 QNSAALKEMIE
-1888 TNQLDNITSINEV
+1888 SNQLDNITNINEV
-1901 LQLLDRIKITP
+1901 LQLLDEIKITQV
-1912 AQKQALLETINHLT
+1912 QKQALLETINHLT

-1935 GNLVIGATQDHVT
+1935 GNLVIGATQDNVT

-1963 PCALDSA
+1963 PCTLDSA

-2005 TGTLGSGNAFESGG
+2005 TGTIGSGNAFESGG
-2019 SADITFQSANNLV
+2019 SADVTFQSANNLV

-2052 EGIDKIFNQGNL
+2052 KGIDKIFNQGNL
-2064 ANVLSQMA
+2064 ANVLSQVA
-2072 MEKIKQAGGLGNFVE
+2072 MEKIKQAGGLGNFIE
-2087 NALIPLSKELPSS
+2087 NALSPLSKELPAS

-2112 NNLDNLLNNSG
+2112 NNLDDLLNNSG
-2123 VMNAIQNIIS
+2123 VMNEIQNIIS

-2172 YMDASELSSILS
+2172 YIDASELSSILG
-2184 VILKDIT
+2184 VVLKDIT

-2197 QKDIGVVANDLLDE
+2197 QKDIGVVANDLLNE

-2221 ESQGLVSNIINNI
+2221 ESQDLVSNIINNI
-2234 ISQGGLSGI
+2234 ISQGGLSGV

-2334 SNGVSNINITTLNAT
+2334 SNDVSNINITTLNAT

-2369 INLANCPTTKNS
+2369 VNLANCPTTKNS

-2394 LSVRANN
+2394 LSLRANN
-2401 FTFLGVIASNGAID
+2401 FTFLGAIASNGAID

-2439 NLTIANAFNNASNST
+2439 NLTITNAFNNVSNST

-2488 VFNLSHSV
+2488 VFNISHSA
-2496 SHAIINAQGIATIM
+2496 SHAIINAQGSATIM
-2510 TNYNN
+2510 ANDNN
-2515 PLIQFNTSSKETG
+2515 PLIQFNTSSKEAGT
-2528 AYTLIDSAKAIY
+2528 YTLIDSAKAIY

-2561 LININGKH
+2561 LIDINGKH

-2582 AVSIKDGGLIVGFKD
+2582 AVNIKDGGLVVGFKD

-2606 ILYNKVKIAVSNA
+2606 ILYNKVKIAVSND

-2632 IAQIQGIQGVD
+2632 IAQIQGIQSVD
-2643 SIEQAGGTQAINWLN
+2643 SIDQVGGNQAINWLN

-2678 TKDLTTI
+2678 AKDLTTI
-2685 AGDIANTLEVIANPN
+2685 AGDIANTLEVIANPD

-2809 AYGYSG
+2809 AYGHSG
-2815 FHANITQS
+2815 FHGNITQS

-2868 NQSYRYNTWTT
+2868 NQSYRYDTWTT

-2892 DKSVIFKPQIG
+2892 DKSVIFKPQVG

-2910 MSGLRGIM
+2910 LSGLRGIM

-3031 NIGMR
+3031 NIGIR

>member
-1 MAFKKAGLI
+1 MAFKKARLI

-22 KISKKIFKLNPILK
+22 KISKKIFKLNQILK
-36 REKPLKRHKKTK
+36 REKPLKHHKKALK
-48 SIKKPFNKNKSFLKA
+48 PIKKLSDRNKSFLKA
-63 SVLLIGALGGLPHLR
+63 SVLLIGALGGLSHLR
-78 ASECRY
+78 ANECRY
-84 WSWWSGYHDKI
+84 WSWSSWNYQDNI
-95 ESGSNSPTHNSYCL
+95 ESGPNSPTHNSYCL

-136 KFNNGTLNVG
+136 KFNGGALNVG

-154 GVNGVNVGYITGTY
+154 GINGGDVGYITGTY

-176 SSRITT
+176 SSHLTT
-182 GNSLSDGGG
+182 GNSYADGGG
-191 ATLNFNATNRIT
+191 ATLNFNATNNLT
-203 INQASFDNSDAGAQ
+203 INQASFDNSDAGTQ
-217 HSYMNFKGSNINV
+217 HSYMNFKGSNIKV
-230 SGSSFT
+230 SGSSFK

-245 SGNNNNSAIS
+245 SGNNNNSVIS
-255 FNKTKFNQGTYN
+255 FNQTNFNQGTYN
-267 FTNSAN
+267 FSNSASS
-273 LSFNNSNFNQS
+273 SFGNSNFNQG
-284 TYNFNS
+284 TYHFNS
-290 LQSTFNNST
+290 AQSAFNNST
-299 FNQGTYNFTDNTSFN
+299 FNQGTYNFNGNASFD

-352 FGSGAVFNLN
+352 FNSGAIFNFN
-362 QTLNANQTYDILTTN
+362 QTLNNNQTYDILTTN
-377 GTIQYGVYQS
+377 GAIQYGVYQS

-426 TFSNKS
+426 TFSNQS
-432 ITTQFLGDDLQ
+432 IITQFLGDNLQ
-443 AKAKATYQQDLNN
+443 QQAQKTYQEDLTN
-456 SQSALSN
+456 SQNALSG
-463 ATNDNKIASADTGYT
+463 ATSDNTIANNDTGYT
-478 NNQNTTIKQDAQNL
+478 NNKNTTIAKDAQNL
-492 EHTSQ
+492 ENTNQ
-497 QIAKDEQALQ
+497 QIQQDEQALQ
-507 GDLNKLKQL
+507 GDLNNLKQL
-516 ANSSFNEQA
+516 ANSTTGFNEQA
-525 FNQAQSKE
+525 FTQAQKQE
-533 QQDEQTLQNE
+533 QQDEQTLQND
-543 ENTFSSEQE
+543 ENAFNTEQE
-552 GLEKALAN
+552 GLE
-560 AKEQQE
+560 
-566 QQQAQATYQQ
+566 QA
-576 DLNNSQSALSNATN
+576 
-590 DNKIASADTDYTKNQ
+590 I
-605 NTAIKQDAQNLEN
+605 
-618 TSQQITQDQKDLEQD
+618 
-633 LDKLQQLA
+633 
-641 NSKTG
+641 
-646 FNEQAFNQAQS
+646 
-657 TEQQDEQTLQNEEE
+657 
-671 TFSSEQEGLE
+671 
-681 KALANAKHTSPT
+681 ANAKHANPTPSPTPT
-693 PTKHTAQNNPP
+693 PTKHTAPNTPP
-704 NKVSPP
+704 SQVPPTP
-710 TQNLPTTN
+710 TQNPPAEN
-718 VWNGVYNFQNQTY
+718 VWNGVYWLQNKTY
-731 SKKGIYYIDPN
+731 SNKGVYYIDPN

-757 GYLDWFTLKNK
+757 
-768 FSVNANNGTLIIGNN
+768 
-783 TESANTKGL
+783 
-792 IWIGDDKGLVY
+792 
-803 YNTGTFNAAN
+803 
-813 IYLTSNLKTGNGF
+813 
-826 SGEGATLN
+826 
-834 FNATNR
+834 
-840 ITINQA
+840 
-846 SFDNSD
+846 
-852 AGAQHSYMNF
+852 
-862 KGSNINVSGS
+862 
-872 SFTDDTNGGFSFS
+872 
-885 GNNNNSAISF
+885 
-895 NKTKFNQGTYN
+895 
-906 FTNSANLSF
+906 
-915 NNSNFNQSTYNF
+915 
-927 NSLQSTFNNS
+927 
-937 TFNQGTYNFTDN
+937 
-949 TSFNNDTFN
+949 
-958 QGTYNFNTS
+958 
-967 KVSFSGAN
+967 
-975 TLNSSSPFA
+975 
-984 SLKGSV
+984 
-990 SFGSGAVF
+990 
-998 NLNQTL
+998 
-1004 NANQTYDILT
+1004 
-1014 TNGTIQYGVYQ
+1014 
-1025 SYLWDLINYKGD
+1025 
-1037 KAISHVEVGNNTYD
+1037 
-1051 VTFDINGQ
+1051 
-1059 DETLQETFSNKSIT
+1059 
-1073 TQFLGDD
+1073 
-1080 LQAKAKATYQ
+1080 
-1090 QDLNNSQS
+1090 
-1098 ALSNATNDNK
+1098 
-1108 IASADTGY
+1108 
-1116 TNNQN
+1116 
-1121 TTIKQDAQNLEHTS
+1121 
-1135 QQIAKDEQA
+1135 
-1144 LQGDLN
+1144 
-1150 KLKQLANSSFN
+1150 
-1161 EQAFNQAQSK
+1161 
-1171 EQQDEQTL
+1171 
-1179 QNEEETFSSE
+1179 
-1189 QEGLEKALANAKPA
+1189 
-1203 SPTPTPTPTPTP
+1203 
-1215 SPTPNPTP
+1215 
-1223 TKHTAPNKVPP
+1223 
-1234 TPPTQNLPTTNVW
+1234 
-1247 NGVYWLQNQTYS
+1247 
-1259 QKGVYYIDPN
+1259 
-1269 LSGQSGQSAN
+1269 
-1279 TLSTYTAN
+1279 TAN

-1293 GVNIQNG
+1293 NVNIQNG
-1300 TLIIGNNTESVNDNG
+1300 TLIIGNDTESVNSNG
-1315 LIWIGHGGFGYII
+1315 LIWIGHGGFGYIT
-1328 GTFNAANIYLTNNF
+1328 GTFNAVNIYLTNNF
-1342 KTGEGVSGSDGGG
+1342 KTGEGVSNSDGGG

-1384 TGASQHSYATFDATN
+1384 TGASQHSYAAFDALN

-1412 WGKFSFNAKNI
+1412 WGKFSFSAKNI

-1436 GGSSVISANAA
+1436 GGSSTISANTS
-1447 NSLSFNNSRLN
+1447 NSLSFINSRLN
-1458 GGAVYNLWANSLI
+1458 GGAVYNLQANSLI

-1529 SQTAFKNSL
+1529 SQAAFKNSL

-1552 VLNASGAS
+1552 VLNANGAS

-1575 ATFNSLFFNG
+1575 AAFSSLFFNG
-1585 ATLSLNA
+1585 GTLSLNA
-1592 NSKLNA
+1592 SSKLNA
-1598 SSASFSNNTTIN
+1598 SNASFSNNTTIN
-1610 LDDSVLSVSNASSLN
+1610 LDDSVLSANNTSSLN
-1625 ANINFQGASQAT
+1625 ANINFQGASQAD
-1637 FGGNTTIDAAS
+1637 FGGNTTIDTAS
-1648 FNFDSAS
+1648 FNFDSTS
-1655 SLSFNNLTANG
+1655 SLNFNNLTANG

-1673 APSLSK
+1673 APSLTK

-1748 NNNIQTWSFINPLNS
+1748 NHNIQTWSFINPLNS

-1811 SYDYSDNQA
+1811 SYDYSDNQV

-1842 TPGTYSPFN
+1842 ASGTYSPFN

-1864 SSGNLKTLLGILS
+1864 SSENLKTLLGILS
-1877 QNSATLKEMIE
+1877 QNSAALKEMIE
-1888 TNQLDNITSINEV
+1888 SNQLDNITNINEV
-1901 LQLLDRIKITP
+1901 LQLLDKIKITQ

-1926 DNINQTFSN
+1926 DNINQTFNN
-1935 GNLVIGATQDHVT
+1935 GNLVIGATQDNVT

-1995 ADFKAKSIYI
+1995 ADFKAKSVYI
-2005 TGTLGSGNAFESGG
+2005 TGTVGSGNAFESGG
-2019 SADITFQSANNLV
+2019 SADVTFQSANNLV

-2052 EGIDKIFNQGNL
+2052 EGINEIFNQGNL
-2064 ANVLSQMA
+2064 ANVLSQVA
-2072 MEKIKQAGGLGNFVE
+2072 MEKIKQAGGLGNFIE
-2087 NALIPLSKELPSS
+2087 NALSPLSKELPAS
-2100 LQNETLGQLIGQ
+2100 LQDETLGQLIGQ
-2112 NNLDNLLNNSG
+2112 NNLDDLLNNSG
-2123 VMNAIQNIIS
+2123 VMNEIQNIIS
-2133 KKLSIFGNFVTPSI
+2133 QKLSIFGNFVTPSI

-2172 YMDASELSSILS
+2172 YIDAFELSSILG

-2197 QKDIGVVANDLLDE
+2197 QKNIGVVANDLLNE

-2216 VVKKL
+2216 VIKKL
-2221 ESQGLVSNIINNI
+2221 ESQGLVSNIINNV
-2234 ISQGGLSGI
+2234 ISQGGLSGV

-2260 KENDLGALLSPRGL
+2260 KENDLSALLSPRGL

-2320 TIDFSKYQGALIFA
+2320 TIDFSKYQGTLIFA

-2369 INLANCPTTKNS
+2369 VNLANCPTTKNS

-2394 LSVRANN
+2394 LSVHANN
-2401 FTFLGVIASNGAID
+2401 FTFLGAITSNGAIN
-2415 LSQVKNNSVIGTLNL
+2415 LSQVTNNSVIGTLNL
-2430 NENATLQAN
+2430 NENAALQAN
-2439 NLTIANAFNNASNST
+2439 NLTITNAFNNASNST
-2454 ANINGD
+2454 ANINGN

-2496 SHAIINAQGIATIM
+2496 SHAIINAQGSATIM
-2510 TNYNN
+2510 ANNNN
-2515 PLIQFNTSSKETG
+2515 PLIQFNTSSKETTT
-2528 AYTLIDSAKAIY
+2528 YTLIDSAKAIY

-2561 LININGKH
+2561 LIDINGKH

-2582 AVSIKDGGLIVGFKD
+2582 AVNIKDGGLVVGFKD

-2606 ILYNKVKIAVSNA
+2606 ILYNKVKIAVSND

-2632 IAQIQGIQGVD
+2632 IAQIQGTQGVD
-2643 SIEQAGGTQAINWLN
+2643 SIDQAGGTQAINWLN

-2685 AGDIANTLEVIANPN
+2685 AGDIANTLEVIANPD

-2868 NQSYRYNTWTT
+2868 NQSYRYDTWTT

-2892 DKSVIFKPQIG
+2892 DKSVIFKPQVG

-2910 MSGLRGIM
+2910 LSGLRGIM

>member
-1 MAFKKAGLI
+1 MAFKKARLI

-22 KISKKIFKLNPILK
+22 KISKKIFKLNQILK
-36 REKPLKRHKKTK
+36 CEKPLKRHTKTK
-48 SIKKPFNKNKSFLKA
+48 SIKKLSNRNKSFLKV
-63 SVLLIGALGGLPHLR
+63 SVLLIGALGGLSHLR
-78 ASECRY
+78 ANECRY
-84 WSWWSGYHDKI
+84 WSWSSWNYQDNI
-95 ESGSNSPTHNSYCL
+95 ESGPNSPTHNSYCL
-109 FSSTQGSGTYYLNTL
+109 FSSAQGSGTYYLNTL

-136 KFNNGTLNVG
+136 KFNGGTLNVG

-154 GVNGVNVGYITGTY
+154 GINGGDVGYITGTY
-168 DAQTINFN
+168 DAANIYLT
-176 SSRITT
+176 SHLTT
-182 GNSLSDGGG
+182 GNSYSDGGG
-191 ATLNFNATNRIT
+191 ATLNFNAANNIT
-203 INQASFDNSDAGAQ
+203 INQASFDNSDAGTQ
-217 HSYMNFKGSNINV
+217 HSYMNFKGSNIKV
-230 SGSSFT
+230 SGSSFN
-236 DDTNGGFSF
+236 DDTDGGFSF
-245 SGNNNNSAIS
+245 SGNNNNSTIS
-255 FNKTKFNQGTYN
+255 FNQTSFNQGTYN
-267 FTNSAN
+267 FSNSASS
-273 LSFNNSNFNQS
+273 SFDNSS
-284 TYNFNS
+284 
-290 LQSTFNNST
+290 
-299 FNQGTYNFTDNTSFN
+299 FNQGTYHFN
-314 NDTFNQGTYNFNTS
+314 STQSTFENSNFNQGTYNFNTS
-328 KVSFSGANTLNSSS
+328 KVSFSGINTLNSSS

-352 FGSGAVFNLN
+352 FGSDAVFNLN
-362 QTLNANQTYDILTTN
+362 QTLNSNQTYDILTTN
-377 GTIQYGVYQS
+377 GAIQYGVYQS

-426 TFSNKS
+426 TFNKQS
-432 ITTQFLGDDLQ
+432 IITQFLGDDLQ
-443 AKAKATYQQDLNN
+443 QQAQQTYQEDVTNSQTALNN
-456 SQSALSN
+456 
-463 ATNDNKIASADTGYT
+463 ATSDNKIASNDTSYT
-478 NNQNTTIKQDAQNL
+478 QSKNTTVAKDAQGL
-492 EHTSQ
+492 ENTNQ
-497 QIAKDEQALQ
+497 QIQQDEQALEK
-507 GDLNKLKQL
+507 DLAQIKQL
-516 ANSSFNEQA
+516 ANSTTGFNEQA
-525 FNQAQSKE
+525 FNQAQKQE

-543 ENTFSSEQE
+543 EKTFNAEQE
-552 GLEKALAN
+552 GLKQAIQQAQAQE
-560 AKEQQE
+560 QE
-566 QQQAQATYQQ
+566 QQQAQKTYQQ
-576 DLNNSQSALSNATN
+576 DLSNSQSALNNAAS
-590 DNKIASADTDYTKNQ
+590 DSKIANSDTDYTKSSNPTI
-605 NTAIKQDAQNLEN
+605 NKDAQSLEN
-618 TSQQITQDQKDLEQD
+618 TNQQIQQDEQD
-633 LDKLQQLA
+633 LEKDLNQIQQLT
-641 NSKTG
+641 NSTTG
-646 FNEQAFNQAQS
+646 FNEQAFNQAQKQ
-657 TEQQDEQTLQNEEE
+657 EQQDEQTLQNDENAFN
-671 TFSSEQEGLE
+671 TEQDSLN
-681 KALANAKHTSPT
+681 KAIANANHANPT
-693 PTKHTAQNNPP
+693 PNPTPSHAPTPIKHTAQNTPP
-704 NKVSPP
+704 SQVPPTP
-710 TQNLPTTN
+710 TQNLPKTN
-718 VWNGVYNFQNQTY
+718 VWNGVYWLQNQTY
-731 SKKGIYYIDPN
+731 SNKGIYYIDPN

-757 GYLDWFTLKNK
+757 TANLLGRSFG
-768 FSVNANNGTLIIGNN
+768 VNANNGTLIIGNN
-783 TESANTKGL
+783 TEN
-792 IWIGDDKGLVY
+792 
-803 YNTGTFNAAN
+803 
-813 IYLTSNLKTGNGF
+813 
-826 SGEGATLN
+826 
-834 FNATNR
+834 
-840 ITINQA
+840 
-846 SFDNSD
+846 
-852 AGAQHSYMNF
+852 
-862 KGSNINVSGS
+862 
-872 SFTDDTNGGFSFS
+872 
-885 GNNNNSAISF
+885 
-895 NKTKFNQGTYN
+895 
-906 FTNSANLSF
+906 
-915 NNSNFNQSTYNF
+915 
-927 NSLQSTFNNS
+927 
-937 TFNQGTYNFTDN
+937 
-949 TSFNNDTFN
+949 
-958 QGTYNFNTS
+958 
-967 KVSFSGAN
+967 
-975 TLNSSSPFA
+975 
-984 SLKGSV
+984 
-990 SFGSGAVF
+990 
-998 NLNQTL
+998 
-1004 NANQTYDILT
+1004 
-1014 TNGTIQYGVYQ
+1014 
-1025 SYLWDLINYKGD
+1025 
-1037 KAISHVEVGNNTYD
+1037 
-1051 VTFDINGQ
+1051 
-1059 DETLQETFSNKSIT
+1059 
-1073 TQFLGDD
+1073 
-1080 LQAKAKATYQ
+1080 
-1090 QDLNNSQS
+1090 
-1098 ALSNATNDNK
+1098 
-1108 IASADTGY
+1108 
-1116 TNNQN
+1116 
-1121 TTIKQDAQNLEHTS
+1121 
-1135 QQIAKDEQA
+1135 
-1144 LQGDLN
+1144 
-1150 KLKQLANSSFN
+1150 
-1161 EQAFNQAQSK
+1161 
-1171 EQQDEQTL
+1171 
-1179 QNEEETFSSE
+1179 
-1189 QEGLEKALANAKPA
+1189 
-1203 SPTPTPTPTPTP
+1203 
-1215 SPTPNPTP
+1215 
-1223 TKHTAPNKVPP
+1223 
-1234 TPPTQNLPTTNVW
+1234 
-1247 NGVYWLQNQTYS
+1247 
-1259 QKGVYYIDPN
+1259 
-1269 LSGQSGQSAN
+1269 
-1279 TLSTYTAN
+1279 
-1287 LLGRSF
+1287 
-1293 GVNIQNG
+1293 
-1300 TLIIGNNTESVNDNG
+1300 VNDNG
-1315 LIWIGHGGFGYII
+1315 LIWIGHGGFGYIT

-1342 KTGEGVSGSDGGG
+1342 KTGEGVSNSDGGG

-1384 TGASQHSYATFDATN
+1384 TGASQHSYAAFDATN
-1399 NISVTNSSFSDMT
+1399 NISVTDSSFSDMT
-1412 WGKFSFNAKNI
+1412 WGKFSFSAKNI

-1436 GGSSVISANAA
+1436 GGSSVISANAS
-1447 NSLSFNNSRLN
+1447 NSLSFINSRLN
-1458 GGAVYNLWANSLI
+1458 GGAVYNLQANSLI

-1529 SQTAFKNSL
+1529 SQAAFKNSL

-1575 ATFNSLFFNG
+1575 AAFNSLFFNG
-1585 ATLSLNA
+1585 GTLSLNA
-1592 NSKLNA
+1592 GSKLNA
-1598 SSASFSNNTTIN
+1598 SNASFSNNTTIN
-1610 LDDSVLSVSNASSLN
+1610 LDDSVLSASNTSSLN
-1625 ANINFQGASQAT
+1625 ANINFQGASQAD
-1637 FGGNTTIDAAS
+1637 FGGNTTIDTAS

-1655 SLSFNNLTANG
+1655 SLNFNNLTANG

-1673 APSLSK
+1673 APSLTK

-1704 DNITKSVTYNILNA
+1704 DNITKFVTYNILNA

-1811 SYDYSDNQA
+1811 SYDYSDDQA

-1864 SSGNLKTLLGILS
+1864 SSENLKTLLGILS
-1877 QNSATLKEMIE
+1877 QNSAALKEMIE
-1888 TNQLDNITSINEV
+1888 SNQLDNITSINEV
-1901 LQLLDRIKITP
+1901 LQLLDEIKITP

-1935 GNLVIGATQDHVT
+1935 GNLVIGATQDNVT

-2005 TGTLGSGNAFESGG
+2005 TGTLGSANAFESGG
-2019 SADITFQSANNLV
+2019 SADVTFQSANNLV

-2087 NALIPLSKELPSS
+2087 NALSPLSKELPAS

-2112 NNLDNLLNNSG
+2112 NNLDDLLNNSG

-2197 QKDIGVVANDLLDE
+2197 QKDIGVVANDLLNE

-2216 VVKKL
+2216 VVKTL
-2221 ESQGLVSNIINNI
+2221 ESQGLVSNIISNI
-2234 ISQGGLSGI
+2234 ISQGGLSGV

-2260 KENDLGALLSPRGL
+2260 KENDLGTLLSPRGL

-2320 TIDFSKYQGALIFA
+2320 TIDFSKYQGALIFS
-2334 SNGVSNINITTLNAT
+2334 SNDVSNINITTLNAT
-2349 NGLSLNAGLNNV
+2349 NGLSLNAGLNNM

-2369 INLANCPTTKNS
+2369 VNLANCPTTKNS

-2430 NENATLQAN
+2430 NENAALQAN
-2439 NLTIANAFNNASNST
+2439 NLTITNAFNNASNST
-2454 ANINGD
+2454 ANINGN

-2474 GLNVMGNFNSYGDL
+2474 GLNVMGNFDSYGDL
-2488 VFNLSHSV
+2488 VFNLSHSA
-2496 SHAIINAQGIATIM
+2496 SHAIINAQGNATIM
-2510 TNYNN
+2510 ANNNN
-2515 PLIQFNTSSKETG
+2515 PLIQFNTSSKEAG
-2528 AYTLIDSAKAIY
+2528 VYTLIDSAKAIY

-2561 LININGKH
+2561 LIDINGKH
-2569 MVMTDNGL
+2569 MVMAGNGL

-2582 AVSIKDGGLIVGFKD
+2582 AVNIKDGGLVVGFKD

-2606 ILYNKVKIAVSNA
+2606 ILYNKVKIAVSND

-2632 IAQIQGIQGVD
+2632 IAQIQGVQSVD
-2643 SIEQAGGTQAINWLN
+2643 SIDQAGGNQAINWLN

-2678 TKDLTTI
+2678 VKDLTTI
-2685 AGDIANTLEVIANPN
+2685 AGDIANTLEVIANPD

-2868 NQSYRYNTWTT
+2868 NQSYRYDTWTT

-2910 MSGLRGIM
+2910 LSGLRGIM

>member
-10 SKFISKGSFKLN
+10 YKFILKGSFKLN
-22 KISKKIFKLNPILK
+22 KISKKIFKLNQILK
-36 REKPLKRHKKTK
+36 REKPLSHKKTK

-63 SVLLIGALGGLPHLR
+63 SVLLIGALGGLSHLR

-84 WSWWSGYHDKI
+84 WSWSSWSYHDNI

-109 FSSTQGSGTYYLNTL
+109 FSSTQDSGTYYLNTL
-124 TTYSAGGASFTQ
+124 TTYSPGGASFTQ

-146 GNIRFGGT
+146 GNIRFGGM
-154 GVNGVNVGYITGTY
+154 GVNGGNVGYITGTY

-182 GNSLSDGGG
+182 GNSFSTGGG
-191 ATLNFNATNRIT
+191 ATLNFNATNHIT
-203 INQASFDNSDAGAQ
+203 INQASFDNGDAGTQ
-217 HSYMNFKGSNINV
+217 HSYMNFSGSNINV
-230 SGSSFT
+230 SSSSFT

-245 SGNNNNSAIS
+245 SANGANSNLS
-255 FNKTKFNQGTYN
+255 FNKTSFNQGTYN
-267 FTNSAN
+267 FSSAQ
-273 LSFNNSNFNQS
+273 SVFENSN
-284 TYNFNS
+284 
-290 LQSTFNNST
+290 
-299 FNQGTYNFTDNTSFN
+299 FNQGTYNFTDNASFN
-314 NDTFNQGTYNFNTS
+314 NNTFNQGAYSFNAS
-328 KVSFSGANTLNSSS
+328 KVSFSGTNTLNSSS

-352 FGSGAVFNLN
+352 FGSGAIFNLN
-362 QTLNANQTYDILTTN
+362 QTLNSNQTYDILTTN

-400 ISHVEVGNNTY
+400 ISHVEVGSNTY

-426 TFSNKS
+426 TFNNQS

-443 AKAKATYQQDLNN
+443 AKAKATYQQDLSN
-456 SQSALSN
+456 SQTALNN
-463 ATNDNKIASADTGYT
+463 ATSDNKIASSDTNYT
-478 NNQNTTIKQDAQNL
+478 NNQNTTIKKDAQ
-492 EHTSQ
+492 S
-497 QIAKDEQALQ
+497 
-507 GDLNKLKQL
+507 
-516 ANSSFNEQA
+516 
-525 FNQAQSKE
+525 
-533 QQDEQTLQNE
+533 
-543 ENTFSSEQE
+543 
-552 GLEKALAN
+552 
-560 AKEQQE
+560 
-566 QQQAQATYQQ
+566 
-576 DLNNSQSALSNATN
+576 
-590 DNKIASADTDYTKNQ
+590 
-605 NTAIKQDAQNLEN
+605 LEN

-641 NSKTG
+641 NSPTG
-646 FNEQAFNQAQS
+646 FNQQAFNQAQS
-657 TEQQDEQTLQNEEE
+657 TEQQDLQTLQENEK
-671 TFSSEQEGLE
+671 TFNSEQEGLE
-681 KALANAKHTSPT
+681 KALTNAKVPTPSPTPT
-693 PTKHTAQNNPP
+693 PTKHTAPNNPP
-704 NKVSPP
+704 NKVPPTPP

-718 VWNGVYNFQNQTY
+718 VWSGVYWLQNQTY
-731 SKKGIYYIDPN
+731 SKQGVYYIDPN

-757 GYLDWFTLKNK
+757 
-768 FSVNANNGTLIIGNN
+768 
-783 TESANTKGL
+783 
-792 IWIGDDKGLVY
+792 
-803 YNTGTFNAAN
+803 
-813 IYLTSNLKTGNGF
+813 
-826 SGEGATLN
+826 
-834 FNATNR
+834 
-840 ITINQA
+840 
-846 SFDNSD
+846 
-852 AGAQHSYMNF
+852 
-862 KGSNINVSGS
+862 
-872 SFTDDTNGGFSFS
+872 
-885 GNNNNSAISF
+885 
-895 NKTKFNQGTYN
+895 
-906 FTNSANLSF
+906 
-915 NNSNFNQSTYNF
+915 
-927 NSLQSTFNNS
+927 
-937 TFNQGTYNFTDN
+937 
-949 TSFNNDTFN
+949 
-958 QGTYNFNTS
+958 
-967 KVSFSGAN
+967 
-975 TLNSSSPFA
+975 
-984 SLKGSV
+984 
-990 SFGSGAVF
+990 
-998 NLNQTL
+998 
-1004 NANQTYDILT
+1004 T
-1014 TNGTIQYGVYQ
+1014 T
-1025 SYLWDLINYKGD
+1025 
-1037 KAISHVEVGNNTYD
+1037 
-1051 VTFDINGQ
+1051 
-1059 DETLQETFSNKSIT
+1059 
-1073 TQFLGDD
+1073 
-1080 LQAKAKATYQ
+1080 
-1090 QDLNNSQS
+1090 
-1098 ALSNATNDNK
+1098 
-1108 IASADTGY
+1108 
-1116 TNNQN
+1116 
-1121 TTIKQDAQNLEHTS
+1121 
-1135 QQIAKDEQA
+1135 
-1144 LQGDLN
+1144 
-1150 KLKQLANSSFN
+1150 
-1161 EQAFNQAQSK
+1161 
-1171 EQQDEQTL
+1171 
-1179 QNEEETFSSE
+1179 
-1189 QEGLEKALANAKPA
+1189 
-1203 SPTPTPTPTPTP
+1203 
-1215 SPTPNPTP
+1215 
-1223 TKHTAPNKVPP
+1223 
-1234 TPPTQNLPTTNVW
+1234 
-1247 NGVYWLQNQTYS
+1247 
-1259 QKGVYYIDPN
+1259 
-1269 LSGQSGQSAN
+1269 
-1279 TLSTYTAN
+1279 N

-1315 LIWIGHGGFGYII
+1315 LIWIGHGGFGYIT

-1384 TGASQHSYATFDATN
+1384 TGASQHSYAAFDATN

-1412 WGKFSFNAKNI
+1412 WGKFSFSAKNI

-1458 GGAVYNLWANSLI
+1458 EGAVYNLWANSLI

-1529 SQTAFKNSL
+1529 SQATFKNSL

-1552 VLNASGAS
+1552 VLNANGAS

-1575 ATFNSLFFNG
+1575 ATFNSLLFNG
-1585 ATLSLNA
+1585 GIISLNA

-1598 SSASFSNNTTIN
+1598 SNASFSNNTTIN
-1610 LDDSVLSVSNASSLN
+1610 LDDSVLSASNTNSLN
-1625 ANINFQGASQAT
+1625 ANINFQGTSQAD
-1637 FGGNTTIDAAS
+1637 FGGNTTIDTAS

-1673 APSLSK
+1673 APSLTK

-1686 QFVLGN
+1686 QFVLGD

-1732 KILFYGMKI
+1732 KILFYGLKI

-1888 TNQLDNITSINEV
+1888 SNQLDNITSINEV
-1901 LQLLDRIKITP
+1901 LQLLDEIKITP
-1912 AQKQALLETINHLT
+1912 VQKQALLETINHLT

-1935 GNLVIGATQDHVT
+1935 GNLVIGATQDNVT

-2005 TGTLGSGNAFESGG
+2005 TGTLGSANAFESGG
-2019 SADITFQSANNLV
+2019 SADVTFQSANNLV
-2032 LNKANIE
+2032 LDKANIE

-2064 ANVLSQMA
+2064 ANVLSQVA

-2087 NALIPLSKELPSS
+2087 NALSPLSKELPAS

-2123 VMNAIQNIIS
+2123 VMDEIQNIIS

-2172 YMDASELSSILS
+2172 YVDASELSSILS

-2197 QKDIGVVANDLLDE
+2197 QKDIGVVANDLLNE

-2216 VVKKL
+2216 IVKKL

-2234 ISQGGLSGI
+2234 ISQGGLSGV

-2252 PPSLQNAL
+2252 PLSLQNAL

-2401 FTFLGVIASNGAID
+2401 FTFLGTIASNGAID

-2439 NLTIANAFNNASNST
+2439 NLTITNAFNNASNST
-2454 ANINGD
+2454 ANINGN

-2488 VFNLSHSV
+2488 VFNFSHSV
-2496 SHAIINAQGIATIM
+2496 SHAIINAQGTATIM
-2510 TNYNN
+2510 ANNNN

-2528 AYTLIDSAKAIY
+2528 TYTLIDSAKVIY

-2546 ITGGSSLDNYLKLYT
+2546 ITGGNSLADYLKLYT
-2561 LININGKH
+2561 LIDINGKH

-2582 AVSIKDGGLIVGFKD
+2582 AVNIKDGGLVVGFKD

-2606 ILYNKVKIAVSNA
+2606 ILYNKVKIAVSNE

-2643 SIEQAGGTQAINWLN
+2643 SIDQAGGSQAINWLN

-2685 AGDIANTLEVIANPN
+2685 AGDIANTLEVIANPD

-2727 STFASADFH
+2727 STFASTDFH

-2788 LYGINVG
+2788 LYGINIG

-2868 NQSYRYNTWTT
+2868 NQSYKYNTWTT

-2910 MSGLRGIM
+2910 LSGLRGIM

>member
-1 MAFKKAGLI
+1 MAFKKARLI
-10 SKFISKGSFKLN
+10 SNLISKGSFKLN
-22 KISKKIFKLNPILK
+22 KISKKIFTLNQILK
-36 REKPLKRHKKTK
+36 REKPLKGHKKALK
-48 SIKKPFNKNKSFLKA
+48 PIKKLSNRNKSFLKA
-63 SVLLIGALGGLPHLR
+63 SVLLIGVLGGLSHLR
-78 ASECRY
+78 ANECRY
-84 WSWWSGYHDKI
+84 WSWSSWSYQDNI
-95 ESGSNSPTHNSYCL
+95 ESGPNSPTHNSYCL

-136 KFNNGTLNVG
+136 KFNGGTLNVG

-154 GVNGVNVGYITGTY
+154 GINGGDVGYITGTY

-176 SSRITT
+176 SSHLTT
-182 GNSLSDGGG
+182 GNSYSDGGG
-191 ATLNFNATNRIT
+191 ATLNFNATNNIT

-217 HSYMNFKGSNINV
+217 KSYMNFKGSNINV
-230 SGSSFT
+230 SGSSFK
-236 DDTNGGFSF
+236 DDTDGGFNF

-255 FNKTKFNQGTYN
+255 FNQTNFNQGTYHFSNSASSSFNNSSFNQGTYHFNSAQSTFENSNFNQGTYN
-267 FTNSAN
+267 F
-273 LSFNNSNFNQS
+273 NNNA
-284 TYNFNS
+284 
-290 LQSTFNNST
+290 
-299 FNQGTYNFTDNTSFN
+299 SFN
-314 NDTFNQGTYNFNTS
+314 NDTFNQGAYSFNTS
-328 KVSFSGANTLNSSS
+328 KVSFSGINTLNSSS

-362 QTLNANQTYDILTTN
+362 QTLNNNQTYDILTTN
-377 GTIQYGVYQS
+377 GAIQYGVYQS

-400 ISHVEVGNNTY
+400 ISHVGVGNNTY

-426 TFSNKS
+426 TFNKQS
-432 ITTQFLGDDLQ
+432 IITQFLGDDLQ
-443 AKAKATYQQDLNN
+443 QQAQKTYQEDLTHSQNALNN
-456 SQSALSN
+456 VTS
-463 ATNDNKIASADTGYT
+463 DNTIASNDTGYT
-478 NNQNTTIKQDAQNL
+478 QSKNATIATDAQNL
-492 EHTSQ
+492 EHTNQ
-497 QIAKDEQALQ
+497 QIAQDEQALEQ
-507 GDLNKLKQL
+507 DLDKLKQL
-516 ANSSFNEQA
+516 ANSTTGFSEQA
-525 FNQAQSKE
+525 FNQAQKQE
-533 QQDEQTLQNE
+533 QQDEQTLQND
-543 ENTFSSEQE
+543 ENAFNTEQDS
-552 GLEKALAN
+552 LNKAIQQAQ
-560 AKEQQE
+560 AQQQKQE
-566 QQQAQATYQQ
+566 QQQAQQTYQEDLTHSQ
-576 DLNNSQSALSNATN
+576 NALNNVTS
-590 DNKIASADTDYTKNQ
+590 DNTIASNDTSYTQSKN
-605 NTAIKQDAQNLEN
+605 TTIAKDAQGLEN
-618 TSQQITQDQKDLEQD
+618 TNQKIQQDEQALQGD
-633 LDKLQQLA
+633 LDKLKQLA
-641 NSKTG
+641 NSTTG
-646 FNEQAFNQAQS
+646 FNEQAFNQVQS
-657 TEQQDEQTLQNEEE
+657 TEQQDEQTLQNDENAFN
-671 TFSSEQEGLE
+671 TEQDSLN
-681 KALANAKHTSPT
+681 KAIANAKPTSPTPSPTPT
-693 PTKHTAQNNPP
+693 PTKHTAP
-704 NKVSPP
+704 N
-710 TQNLPTTN
+710 
-718 VWNGVYNFQNQTY
+718 
-731 SKKGIYYIDPN
+731 
-742 LSGQSGQSGN
+742 
-752 TLSTY
+752 
-757 GYLDWFTLKNK
+757 
-768 FSVNANNGTLIIGNN
+768 
-783 TESANTKGL
+783 
-792 IWIGDDKGLVY
+792 
-803 YNTGTFNAAN
+803 
-813 IYLTSNLKTGNGF
+813 
-826 SGEGATLN
+826 
-834 FNATNR
+834 
-840 ITINQA
+840 
-846 SFDNSD
+846 
-852 AGAQHSYMNF
+852 
-862 KGSNINVSGS
+862 
-872 SFTDDTNGGFSFS
+872 
-885 GNNNNSAISF
+885 
-895 NKTKFNQGTYN
+895 
-906 FTNSANLSF
+906 
-915 NNSNFNQSTYNF
+915 
-927 NSLQSTFNNS
+927 
-937 TFNQGTYNFTDN
+937 
-949 TSFNNDTFN
+949 
-958 QGTYNFNTS
+958 
-967 KVSFSGAN
+967 
-975 TLNSSSPFA
+975 
-984 SLKGSV
+984 
-990 SFGSGAVF
+990 
-998 NLNQTL
+998 
-1004 NANQTYDILT
+1004 
-1014 TNGTIQYGVYQ
+1014 
-1025 SYLWDLINYKGD
+1025 
-1037 KAISHVEVGNNTYD
+1037 
-1051 VTFDINGQ
+1051 
-1059 DETLQETFSNKSIT
+1059 
-1073 TQFLGDD
+1073 
-1080 LQAKAKATYQ
+1080 
-1090 QDLNNSQS
+1090 
-1098 ALSNATNDNK
+1098 
-1108 IASADTGY
+1108 
-1116 TNNQN
+1116 
-1121 TTIKQDAQNLEHTS
+1121 
-1135 QQIAKDEQA
+1135 
-1144 LQGDLN
+1144 
-1150 KLKQLANSSFN
+1150 
-1161 EQAFNQAQSK
+1161 
-1171 EQQDEQTL
+1171 
-1179 QNEEETFSSE
+1179 
-1189 QEGLEKALANAKPA
+1189 
-1203 SPTPTPTPTPTP
+1203 TP
-1215 SPTPNPTP
+1215 
-1223 TKHTAPNKVPP
+1223 PNKVPP

-1259 QKGVYYIDPN
+1259 NKGIYYIDPN
-1269 LSGQSGQSAN
+1269 LSGQSGQSGN

-1293 GVNIQNG
+1293 SVNIQNG
-1300 TLIIGNNTESVNDNG
+1300 TLIIGNNTESVNSNG
-1315 LIWIGHGGFGYII
+1315 LIWIGHGGFGYIT

-1342 KTGEGVSGSDGGG
+1342 KTGEGVSNSDGGG

-1362 SDNITMDGLNYND
+1362 SDNITMGGLNYND

-1384 TGASQHSYATFDATN
+1384 TGASQHSYAAFDALN
-1399 NISVTNSSFSDMT
+1399 NISVTDSSFSDMT
-1412 WGKFSFNAKNI
+1412 WGKFSFSAKNI

-1436 GGSSVISANAA
+1436 GGSSVISANAS
-1447 NSLSFNNSRLN
+1447 NSLSFINSRLN
-1458 GGAVYNLWANSLI
+1458 GGAIYNLQANSLI

-1494 QLLGNTSFTLSSQS
+1494 QLLGNTNFTLSSQS

-1515 TTLQNNANI
+1515 TTLQDNANI

-1529 SQTAFKNSL
+1529 SQAAFKNSL

-1552 VLNASGAS
+1552 VLNANGTS

-1575 ATFNSLFFNG
+1575 ATFKSLFFNG
-1585 ATLSLNA
+1585 GTLSLNA
-1592 NSKLNA
+1592 SSKLNA

-1610 LDDSVLSVSNASSLN
+1610 LDDSVLSASNTNSLN
-1625 ANINFQGASQAT
+1625 ANINFQGASQAD
-1637 FGGNTTIDAAS
+1637 FGGNTTIDTAS

-1673 APSLSK
+1673 APSLTK

-1811 SYDYSDNQA
+1811 SYDYSSNQA

-1851 QPLNSLNIYNKGF
+1851 QPLSSLNIYNKGF
-1864 SSGNLKTLLGILS
+1864 SSENLKTLLGILS
-1877 QNSATLKEMIE
+1877 QNSAALKEMIE
-1888 TNQLDNITSINEV
+1888 SNQLDNITNINEV
-1901 LQLLDRIKITP
+1901 LQLLDKIKITQ

-1926 DNINQTFSN
+1926 DNINQTFNN
-1935 GNLVIGATQDHVT
+1935 GNLIIGATQDNVT

-2005 TGTLGSGNAFESGG
+2005 TGTLGSANAFESGG
-2019 SADITFQSANNLV
+2019 SADVTFQSANNLV

-2052 EGIDKIFNQGNL
+2052 KGIDKIFNQGNL
-2064 ANVLSQMA
+2064 ANVLSQVA
-2072 MEKIKQAGGLGNFVE
+2072 MEKIKQAGGLGNFIE
-2087 NALIPLSKELPSS
+2087 NALSPLSKELPAS
-2100 LQNETLGQLIGQ
+2100 LQDETLGQLIGQ
-2112 NNLDNLLNNSG
+2112 NNLDDLLNNSG

-2172 YMDASELSSILS
+2172 YIDASELSSILS
-2184 VILKDIT
+2184 VVLKDIT

-2197 QKDIGVVANDLLDE
+2197 QKDIGVMANDLLNE

-2221 ESQGLVSNIINNI
+2221 ESQGLVSDIINNV
-2234 ISQGGLSGI
+2234 ISQGGLSGV

-2334 SNGVSNINITTLNAT
+2334 SNDVSNINITTLNAT

-2369 INLANCPTTKNS
+2369 VNLANCPTTKNS

-2394 LSVRANN
+2394 LSVHANN
-2401 FTFLGVIASNGAID
+2401 FTFLGAITSNGAID
-2415 LSQVKNNSVIGTLNL
+2415 LSQVTNNSVIGTLNL

-2439 NLTIANAFNNASNST
+2439 NLTITNAFNNASNST
-2454 ANINGD
+2454 ANINGN

-2496 SHAIINAQGIATIM
+2496 SHAIINAQGAATIM
-2510 TNYNN
+2510 ANDNN
-2515 PLIQFNTSSKETG
+2515 PLIQFNASSKETG
-2528 AYTLIDSAKAIY
+2528 TYTLIDSAKAIY

-2546 ITGGSSLDNYLKLYT
+2546 ITGGSSLDNYLKLYA
-2561 LININGKH
+2561 LIDINGKH

-2582 AVSIKDGGLIVGFKD
+2582 AVSVKDGGLVVGFKD

-2606 ILYNKVKIAVSNA
+2606 ILYNKVKIAVSND

-2632 IAQIQGIQGVD
+2632 IAQIQGIQSVD
-2643 SIEQAGGTQAINWLN
+2643 SIDQAGGNQAINWLN

-2685 AGDIANTLEVIANPN
+2685 AGDIANTLEVIANPD

-2727 STFASADFH
+2727 STFARSDFL

-2815 FHANITQS
+2815 FHGNITQS

-2868 NQSYRYNTWTT
+2868 NQSYRYDTWTT

-2892 DKSVIFKPQIG
+2892 DKSVIFKPQVG

-2910 MSGLRGIM
+2910 LSGLRGIM

>member
-1 MAFKKAGLI
+1 MAFKKARLI
-10 SKFISKGSFKLN
+10 SRFVSKGSFKLN
-22 KISKKIFKLNPILK
+22 KISKKLFTLNRILK

-48 SIKKPFNKNKSFLKA
+48 SIEKPFNKNKSFLKA
-63 SVLLIGALGGLPHLR
+63 SVLLIGALGGLSHLR
-78 ASECRY
+78 ANECRY
-84 WSWWSGYHDKI
+84 WSWSSWSYQDNI
-95 ESGSNSPTHNSYCL
+95 ESGPNSPTHNSYCL

-136 KFNNGTLNVG
+136 KFNGGTLNVG

-154 GVNGVNVGYITGTY
+154 GINGGDVGYITGTY

-176 SSRITT
+176 SSHITT
-182 GNSLSDGGG
+182 GNSYSDGGG
-191 ATLNFNATNRIT
+191 ATLNFNATNNIT
-203 INQASFDNSDAGAQ
+203 INQASFDNSDAGTQ
-217 HSYMNFKGSNINV
+217 KSYMNFKGSNIKV
-230 SGSSFT
+230 SGSSFK

-245 SGNNNNSAIS
+245 SGNNNNSVIS
-255 FNKTKFNQGTYN
+255 FNQTNFNQGTYHFSNSASSSFDNSSFNQGSYHFNSAQSTFENSNFNQGTYN
-267 FTNSAN
+267 FN
-273 LSFNNSNFNQS
+273 
-284 TYNFNS
+284 
-290 LQSTFNNST
+290 
-299 FNQGTYNFTDNTSFN
+299 DNTSFN
-314 NDTFNQGTYNFNTS
+314 NDTFNQGTYSFNTS
-328 KVSFSGANTLNSSS
+328 KVSFLGINTLNSSS

-352 FGSGAVFNLN
+352 FGSDAVFNLN
-362 QTLNANQTYDILTTN
+362 QTLNSNQTYDILTTN
-377 GTIQYGVYQS
+377 GAIQYGVYQS

-400 ISHVEVGNNTY
+400 ISHVGVGNNTY

-426 TFSNKS
+426 TFSNQS
-432 ITTQFLGDDLQ
+432 IITQFLGDDLQ
-443 AKAKATYQQDLNN
+443 QQAQKTYQEDLTN
-456 SQSALSN
+456 SQNALSGATSDNTIANNDTSYTQSKN
-463 ATNDNKIASADTGYT
+463 ATVAK
-478 NNQNTTIKQDAQNL
+478 DAQSL
-492 EHTSQ
+492 ENTNQ
-497 QIAKDEQALQ
+497 QIQKGEQALEK
-507 GDLNKLKQL
+507 DLAQIKQL
-516 ANSSFNEQA
+516 ANSTTGFNEQA
-525 FNQAQSKE
+525 FTQAQKQE
-533 QQDEQTLQNE
+533 QQDEQTLQNN
-543 ENTFSSEQE
+543 ENAFNTEQE
-552 GLEKALAN
+552 GLKQAIAN
-560 AKEQQE
+560 AKP
-566 QQQAQATYQQ
+566 A
-576 DLNNSQSALSNATN
+576 
-590 DNKIASADTDYTKNQ
+590 
-605 NTAIKQDAQNLEN
+605 
-618 TSQQITQDQKDLEQD
+618 
-633 LDKLQQLA
+633 
-641 NSKTG
+641 
-646 FNEQAFNQAQS
+646 
-657 TEQQDEQTLQNEEE
+657 
-671 TFSSEQEGLE
+671 
-681 KALANAKHTSPT
+681 SPT
-693 PTKHTAQNNPP
+693 PSPTPTPTPSPTKHTAPNTPP
-704 NKVSPP
+704 SQVPPTP
-710 TQNLPTTN
+710 TQNPPAES
-718 VWNGVYNFQNQTY
+718 VWSGVYWLQNKTY
-731 SKKGIYYIDPN
+731 SNKGIYYIDPN

-757 GYLDWFTLKNK
+757 
-768 FSVNANNGTLIIGNN
+768 
-783 TESANTKGL
+783 
-792 IWIGDDKGLVY
+792 
-803 YNTGTFNAAN
+803 
-813 IYLTSNLKTGNGF
+813 
-826 SGEGATLN
+826 
-834 FNATNR
+834 
-840 ITINQA
+840 
-846 SFDNSD
+846 
-852 AGAQHSYMNF
+852 
-862 KGSNINVSGS
+862 
-872 SFTDDTNGGFSFS
+872 
-885 GNNNNSAISF
+885 
-895 NKTKFNQGTYN
+895 
-906 FTNSANLSF
+906 
-915 NNSNFNQSTYNF
+915 
-927 NSLQSTFNNS
+927 
-937 TFNQGTYNFTDN
+937 
-949 TSFNNDTFN
+949 
-958 QGTYNFNTS
+958 
-967 KVSFSGAN
+967 
-975 TLNSSSPFA
+975 
-984 SLKGSV
+984 
-990 SFGSGAVF
+990 
-998 NLNQTL
+998 
-1004 NANQTYDILT
+1004 
-1014 TNGTIQYGVYQ
+1014 
-1025 SYLWDLINYKGD
+1025 
-1037 KAISHVEVGNNTYD
+1037 
-1051 VTFDINGQ
+1051 
-1059 DETLQETFSNKSIT
+1059 
-1073 TQFLGDD
+1073 
-1080 LQAKAKATYQ
+1080 
-1090 QDLNNSQS
+1090 
-1098 ALSNATNDNK
+1098 
-1108 IASADTGY
+1108 
-1116 TNNQN
+1116 
-1121 TTIKQDAQNLEHTS
+1121 
-1135 QQIAKDEQA
+1135 
-1144 LQGDLN
+1144 
-1150 KLKQLANSSFN
+1150 
-1161 EQAFNQAQSK
+1161 
-1171 EQQDEQTL
+1171 
-1179 QNEEETFSSE
+1179 
-1189 QEGLEKALANAKPA
+1189 
-1203 SPTPTPTPTPTP
+1203 
-1215 SPTPNPTP
+1215 
-1223 TKHTAPNKVPP
+1223 
-1234 TPPTQNLPTTNVW
+1234 
-1247 NGVYWLQNQTYS
+1247 
-1259 QKGVYYIDPN
+1259 
-1269 LSGQSGQSAN
+1269 
-1279 TLSTYTAN
+1279 TAN

-1293 GVNIQNG
+1293 SVNVQNG
-1300 TLIIGNNTESVNDNG
+1300 TLIIGNDTESVNDNG
-1315 LIWIGHGGFGYII
+1315 LIWIGHGGFGYIT

-1412 WGKFSFNAKNI
+1412 WGKFSFSAKNI

-1436 GGSSVISANAA
+1436 GGSSVISANAS
-1447 NSLSFNNSRLN
+1447 NSLSFIDSRLN
-1458 GGAVYNLWANSLI
+1458 GGAVYNLQANSLI

-1529 SQTAFKNSL
+1529 SQAAFKNSL

-1575 ATFNSLFFNG
+1575 AAFNSLFFNG
-1585 ATLSLNA
+1585 GTLSLNA
-1592 NSKLNA
+1592 SSKLNA
-1598 SSASFSNNTTIN
+1598 SSTSFSNNTTIN
-1610 LDDSVLSVSNASSLN
+1610 LDDSVLNANNTSSLN
-1625 ANINFQGASQAT
+1625 ANINFQGASQAD
-1637 FGGNTTIDAAS
+1637 FGGNTTIDTAS

-1655 SLSFNNLTANG
+1655 SLNFNNLTANG

-1673 APSLSK
+1673 APSLTK

-1864 SSGNLKTLLGILS
+1864 SSENLKTLLGILS

-1888 TNQLDNITSINEV
+1888 SNQLDNITNINEV
-1901 LQLLDRIKITP
+1901 LQLLDKIKITQ

-1926 DNINQTFSN
+1926 DNINQTFNN
-1935 GNLVIGATQDHVT
+1935 GNLVIGATQDNVT

-1963 PCALDSA
+1963 PCVLDSA

-2005 TGTLGSGNAFESGG
+2005 TGTIGSGNAFESGG
-2019 SADITFQSANNLV
+2019 SADVTFQSANNLV

-2039 AQATDNI
+2039 VQATDNI

-2072 MEKIKQAGGLGNFVE
+2072 MEKIKQAGGLGNFIE
-2087 NALIPLSKELPSS
+2087 NALSPLSKELPAS
-2100 LQNETLGQLIGQ
+2100 LQDETLGQLIGQ
-2112 NNLDNLLNNSG
+2112 NNLDDLLNNSG
-2123 VMNAIQNIIS
+2123 VMNEIQNIIS
-2133 KKLSIFGNFVTPSI
+2133 QKLSIFGNFVTPSI

-2172 YMDASELSSILS
+2172 YIDASEISSILS

-2197 QKDIGVVANDLLDE
+2197 QKDIGVVANDLLNE

-2221 ESQGLVSNIINNI
+2221 ESQGLVSNIINNV
-2234 ISQGGLSGI
+2234 ISQGGLSGV

-2369 INLANCPTTKNS
+2369 INLANCPTTKNGS
-2381 SSTNSSVTPTNES
+2381 TSSTNSSVTPTNES

-2401 FTFLGVIASNGAID
+2401 FTFLGVIASNGAIN
-2415 LSQVKNNSVIGTLNL
+2415 LSQVTNNSVIGTLNL

-2439 NLTIANAFNNASNST
+2439 NLTITNAFNNASNST
-2454 ANINGD
+2454 ANINGN

-2488 VFNLSHSV
+2488 VFNLSHSA
-2496 SHAIINAQGIATIM
+2496 SHAIINAQGTATIM
-2510 TNYNN
+2510 ANNNN
-2515 PLIQFNTSSKETG
+2515 PLIQFNASSKEVGT
-2528 AYTLIDSAKAIY
+2528 YTLIDSAKAIY

-2546 ITGGSSLDNYLKLYT
+2546 ITGGSSLDNYLKLYA
-2561 LININGKH
+2561 LIDINGKH

-2582 AVSIKDGGLIVGFKD
+2582 AVSVKDGGLVVGFKD

-2606 ILYNKVKIAVSNA
+2606 ILYNKVKIAVSND

-2632 IAQIQGIQGVD
+2632 IAQIQGVQSVD
-2643 SIEQAGGTQAINWLN
+2643 SIDQAGGNQAINWLN

-2685 AGDIANTLEVIANPN
+2685 AGDIANTLEVIANPD

-2823 GSSNVNMGVY
+2823 GSSNVNVGVY

-2868 NQSYRYNTWTT
+2868 NQSYRYDTWTT

-2910 MSGLRGIM
+2910 LSGLRGIM

>member
-1 MAFKKAGLI
+1 MAFKKARLI

-22 KISKKIFKLNPILK
+22 KISKKIFKLNQILK
-36 REKPLKRHKKTK
+36 REKPLKRHEKTK

-63 SVLLIGALGGLPHLR
+63 SVLLIGALGGLSHLR

-84 WSWWSGYHDKI
+84 WSWSSWSYHDNI

-109 FSSTQGSGTYYLNTL
+109 FSSVQGSGTYYLNTL

-154 GVNGVNVGYITGTY
+154 GVNGGDVGYITGTY
-168 DAQTINFN
+168 DAQTINFD

-182 GNSLSDGGG
+182 GNSFSTGGG
-191 ATLNFNATNRIT
+191 TTLNFNATNHIT
-203 INQASFDNSDAGAQ
+203 INQASFDNGDAGTQ
-217 HSYMNFKGSNINV
+217 HSYMNFSGSNINV
-230 SGSSFT
+230 SASSFT

-245 SGNNNNSAIS
+245 SGNGTNSNLS
-255 FNKTKFNQGTYN
+255 FNKTNFNQGTYKFTNSANLNFNNSAFNQGSYHFNSTQSTFENSNFNQGTYN
-267 FTNSAN
+267 FN
-273 LSFNNSNFNQS
+273 
-284 TYNFNS
+284 
-290 LQSTFNNST
+290 
-299 FNQGTYNFTDNTSFN
+299 DNTSFN
-314 NDTFNQGTYNFNTS
+314 NDTFNQGTYSFNTN

-352 FGSGAVFNLN
+352 FGSDAIFNLN
-362 QTLNANQTYDILTTN
+362 QTLNSNQTYDILTTN
-377 GTIQYGVYQS
+377 KTIQYGVYQS

-400 ISHVEVGNNTY
+400 ISHVEVGSNTY

-426 TFSNKS
+426 TFNNQS

-443 AKAKATYQQDLNN
+443 AKAQATYQQDLSN
-456 SQSALSN
+456 SQTALNN
-463 ATNDNKIASADTGYT
+463 ATSDNKIASSDTGYT
-478 NNQNTTIKQDAQNL
+478 NNQNTTIKKDAQSL
-492 EHTSQ
+492 ENTSQ
-497 QIAKDEQALQ
+497 QIAQDKQALK
-507 GDLNKLKQL
+507 GDLDKLQQL
-516 ANSSFNEQA
+516 ANAPTGFNQQA
-525 FNQAQSKE
+525 FKNAQSTE
-533 QQDEQTLQNE
+533 QQDEQTLQKN

-552 GLEKALAN
+552 GLEKAIAN
-560 AKEQQE
+560 AKP
-566 QQQAQATYQQ
+566 
-576 DLNNSQSALSNATN
+576 
-590 DNKIASADTDYTKNQ
+590 
-605 NTAIKQDAQNLEN
+605 
-618 TSQQITQDQKDLEQD
+618 TSPT
-633 LDKLQQLA
+633 
-641 NSKTG
+641 
-646 FNEQAFNQAQS
+646 
-657 TEQQDEQTLQNEEE
+657 
-671 TFSSEQEGLE
+671 
-681 KALANAKHTSPT
+681 PT
-693 PTKHTAQNNPP
+693 PTKHTAP
-704 NKVSPP
+704 N
-710 TQNLPTTN
+710 
-718 VWNGVYNFQNQTY
+718 
-731 SKKGIYYIDPN
+731 
-742 LSGQSGQSGN
+742 
-752 TLSTY
+752 
-757 GYLDWFTLKNK
+757 
-768 FSVNANNGTLIIGNN
+768 
-783 TESANTKGL
+783 
-792 IWIGDDKGLVY
+792 
-803 YNTGTFNAAN
+803 
-813 IYLTSNLKTGNGF
+813 
-826 SGEGATLN
+826 
-834 FNATNR
+834 
-840 ITINQA
+840 
-846 SFDNSD
+846 
-852 AGAQHSYMNF
+852 
-862 KGSNINVSGS
+862 
-872 SFTDDTNGGFSFS
+872 
-885 GNNNNSAISF
+885 
-895 NKTKFNQGTYN
+895 
-906 FTNSANLSF
+906 
-915 NNSNFNQSTYNF
+915 
-927 NSLQSTFNNS
+927 
-937 TFNQGTYNFTDN
+937 
-949 TSFNNDTFN
+949 
-958 QGTYNFNTS
+958 
-967 KVSFSGAN
+967 
-975 TLNSSSPFA
+975 
-984 SLKGSV
+984 
-990 SFGSGAVF
+990 
-998 NLNQTL
+998 
-1004 NANQTYDILT
+1004 
-1014 TNGTIQYGVYQ
+1014 
-1025 SYLWDLINYKGD
+1025 
-1037 KAISHVEVGNNTYD
+1037 
-1051 VTFDINGQ
+1051 
-1059 DETLQETFSNKSIT
+1059 
-1073 TQFLGDD
+1073 
-1080 LQAKAKATYQ
+1080 
-1090 QDLNNSQS
+1090 
-1098 ALSNATNDNK
+1098 
-1108 IASADTGY
+1108 
-1116 TNNQN
+1116 
-1121 TTIKQDAQNLEHTS
+1121 
-1135 QQIAKDEQA
+1135 
-1144 LQGDLN
+1144 
-1150 KLKQLANSSFN
+1150 
-1161 EQAFNQAQSK
+1161 
-1171 EQQDEQTL
+1171 
-1179 QNEEETFSSE
+1179 
-1189 QEGLEKALANAKPA
+1189 
-1203 SPTPTPTPTPTP
+1203 TP
-1215 SPTPNPTP
+1215 
-1223 TKHTAPNKVPP
+1223 PNKVPP

-1247 NGVYWLQNQTYS
+1247 NGVYNLQNQTYS

-1269 LSGQSGQSAN
+1269 LSGQSGQSTN

-1300 TLIIGNNTESVNDNG
+1300 TLVIGNNTESTNDNG
-1315 LIWIGHGGFGYII
+1315 LIWIGHGGFGYIT

-1375 AETVTKMIQ
+1375 AETITKMIQ
-1384 TGASQHSYATFDATN
+1384 TGASQHSYAAFDATN
-1399 NISVTNSSFSDMT
+1399 NISVTNSSFNDMT
-1412 WGKFSFNAKNI
+1412 WGKFSFSAKNI

-1436 GGSSVISANAA
+1436 GGSSVINANAA

-1529 SQTAFKNSL
+1529 SQAAFKNSL

-1552 VLNASGAS
+1552 VLNANGSS
-1560 AFNNQASLNIYNGSQ
+1560 VFNNQASLNIYNGSQ

-1585 ATLSLNA
+1585 GIISLNA

-1598 SSASFSNNTTIN
+1598 SSTSFSNNTTIN
-1610 LDDSVLSVSNASSLN
+1610 LDDSVLSASNTSSLN
-1625 ANINFQGASQAT
+1625 ANINFQGASQAN
-1637 FGGNTTIDAAS
+1637 FGGNTTIDTAS

-1692 NGDINLSDINIF
+1692 NGDIDLSDINIF

-1888 TNQLDNITSINEV
+1888 SNQLDNITNINEV

-1912 AQKQALLETINHLT
+1912 VQKQALLETINHLT

-1935 GNLVIGATQDHVT
+1935 GNLVIGATQDNVT

-1963 PCALDSA
+1963 PCTLDSA

-2005 TGTLGSGNAFESGG
+2005 TGTLGSANAFESGG
-2019 SADITFQSANNLV
+2019 SADVTFQSANNLV
-2032 LNKANIE
+2032 LDKANIE

-2064 ANVLSQMA
+2064 ANVLSQVA
-2072 MEKIKQAGGLGNFVE
+2072 MEKIKQAGGLGNFIE
-2087 NALIPLSKELPSS
+2087 NALSPLSKELPAS

-2123 VMNAIQNIIS
+2123 VMNEIQNIIS

-2172 YMDASELSSILS
+2172 YIDASELSSILS

-2197 QKDIGVVANDLLDE
+2197 QKDIGVVANDLLNE

-2221 ESQGLVSNIINNI
+2221 EGQGLVSNIINNI
-2234 ISQGGLSGI
+2234 ISQGGLSGV

-2252 PPSLQNAL
+2252 PLSLQNAL

-2284 FLSNGYVFVNNSS
+2284 FLSNGYGFVNNSS

-2334 SNGVSNINITTLNAT
+2334 SNNVSNINITTLNAT

-2369 INLANCPTTKNS
+2369 INLANCPTIKNS
-2381 SSTNSSVTPTNES
+2381 SSANSSVTPTNES

-2401 FTFLGVIASNGAID
+2401 FTFLGTIASNGAID

-2439 NLTIANAFNNASNST
+2439 NLTITNAFNNASNST
-2454 ANINGD
+2454 ANINGN

-2469 STNAS
+2469 GTNAS

-2488 VFNLSHSV
+2488 VFNLSHSA
-2496 SHAIINAQGIATIM
+2496 SHAIINAQGVATIM
-2510 TNYNN
+2510 TNNNN
-2515 PLIQFNTSSKETG
+2515 PLIQFNTSSKEAGT
-2528 AYTLIDSAKAIY
+2528 YTLIDSAKAIY

-2546 ITGGSSLDNYLKLYT
+2546 ITGGNSLADYLKLYT
-2561 LININGKH
+2561 LIDINGKR
-2569 MVMTDNGL
+2569 MVMSNNGL

-2582 AVSIKDGGLIVGFKD
+2582 AVNIKDGGLIVGFKD

-2606 ILYNKVKIAVSNA
+2606 ILYNKVKIAVSND

-2632 IAQIQGIQGVD
+2632 IAQIQGTQSVD
-2643 SIEQAGGTQAINWLN
+2643 SIDQAGGAQAINWLN

-2685 AGDIANTLEVIANPN
+2685 AGDIANTLEVIANPD

-2736 ERLEALK
+2736 ERLESLK

-2788 LYGINVG
+2788 LYGINIG

-2854 KTFINSYDPLLSII
+2854 KTFINFYDPLLSII
-2868 NQSYRYNTWTT
+2868 NQSYKYDTWTT

-2910 MSGLRGIM
+2910 LSGLRGIM

-2986 RDGGRYNTFAS
+2986 RDGARYNTFAS

>member
-1 MAFKKAGLI
+1 MAFKKVGLI
-10 SKFISKGSFKLN
+10 SKFILKGSFKLN
-22 KISKKIFKLNPILK
+22 KISKKIFKLNLILK
-36 REKPLKRHKKTK
+36 REKPLSHKKTK
-48 SIKKPFNKNKSFLKA
+48 SVKKPFNKNKSFLKA
-63 SVLLIGALGGLPHLR
+63 SVLLIGALGGLSHLR

-84 WSWWSGYHDKI
+84 WSWSSWGYHDNI

-109 FSSTQGSGTYYLNTL
+109 FSSAQGSGTYYLNTL

-154 GVNGVNVGYITGTY
+154 GVNGGDVGYITGTY
-168 DAQTINFN
+168 DSQTINFN

-182 GNSLSDGGG
+182 GNSFSTGGG
-191 ATLNFNATNRIT
+191 ATLNFNATNHIT
-203 INQASFDNSDAGAQ
+203 INQASFDNGDAGTQ
-217 HSYMNFKGSNINV
+217 HSYMNFSGSNINV
-230 SGSSFT
+230 ISSSFT

-245 SGNNNNSAIS
+245 SGNGTNSNLS
-255 FNKTKFNQGTYN
+255 FNKTNFNQGTYK

-273 LSFNNSNFNQS
+273 LSFNNSAFNQG

-290 LQSTFNNST
+290 AQSVFENST
-299 FNQGTYNFTDNTSFN
+299 FNQGTYNFTDNTGLNFN

-352 FGSGAVFNLN
+352 FGSGAIFNLN
-362 QTLNANQTYDILTTN
+362 QTLNSNQTYDILTTN

-400 ISHVEVGNNTY
+400 ISHVEVGSNTY

-426 TFSNKS
+426 TFNNQS

-443 AKAKATYQQDLNN
+443 AKAKATYQQDLSN
-456 SQSALSN
+456 SQTALNN
-463 ATNDNKIASADTGYT
+463 ATSDNKIASNDTNYT
-478 NNQNTTIKQDAQNL
+478 NNQNTTIKKDAQSL
-492 EHTSQ
+492 ENTSQ
-497 QIAKDEQALQ
+497 QIAQDKQALK
-507 GDLNKLKQL
+507 GDLDKLQQL
-516 ANSSFNEQA
+516 ANAPTGFNQQA
-525 FNQAQSKE
+525 FKNTQSTE
-533 QQDEQTLQNE
+533 QQDLQILQEN

-552 GLEKALAN
+552 GLK
-560 AKEQQE
+560 
-566 QQQAQATYQQ
+566 QA
-576 DLNNSQSALSNATN
+576 
-590 DNKIASADTDYTKNQ
+590 I
-605 NTAIKQDAQNLEN
+605 
-618 TSQQITQDQKDLEQD
+618 
-633 LDKLQQLA
+633 
-641 NSKTG
+641 
-646 FNEQAFNQAQS
+646 
-657 TEQQDEQTLQNEEE
+657 
-671 TFSSEQEGLE
+671 
-681 KALANAKHTSPT
+681 
-693 PTKHTAQNNPP
+693 
-704 NKVSPP
+704 
-710 TQNLPTTN
+710 
-718 VWNGVYNFQNQTY
+718 
-731 SKKGIYYIDPN
+731 
-742 LSGQSGQSGN
+742 
-752 TLSTY
+752 
-757 GYLDWFTLKNK
+757 
-768 FSVNANNGTLIIGNN
+768 
-783 TESANTKGL
+783 
-792 IWIGDDKGLVY
+792 
-803 YNTGTFNAAN
+803 
-813 IYLTSNLKTGNGF
+813 
-826 SGEGATLN
+826 
-834 FNATNR
+834 
-840 ITINQA
+840 
-846 SFDNSD
+846 
-852 AGAQHSYMNF
+852 
-862 KGSNINVSGS
+862 
-872 SFTDDTNGGFSFS
+872 
-885 GNNNNSAISF
+885 
-895 NKTKFNQGTYN
+895 
-906 FTNSANLSF
+906 
-915 NNSNFNQSTYNF
+915 
-927 NSLQSTFNNS
+927 
-937 TFNQGTYNFTDN
+937 
-949 TSFNNDTFN
+949 
-958 QGTYNFNTS
+958 
-967 KVSFSGAN
+967 
-975 TLNSSSPFA
+975 
-984 SLKGSV
+984 
-990 SFGSGAVF
+990 
-998 NLNQTL
+998 
-1004 NANQTYDILT
+1004 
-1014 TNGTIQYGVYQ
+1014 
-1025 SYLWDLINYKGD
+1025 
-1037 KAISHVEVGNNTYD
+1037 
-1051 VTFDINGQ
+1051 
-1059 DETLQETFSNKSIT
+1059 
-1073 TQFLGDD
+1073 
-1080 LQAKAKATYQ
+1080 
-1090 QDLNNSQS
+1090 
-1098 ALSNATNDNK
+1098 
-1108 IASADTGY
+1108 
-1116 TNNQN
+1116 
-1121 TTIKQDAQNLEHTS
+1121 
-1135 QQIAKDEQA
+1135 
-1144 LQGDLN
+1144 
-1150 KLKQLANSSFN
+1150 
-1161 EQAFNQAQSK
+1161 
-1171 EQQDEQTL
+1171 
-1179 QNEEETFSSE
+1179 
-1189 QEGLEKALANAKPA
+1189 ANAKPA
-1203 SPTPTPTPTPTP
+1203 SPTP
-1215 SPTPNPTP
+1215 SPTPTP
-1223 TKHTAPNKVPP
+1223 TKHTAPNTPPNKVSPTP

-1247 NGVYWLQNQTYS
+1247 NGVYNLQNQTYS

-1315 LIWIGHGGFGYII
+1315 LIWIGHGGFGYIT
-1328 GTFNAANIYLTNNF
+1328 GTFNATNIYLTNNF
-1342 KTGEGVSGSDGGG
+1342 KTGEGVSNSDGGG

-1384 TGASQHSYATFDATN
+1384 TGASQHSYAAFDALN

-1412 WGKFSFNAKNI
+1412 WGKFSFSAKNI

-1436 GGSSVISANAA
+1436 GGSSVISANAT

-1458 GGAVYNLWANSLI
+1458 GGAIYNLQANSLI

-1494 QLLGNTSFTLSSQS
+1494 QLLGNTNFTLSSQS

-1529 SQTAFKNSL
+1529 SQAAFKNSL

-1552 VLNASGAS
+1552 VLNANGSS
-1560 AFNNQASLNIYNGSQ
+1560 VFNNQASLNIYNGSQ

-1585 ATLSLNA
+1585 GTLSLNA

-1610 LDDSVLSVSNASSLN
+1610 LDDSVLSASNASSLN
-1625 ANINFQGASQAT
+1625 ANINFQGASQAN
-1637 FGGNTTIDAAS
+1637 FGGNTTIDTAS

-1655 SLSFNNLTANG
+1655 SLGFNNLTANG

-1673 APSLSK
+1673 APSLTK

-1741 QNATYSD
+1741 QNATYSG

-1786 ASNTIF
+1786 TSNTIF
-1792 NIAPELYNYQASK
+1792 NIAPDLYNYQASK

-1888 TNQLDNITSINEV
+1888 SNQLDNITNINEV
-1901 LQLLDRIKITP
+1901 LQLLDEIKITP

-1935 GNLVIGATQDHVT
+1935 GNLVIGATQDNVT
-1948 NSTSSIWFGGNGYSS
+1948 SSTSSIWFGGNGYSS
-1963 PCALDSA
+1963 PCTLDSA

-2005 TGTLGSGNAFESGG
+2005 TGTLGSANAFESGG
-2019 SADITFQSANNLV
+2019 SADVTFQSANNLV

-2064 ANVLSQMA
+2064 ANVLSQVA

-2087 NALIPLSKELPSS
+2087 NALSPLSKELPAS

-2172 YMDASELSSILS
+2172 YIDASELSSILS

-2197 QKDIGVVANDLLDE
+2197 QKDIGVVANDLLNE

-2234 ISQGGLSGI
+2234 ISQGGLSGV

-2252 PPSLQNAL
+2252 PLSLQNAL

-2381 SSTNSSVTPTNES
+2381 YSTNSSVTPTDES

-2401 FTFLGVIASNGAID
+2401 FTFLGTIASNGAID

-2439 NLTIANAFNNASNST
+2439 NLTITNAFNNASNST
-2454 ANINGD
+2454 ANINGN

-2496 SHAIINAQGIATIM
+2496 SHAIINAQGTATIM
-2510 TNYNN
+2510 ANNNN

-2561 LININGKH
+2561 LIDINGKR

-2582 AVSIKDGGLIVGFKD
+2582 AVNIKDGGLIVGFKD

-2606 ILYNKVKIAVSNA
+2606 ILYNKVKIAVSND

-2632 IAQIQGIQGVD
+2632 IAQIHGTQGVD
-2643 SIEQAGGTQAINWLN
+2643 SIDQAGGTQAINWLN

-2678 TKDLTTI
+2678 TKNLTTI

-2788 LYGINVG
+2788 LYGINIG

-2868 NQSYRYNTWTT
+2868 NQSYKYDTWTT

-2910 MSGLRGIM
+2910 LSGLRGIM